1 MQNGKSRIKRVASAI
16 IAGVMALQTVAPV
29 ISYADDTASSVA
41 TTDDSDAIANV
52 DPGTPVQVD
61 ATASEE
67 PSEAPSSGTSQA
79 DENSEETE
87 TNSDITDEVS
97 NEHTDADTADE
108 TQTVEEDAP
117 KQDESTSETTDT
129 APSRTVTVTLNKNGG
144 EFEPEWLETANEDP
158 IAAYLGT
165 ETNDIV
171 VEDTG
176 DTIVATVTDRDSIDI
191 PVALSSDESLY
202 FTGWDVSSGSYDADS
217 ETLTF
222 EDGVD
227 AYVLSAVY
235 SSVVDD
241 DQTLVE
247 NRTEFDEQTKRQ
259 AIQERLKS
267 SGISTYVLRPSDS
280 YNQLD
285 LVVEGLAFTS
295 DDGLTQTFTAPYDGD
310 YIITAYGAN
319 GGTGKGKYQGYR
331 TPGRGGKAEGTVHLN
346 AGQTIHIYLGEAGG
360 YWSTNRTFGGGGGQI
375 DWDRAWF
382 PDEDNGQTD
391 RYHVFGRGGGAT
403 YVTVDAW
410 TMDQAGEAAH
420 DYTDAEK
427 AQNNAAA
434 EVAKKHVILLA
445 GGGGGM
451 GESGGSAGGGGLEG
465 QGPVANRYYAG
476 GFPPYSNAFSYDATV
491 GGTTPTNGRTLTYE
505 ERVDAKV
512 YPATQTRAGFGYHYT
527 VLGELYDANPAHR
540 DPVDFLFDDG
550 QARNYGSFFYGANG
564 ITCSGAGGGGWFGG
578 GTDYAFSGGGG
589 SSFVNT
595 SVTIDGEQVE
605 VKDAD
610 YEVGGNM
617 KYDSTE
623 TAPYLVNGRVIIKMV
638 GETPKLKSVM
648 MPAQSEDISAGN
660 IDEKDGFGQKAIL
673 SPGQGSANK
682 TLAYTAITY
691 YNLGDVMTVTP
702 KWEYNTLL
710 NVTYK
715 PWDDSVAKNINNQM
729 SVSITNTE
737 LGIPAEGDKYY
748 NDAYPGWYAVKSVMT
763 ITNAPLSM
771 YDTATVTKYFFRCH
785 PTATVSMY
793 NGIRTMDD
801 ESESGGLVLDYSI
814 AMEHQGA
821 HVYQNRN
828 TINDMNAETV
838 SDTVTATQNHSSSQW
853 KYPELV
859 VKTPKTIQTFNVLF
873 TSPSRN
879 AQDAILYNTDLANQL
894 GIVVTGTNQNYIF
907 TKSGGL
913 TQDEWNNFL
922 RQVSFVTYDRAVF
935 TADGVQSGV
944 EVAWYGFEKAIFGS
958 NQATR
963 HVPTLSD
970 YPGAATHN
978 IASGSLNITS
988 SGSVYRIVGSTT
1000 GDNRIYVSPGVSA
1013 TVILD
1018 NVTMNYTAAGAGWG
1032 NDTSRAGDGAISCS
1046 HANLTII
1053 LVGTSRITAYGSYSN
1068 AIAKN
1073 GTDGSLMIDGA
1084 GTLYAVGASG
1094 DHCGAIGANV
1104 NCSFWNFTVQGGTI
1118 YANAGEHC
1126 PGIGSGCLNQPG
1138 EGNGGDG
1145 AGCGNLNFTG
1155 GTVVARGNT
1164 ACSGIGSGWGGPVN
1178 GINIS
1183 NGAKVT
1189 AYGGSYSPGIGSGGR
1204 TDNVQGGNIGSYH
1217 YHVRNIVITGG
1228 DTVVTAFGDKS
1239 TNMPGIGC
1247 GKDPVGTVRG
1257 TLSNVV
1263 ATTLDGFQGYVRYGS
1278 SEESAAY
1285 STEQPRTPFT
1295 GTGNIG
1301 SYLASQVNRGTPV
1314 YYTQVFF
1321 SIDTSNKHVDDADV
1335 IGTQVSSTGT
1345 IKPEQFASVSG
1356 TVWAENDRDGVY
1368 QVGDEAVVEGVAV
1381 TLYNADG
1388 SVCKTTTTNK
1398 YGAYSFDGIPEKK
1411 NYTVGFSNGSSNI
1424 QSYSP
1429 TAKIAAGENNNHVN
1443 NDWKSDVFTAIYQKN
1458 TSQTINCGVYV
1469 PSTVSGFAWDDVNQN
1484 GICDN
1489 SESKIANVTITLTDA
1504 DGNSLTDVYGNP
1516 ITAVLTDADGNY
1528 SFTNVRPRK
1537 EMKLTLT
1544 SSDTVDISNAR
1555 VSPIPTSG
1563 DEKRT
1568 NKAERSIDVLEFNG
1582 APTSATTEKSGS
1594 MLNAA
1599 TIGEVY
1605 INSMTGTGITPVNAE
1620 YKNFA
1625 LSANNS
1631 IRGYVWVE
1639 SDYNGIL
1646 DGWHETQADINIE
1659 EPVLNGVKVT
1669 LKNAAGA
1676 TVATTYTDFA
1686 GYYEFL
1692 ALKPGTYKVEYEETD
1707 KTAADKKVLPEEYDY
1722 FGFLVSPTA
1731 TTDKKTQMGND
1742 ATAVM
1747 QNNKVAKAVSKTYQI
1762 PDTRVV
1768 SLSNEKDF
1776 YVSTANCAM
1785 YIPSKVYGYIW
1796 QDDNY
1801 NGIRETNETENVKTH
1816 IYLRRTTKSQF
1827 ADADE
1832 QGTNISGHL
1841 LYKSYNVFGELV
1853 GNGDL
1858 NTAADGYYEYDYLEP
1873 GIYYVVFDNTYDY
1886 YGQTLINQG
1895 NDDTLDS
1902 ETQPNISL
1910 DRSHMY
1916 CAWIGDIELPVNTKT
1931 EYNVLSKHNDAG
1943 FIRLL
1948 TSFDLKKVE
1957 DLSGIPFENVKFD
1970 YEIYEKADDS
1980 GKSVFPNGPYTTV
1993 PVKPGDTSIKTEHL
2007 TTDKNGLISFT
2018 NQDIATYH
2026 LTETETLPGYVRDT
2040 KTHVVKV
2047 MPETAV
2053 ENNNLIWKTY
2063 ISVDGVRQTNNL
2075 YTLKNTSETTNLTVT
2090 KKWDDANDQD
2100 GIRKNAVITLKGTVT
2115 LPDGKTEAVPLQKA
2129 YTALFKA
2136 TDTYLTYTFRSI
2148 PAYYKGQTIQ
2158 YTVVENPMDGYTAIV
2173 SNTTGSVDNGYAIT
2187 VTNKHVPQFD
2197 DFTVVKVWDDGN
2209 NVDGIRPDSVTIHMN
2224 GSDGSSTEA
2233 TLSNTKDWKYTF
2245 KHIPLFDANGNE
2257 ITYTITEDAVAG
2269 YTYTVTNEGR
2279 SFTITNSHVQETLSI
2294 PVTKTWEDNGNQ
2306 DGVRPSAIHVILMG
2320 SDGNVYEANLTAAGK
2335 WKYEFKDL
2343 PRYWMEGVAI
2353 DYTLSE
2359 ETVDSYTYKIEG
2371 DADTGFTVTN
2381 EHIPAVTNVVINKY
2395 WEDAANQDGVR
2406 PDSVS
2411 VTLSGSDGKTYKAT
2425 LTKDGGFSETFE
2437 NLPVFF
2443 NNGTK
2448 IAYTVTEDAVAGY
2461 IGKTATDDTGYVLSI
2476 TNTHTPE
2483 TISKTITK
2491 TWDDNDNQDGIRP
2504 TNVKVELYGTDGTLR
2519 TQYLTKDN
2527 NWSYSFENLPKYQN
2541 EGTIILYTAKEEA
2554 VEGYTQKSVT
2564 TATGFN
2570 FTNTHEPQTVTY
2582 GATKVWLD
2590 DDNRDGVRPNSITLV
2605 LNGSDGSKYTK
2616 QMTAA
2621 SNWSDVTFE
2630 RIPMFNNGKYITY
2643 TLSENDV
2650 PSYVNSVA
2658 VSEDGKFFTV
2668 TNTHTPDHA
2677 IIKITEVWHDEN
2689 DQDGIRPKK
2698 VTTIIVGSNGNRHE
2712 VPLHSSGD
2720 WHYTCDDLVKY
2731 WKNGQLVDYTVEAVT
2746 IDGYTS
2752 EVKSL
2757 GNNVFEVHNTHI
2769 PETISKT
2776 VTKTWKDN
2784 ENQDG
2789 IRPASVT
2796 VTLTGSNAVSKTAT
2810 LNEENGWTATFENL
2824 PKRDH
2829 GNIVTY
2835 NVKESDVEGYEAS
2848 IVKTED
2854 GFQLINEHDSETTLR
2869 TATLVWRDENNQ
2881 DGIRPDTV
2889 TYTLHGSDGSEV
2901 EKTVSKDDS
2910 WADVMF
2916 EDLPVYQNGQKVTYT
2931 LTESTV
2937 DGYTTDIRDNGHTFT
2952 VTNTHIP
2959 AVVNVDVTKVWTDG
2973 ENQDG
2978 NRPNSIS
2985 VILTGNDGNRYTAT
2999 ITAAN
3004 NWKYTFSKLPKF
3016 FNEGTQIEYT
3026 LAEDAASGYS
3036 NVIEKKDNYTFVLT
3050 NKYSPATVDIPVVK
3064 KWNDDND
3071 RDGARPESFNIV
3083 LNGSDGKLYTGTL
3096 SAENGYTY
3104 VFQSVPKFHNSGTLI
3119 SYTVAEEKV
3128 TGYTTEVAKDSSG
3141 YKFTLTNTKSIET
3154 VTKTVSKVWEDS
3166 NNQDGLRPSAIT
3178 VILTGDDGSRY
3189 LKSVSAAENWTTTFE
3204 NLPKNQNHGQSIQ
3217 YTVSEAF
3224 VSGYTDEVTQNGNNY
3239 TITNTHMPAT
3249 TELFVT
3255 KTWKD
3260 NGNNDGMRPD
3270 EITVTAHGSDG
3281 RSYAK
3286 KLNADNQWS
3295 VMFSNLPKYANGK
3308 TIDYTLTEEAVPGY
3322 TSSITRNGK
3331 SFTLINTHVDETKN
3345 ITITKAWND
3354 ENNQDGLRPKSITAV
3369 VNGSDGSARFV
3380 QLFESQNWTT
3390 SLNNLPKYKNSTEV
3404 QYTVKENAISGYE
3417 TEIKQTGD
3425 SYTITNTHAPA
3436 VVTVSVVK
3444 IWDDENNQDG
3454 IRPSLIQVTL
3464 TGSDGSTH
3472 NAAITKNDGWTYQFK
3487 DLPQYKNGVKIDYTL
3502 QEADSNPYTYEIV
3515 KGSDGYSFTIT
3526 NNYVP
3531 AAVNVPVT
3539 TIWNDDNNRDGIRAK
3554 ETVITLQGSNGKV
3567 YQHIVTD
3574 KDSFATVFE
3583 DVPKFFDEGKEVVY
3597 TVTQNEVD
3605 GYTTDVTNTD
3615 KYTFQ
3620 ITNTHEPEKL
3630 AKTVTKVWDDNNN
3643 QDGLRPNTLRIAL
3656 TGTDG
3661 TYIEK
3666 NLSAAN
3672 NWTETFEGL
3681 YKYFKEGTPIQYTI
3695 DEEAVGGYEK
3705 EISEKDN
3712 LITITNTHAPEK
3724 LDLIVNVVWNDANN
3738 QDGYRPDTT
3747 TIHMSGTDGTQD
3759 TKDFTK
3765 DSSWSSIVFKDLDRF
3780 KDGTKIKYT
3789 VTEDEIPQYTTS
3801 IVANGNVVTVTNTH
3815 IPEITLR
3822 NISVIWEDNDD
3833 QDGIRPDAVNIK
3845 LKGNDKL
3852 VDSSEL
3858 NEDVKWK
3865 HSFTKL
3871 PVRENGNEI
3880 SYTAEEN
3887 EIPGYTTTIEK
3898 TDTGY
3903 VFTNTHIPET
3913 VTVTVDKVWDDSEN
3927 QDGLRPDTIHIKLV
3941 SNGIAKDAYLDADSN
3956 WHLEFEGLPKYRD
3969 HGILNE
3975 YSVQEVDVD
3984 GYTSTVTT
3992 EDGYAFT
3999 IKNDHVPAVIDIPI
4013 TEEWIDDNNRDGLRP
4028 SSHTV
4033 ILTDGINTIEEIVLD
4048 KDNGYGTVLKDMP
4061 KYKNGV
4067 EIDYQ
4072 IKDFKVDGYTTNII
4086 KGDSVKDFKVTNT
4099 HVPEMVTVTVTE
4111 GWHDQSDYDKI
4122 RPEEIA
4128 LTLTGSDGNVYEKTV
4143 NKETWTAVF
4152 SDLPKNSKGEQIIYT
4167 LTQEGIKGYSTTIT
4181 NNQTDTITVI
4191 NKHEPVKTI
4200 TVTVTWNDENNKDSI
4215 RPDKVTVKLTDGTTV
4230 VSTKEVKN
4238 DSWKHIFE
4246 DIPVFNGSDKV
4257 SYTITQ
4263 DAVNGYTTE
4272 IKASDDGNT
4281 IEIINT
4287 HISVVPPKEE
4297 PKKKEP
4303 ATPAPVVEVKV
4314 EQPAPTVTLIQTTN
4328 KPTGISFFESLFAK

>member
-1 MQNGKSRIKRVASAI
+1 MQNGKSRIKRVASAV

-61 ATASEE
+61 AAASEE
-67 PSEAPSSGTSQA
+67 PSEAPSSGPSQA
-79 DENSEETE
+79 DENSEET
-87 TNSDITDEVS
+87 NSDITDEVA

-108 TQTVEEDAP
+108 TQTVEKDAP
-117 KQDESTSETTDT
+117 QQDESTSEATDA

-158 IAAYLGT
+158 VAAYLGT
-165 ETNDIV
+165 ETNDIAI
-171 VEDTG
+171 EDTG
-176 DTIVATVTDRDSIDI
+176 DTIVATVTDRDSISI

-202 FTGWDVSSGSYDADS
+202 FTGWDVSSGSYDADN

-222 EDGVD
+222 DDGVD
-227 AYVLSAVY
+227 AYVLTAVY
-235 SSVVDD
+235 NSVADE
-241 DQTLVE
+241 DQQLIE
-247 NRTEFDEQTKRQ
+247 NKEIFDEQAEKNVLQ
-259 AIQERLKS
+259 QKLSA
-267 SGISTYVLRPSDS
+267 SGISLYEMRPSDS

-285 LVVEGLAFTS
+285 LIIDGLAFTS
-295 DDGLTQTFTAPYDGD
+295 DDGLVQTFTAPYDGD
-310 YIITAYGAN
+310 YTITAYGAN

-331 TPGRGGKAEGTVHLN
+331 TPGRGGKAEGTIHLS

-427 AQNNAAA
+427 AQNDAAA
-434 EVAKKHVILLA
+434 EVAKNHVILLA

-451 GESGGSAGGGGLEG
+451 GESGGTAGGGGLEG

-491 GGTTPTNGRTLTYE
+491 GGTTPTNGRVLTYD

-527 VLGELYDANPAHR
+527 ILGELYDANPANR
-540 DPVDFLFDDG
+540 DPVSLLFDDG

-595 SVTIDGEQVE
+595 SVTIDGKQVE

-617 KYDSTE
+617 KYDSTNS
-623 TAPYLVNGRVIIKMV
+623 APYLINGRVLIHMV
-638 GETPKLKSVM
+638 GTTPKMKTIM
-648 MPAQSEDISAGN
+648 MEAQNEDISSSHVDDAD
-660 IDEKDGFGQKAIL
+660 IYGQKAYL
-673 SPGQGSANK
+673 NKGQDIAS
-682 TLAYTAITY
+682 TTIAYTAITY
-691 YNLGDVMTVTP
+691 YNMGDLMTVNP
-702 KWEYNTLL
+702 VWEYSTMLSPTDRDWN
-710 NVTYK
+710 
-715 PWDDSVAKNINNQM
+715 DSVAKSIDSRL
-729 SVSITNTE
+729 SVSVANTN
-737 LGIPAEGDKYY
+737 LGVPNPGDKYY
-748 NDAYPGWYAVKSVMT
+748 NADYPGWYAVKSVMT
-763 ITNAPLSM
+763 ITNPVNTMYSTERLTKYYFRCKGIASYTLSSGTKTMYDKGERGELAIDYNIYINHEGVHVYSDRNIINGTPTSTVDDTIAATAGRSASMWQYPHMALTDVNNINTILIQFSSHGFNTSDSISYDASYADSLGITGSGNQYSYIFKAKSKNSVSTANWEKFLQSITYTTYDAATFTSTGVSGGVTIFWYADENLWENNMFYDSSSGHFYACINTGNSITWGEARNRALSM
-771 YDTATVTKYFFRCH
+771 YNSALDCYGYLAHITSQSEQDYLYTLMDKSTQGWLGATRKVSGNEWDWYWRDGPANETSEPFFRQN
-785 PTATVSMY
+785 AG
-793 NGIRTMDD
+793 GIYGSLLWGYENWDSKT
-801 ESESGGLVLDYSI
+801 EPNNSGGVEWCMHYYGSNRGVWNDYIDSNGAVTSFIVEWSKDGLV
-814 AMEHQGA
+814 G
-821 HVYQNRN
+821 
-828 TINDMNAETV
+828 NDHSV
-838 SDTVTATQNHSSSQW
+838 SDT
-853 KYPELV
+853 
-859 VKTPKTIQTFNVLF
+859 
-873 TSPSRN
+873 
-879 AQDAILYNTDLANQL
+879 
-894 GIVVTGTNQNYIF
+894 
-907 TKSGGL
+907 
-913 TQDEWNNFL
+913 
-922 RQVSFVTYDRAVF
+922 
-935 TADGVQSGV
+935 
-944 EVAWYGFEKAIFGS
+944 
-958 NQATR
+958 
-963 HVPTLSD
+963 
-970 YPGAATHN
+970 
-978 IASGSLNITS
+978 
-988 SGSVYRIVGSTT
+988 
-1000 GDNRIYVSPGVSA
+1000 
-1013 TVILD
+1013 
-1018 NVTMNYTAAGAGWG
+1018 
-1032 NDTSRAGDGAISCS
+1032 
-1046 HANLTII
+1046 
-1053 LVGTSRITAYGSYSN
+1053 
-1068 AIAKN
+1068 
-1073 GTDGSLMIDGA
+1073 
-1084 GTLYAVGASG
+1084 
-1094 DHCGAIGANV
+1094 
-1104 NCSFWNFTVQGGTI
+1104 
-1118 YANAGEHC
+1118 
-1126 PGIGSGCLNQPG
+1126 
-1138 EGNGGDG
+1138 
-1145 AGCGNLNFTG
+1145 
-1155 GTVVARGNT
+1155 
-1164 ACSGIGSGWGGPVN
+1164 
-1178 GINIS
+1178 
-1183 NGAKVT
+1183 
-1189 AYGGSYSPGIGSGGR
+1189 
-1204 TDNVQGGNIGSYH
+1204 
-1217 YHVRNIVITGG
+1217 
-1228 DTVVTAFGDKS
+1228 
-1239 TNMPGIGC
+1239 
-1247 GKDPVGTVRG
+1247 
-1257 TLSNVV
+1257 
-1263 ATTLDGFQGYVRYGS
+1263 
-1278 SEESAAY
+1278 
-1285 STEQPRTPFT
+1285 
-1295 GTGNIG
+1295 
-1301 SYLASQVNRGTPV
+1301 
-1314 YYTQVFF
+1314 
-1321 SIDTSNKHVDDADV
+1321 DV
-1335 IGTQVSSTGT
+1335 IGTQIVA
-1345 IKPEQFASVSG
+1345 EQEQKVNNGEVSG
-1356 TVWAENDRDGVY
+1356 TVWAENDYNGLFAT
-1368 QVGDEAVVEGVAV
+1368 DEAKLQDITVQLISDNGTVVATAQTNKLGQYDFTGLAPGNYYVKFTSQSFV
-1381 TLYNADG
+1381 GYNAVPDG
-1388 SVCKTTTTNK
+1388 GNSIVQQASKGINDSYAQTPVFALTYNDVLEK
-1398 YGAYSFDGIPEKK
+1398 SF
-1411 NYTVGFSNGSSNI
+1411 
-1424 QSYSP
+1424 
-1429 TAKIAAGENNNHVN
+1429 
-1443 NDWKSDVFTAIYQKN
+1443 
-1458 TSQTINCGVYV
+1458 GVYV

-1484 GICDN
+1484 GIYDN
-1489 SESKIANVTITLTDA
+1489 REAKIANVTITLTDA

-1516 ITAVLTDADGNY
+1516 IAAVLTDANGNY

-1563 DEKRT
+1563 DVKLT
-1568 NKAERSIDVLEFNG
+1568 NKAEKSIGMLEFNG

-1594 MLNAA
+1594 MLTSA
-1599 TIGEVY
+1599 TIGEIY
-1605 INSMTGTGITPVNAE
+1605 INSMSGTGITPVNAE

-1731 TTDKKTQMGND
+1731 ATDKKTQMGND
-1742 ATAVM
+1742 STAVM

-1768 SLSNEKDF
+1768 NLSNEKDF

-1902 ETQPNISL
+1902 EAQPNISL

-1948 TSFDLKKVE
+1948 TDFDLKKIE
-1957 DLSGIPFENVKFD
+1957 DLSGIPFKDVKFD

-2007 TTDKNGLISFT
+2007 TTDKNGLIHFT

-2047 MPETAV
+2047 MPETTV
-2053 ENNNLIWKTY
+2053 ENNNLVWKTY
-2063 ISVDGVRQTNNL
+2063 VSVDGVRLTDNL

-2100 GIRKNAVITLKGTVT
+2100 GIRQNAVITLKGTVT

-2197 DFTVVKVWDDGN
+2197 DFTVVKVWNDSN

-2269 YTYTVTNEGR
+2269 YTYTVTNDGR
-2279 SFTITNSHVQETLSI
+2279 SSTITNSHVQETLSI

-2359 ETVDSYTYKIEG
+2359 EAVNGYTYKIEG
-2371 DADTGFTVTN
+2371 DANTGFTVTN
-2381 EHIPAVTNVVINKY
+2381 EHISAVTNVVVNKY

-2406 PDSVS
+2406 PDSVA

-2425 LTKDGGFSETFE
+2425 LTKDTGFSKTFE
-2437 NLPVFF
+2437 DLPVFF

-2448 IAYTVTEDAVAGY
+2448 ITYTVTEDAVNGY
-2461 IGKTATDDTGYVLSI
+2461 TGKITIDDTGYILSI
-2476 TNTHTPE
+2476 TNTHAPE
-2483 TISKTITK
+2483 TIRKTVTK
-2491 TWDDNDNQDGIRP
+2491 AWDDGNDRDGIRP
-2504 TNVKVELYGTDGTLR
+2504 ANVKIELYGTDGTRR
-2519 TQYLTKDN
+2519 TQYLTQDN
-2527 NWSYSFENLPKYQN
+2527 HWCYSFENLPKYQN
-2541 EGTIILYTAKEEA
+2541 EGTIILYTIKEEA

-2564 TATGFN
+2564 TTTGFDL
-2570 FTNTHEPQTVTY
+2570 TNTHEIQTADYEVK
-2582 GATKVWLD
+2582 KVWV
-2590 DDNRDGVRPNSITLV
+2590 DDNDRDGARPTSITLT
-2605 LNGSDGSKYTK
+2605 LAGSDGSKYTK

-2621 SNWSDVTFE
+2621 DNWNAATFE
-2630 RIPMFNNGKYITY
+2630 RVPMFNGGKYITY
-2643 TLSENDV
+2643 ILTENEV
-2650 PSYVNSVA
+2650 PSYINSIE
-2658 VSEDGKFFTV
+2658 VSEDGKHFTV
-2668 TNTHTPDHA
+2668 TNTHAPDHT
-2677 IIKITEVWHDEN
+2677 IINITEVWHDEN

-2978 NRPNSIS
+2978 NRPDSIS

-3071 RDGARPESFNIV
+3071 RDGARPESVNIV

-3119 SYTVAEEKV
+3119 SYTIAEEKV

-3204 NLPKNQNHGQSIQ
+3204 NLPKNQNHGQNIQ

-3322 TSSITRNGK
+3322 TSSITHNGK

-3472 NAAITKNDGWTYQFK
+3472 NAAITKSEGWTYQFK

-3597 TVTQNEVD
+3597 AVTQNEVD
-3605 GYTTDVTNTD
+3605 GYTTNVANTD

-3630 AKTVTKVWDDNNN
+3630 AKTVTKVWDDSNN

-3724 LDLIVNVVWNDANN
+3724 LDLVVNVVWNDANN

-3789 VTEDEIPQYTTS
+3789 VTEDEISQYTTS

-3941 SNGIAKDAYLDADSN
+3941 SNGIVKDAYLDADSN

-4033 ILTDGINTIEEIVLD
+4033 ILTDGTNTIEGIVLD

-4167 LTQEGIKGYSTTIT
+4167 LTQEGIKGYKTTIT
-4181 NNQTDTITVI
+4181 DNETGTIAVI
-4191 NKHEPVKTI
+4191 NEHEPVKTI
-4200 TVTVTWNDENNKDSI
+4200 TVTVTWNDENNKDNI

-4230 VSTKEVKN
+4230 VSAKEVKN

-4287 HISVVPPKEE
+4287 HIPVVPPKEE
-4297 PKKKEP
+4297 PKKEEP

>member
-427 AQNNAAA
+427 AQNDAAA
-434 EVAKKHVILLA
+434 EVAKNHVILLA

-451 GESGGSAGGGGLEG
+451 GESGGTAGGGGLEG

-491 GGTTPTNGRTLTYE
+491 GGTTPTNGRVLTYD

-527 VLGELYDANPAHR
+527 ILGELYDANPANR
-540 DPVDFLFDDG
+540 DPVSLLFDDG

-595 SVTIDGEQVE
+595 SVTIDGKQVE

-617 KYDSTE
+617 KYDSTNS
-623 TAPYLVNGRVIIKMV
+623 APYLINGRVLIHMV
-638 GETPKLKSVM
+638 GTTPKMKTIM
-648 MPAQSEDISAGN
+648 MEAQNEDISSSHVDDA
-660 IDEKDGFGQKAIL
+660 DVYGQKAYL
-673 SPGQGSANK
+673 NKGQDVAS
-682 TLAYTAITY
+682 TTIAYTAITY
-691 YNLGDVMTVTP
+691 YNMGDLMTVNP
-702 KWEYNTLL
+702 VWEYSTMLSPTDRDWN
-710 NVTYK
+710 
-715 PWDDSVAKNINNQM
+715 DSVAKSIDSRL
-729 SVSITNTE
+729 SVSVANTN
-737 LGIPAEGDKYY
+737 LGVPNPGDKYY
-748 NDAYPGWYAVKSVMT
+748 NADYPGWYAVKSVMT
-763 ITNAPLSM
+763 ITNPVNTMYSTERLTKYYFRCKGIASYTLSSGTKTMYDKGERGELAIDYNIYINHEGVHVYSDRNIINGTPTSTVDDTIAATAGRSASTWQYPHMALTDVNNINTILIQFSSHGFNTSDSISYDASYADSLGITGSGNQYSYIFKAKSKNSVSTANWEKFLQSITYTTYDAATFTSTGVSGGVTIFWYADENLWENNMFYDSSSGHFYACINTGNSITWGEARNRALSM
-771 YDTATVTKYFFRCH
+771 YNSALDCYGYLAHITSQSEQDYLYTLMDKSTQGWLGATRKVSGNEWDWYWRDGPANETSEPFFRQNADGTYGTLLWGYENWDSKTE
-785 PTATVSMY
+785 P
-793 NGIRTMDD
+793 NN
-801 ESESGGLVLDYSI
+801 SGGVEWCMHYYGSNRGVWNDYIDSNGAVTSFIVEWSKDGLV
-814 AMEHQGA
+814 G
-821 HVYQNRN
+821 
-828 TINDMNAETV
+828 NDHSV
-838 SDTVTATQNHSSSQW
+838 SDT
-853 KYPELV
+853 
-859 VKTPKTIQTFNVLF
+859 
-873 TSPSRN
+873 
-879 AQDAILYNTDLANQL
+879 
-894 GIVVTGTNQNYIF
+894 
-907 TKSGGL
+907 
-913 TQDEWNNFL
+913 
-922 RQVSFVTYDRAVF
+922 
-935 TADGVQSGV
+935 
-944 EVAWYGFEKAIFGS
+944 
-958 NQATR
+958 
-963 HVPTLSD
+963 
-970 YPGAATHN
+970 
-978 IASGSLNITS
+978 
-988 SGSVYRIVGSTT
+988 
-1000 GDNRIYVSPGVSA
+1000 
-1013 TVILD
+1013 
-1018 NVTMNYTAAGAGWG
+1018 
-1032 NDTSRAGDGAISCS
+1032 
-1046 HANLTII
+1046 
-1053 LVGTSRITAYGSYSN
+1053 
-1068 AIAKN
+1068 
-1073 GTDGSLMIDGA
+1073 
-1084 GTLYAVGASG
+1084 
-1094 DHCGAIGANV
+1094 
-1104 NCSFWNFTVQGGTI
+1104 
-1118 YANAGEHC
+1118 
-1126 PGIGSGCLNQPG
+1126 
-1138 EGNGGDG
+1138 
-1145 AGCGNLNFTG
+1145 
-1155 GTVVARGNT
+1155 
-1164 ACSGIGSGWGGPVN
+1164 
-1178 GINIS
+1178 
-1183 NGAKVT
+1183 
-1189 AYGGSYSPGIGSGGR
+1189 
-1204 TDNVQGGNIGSYH
+1204 
-1217 YHVRNIVITGG
+1217 
-1228 DTVVTAFGDKS
+1228 
-1239 TNMPGIGC
+1239 
-1247 GKDPVGTVRG
+1247 
-1257 TLSNVV
+1257 
-1263 ATTLDGFQGYVRYGS
+1263 
-1278 SEESAAY
+1278 
-1285 STEQPRTPFT
+1285 
-1295 GTGNIG
+1295 
-1301 SYLASQVNRGTPV
+1301 
-1314 YYTQVFF
+1314 
-1321 SIDTSNKHVDDADV
+1321 DV
-1335 IGTQVSSTGT
+1335 IGTQIVA
-1345 IKPEQFASVSG
+1345 EQEQKVNNGEVSG
-1356 TVWAENDRDGVY
+1356 TVWAENDYNGLFAT
-1368 QVGDEAVVEGVAV
+1368 DEAKLQDITVQLISDNGTIVATAQTNKLGQYDFTGLAPGNYYV
-1381 TLYNADG
+1381 KFTSQSFVGYNAVPDG
-1388 SVCKTTTTNK
+1388 GNSIVQQASKGINDSYAQTPVFALTYNDVLEK
-1398 YGAYSFDGIPEKK
+1398 SF
-1411 NYTVGFSNGSSNI
+1411 
-1424 QSYSP
+1424 
-1429 TAKIAAGENNNHVN
+1429 
-1443 NDWKSDVFTAIYQKN
+1443 
-1458 TSQTINCGVYV
+1458 GVYV
-1469 PSTVSGFAWDDVNQN
+1469 PSTVSGFAWDDANQN
-1484 GICDN
+1484 GIYDN
-1489 SESKIANVTITLTDA
+1489 REAKIANVTITLTDA

-1516 ITAVLTDADGNY
+1516 IAAVLTDANGNY

-1544 SSDTVDISNAR
+1544 SSNTVDISNAR
-1555 VSPIPTSG
+1555 VSPIPASG
-1563 DEKRT
+1563 DVKLT
-1568 NKAERSIDVLEFNG
+1568 NKAEKSIGMLEFNG

-1594 MLNAA
+1594 MLTSA
-1599 TIGEVY
+1599 TIGEIY
-1605 INSMTGTGITPVNAE
+1605 INSMSGTGITPVNAE

-1646 DGWHETQADINIE
+1646 DGWHETQADIDIE

-1707 KTAADKKVLPEEYDY
+1707 RTAADKKVLPEEYDY
-1722 FGFLVSPTA
+1722 FGFTVSPTA

-1742 ATAVM
+1742 STAVM

-1768 SLSNEKDF
+1768 NLSNEKDF
-1776 YVSTANCAM
+1776 YVSTANCAL

-1801 NGIRETNETENVKTH
+1801 NGIREANETQNVETH
-1816 IYLRRTTKSQF
+1816 IYLRRTTKSKF

-1841 LYKSYNVFGELV
+1841 LYKSYNVFGELI

-1858 NTAADGYYEYDYLEP
+1858 NTATDGYYEYNCLEP
-1873 GIYYVVFDNTYDY
+1873 GIYYVVFDNTYDC

-1902 ETQPNISL
+1902 EAQPNISL

-1970 YEIYEKADDS
+1970 YEIYSKAENFGKSVFPDDRHQGAPQIYEGAEDS
-1980 GKSVFPNGPYTTV
+1980 GKSVFSDDSNELYTTA
-1993 PVKPGDTSIKTEHL
+1993 SIETFAQAEHL
-2007 TTDKNGLISFT
+2007 ITDKDGLIHFT

-2026 LTETETLPGYVRDT
+2026 LTETKTLPGYVRDT
-2040 KTHVVKV
+2040 KIHVIKV
-2047 MPETAV
+2047 MPETTV
-2053 ENNNLIWKTY
+2053 ENNNLVWKTY
-2063 ISVDGVRQTNNL
+2063 ISVDGVRQADNL

-2100 GIRKNAVITLKGTVT
+2100 GIRQNAVITLKGTVT

-2136 TDTYLTYTFRSI
+2136 TDTYLSYTFRSI

-2158 YTVVENPMDGYTAIV
+2158 YTVIENPMDGYTATV
-2173 SNTTGSVDNGYAIT
+2173 GATTGSADKGYAIT

-2197 DFTVVKVWDDGN
+2197 DFTVTKVWDDSN
-2209 NVDGIRPDSVTIHMN
+2209 NIDGMRPDSVTIHLN

-2233 TLSNTKDWKYTF
+2233 TLSNAKDWKYTF
-2245 KHIPLFDANGNE
+2245 KHMPLFDANGNK

-2279 SFTITNSHVQETLSI
+2279 SFTITNSHVQETFSI

-2306 DGVRPSAIHVILMG
+2306 DGIRPSAIHVTLMG
-2320 SDGNVYEANLTAAGK
+2320 SDGNVYEANLTAAGE

-2353 DYTLSE
+2353 DYTLNE
-2359 ETVDSYTYKIEG
+2359 EAVNGYTYKIEG
-2371 DADTGFTVTN
+2371 NADTGFTVTN
-2381 EHIPAVTNVVINKY
+2381 EHIFAVTNVVVNKY

-2406 PDSVS
+2406 PDSVA

-2425 LTKDGGFSETFE
+2425 LTKDTGFSKTFE

-2448 IAYTVTEDAVAGY
+2448 ITYTVTEDAVNGY
-2461 IGKTATDDTGYVLSI
+2461 TGKITTDDTGYILSI
-2476 TNTHTPE
+2476 TNTHAPE
-2483 TISKTITK
+2483 TIRKTVTK
-2491 TWDDNDNQDGIRP
+2491 TWDDGNDRDGIRP
-2504 TNVKVELYGTDGTLR
+2504 TNVKIELYGTDGTRR

-2527 NWSYSFENLPKYQN
+2527 HWSYSFENLPKYQN
-2541 EGTIILYTAKEEA
+2541 EGTIILYTIKEEA
-2554 VEGYTQKSVT
+2554 VDGYTQKSVT
-2564 TATGFN
+2564 TTAGFDL
-2570 FTNTHEPQTVTY
+2570 TNTHEIQTADYEVK
-2582 GATKVWLD
+2582 KVWI
-2590 DDNRDGVRPNSITLV
+2590 DDNDRDGARPTSITLT
-2605 LNGSDGSKYTK
+2605 LTGSDGSKYTK
-2616 QMTAA
+2616 LMTAA
-2621 SNWSDVTFE
+2621 DNWNAVTFE
-2630 RIPMFNNGKYITY
+2630 RVPMFNGGKYITY
-2643 TLSENDV
+2643 TLTENEV
-2650 PSYVNSVA
+2650 PSYINSIE
-2658 VSEDGKFFTV
+2658 VSEDGKHFTV
-2668 TNTHTPDHA
+2668 TNTHAPDHTV
-2677 IIKITEVWHDEN
+2677 INITEVWHDKN
-2689 DQDGIRPKK
+2689 DQDGIRPRKMIA
-2698 VTTIIVGSNGNRHE
+2698 VVVGSNGNRHE

-2810 LNEENGWTATFENL
+2810 LNEDNGWTATFENL

-2829 GNIVTY
+2829 GNIVAY
-2835 NVKESDVEGYEAS
+2835 NVKESDTAGYEAS
-2848 IVKTED
+2848 VVKTED
-2854 GFQLINEHDSETTLR
+2854 GFQLINEHDSETTMR
-2869 TATLVWRDENNQ
+2869 TVTLVWRDEDNR
-2881 DGIRPDTV
+2881 DGVRPDAV
-2889 TYTLHGSDGSEV
+2889 TYTLHGSDGSEQ
-2901 EKTVSKDDS
+2901 EKTVNKDDA
-2910 WADVMF
+2910 WNDVVF
-2916 EDLPVYQNGQKVTYT
+2916 EDLPVYQNGQRISYT
-2931 LTESTV
+2931 LTESAI
-2937 DGYTTDIRDNGHTFT
+2937 DDYTNDIRSSGNTFT

-2959 AVVNVDVTKVWTDG
+2959 ETVNVDVTKIWTDG

-2978 NRPNSIS
+2978 NRPDSIS
-2985 VILTGNDGNRYTAT
+2985 VILTGSDGKRYTTT

-3004 NWKYTFSKLPKF
+3004 NWKHTFLKLPKF

-3026 LAEDAASGYS
+3026 LTEDTMSGYS
-3036 NVIEKKDNYTFVLT
+3036 DVVEKRSDYVFVLT
-3050 NKYSPATVDIPVVK
+3050 NKYSPATVDVTIVK
-3064 KWNDDND
+3064 KWDDDND
-3071 RDGARPESFNIV
+3071 RDGMRPESVDIV

-3096 SAENGYTY
+3096 STENGYTC

-3119 SYTVAEEKV
+3119 SYTIAEEKV

-3286 KLNADNQWS
+3286 KLNTDNQWS
-3295 VMFSNLPKYANGK
+3295 VM
-3308 TIDYTLTEEAVPGY
+3308 
-3322 TSSITRNGK
+3322 
-3331 SFTLINTHVDETKN
+3331 
-3345 ITITKAWND
+3345 
-3354 ENNQDGLRPKSITAV
+3354 
-3369 VNGSDGSARFV
+3369 
-3380 QLFESQNWTT
+3380 
-3390 SLNNLPKYKNSTEV
+3390 
-3404 QYTVKENAISGYE
+3404 
-3417 TEIKQTGD
+3417 
-3425 SYTITNTHAPA
+3425 
-3436 VVTVSVVK
+3436 
-3444 IWDDENNQDG
+3444 
-3454 IRPSLIQVTL
+3454 
-3464 TGSDGSTH
+3464 
-3472 NAAITKNDGWTYQFK
+3472 
-3487 DLPQYKNGVKIDYTL
+3487 
-3502 QEADSNPYTYEIV
+3502 
-3515 KGSDGYSFTIT
+3515 
-3526 NNYVP
+3526 
-3531 AAVNVPVT
+3531 
-3539 TIWNDDNNRDGIRAK
+3539 
-3554 ETVITLQGSNGKV
+3554 
-3567 YQHIVTD
+3567 
-3574 KDSFATVFE
+3574 
-3583 DVPKFFDEGKEVVY
+3583 
-3597 TVTQNEVD
+3597 
-3605 GYTTDVTNTD
+3605 
-3615 KYTFQ
+3615 
-3620 ITNTHEPEKL
+3620 
-3630 AKTVTKVWDDNNN
+3630 
-3643 QDGLRPNTLRIAL
+3643 
-3656 TGTDG
+3656 
-3661 TYIEK
+3661 
-3666 NLSAAN
+3666 
-3672 NWTETFEGL
+3672 
-3681 YKYFKEGTPIQYTI
+3681 
-3695 DEEAVGGYEK
+3695 
-3705 EISEKDN
+3705 
-3712 LITITNTHAPEK
+3712 
-3724 LDLIVNVVWNDANN
+3724 
-3738 QDGYRPDTT
+3738 
-3747 TIHMSGTDGTQD
+3747 
-3759 TKDFTK
+3759 
-3765 DSSWSSIVFKDLDRF
+3765 
-3780 KDGTKIKYT
+3780 
-3789 VTEDEIPQYTTS
+3789 
-3801 IVANGNVVTVTNTH
+3801 
-3815 IPEITLR
+3815 
-3822 NISVIWEDNDD
+3822 
-3833 QDGIRPDAVNIK
+3833 
-3845 LKGNDKL
+3845 
-3852 VDSSEL
+3852 
-3858 NEDVKWK
+3858 
-3865 HSFTKL
+3865 
-3871 PVRENGNEI
+3871 
-3880 SYTAEEN
+3880 
-3887 EIPGYTTTIEK
+3887 
-3898 TDTGY
+3898 
-3903 VFTNTHIPET
+3903 
-3913 VTVTVDKVWDDSEN
+3913 
-3927 QDGLRPDTIHIKLV
+3927 
-3941 SNGIAKDAYLDADSN
+3941 
-3956 WHLEFEGLPKYRD
+3956 
-3969 HGILNE
+3969 
-3975 YSVQEVDVD
+3975 
-3984 GYTSTVTT
+3984 
-3992 EDGYAFT
+3992 
-3999 IKNDHVPAVIDIPI
+3999 
-4013 TEEWIDDNNRDGLRP
+4013 
-4028 SSHTV
+4028 
-4033 ILTDGINTIEEIVLD
+4033 
-4048 KDNGYGTVLKDMP
+4048 
-4061 KYKNGV
+4061 
-4067 EIDYQ
+4067 
-4072 IKDFKVDGYTTNII
+4072 
-4086 KGDSVKDFKVTNT
+4086 
-4099 HVPEMVTVTVTE
+4099 
-4111 GWHDQSDYDKI
+4111 
-4122 RPEEIA
+4122 
-4128 LTLTGSDGNVYEKTV
+4128 
-4143 NKETWTAVF
+4143 
-4152 SDLPKNSKGEQIIYT
+4152 
-4167 LTQEGIKGYSTTIT
+4167 
-4181 NNQTDTITVI
+4181 
-4191 NKHEPVKTI
+4191 
-4200 TVTVTWNDENNKDSI
+4200 
-4215 RPDKVTVKLTDGTTV
+4215 
-4230 VSTKEVKN
+4230 
-4238 DSWKHIFE
+4238 
-4246 DIPVFNGSDKV
+4246 
-4257 SYTITQ
+4257 
-4263 DAVNGYTTE
+4263 
-4272 IKASDDGNT
+4272 
-4281 IEIINT
+4281 
-4287 HISVVPPKEE
+4287 
-4297 PKKKEP
+4297 
-4303 ATPAPVVEVKV
+4303 
-4314 EQPAPTVTLIQTTN
+4314 
-4328 KPTGISFFESLFAK
+4328 

>member
-1 MQNGKSRIKRVASAI
+1 MQKCESRTKRVMSAI
-16 IAGVMALQTVAPV
+16 IAGMMALQVVAPT
-29 ISYADDTASSVA
+29 ISYADDTVASTASSE
-41 TTDDSDAIANV
+41 DNSDTKI
-52 DPGTPVQVD
+52 DPGVPVQTD
-61 ATASEE
+61 TASSNTVTE
-67 PSEAPSSGTSQA
+67 PDSSESL
-79 DENSEETE
+79 EETADSEQTGKIQDDTVSDSQGNE
-87 TNSDITDEVS
+87 TNTQE
-97 NEHTDADTADE
+97 ETAQDTVQQND
-108 TQTVEEDAP
+108 
-117 KQDESTSETTDT
+117 SGSETTE
-129 APSRTVTVTLNKNGG
+129 SESVRTVTVTLNKNGG
-144 EFEPEWLETANEDP
+144 IFEPEWLETANEDP
-158 IAAYLGT
+158 IATYLGT
-165 ETNDIV
+165 ETNDIAI
-171 VEDTG
+171 EDTG
-176 DTIVATVTDRDSIDI
+176 DTIVATVTDRNSISI
-191 PVALSSDESLY
+191 PVALSGDDSLY
-202 FTGWDVSSGSYDADS
+202 FTGWDVSSGSYDADN

-222 EDGVD
+222 DDGVD
-227 AYVLSAVY
+227 AYVLTAVY
-235 SSVVDD
+235 DSVADE
-241 DQTLVE
+241 DQQLIE
-247 NRTEFDEQTKRQ
+247 NKEIFDEQAEKNVLQ
-259 AIQERLKS
+259 QKLSA
-267 SGISTYVLRPSDS
+267 SGISLYEMRPTDS

-285 LVVEGLAFTS
+285 LVVEGIAFTS

-331 TPGRGGKAEGTVHLN
+331 TPGRGGKAEGTIHLS

-427 AQNNAAA
+427 AQNDAAA
-434 EVAKKHVILLA
+434 EVAKNHVILLA

-491 GGTTPTNGRTLTYE
+491 GGTTPTNGRVLTYD

-527 VLGELYDANPAHR
+527 ILGELYDANPANR
-540 DPVDFLFDDG
+540 DPVSLLFDDG

-595 SVTIDGEQVE
+595 SVTIDGKQVE

-617 KYDSTE
+617 KYDSTNS
-623 TAPYLVNGRVIIKMV
+623 APYLINGRVLIHMV
-638 GETPKLKSVM
+638 GTTPKMKTIM
-648 MPAQSEDISAGN
+648 MEAQNEDISSSHVDDA
-660 IDEKDGFGQKAIL
+660 DVYGQKAYL
-673 SPGQGSANK
+673 NKGQDVAS
-682 TLAYTAITY
+682 TTIAYTAITY
-691 YNLGDVMTVTP
+691 YNMGDLMTVNP
-702 KWEYNTLL
+702 VWEYSTMLSPTDRDWN
-710 NVTYK
+710 
-715 PWDDSVAKNINNQM
+715 DSVAKSIDSRL
-729 SVSITNTE
+729 SVSVANTN
-737 LGIPAEGDKYY
+737 LGVPNPGDKYY
-748 NDAYPGWYAVKSVMT
+748 NADYPGWYAVKSVMT
-763 ITNAPLSM
+763 ITNPVNTMYSTERLTKYYFRCKGIASYTLSSGTKTMYDKGERGELAIDYNIYINHEGVHVYSDRNIINGTPTSTVDDTIAATAGRSASTWQYPHMALTDVNNINTILVQFSSHGFNTNDSISYDASYADSLGITGGGNQYSYIFKAKSKNSVSTANWEKFLQSITYTTYDAATFTSTGVSGGVTIFWYADENLWENNMFYDSSSSHFYACINTGSSITWGEARNRALSM
-771 YDTATVTKYFFRCH
+771 YNSALDCYGYLAHITSQSEQNYLYTLMDKSTQGWLGATRKVSGNEWDWYWRDGPANETSEPFFRQNADGTYGTLLWGYENWDNKTEPNNVGDEWCMH
-785 PTATVSMY
+785 Y
-793 NGIRTMDD
+793 YGNKNGVWNDYSDTNGAVTSFIVEWSKD
-801 ESESGGLVLDYSI
+801 GLV
-814 AMEHQGA
+814 G
-821 HVYQNRN
+821 
-828 TINDMNAETV
+828 NDHSV
-838 SDTVTATQNHSSSQW
+838 SDT
-853 KYPELV
+853 
-859 VKTPKTIQTFNVLF
+859 
-873 TSPSRN
+873 
-879 AQDAILYNTDLANQL
+879 
-894 GIVVTGTNQNYIF
+894 
-907 TKSGGL
+907 
-913 TQDEWNNFL
+913 
-922 RQVSFVTYDRAVF
+922 
-935 TADGVQSGV
+935 
-944 EVAWYGFEKAIFGS
+944 
-958 NQATR
+958 
-963 HVPTLSD
+963 
-970 YPGAATHN
+970 
-978 IASGSLNITS
+978 
-988 SGSVYRIVGSTT
+988 
-1000 GDNRIYVSPGVSA
+1000 
-1013 TVILD
+1013 
-1018 NVTMNYTAAGAGWG
+1018 
-1032 NDTSRAGDGAISCS
+1032 
-1046 HANLTII
+1046 
-1053 LVGTSRITAYGSYSN
+1053 
-1068 AIAKN
+1068 
-1073 GTDGSLMIDGA
+1073 
-1084 GTLYAVGASG
+1084 
-1094 DHCGAIGANV
+1094 
-1104 NCSFWNFTVQGGTI
+1104 
-1118 YANAGEHC
+1118 
-1126 PGIGSGCLNQPG
+1126 
-1138 EGNGGDG
+1138 
-1145 AGCGNLNFTG
+1145 
-1155 GTVVARGNT
+1155 
-1164 ACSGIGSGWGGPVN
+1164 
-1178 GINIS
+1178 
-1183 NGAKVT
+1183 
-1189 AYGGSYSPGIGSGGR
+1189 
-1204 TDNVQGGNIGSYH
+1204 
-1217 YHVRNIVITGG
+1217 
-1228 DTVVTAFGDKS
+1228 
-1239 TNMPGIGC
+1239 
-1247 GKDPVGTVRG
+1247 
-1257 TLSNVV
+1257 
-1263 ATTLDGFQGYVRYGS
+1263 
-1278 SEESAAY
+1278 
-1285 STEQPRTPFT
+1285 
-1295 GTGNIG
+1295 
-1301 SYLASQVNRGTPV
+1301 
-1314 YYTQVFF
+1314 
-1321 SIDTSNKHVDDADV
+1321 DV
-1335 IGTQVSSTGT
+1335 IGTQIVA
-1345 IKPEQFASVSG
+1345 EQEQKVNNGEVSG
-1356 TVWAENDRDGVY
+1356 TVWAENDYNGLFAT
-1368 QVGDEAVVEGVAV
+1368 DEAKLQDITVQLISDDGTVVATAQTNKLGQYDFTGLAPGNYYVKFTSQSFV
-1381 TLYNADG
+1381 GYNAVPDG
-1388 SVCKTTTTNK
+1388 GNSIVQQASKGINDSYAQTPVFALTYNDVLEK
-1398 YGAYSFDGIPEKK
+1398 SF
-1411 NYTVGFSNGSSNI
+1411 
-1424 QSYSP
+1424 
-1429 TAKIAAGENNNHVN
+1429 
-1443 NDWKSDVFTAIYQKN
+1443 
-1458 TSQTINCGVYV
+1458 GVYV
-1469 PSTVSGFAWDDVNQN
+1469 PSTVSGFAWDDANQN
-1484 GICDN
+1484 GIYDN
-1489 SESKIANVTITLTDA
+1489 REAKIANVTITLTDA

-1516 ITAVLTDADGNY
+1516 IAAVLTDANGNY

-1544 SSDTVDISNAR
+1544 SSNTVDISNAR
-1555 VSPIPTSG
+1555 VSPIPASG
-1563 DEKRT
+1563 DVKLT
-1568 NKAERSIDVLEFNG
+1568 NKAEKSIGMLEFNG

-1594 MLNAA
+1594 MLTSA
-1599 TIGEVY
+1599 TIGEIY
-1605 INSMTGTGITPVNAE
+1605 INSMSGTGITPVNAE

-1646 DGWHETQADINIE
+1646 DGWHETQADIDIE

-1707 KTAADKKVLPEEYDY
+1707 RTAADKKVLPEEYDY
-1722 FGFLVSPTA
+1722 FGFTVSPTA

-1742 ATAVM
+1742 STAVM
-1747 QNNKVAKAVSKTYQI
+1747 QNNKIAKAVSKTYQI

-1768 SLSNEKDF
+1768 NLSNEKDF
-1776 YVSTANCAM
+1776 YVSTANCAL

-1801 NGIRETNETENVKTH
+1801 NGIREANETQNVETH
-1816 IYLRRTTKSQF
+1816 IYLRRTTKSKF

-1841 LYKSYNVFGELV
+1841 LYKSYNVFGELI

-1858 NTAADGYYEYDYLEP
+1858 NTATDGYYEYNCLEP
-1873 GIYYVVFDNTYDY
+1873 GIYYVVFDNTYDC

-1902 ETQPNISL
+1902 EAQPNISL

-1970 YEIYEKADDS
+1970 YEIYSKAENFGKSVFPDDRHQGAPQIYEGAEDS
-1980 GKSVFPNGPYTTV
+1980 GKSVFSDDSNELYTTA
-1993 PVKPGDTSIKTEHL
+1993 SIETFAQAEHL
-2007 TTDKNGLISFT
+2007 ITDKDGLIHFT

-2026 LTETETLPGYVRDT
+2026 LTETKTLPGYVRDT
-2040 KTHVVKV
+2040 KTHVIKV
-2047 MPETAV
+2047 MPETTV
-2053 ENNNLIWKTY
+2053 ENNNLVWKTY
-2063 ISVDGVRQTNNL
+2063 ISVDGVRQTDNL

-2100 GIRKNAVITLKGTVT
+2100 GIRQNAVITLKGTVT

-2158 YTVVENPMDGYTAIV
+2158 YTVIENPMDGYTATV
-2173 SNTTGSVDNGYAIT
+2173 GATTGSADKGYAIT

-2197 DFTVVKVWDDGN
+2197 DFTVTKVWDDSN
-2209 NVDGIRPDSVTIHMN
+2209 NTDGMRPDSVTIHLN

-2233 TLSNTKDWKYTF
+2233 TLSNAKDWKYTF
-2245 KHIPLFDANGNE
+2245 KHMPLFDANGNK

-2279 SFTITNSHVQETLSI
+2279 SFTITNSHVQETFSI

-2306 DGVRPSAIHVILMG
+2306 DGVRPSAIHVTLMG

-2359 ETVDSYTYKIEG
+2359 EAVNGYTYKIEG
-2371 DADTGFTVTN
+2371 DANTGFTVTN
-2381 EHIPAVTNVVINKY
+2381 EHISAVTNVVVNKY

-2406 PDSVS
+2406 PDSVA

-2425 LTKDGGFSETFE
+2425 LTKDTGFSKTFE

-2448 IAYTVTEDAVAGY
+2448 ITYTVTEDAVNGY
-2461 IGKTATDDTGYVLSI
+2461 TGKITTDDTGYILSI
-2476 TNTHTPE
+2476 TNTHAPE
-2483 TISKTITK
+2483 TIRKTVTK
-2491 TWDDNDNQDGIRP
+2491 TWDDGNDRDGIRP
-2504 TNVKVELYGTDGTLR
+2504 TNVKIELYGTDGTRR

-2527 NWSYSFENLPKYQN
+2527 HWSYSFENLPKYQN
-2541 EGTIILYTAKEEA
+2541 KGTIILYTIKEEA
-2554 VEGYTQKSVT
+2554 VDGYTQKSVT
-2564 TATGFN
+2564 TTAGFDL
-2570 FTNTHEPQTVTY
+2570 TNTHEIQTADYEVK
-2582 GATKVWLD
+2582 KVWI
-2590 DDNRDGVRPNSITLV
+2590 DDNDRDGARPTSITLT
-2605 LNGSDGSKYTK
+2605 LTGSDGSKYTK
-2616 QMTAA
+2616 LMTAA
-2621 SNWSDVTFE
+2621 DNWNAVTFE
-2630 RIPMFNNGKYITY
+2630 RVPMFNGGKYITY
-2643 TLSENDV
+2643 TLTENEV
-2650 PSYVNSVA
+2650 PSYINSIE
-2658 VSEDGKFFTV
+2658 VSDDGKHFTV
-2668 TNTHTPDHA
+2668 TNTHAPDHTV
-2677 IIKITEVWHDEN
+2677 INITEVWHDEN
-2689 DQDGIRPKK
+2689 DQDGIRPRKMIA
-2698 VTTIIVGSNGNRHE
+2698 VVVGSNGNRHE

-2752 EVKSL
+2752 EVKNL

-2810 LNEENGWTATFENL
+2810 LNEDNGWTATFDNL

-2829 GNIVTY
+2829 GNIVAY
-2835 NVKESDVEGYEAS
+2835 NVKESDTAGYEAS
-2848 IVKTED
+2848 VVKTED
-2854 GFQLINEHDSETTLR
+2854 GFQLINEHDSETTMR
-2869 TATLVWRDENNQ
+2869 TVTLVWRDEDNR
-2881 DGIRPDTV
+2881 DGVRPDTV
-2889 TYTLHGSDGSEV
+2889 TYTLHGSDGSEQ
-2901 EKTVSKDDS
+2901 EKTVNKDDA
-2910 WADVMF
+2910 WADVVF
-2916 EDLPVYQNGQKVTYT
+2916 EGLPVYQNGQRISYT
-2931 LTESTV
+2931 LTESAI
-2937 DGYTTDIRDNGHTFT
+2937 DGYTNDIRNSGNTFT
-2952 VTNTHIP
+2952 ITNTHIP
-2959 AVVNVDVTKVWTDG
+2959 ETVNVDVTKIWTDG

-2978 NRPNSIS
+2978 NRPDSIS
-2985 VILTGNDGNRYTAT
+2985 VILTGSDGKRYTTT

-3004 NWKYTFSKLPKF
+3004 NWKHTFLKLPKF

-3026 LAEDAASGYS
+3026 LTEDAASGYS

-3071 RDGARPESFNIV
+3071 RDGARPESVNIV

-3119 SYTVAEEKV
+3119 SYTIAEEKV

-3224 VSGYTDEVTQNGNNY
+3224 VSGYTDRVAQNGDNY
-3239 TITNTHMPAT
+3239 TITNTHTPAA

-3281 RSYAK
+3281 RSYTE

-3295 VMFSNLPKYANGK
+3295 VMFSNLPKYADGK
-3308 TIDYTLTEEAVPGY
+3308 VIEYSLTEESVPGY

-3331 SFTLINTHVDETKN
+3331 SFVLINTHVDETKN

-3354 ENNQDGLRPKSITAV
+3354 GNNQDGLRPKTITAV

-3380 QLFESQNWTT
+3380 QLFEGQNWATN
-3390 SLNNLPKYKNSTEV
+3390 LNNLPKYKNGTEI
-3404 QYTVKENAISGYE
+3404 QYTVKENAIPGYE

-3425 SYTITNTHAPA
+3425 SYAIMNSHTPA
-3436 VVTVSVVK
+3436 VVTVSAVK
-3444 IWDDENNQDG
+3444 VWDDANNQDG

-3464 TGSDGSTH
+3464 TGSDGSVR

-3502 QEADSNPYTYEIV
+3502 QEANSNPYTYEIV

-3539 TIWNDDNNRDGIRAK
+3539 TVWDDDDNRDGIRAK
-3554 ETVITLQGSNGKV
+3554 ETAITLQGSNGKT
-3567 YQHIVTD
+3567 YQRIVTG

-3583 DVPKFFDEGKEVVY
+3583 NMPKFFDEGKEVVY
-3597 TVTQNEVD
+3597 TVTQNEMN
-3605 GYTTDVTNTD
+3605 GYTANIANTD

-3620 ITNTHEPEKL
+3620 ITNTHEPERL

-3666 NLSAAN
+3666 SLSTAN
-3672 NWTETFEGL
+3672 NWTETFDGL

-3705 EISEKDN
+3705 GISEKDN

-3738 QDGYRPDTT
+3738 QDGYRPDAA

-3759 TKDFTK
+3759 AKDFTK
-3765 DSSWSSIVFKDLDRF
+3765 DSSWSSIVFKDLDHY
-3780 KDGTKIKYT
+3780 KDGNEIKYT
-3789 VTEDEIPQYTTS
+3789 VAEDEIPQYTTS
-3801 IVANGNVVTVTNTH
+3801 IAVNGNVVTVTNTH

-3822 NISVIWEDNDD
+3822 NISVIWDDNND

-3927 QDGLRPDTIHIKLV
+3927 QDGLRPDSIDVILTGSDGNTYNATISEKDNWTHIFA
-3941 SNGIAKDAYLDADSN
+3941 N
-3956 WHLEFEGLPKYRD
+3956 LPKYFND
-3969 HGILNE
+3969 GTLVE
-3975 YSVQEVDVD
+3975 YSLQEVETDGYAGTVTKGTD
-3984 GYTSTVTT
+3984 GYT
-3992 EDGYAFT
+3992 FT
-3999 IKNDHVPAVIDIPI
+3999 IKNDHTPAVVDIPV
-4013 TEEWIDDNNRDGLRP
+4013 TKVWNDDEDRDGLRP
-4028 SSHTV
+4028 NS
-4033 ILTDGINTIEEIVLD
+4033 I
-4048 KDNGYGTVLKDMP
+4048 
-4061 KYKNGV
+4061 
-4067 EIDYQ
+4067 
-4072 IKDFKVDGYTTNII
+4072 
-4086 KGDSVKDFKVTNT
+4086 
-4099 HVPEMVTVTVTE
+4099 HV
-4111 GWHDQSDYDKI
+4111 
-4122 RPEEIA
+4122 
-4128 LTLTGSDGNVYEKTV
+4128 TLTGSDGSTYKKDLEKD
-4143 NKETWTAVF
+4143 
-4152 SDLPKNSKGEQIIYT
+4152 S
-4167 LTQEGIKGYSTTIT
+4167 GYSTIFTSLPKYHNGELISYSLAETPVEGYETDIQAAESGYGFTIT
-4181 NNQTDTITVI
+4181 NT
-4191 NKHEPVKTI
+4191 HEVSKKTI
-4200 TVTVTWNDENNKDSI
+4200 KVSKVWDDAENQDGIRPDSVTVTLTGSNNSKYTAKLNKENNWTYTFEGLFCKADGATIKYEVSEKDVAGYTPSIKETEGGFIITNAHKPETVTINIVKNWNDSQNADNI
-4215 RPDKVTVKLTDGTTV
+4215 RPDAISITLT
-4230 VSTKEVKN
+4230 
-4238 DSWKHIFE
+4238 
-4246 DIPVFNGSDKV
+4246 GSDNSSRSITLNKAGDYKTAV
-4257 SYTITQ
+4257 DSLPKFHEGKQITYTVTETPV
-4263 DAVNGYTTE
+4263 DGYTSSVQASADGYSFVVINTHTPEVHQEKKETPTTPKFE
-4272 IKASDDGNT
+4272 IKAEPSTT
-4281 IEIINT
+4281 I
-4287 HISVVPPKEE
+4287 
-4297 PKKKEP
+4297 
-4303 ATPAPVVEVKV
+4303 
-4314 EQPAPTVTLIQTTN
+4314 IQTTN
-4328 KPTGISFFESLFAK
+4328 KPTGVSFFDSLLG

>member
-1 MQNGKSRIKRVASAI
+1 MQKCESRTKRVMSAI
-16 IAGVMALQTVAPV
+16 IAGMMALQVVAPT
-29 ISYADDTASSVA
+29 ISYADDTVASTASSEDNSN
-41 TTDDSDAIANV
+41 TQI
-52 DPGTPVQVD
+52 DPGVPVQ
-61 ATASEE
+61 
-67 PSEAPSSGTSQA
+67 
-79 DENSEETE
+79 
-87 TNSDITDEVS
+87 
-97 NEHTDADTADE
+97 
-108 TQTVEEDAP
+108 
-117 KQDESTSETTDT
+117 TDT
-129 APSRTVTVTLNKNGG
+129 ASSNTVTEPDSSESLEETADSEQTGEIQDDTVSDSQGNETNTQEETVQDTVQQNDTGSETMESKSVRTVTVTLNKNGG
-144 EFEPEWLETANEDP
+144 IFEPEWLETANEDP

-165 ETNDIV
+165 ETNDIAI
-171 VEDTG
+171 EDTG
-176 DTIVATVTDRDSIDI
+176 DTIVATVTDRDSISI
-191 PVALSSDESLY
+191 PVALSGDDSLY
-202 FTGWDVSSGSYDADS
+202 FTGWDVSSGSYDADN

-222 EDGVD
+222 DDGVD
-227 AYVLSAVY
+227 AYVLTAVY
-235 SSVVDD
+235 DSVADE
-241 DQTLVE
+241 DQQLIE
-247 NRTEFDEQTKRQ
+247 NKEIFDEQAEKNVLQ
-259 AIQERLKS
+259 QKLSA
-267 SGISTYVLRPSDS
+267 SGISLYEMRPSDS

-285 LVVEGLAFTS
+285 LIIDGLAFTS
-295 DDGLTQTFTAPYDGD
+295 DDGLVQTFTAPYDGD
-310 YIITAYGAN
+310 YTITAYGAN

-331 TPGRGGKAEGTVHLN
+331 TPGRGGKAEGTIHLN
-346 AGQTIHIYLGEAGG
+346 TGQTIHIYLGEAGG

-427 AQNNAAA
+427 AQNDAAA
-434 EVAKKHVILLA
+434 EVAKNHVILLA

-451 GESGGSAGGGGLEG
+451 GESGGTAGGGGLEG
-465 QGPVANRYYAG
+465 QGPIANRYYAG

-491 GGTTPTNGRTLTYE
+491 GGTTPTNGRVLTYD

-527 VLGELYDANPAHR
+527 ILGELYDANPANR
-540 DPVDFLFDDG
+540 DPVSLLFDDG

-595 SVTIDGEQVE
+595 SVTIDGKQVE

-617 KYDSTE
+617 KYDSTNS
-623 TAPYLVNGRVIIKMV
+623 APYLINGRVLIHMV
-638 GETPKLKSVM
+638 GTTPKMKTIM
-648 MPAQSEDISAGN
+648 MEAQNEDISSSHVDDA
-660 IDEKDGFGQKAIL
+660 DVYGQKAYL
-673 SPGQGSANK
+673 NKGQDVAS
-682 TLAYTAITY
+682 TTIAYTAITY
-691 YNLGDVMTVTP
+691 YNMGDLMTVNP
-702 KWEYNTLL
+702 VWEYSTMLSPTDRDWN
-710 NVTYK
+710 
-715 PWDDSVAKNINNQM
+715 DSVAKSIDSRL
-729 SVSITNTE
+729 SVSVANTN
-737 LGIPAEGDKYY
+737 LGVPNPGDKYY
-748 NDAYPGWYAVKSVMT
+748 NADYPGWYAVKSVMT
-763 ITNAPLSM
+763 ITNPVNTMYSTERLTKYYFRCKGIASYTLSSGTKTMYDKGERGELAIDYNIYINHEGVHVYSDRNIINGTPTSTVDDTIAATAGRSASTWQYPHMALTDVNNINTILVQFSSHGFNTSDSISYDASYADSLGITGSGNQYSYIFKAKSKNSVSTANWEKFLQSITYTTYDAATFTSTGVSGGVTIFWYADENLWENNMFYDSSSSHFYACINTGSSITWGEARNRALSM
-771 YDTATVTKYFFRCH
+771 YNSALDCYGYLAHITSQSEQDYLYTLMDKSTQGWLGATRKVSGNEWDWYWRDGPANETNEPFFRQN
-785 PTATVSMY
+785 AD
-793 NGIRTMDD
+793 GIYGSLLWGYENWDSKTEPNNVGNEWCMHYYGNK
-801 ESESGGLVLDYSI
+801 SGVWNDYSDTN
-814 AMEHQGA
+814 GA
-821 HVYQNRN
+821 VTSFIVEWSKDGLAN
-828 TINDMNAETV
+828 NDHSV
-838 SDTVTATQNHSSSQW
+838 SDT
-853 KYPELV
+853 
-859 VKTPKTIQTFNVLF
+859 
-873 TSPSRN
+873 
-879 AQDAILYNTDLANQL
+879 
-894 GIVVTGTNQNYIF
+894 
-907 TKSGGL
+907 
-913 TQDEWNNFL
+913 
-922 RQVSFVTYDRAVF
+922 
-935 TADGVQSGV
+935 
-944 EVAWYGFEKAIFGS
+944 
-958 NQATR
+958 
-963 HVPTLSD
+963 
-970 YPGAATHN
+970 
-978 IASGSLNITS
+978 
-988 SGSVYRIVGSTT
+988 
-1000 GDNRIYVSPGVSA
+1000 
-1013 TVILD
+1013 
-1018 NVTMNYTAAGAGWG
+1018 
-1032 NDTSRAGDGAISCS
+1032 
-1046 HANLTII
+1046 
-1053 LVGTSRITAYGSYSN
+1053 
-1068 AIAKN
+1068 
-1073 GTDGSLMIDGA
+1073 
-1084 GTLYAVGASG
+1084 
-1094 DHCGAIGANV
+1094 
-1104 NCSFWNFTVQGGTI
+1104 
-1118 YANAGEHC
+1118 
-1126 PGIGSGCLNQPG
+1126 
-1138 EGNGGDG
+1138 
-1145 AGCGNLNFTG
+1145 
-1155 GTVVARGNT
+1155 
-1164 ACSGIGSGWGGPVN
+1164 
-1178 GINIS
+1178 
-1183 NGAKVT
+1183 
-1189 AYGGSYSPGIGSGGR
+1189 
-1204 TDNVQGGNIGSYH
+1204 
-1217 YHVRNIVITGG
+1217 
-1228 DTVVTAFGDKS
+1228 
-1239 TNMPGIGC
+1239 
-1247 GKDPVGTVRG
+1247 
-1257 TLSNVV
+1257 
-1263 ATTLDGFQGYVRYGS
+1263 
-1278 SEESAAY
+1278 
-1285 STEQPRTPFT
+1285 
-1295 GTGNIG
+1295 
-1301 SYLASQVNRGTPV
+1301 
-1314 YYTQVFF
+1314 
-1321 SIDTSNKHVDDADV
+1321 DV
-1335 IGTQVSSTGT
+1335 IGTQIVA
-1345 IKPEQFASVSG
+1345 EQEQKVNNGEVSG
-1356 TVWAENDRDGVY
+1356 TVWAENDYNGLFAT
-1368 QVGDEAVVEGVAV
+1368 DEAKLQDITVQLISDNGTVVATAQTNKLGQYDFTGLAPGNYYVKFTSQSFV
-1381 TLYNADG
+1381 GYNAVPDG
-1388 SVCKTTTTNK
+1388 GNSIVQQASKGINDSYAQTPVFALTYNDVLEK
-1398 YGAYSFDGIPEKK
+1398 SF
-1411 NYTVGFSNGSSNI
+1411 
-1424 QSYSP
+1424 
-1429 TAKIAAGENNNHVN
+1429 
-1443 NDWKSDVFTAIYQKN
+1443 
-1458 TSQTINCGVYV
+1458 GVYV
-1469 PSTVSGFAWDDVNQN
+1469 PSTVSGFAWDDANQN
-1484 GICDN
+1484 GIYDN
-1489 SESKIANVTITLTDA
+1489 REAKIANVTITLTDA

-1516 ITAVLTDADGNY
+1516 IAAVLTDANGNY

-1544 SSDTVDISNAR
+1544 SSNTVDISNAR
-1555 VSPIPTSG
+1555 VSPIPASG
-1563 DEKRT
+1563 DVKLT
-1568 NKAERSIDVLEFNG
+1568 NKAEKSIGMLEFNG

-1594 MLNAA
+1594 MLTSA

-1731 TTDKKTQMGND
+1731 ATDKKTQMGND
-1742 ATAVM
+1742 STAVM

-1768 SLSNEKDF
+1768 ALNNEKDF

-1902 ETQPNISL
+1902 EAQPNISL

-1948 TSFDLKKVE
+1948 TDFDLKKIE
-1957 DLSGIPFENVKFD
+1957 DLSGIPFKDVKFD

-2007 TTDKNGLISFT
+2007 TTDKNGLIHFT

-2026 LTETETLPGYVRDT
+2026 LIETETLPGYVKDT

-2047 MPETAV
+2047 MPEAAV
-2053 ENNNLIWKTY
+2053 ENNNLVWKTY
-2063 ISVDGVRQTNNL
+2063 ISVDGVRLTDNL

-2100 GIRKNAVITLKGTVT
+2100 GIRQNAVITLKGTVT

-2148 PAYYKGQTIQ
+2148 PTYYKGQTIQ
-2158 YTVVENPMDGYTAIV
+2158 YTVIENPMDGYIATV
-2173 SNTTGSVDNGYAIT
+2173 SATTGSTDKGYAIT

-2197 DFTVVKVWDDGN
+2197 DFTVVKAWDDSN
-2209 NVDGIRPDSVTIHMN
+2209 NIDGMRPDSVTIHLN

-2233 TLSNTKDWKYTF
+2233 TLSNAKDWKYTF
-2245 KHIPLFDANGNE
+2245 KHMPLFDANGNE
-2257 ITYTITEDAVAG
+2257 ITYTITEDAVTG
-2269 YTYTVTNEGR
+2269 YTYTVTNKDR
-2279 SFTITNSHVQETLSI
+2279 AFTITNKHTQETFSI

-2306 DGVRPSAIHVILMG
+2306 DGVRPSAIHVTLMG

-2353 DYTLSE
+2353 DYTLNE
-2359 ETVDSYTYKIEG
+2359 EAVNGYTYKIEG

-2381 EHIPAVTNVVINKY
+2381 EHISAVTNVVVNKY
-2395 WEDAANQDGVR
+2395 WEDAENQDGVR
-2406 PDSVS
+2406 PDSVA

-2425 LTKDGGFSETFE
+2425 LTKDTGFSKTFE

-2448 IAYTVTEDAVAGY
+2448 ITYTVTEDAVNGY
-2461 IGKTATDDTGYVLSI
+2461 TGKITTDDTGYILSI
-2476 TNTHTPE
+2476 TNTHAPE
-2483 TISKTITK
+2483 TIRKTVTK
-2491 TWDDNDNQDGIRP
+2491 TWDDGNDRDGIRP
-2504 TNVKVELYGTDGTLR
+2504 TNVKIELYGTDGTRR

-2527 NWSYSFENLPKYQN
+2527 HWSYSFENLPKYQN
-2541 EGTIILYTAKEEA
+2541 EGTIILYTIKEEA
-2554 VEGYTQKSVT
+2554 VDGYTQKSVT
-2564 TATGFN
+2564 TTAGFDL
-2570 FTNTHEPQTVTY
+2570 TNTHEIQTADYEVK
-2582 GATKVWLD
+2582 KVWI
-2590 DDNRDGVRPNSITLV
+2590 DDNDRDGARPTSITLT
-2605 LNGSDGSKYTK
+2605 LTGSDGSKYTK

-2621 SNWSDVTFE
+2621 DNWNAVTFE
-2630 RIPMFNNGKYITY
+2630 RVPMFNGGKYITY
-2643 TLSENDV
+2643 TLTENEV
-2650 PSYVNSVA
+2650 PSYVNSIE
-2658 VSEDGKFFTV
+2658 VSEDGKHFTV
-2668 TNTHTPDHA
+2668 TNTHAPDHTV
-2677 IIKITEVWHDEN
+2677 INITEVWHDEN
-2689 DQDGIRPKK
+2689 DQDGIRPRKMTAI
-2698 VTTIIVGSNGNRHE
+2698 VVGSNGNRHE

-2769 PETISKT
+2769 PEMISKT

-2810 LNEENGWTATFENL
+2810 LNEDNGWTATFENL
-2824 PKRDH
+2824 PKRDN
-2829 GNIVTY
+2829 GNIVAY
-2835 NVKESDVEGYEAS
+2835 NVKESDTAGYEAS
-2848 IVKTED
+2848 VVKTEN
-2854 GFQLINEHDSETTLR
+2854 GFQLINEHDSETTMR
-2869 TATLVWRDENNQ
+2869 TVTLVWRDEDNR
-2881 DGIRPDTV
+2881 DGVRPDTV
-2889 TYTLHGSDGSEV
+2889 TYTLHGSDGSEQ
-2901 EKTVSKDDS
+2901 EKTVNKDDA
-2910 WADVMF
+2910 WADVVF
-2916 EDLPVYQNGQKVTYT
+2916 EGLPVYQNGQRISYI
-2931 LTESTV
+2931 LTESAI
-2937 DGYTTDIRDNGHTFT
+2937 DGYANDIRSSGNTFT

-2959 AVVNVDVTKVWTDG
+2959 ETVNVDVTKIWTDG

-2978 NRPNSIS
+2978 NRPDSIS
-2985 VILTGNDGNRYTAT
+2985 VILTGSDGKRYTTT

-3004 NWKYTFSKLPKF
+3004 NWKHTFMKLPKF

-3026 LAEDAASGYS
+3026 LTEDTMSGYS
-3036 NVIEKKDNYTFVLT
+3036 DVVEKRSDYVFVLT
-3050 NKYSPATVDIPVVK
+3050 NKYSPATVDVTIVK
-3064 KWNDDND
+3064 KWDDDND
-3071 RDGARPESFNIV
+3071 RDGMRPESVDIV

-3096 SAENGYTY
+3096 STENGYTC
-3104 VFQSVPKFHNSGTLI
+3104 VFQSVPKYHDGGTLI
-3119 SYTVAEEKV
+3119 NYTIAEEKIP
-3128 TGYTTEVAKDSSG
+3128 GYTTTIAKDASG
-3141 YKFTLTNTKSIET
+3141 YKFTLTNAKTIDT
-3154 VTKTVSKVWEDS
+3154 VTKTVSKVWDDN
-3166 NNQDGLRPSAIT
+3166 NNQDGLRPTAIT
-3178 VILTGDDGSRY
+3178 VILTGDDGSRRV
-3189 LKSVSAAENWTTTFE
+3189 KSVTAAENWMVTFE
-3204 NLPKNQNHGQSIQ
+3204 NLPKNQNHGQNIQ

-3224 VSGYTDEVTQNGNNY
+3224 VSGYTETITQNGDNY
-3239 TITNTHMPAT
+3239 TITNTHTPASS
-3249 TELFVT
+3249 EFFVT
-3255 KTWKD
+3255 KIWKD

-3270 EITVTAHGSDG
+3270 GITVTAHGSDG
-3281 RSYAK
+3281 RSYTE

-3308 TIDYTLTEEAVPGY
+3308 VIEYSLTEESVPGY

-3331 SFTLINTHVDETKN
+3331 SFVLINTHVDETKN

-3354 ENNQDGLRPKSITAV
+3354 GNNQDGLRPKTITAV

-3380 QLFESQNWTT
+3380 QLFEGQNWATN
-3390 SLNNLPKYKNSTEV
+3390 LNNLPKYKNGTEI
-3404 QYTVKENAISGYE
+3404 QYTVKENAIPDYE

-3425 SYTITNTHAPA
+3425 SYAITNSHTPA
-3436 VVTVSVVK
+3436 VVTVSAVK
-3444 IWDDENNQDG
+3444 VWDDANNQDG

-3464 TGSDGSTH
+3464 TGSDGSVR

-3487 DLPQYKNGVKIDYTL
+3487 NLPKYKNGVKIDYTL
-3502 QEADSNPYTYEIV
+3502 QEANSNPYTYEIV
-3515 KGSDGYSFTIT
+3515 KGSDEYSFTIT

-3531 AAVNVPVT
+3531 AVVNVPVT
-3539 TIWNDDNNRDGIRAK
+3539 TVWDDDDNRDGIRAK
-3554 ETVITLQGSNGKV
+3554 ETAITLHGSNGKV
-3567 YQHIVTD
+3567 YQRIVTG

-3583 DVPKFFDEGKEVVY
+3583 NMPKFFDEGKEVVY
-3597 TVTQNEVD
+3597 TVTQNEMN
-3605 GYTTDVTNTD
+3605 GYTANIASTD

-3620 ITNTHEPEKL
+3620 ITNTHEPERL

-3666 NLSAAN
+3666 SLSTAN
-3672 NWTETFEGL
+3672 NWTETFDGL

-3705 EISEKDN
+3705 GISEKDN
-3712 LITITNTHAPEK
+3712 LITITNTHTPEK

-3738 QDGYRPDTT
+3738 QDGYRPDAA

-3759 TKDFTK
+3759 AKDFTK
-3765 DSSWSSIVFKDLDRF
+3765 DSSWSSIVFKDLDHY
-3780 KDGTKIKYT
+3780 KNGTEIKYT

-3801 IVANGNVVTVTNTH
+3801 IAVNGNVVTVTNTH

-3822 NISVIWEDNDD
+3822 NISVVWEDNND
-3833 QDGIRPDAVNIK
+3833 QDGLRPDTVSIK
-3845 LKGNDKL
+3845 LKGNDKFI
-3852 VDSSEL
+3852 DSSEL

-3865 HSFTKL
+3865 HSFMKL
-3871 PVRENGNEI
+3871 SVRENGNEI
-3880 SYTAEEN
+3880 TYTAEEN
-3887 EIPGYTTTIEK
+3887 EIPGYTTSIEK

-3913 VTVTVDKVWDDSEN
+3913 VTVTVDKVWKDAEN
-3927 QDGLRPDTIHIKLV
+3927 QDGLRPDAIHIRLI
-3941 SNGIAKDAYLDADSN
+3941 SNDIEKDAYLDAESD
-3956 WHLEFEGLPKYRD
+3956 WHLDFEGLPKYRD

-4013 TEEWIDDNNRDGLRP
+4013 TEEWIDDNDRDGLRP
-4028 SSHTV
+4028 DSHTV
-4033 ILTDGINTIEEIVLD
+4033 ILVDGTNAIEEVVLD
-4048 KDNGYGTVLKDMP
+4048 RDNGYGVVLKNMP

-4067 EIDYQ
+4067 EINYQ

-4086 KGDSVKDFKVTNT
+4086 KSDSVKDFNITNT

-4122 RPEEIA
+4122 RPEKVT

-4143 NKETWTAVF
+4143 TKDTWTTAF

-4167 LTQEGIKGYSTTIT
+4167 LTQEGIKGYKTTIT
-4181 NNQTDTITVI
+4181 DNETGTIAVI
-4191 NKHEPVKTI
+4191 NTHEPVKDI
-4200 TVTVTWNDENNKDSI
+4200 TVTIVWKDENNKDNI
-4215 RPDKVTVKLTDGTTV
+4215 RPDKVTVKLANGTTA
-4230 VSTKEVKN
+4230 VSTKEINN
-4238 DSWKHIFE
+4238 DSWKHVFE
-4246 DIPVFNGSDKV
+4246 NIIVFNGDGKA
-4257 SYTITQ
+4257 SYTVTQ

-4287 HISVVPPKEE
+4287 HVPVAPPKEE
-4297 PKKKEP
+4297 PKQEETATP
-4303 ATPAPVVEVKV
+4303 AAPAPVVEIKT
-4314 EQPAPTVTLIQTTN
+4314 EPTTTVIETPN
-4328 KPTGISFFESLFAK
+4328 KQTGISFMDGLFG

>member
-1 MQNGKSRIKRVASAI
+1 MQKCESRTKRVMSAI
-16 IAGVMALQTVAPV
+16 IAGMMALQMVAPT
-29 ISYADDTASSVA
+29 ISYADDTVASTASSE
-41 TTDDSDAIANV
+41 DNSDTQI
-52 DPGTPVQVD
+52 DPGVPVQTD
-61 ATASEE
+61 TASSNTVTE
-67 PSEAPSSGTSQA
+67 PDSSESL
-79 DENSEETE
+79 EETADSEQTGEIQDDTVSDSQGNE
-87 TNSDITDEVS
+87 TNTQEETVQ
-97 NEHTDADTADE
+97 DTV
-108 TQTVEEDAP
+108 Q
-117 KQDESTSETTDT
+117 QNNSGSETTE
-129 APSRTVTVTLNKNGG
+129 SESVRTVTVTLNKNGG
-144 EFEPEWLETANEDP
+144 IFEPEWLETANEDP

-165 ETNDIV
+165 ETNDIAI
-171 VEDTG
+171 EDTG
-176 DTIVATVTDRDSIDI
+176 DTIVATVTDRDSISI
-191 PVALSSDESLY
+191 PVALSGDDSLY
-202 FTGWDVSSGSYDADS
+202 FTGWDVSSGSYDADN

-222 EDGVD
+222 DDGVD
-227 AYVLSAVY
+227 AYVLTAVY
-235 SSVVDD
+235 NSVADE
-241 DQTLVE
+241 DQQLIE
-247 NRTEFDEQTKRQ
+247 NKEIFDEQAEKNVLQ
-259 AIQERLKS
+259 QKLSA
-267 SGISTYVLRPSDS
+267 SGISLYEMRPSDS

-285 LVVEGLAFTS
+285 LIIDGLAFTS
-295 DDGLTQTFTAPYDGD
+295 DDGLVQTFTAPYDGD
-310 YIITAYGAN
+310 YTITAYGAN

-331 TPGRGGKAEGTVHLN
+331 TPGRGGKAEGTIHLN

-427 AQNNAAA
+427 AQNDAAA
-434 EVAKKHVILLA
+434 EVAKNHVILLA

-491 GGTTPTNGRTLTYE
+491 GGTTPTNGRVLTYD

-527 VLGELYDANPAHR
+527 ILGELYDANPANR
-540 DPVDFLFDDG
+540 DPVSLLFDDG

-595 SVTIDGEQVE
+595 SVTIDGKQVE

-617 KYDSTE
+617 KYDSTNS
-623 TAPYLVNGRVIIKMV
+623 APYLINGRVLIHMV
-638 GETPKLKSVM
+638 GTTPKMKTIM
-648 MPAQSEDISAGN
+648 MEAQNEDISSSHVDDA
-660 IDEKDGFGQKAIL
+660 DVYGQKAYL
-673 SPGQGSANK
+673 NKGQDVAS
-682 TLAYTAITY
+682 TTIAYTAITY
-691 YNLGDVMTVTP
+691 YNMGDLMTVNP
-702 KWEYNTLL
+702 VWEYSTMLSPTDRDWN
-710 NVTYK
+710 
-715 PWDDSVAKNINNQM
+715 DSVAKSIDSRL
-729 SVSITNTE
+729 SVSVANTN
-737 LGIPAEGDKYY
+737 LGVPNPGDKYY
-748 NDAYPGWYAVKSVMT
+748 NADYPGWYAVKSVMT
-763 ITNAPLSM
+763 ITNPVNTMYSTERLTKYYFRCKGIASYTLSSGTKTMYDKGERGELAIDYNIYINHEGVHVYSDRNIINGTPTSTVDDTIAATAGRSASTWQYPHMALTDVNNINTILIQFSSHGFNTSDSISYDASYADSLGITGSGNQYSYIFKAKSKNSVSTANWEKFLQSITYTTYDAATFTSTGVSGGVTIFWYADENLWENNMFYDSSSGHFYACINTGNSITWGEARNRALSM
-771 YDTATVTKYFFRCH
+771 YNSALDCYGYLAHITSQSEQDYLYTLMDKSTQGWLGATRKVSGNEWDWYWRDGPANETSEPFFRQN
-785 PTATVSMY
+785 AG
-793 NGIRTMDD
+793 GIYGSLLWGYENWDSKT
-801 ESESGGLVLDYSI
+801 EPNNSGGVEWCMHYYGSNRGVWNDYIDSNGAVTSFIVEWSKDGLV
-814 AMEHQGA
+814 G
-821 HVYQNRN
+821 
-828 TINDMNAETV
+828 NDHSV
-838 SDTVTATQNHSSSQW
+838 SDT
-853 KYPELV
+853 
-859 VKTPKTIQTFNVLF
+859 
-873 TSPSRN
+873 
-879 AQDAILYNTDLANQL
+879 
-894 GIVVTGTNQNYIF
+894 
-907 TKSGGL
+907 
-913 TQDEWNNFL
+913 
-922 RQVSFVTYDRAVF
+922 
-935 TADGVQSGV
+935 
-944 EVAWYGFEKAIFGS
+944 
-958 NQATR
+958 
-963 HVPTLSD
+963 
-970 YPGAATHN
+970 
-978 IASGSLNITS
+978 
-988 SGSVYRIVGSTT
+988 
-1000 GDNRIYVSPGVSA
+1000 
-1013 TVILD
+1013 
-1018 NVTMNYTAAGAGWG
+1018 
-1032 NDTSRAGDGAISCS
+1032 
-1046 HANLTII
+1046 
-1053 LVGTSRITAYGSYSN
+1053 
-1068 AIAKN
+1068 
-1073 GTDGSLMIDGA
+1073 
-1084 GTLYAVGASG
+1084 
-1094 DHCGAIGANV
+1094 
-1104 NCSFWNFTVQGGTI
+1104 
-1118 YANAGEHC
+1118 
-1126 PGIGSGCLNQPG
+1126 
-1138 EGNGGDG
+1138 
-1145 AGCGNLNFTG
+1145 
-1155 GTVVARGNT
+1155 
-1164 ACSGIGSGWGGPVN
+1164 
-1178 GINIS
+1178 
-1183 NGAKVT
+1183 
-1189 AYGGSYSPGIGSGGR
+1189 
-1204 TDNVQGGNIGSYH
+1204 
-1217 YHVRNIVITGG
+1217 
-1228 DTVVTAFGDKS
+1228 
-1239 TNMPGIGC
+1239 
-1247 GKDPVGTVRG
+1247 
-1257 TLSNVV
+1257 
-1263 ATTLDGFQGYVRYGS
+1263 
-1278 SEESAAY
+1278 
-1285 STEQPRTPFT
+1285 
-1295 GTGNIG
+1295 
-1301 SYLASQVNRGTPV
+1301 
-1314 YYTQVFF
+1314 
-1321 SIDTSNKHVDDADV
+1321 DV
-1335 IGTQVSSTGT
+1335 IGTQIVA
-1345 IKPEQFASVSG
+1345 EQEQKVNNGEVSG
-1356 TVWAENDRDGVY
+1356 TVWAENDYNGLFAT
-1368 QVGDEAVVEGVAV
+1368 DEAKLQDITVQLISDNGTVVATAQTNKLGQYDFTGLAPGNYYVKFTSQSFV
-1381 TLYNADG
+1381 GYNAVPDG
-1388 SVCKTTTTNK
+1388 GNSIVQQASKGINDSYAQTPVFALTYNDVLEK
-1398 YGAYSFDGIPEKK
+1398 SF
-1411 NYTVGFSNGSSNI
+1411 
-1424 QSYSP
+1424 
-1429 TAKIAAGENNNHVN
+1429 
-1443 NDWKSDVFTAIYQKN
+1443 
-1458 TSQTINCGVYV
+1458 GVYV
-1469 PSTVSGFAWDDVNQN
+1469 PSTVSGFAWDDANQN
-1484 GICDN
+1484 GIYDN
-1489 SESKIANVTITLTDA
+1489 REAKIANVTITLTDA

-1516 ITAVLTDADGNY
+1516 IAAVLTDANGNY

-1544 SSDTVDISNAR
+1544 SSNTVDISNAR
-1555 VSPIPTSG
+1555 VSPIPASG
-1563 DEKRT
+1563 DVKLT
-1568 NKAERSIDVLEFNG
+1568 NKAEKSIGMLEFNG

-1594 MLNAA
+1594 MLTSA
-1599 TIGEVY
+1599 TIGEIY
-1605 INSMTGTGITPVNAE
+1605 INSMSGTGITPVNAE

-1646 DGWHETQADINIE
+1646 DGWHETQADIDIE

-1707 KTAADKKVLPEEYDY
+1707 RTAADKKVLPEEYDY
-1722 FGFLVSPTA
+1722 FGFTVSPTA

-1742 ATAVM
+1742 STAVM

-1768 SLSNEKDF
+1768 NLSNEKNF
-1776 YVSTANCAM
+1776 YVSTANCAL

-1902 ETQPNISL
+1902 EAQPNISL

-1916 CAWIGDIELPVNTKT
+1916 CAWIGNIELPVNTKT

-1948 TSFDLKKVE
+1948 TDFDLKKIE
-1957 DLSGIPFENVKFD
+1957 DLSGIPFKNVKFD
-1970 YEIYEKADDS
+1970 YEIYEKAADS
-1980 GKSVFPNGPYTTV
+1980 GKSVFQNGPYTTV
-1993 PVKPGDTSIKTEHL
+1993 PVKPGDASIQTEHL
-2007 TTDKNGLISFT
+2007 TTDKNGLIHFT

-2026 LTETETLPGYVRDT
+2026 LIEAETLPGYVKDT

-2053 ENNNLIWKTY
+2053 ENNNLVWKTY
-2063 ISVDGVRQTNNL
+2063 ISVDGVRLTDNL

-2100 GIRKNAVITLKGTVT
+2100 GIRQNAVITLKGTVT

-2136 TDTYLTYTFRSI
+2136 TDTYLSYTFRSI

-2158 YTVVENPMDGYTAIV
+2158 YTVIENPMDGYTATV
-2173 SNTTGSVDNGYAIT
+2173 GATTGSADKGYAIT

-2197 DFTVVKVWDDGN
+2197 DFTVTKVWDDSN
-2209 NVDGIRPDSVTIHMN
+2209 NIDGMRPDSVTVHLN

-2233 TLSNTKDWKYTF
+2233 TLSNAKDWKYIF
-2245 KHIPLFDANGNE
+2245 KHMPLFDANGNK

-2279 SFTITNSHVQETLSI
+2279 SFTITNSHVQETFSI

-2306 DGVRPSAIHVILMG
+2306 DGVRPSAIHVTLMG

-2353 DYTLSE
+2353 DYTLNE
-2359 ETVDSYTYKIEG
+2359 EAINGYTYKIEG

-2381 EHIPAVTNVVINKY
+2381 EHISAVTNVVVNKY

-2406 PDSVS
+2406 PDSVA

-2425 LTKDGGFSETFE
+2425 LTKDTGFSKTFE

-2448 IAYTVTEDAVAGY
+2448 ITYTVTEDAVNGY
-2461 IGKTATDDTGYVLSI
+2461 TGKITTDDTGYILSI
-2476 TNTHTPE
+2476 TNTHAPE
-2483 TISKTITK
+2483 TIRKTVTK
-2491 TWDDNDNQDGIRP
+2491 TWDDGNDRDGIRP
-2504 TNVKVELYGTDGTLR
+2504 TNVKIELYGTDGTRR

-2527 NWSYSFENLPKYQN
+2527 HWSYSFENLPKYQN
-2541 EGTIILYTAKEEA
+2541 KGTIILYTIKEEA
-2554 VEGYTQKSVT
+2554 VDGYTQKSVT
-2564 TATGFN
+2564 TTAGFDL
-2570 FTNTHEPQTVTY
+2570 TNTHEIQTADYEVK
-2582 GATKVWLD
+2582 KVWI
-2590 DDNRDGVRPNSITLV
+2590 DDNDRDGARPTSITLT
-2605 LNGSDGSKYTK
+2605 LTGSDGSKYTK
-2616 QMTAA
+2616 LMTAA
-2621 SNWSDVTFE
+2621 DNWNAVTFE
-2630 RIPMFNNGKYITY
+2630 RVPMFNGGKYITY
-2643 TLSENDV
+2643 TLTENEV
-2650 PSYVNSVA
+2650 PSYINSIE
-2658 VSEDGKFFTV
+2658 VSEDGKHFTV
-2668 TNTHTPDHA
+2668 TNTHAPDHTV
-2677 IIKITEVWHDEN
+2677 INITEVWHDEN
-2689 DQDGIRPKK
+2689 DQDGIRPRKMIAI
-2698 VTTIIVGSNGNRHE
+2698 VVGSNGNRHE

-2776 VTKTWKDN
+2776 VTKIWKDN

-2810 LNEENGWTATFENL
+2810 LNEDNGWTATFENL

-2829 GNIVTY
+2829 GNIVAY
-2835 NVKESDVEGYEAS
+2835 NVKESDTAGYEAS
-2848 IVKTED
+2848 VVKTED
-2854 GFQLINEHDSETTLR
+2854 GFQLINEHDSETTMR
-2869 TATLVWRDENNQ
+2869 TVTLVWRDEDNR
-2881 DGIRPDTV
+2881 DGVRPDTV
-2889 TYTLHGSDGSEV
+2889 TYTLHGSDGSEQ
-2901 EKTVSKDDS
+2901 EKTVNKDDA
-2910 WADVMF
+2910 WNDVVF
-2916 EDLPVYQNGQKVTYT
+2916 EDLPVYQNGQRISYT
-2931 LTESTV
+2931 LTESAI
-2937 DGYTTDIRDNGHTFT
+2937 DGYANDIRSSGNTFT

-2959 AVVNVDVTKVWTDG
+2959 ETVNVDVTKIWTDG

-2978 NRPNSIS
+2978 NRPDSIS
-2985 VILTGNDGNRYTAT
+2985 VILTGSDGKRYTTT

-3004 NWKYTFSKLPKF
+3004 NWKHTFLKLPKF

-3026 LAEDAASGYS
+3026 LTEDTMSGYS
-3036 NVIEKKDNYTFVLT
+3036 DVVEKRSDYVFVLT
-3050 NKYSPATVDIPVVK
+3050 NKYSPATVDVTIVK
-3064 KWNDDND
+3064 KWDDDND
-3071 RDGARPESFNIV
+3071 RDGMRPESVDIV

-3096 SAENGYTY
+3096 STENGYTC
-3104 VFQSVPKFHNSGTLI
+3104 VFQSVPKYHDGGTLI
-3119 SYTVAEEKV
+3119 NYTIAEEKIP
-3128 TGYTTEVAKDSSG
+3128 GYTTTIAKDASG
-3141 YKFTLTNTKSIET
+3141 YKFTLTNAKTIDT
-3154 VTKTVSKVWEDS
+3154 VTKTVSKVWDDN
-3166 NNQDGLRPSAIT
+3166 NNQDGLRPTAIT
-3178 VILTGDDGSRY
+3178 VILTGDDGSRRV
-3189 LKSVSAAENWTTTFE
+3189 KSVTAAENWTVTFE
-3204 NLPKNQNHGQSIQ
+3204 NLPKNQNHGQNIQ

-3224 VSGYTDEVTQNGNNY
+3224 VSGYTEAITQNGDNY
-3239 TITNTHMPAT
+3239 TITNTHTPASS
-3249 TELFVT
+3249 EFFVT
-3255 KTWKD
+3255 KIWKD

-3270 EITVTAHGSDG
+3270 EITITAHGSDG
-3281 RSYAK
+3281 RSYTE

-3295 VMFSNLPKYANGK
+3295 VMFSNLPKYADGK
-3308 TIDYTLTEEAVPGY
+3308 VIEYSLTEESVPGY

-3331 SFTLINTHVDETKN
+3331 SFVLINTHVDETKN

-3354 ENNQDGLRPKSITAV
+3354 GNNQDGLRPKTITAV

-3380 QLFESQNWTT
+3380 QLFEGQNWATN
-3390 SLNNLPKYKNSTEV
+3390 LNNLPKYKNGTEI
-3404 QYTVKENAISGYE
+3404 QYTVKENAIPGYE

-3425 SYTITNTHAPA
+3425 SYAITNSHTPA
-3436 VVTVSVVK
+3436 VVTVSAVK
-3444 IWDDENNQDG
+3444 VWDDANNQDG

-3464 TGSDGSTH
+3464 TGSDGSVR

-3487 DLPQYKNGVKIDYTL
+3487 NLPKYKNGMKIDYTL
-3502 QEADSNPYTYEIV
+3502 QEANSNPYTYEIV
-3515 KGSDGYSFTIT
+3515 KGSDEYSFTIT

-3531 AAVNVPVT
+3531 AVVNVPIT
-3539 TIWNDDNNRDGIRAK
+3539 TVWDDDDNRDGIRAK
-3554 ETVITLQGSNGKV
+3554 ETAITLHGSNGKV
-3567 YQHIVTD
+3567 YQRIVTG
-3574 KDSFATVFE
+3574 KDDFATVFE
-3583 DVPKFFDEGKEVVY
+3583 DVPKFFDEGREVVY
-3597 TVTQNEVD
+3597 TVTQNEMN
-3605 GYTTDVTNTD
+3605 GYTANIANTD

-3620 ITNTHEPEKL
+3620 ITNTHEPERL

-3666 NLSAAN
+3666 SLSTAN
-3672 NWTETFEGL
+3672 NWTETFDGL

-3705 EISEKDN
+3705 GISEKDN

-3738 QDGYRPDTT
+3738 QDGYRPDAA

-3759 TKDFTK
+3759 AKDFTK
-3765 DSSWSSIVFKDLDRF
+3765 DSSWSSIVFKDLDHY
-3780 KDGTKIKYT
+3780 KDGNEIKYT
-3789 VTEDEIPQYTTS
+3789 VAEDEIPQYTTS
-3801 IVANGNVVTVTNTH
+3801 IAVNGNVVTVTNTH

-3822 NISVIWEDNDD
+3822 NISVVWEDNND
-3833 QDGIRPDAVNIK
+3833 QDGLRPDTVSVK
-3845 LKGNDKL
+3845 LKGNDKFI
-3852 VDSSEL
+3852 DSSEL

-3880 SYTAEEN
+3880 TYTAEEN
-3887 EIPGYTTTIEK
+3887 EIPGYTTSIEK

-3913 VTVTVDKVWDDSEN
+3913 VTVTVDKVWKDAEN
-3927 QDGLRPDTIHIKLV
+3927 QDGLRPDAIHIRLI
-3941 SNGIAKDAYLDADSN
+3941 SNDIEKDAYLDAESD
-3956 WHLEFEGLPKYRD
+3956 WHLDFEGLPKYRD

-3992 EDGYAFT
+3992 EDGYTFT
-3999 IKNDHVPAVIDIPI
+3999 IENDHVPAVIDIPI
-4013 TEEWIDDNNRDGLRP
+4013 TEEWIDDNDRDGLRP
-4028 SSHTV
+4028 DSHTV
-4033 ILTDGINTIEEIVLD
+4033 VLVDGTNAIEEVVLD
-4048 KDNGYGTVLKDMP
+4048 KNNGYGVVLKNMP
-4061 KYKNGV
+4061 KYKNGG
-4067 EIDYQ
+4067 EINYQ

-4086 KGDSVKDFKVTNT
+4086 KSDSVKDFNITNT

-4122 RPEEIA
+4122 RPEKVT

-4143 NKETWTAVF
+4143 TKDTWTTAF

-4167 LTQEGIKGYSTTIT
+4167 LTQEGIKGYKTTIT
-4181 NNQTDTITVI
+4181 DNETGTIAVI
-4191 NKHEPVKTI
+4191 NTHEPVKTI
-4200 TVTVTWNDENNKDSI
+4200 TVKVTWNDENNKDNI
-4215 RPDKVTVKLTDGTTV
+4215 RPDKVTVKLANGTTA
-4230 VSTKEVKN
+4230 VSTKEIKN

-4246 DIPVFNGSDKV
+4246 DISVFNGSDKV
-4257 SYTITQ
+4257 SYTVTQ

-4272 IKASDDGNT
+4272 VKVSDDGNT
-4281 IEIINT
+4281 VKIINT
-4287 HISVVPPKEE
+4287 HVPVAPPKEE
-4297 PKKKEP
+4297 PKQEETATP
-4303 ATPAPVVEVKV
+4303 AAPAPVVEIKT
-4314 EQPAPTVTLIQTTN
+4314 EPTTTVIETPN
-4328 KPTGISFFESLFAK
+4328 KQTGISFMDGLFG

>member
-1 MQNGKSRIKRVASAI
+1 MQKCESRTKRVMSAI
-16 IAGVMALQTVAPV
+16 IAGMMALQVVAPT
-29 ISYADDTASSVA
+29 ISYADDTVASTASSE
-41 TTDDSDAIANV
+41 DNSDTQI
-52 DPGTPVQVD
+52 DPGVPVQTD
-61 ATASEE
+61 TASSNTVTE
-67 PSEAPSSGTSQA
+67 PDSSESL
-79 DENSEETE
+79 EETADSEQTGEIQDDTVSDSQGNE
-87 TNSDITDEVS
+87 TNTQEETVQ
-97 NEHTDADTADE
+97 DTV
-108 TQTVEEDAP
+108 Q
-117 KQDESTSETTDT
+117 QNNSGSETTE
-129 APSRTVTVTLNKNGG
+129 SESVRTVTVTLNKNGG
-144 EFEPEWLETANEDP
+144 IFEPEWLETANEDP

-165 ETNDIV
+165 ETNDIAI
-171 VEDTG
+171 EDTG
-176 DTIVATVTDRDSIDI
+176 DTIVATVTDRDSISI
-191 PVALSSDESLY
+191 PVALSGDDSLY
-202 FTGWDVSSGSYDADS
+202 FTGWDVSSGSYDADN

-222 EDGVD
+222 DDGVD
-227 AYVLSAVY
+227 AYVLTAVY
-235 SSVVDD
+235 DSVADE
-241 DQTLVE
+241 DQQLIE
-247 NRTEFDEQTKRQ
+247 NKEIFDEQAEKNVLQ
-259 AIQERLKS
+259 QKLSA
-267 SGISTYVLRPSDS
+267 SGISLYEMRPSDS

-285 LVVEGLAFTS
+285 LIIDGLAFTS
-295 DDGLTQTFTAPYDGD
+295 DDGLVQTFTAPYDGD
-310 YIITAYGAN
+310 YTITAYGAN

-331 TPGRGGKAEGTVHLN
+331 TPGRGGKAEGTIHLN

-427 AQNNAAA
+427 AQNDAAA
-434 EVAKKHVILLA
+434 EVAKNHVILLA

-451 GESGGSAGGGGLEG
+451 GESGGTAGGGGLEG

-491 GGTTPTNGRTLTYE
+491 GGTTPTNGRVLTYD

-527 VLGELYDANPAHR
+527 ILGELYDANPANR
-540 DPVDFLFDDG
+540 DPVSLLFDDG

-595 SVTIDGEQVE
+595 SVTIDGKQVE

-617 KYDSTE
+617 KYDSTNS
-623 TAPYLVNGRVIIKMV
+623 APYLINGRVLIHMV
-638 GETPKLKSVM
+638 GTTPKMKTIM
-648 MPAQSEDISAGN
+648 MEAQNEDISSSHVDDA
-660 IDEKDGFGQKAIL
+660 DVYGQKAYL
-673 SPGQGSANK
+673 NKGQDVAS
-682 TLAYTAITY
+682 TTIAYTAITY
-691 YNLGDVMTVTP
+691 YNMGDLMTVNP
-702 KWEYNTLL
+702 VWEYSTMLSPTDRDWN
-710 NVTYK
+710 
-715 PWDDSVAKNINNQM
+715 DSVAKSIDSRL
-729 SVSITNTE
+729 SVSVANTN
-737 LGIPAEGDKYY
+737 LGVPNPGDKYY
-748 NDAYPGWYAVKSVMT
+748 NADYPGWYAVKSVMT
-763 ITNAPLSM
+763 ITNPVNTMYSTERLTKYYFRCKGIASYTLSSGTKTMYDKGERGELAIDYNIYINHEGVHVYSDRNIINGTPTSTVDDTIAATAGRSASTWQYPHMALTDVNNINTILVQFSSHGFNTSDSISYDASYADSLGITGSGNQYSYIFKAKSKNSVSTANWEKFLQSITYTTYDAATFTSTGVSGGVTIFWYADENLWENNMFYDSSSSHFYACINTGSSITWGEARNRALSM
-771 YDTATVTKYFFRCH
+771 YNSALDCYGYLAHITSQSEQDYLYTLMDKSTQGWLGATRKVSGNEWDWYWRDGPANETNEPFFRQN
-785 PTATVSMY
+785 AD
-793 NGIRTMDD
+793 GIYGSLLWGYENWDSKTEPNNVGNEWCMHYYGNK
-801 ESESGGLVLDYSI
+801 SGVWNDYSDTN
-814 AMEHQGA
+814 GA
-821 HVYQNRN
+821 VTSFIVEWSKDGLAN
-828 TINDMNAETV
+828 NDHSV
-838 SDTVTATQNHSSSQW
+838 SDT
-853 KYPELV
+853 
-859 VKTPKTIQTFNVLF
+859 
-873 TSPSRN
+873 
-879 AQDAILYNTDLANQL
+879 
-894 GIVVTGTNQNYIF
+894 
-907 TKSGGL
+907 
-913 TQDEWNNFL
+913 
-922 RQVSFVTYDRAVF
+922 
-935 TADGVQSGV
+935 
-944 EVAWYGFEKAIFGS
+944 
-958 NQATR
+958 
-963 HVPTLSD
+963 
-970 YPGAATHN
+970 
-978 IASGSLNITS
+978 
-988 SGSVYRIVGSTT
+988 
-1000 GDNRIYVSPGVSA
+1000 
-1013 TVILD
+1013 
-1018 NVTMNYTAAGAGWG
+1018 
-1032 NDTSRAGDGAISCS
+1032 
-1046 HANLTII
+1046 
-1053 LVGTSRITAYGSYSN
+1053 
-1068 AIAKN
+1068 
-1073 GTDGSLMIDGA
+1073 
-1084 GTLYAVGASG
+1084 
-1094 DHCGAIGANV
+1094 
-1104 NCSFWNFTVQGGTI
+1104 
-1118 YANAGEHC
+1118 
-1126 PGIGSGCLNQPG
+1126 
-1138 EGNGGDG
+1138 
-1145 AGCGNLNFTG
+1145 
-1155 GTVVARGNT
+1155 
-1164 ACSGIGSGWGGPVN
+1164 
-1178 GINIS
+1178 
-1183 NGAKVT
+1183 
-1189 AYGGSYSPGIGSGGR
+1189 
-1204 TDNVQGGNIGSYH
+1204 
-1217 YHVRNIVITGG
+1217 
-1228 DTVVTAFGDKS
+1228 
-1239 TNMPGIGC
+1239 
-1247 GKDPVGTVRG
+1247 
-1257 TLSNVV
+1257 
-1263 ATTLDGFQGYVRYGS
+1263 
-1278 SEESAAY
+1278 
-1285 STEQPRTPFT
+1285 
-1295 GTGNIG
+1295 
-1301 SYLASQVNRGTPV
+1301 
-1314 YYTQVFF
+1314 
-1321 SIDTSNKHVDDADV
+1321 DV
-1335 IGTQVSSTGT
+1335 IGTQIVA
-1345 IKPEQFASVSG
+1345 EQEQKVNNGEVSG
-1356 TVWAENDRDGVY
+1356 TVWAENDYNGLFAT
-1368 QVGDEAVVEGVAV
+1368 DEAKLQDITVQLISDNGTVVATAQTNKLGQYDFTGLAPGNYYVKFTSQSFV
-1381 TLYNADG
+1381 GYNAVPDG
-1388 SVCKTTTTNK
+1388 GNSIVQQASKGINDSYAQTPVFALTYNDVLEK
-1398 YGAYSFDGIPEKK
+1398 SF
-1411 NYTVGFSNGSSNI
+1411 
-1424 QSYSP
+1424 
-1429 TAKIAAGENNNHVN
+1429 
-1443 NDWKSDVFTAIYQKN
+1443 
-1458 TSQTINCGVYV
+1458 GVYV
-1469 PSTVSGFAWDDVNQN
+1469 PSTVSGFAWDDANQN
-1484 GICDN
+1484 GIYDN
-1489 SESKIANVTITLTDA
+1489 REAKIANVTITLTDA

-1516 ITAVLTDADGNY
+1516 IAAVLTDANGNY

-1563 DEKRT
+1563 DVKLT
-1568 NKAERSIDVLEFNG
+1568 NKAEKSIGMLEFNG

-1594 MLNAA
+1594 MLTSA

-1731 TTDKKTQMGND
+1731 ATDKKTQMGND
-1742 ATAVM
+1742 STAVM

-1768 SLSNEKDF
+1768 NLSNEKDF
-1776 YVSTANCAM
+1776 YVSTANCAL

-1796 QDDNY
+1796 QDNNY

-1902 ETQPNISL
+1902 EAQPNISL

-1948 TSFDLKKVE
+1948 TDFDLKKIE
-1957 DLSGIPFENVKFD
+1957 DLSGIPFKDVKFD

-2007 TTDKNGLISFT
+2007 TTDKNGLIHFT

-2026 LTETETLPGYVRDT
+2026 LIETETLPGYVKDT

-2047 MPETAV
+2047 MPEAAV
-2053 ENNNLIWKTY
+2053 ENNNLVWKTY
-2063 ISVDGVRQTNNL
+2063 ISVDGVRLTDNL

-2100 GIRKNAVITLKGTVT
+2100 GIRQNAVITLKGTVT

-2158 YTVVENPMDGYTAIV
+2158 YTVIENPMDGYTATV
-2173 SNTTGSVDNGYAIT
+2173 SATTGSTDKGYAIT

-2197 DFTVVKVWDDGN
+2197 DFTVTKVWDDSN
-2209 NVDGIRPDSVTIHMN
+2209 NIDGMRPDSVTIYLN

-2233 TLSNTKDWKYTF
+2233 TLSNAKDWKYTF
-2245 KHIPLFDANGNE
+2245 KHMPLFDANGNE
-2257 ITYTITEDAVAG
+2257 ITYTITEDAVTG
-2269 YTYTVTNEGR
+2269 YTYTVTNKDR
-2279 SFTITNSHVQETLSI
+2279 AFTITNKHTQETFSI

-2306 DGVRPSAIHVILMG
+2306 DGVRPSAIHVTLMG

-2353 DYTLSE
+2353 DYTLNE
-2359 ETVDSYTYKIEG
+2359 EAVNGYTYKIEG

-2381 EHIPAVTNVVINKY
+2381 EHISAVTNVVVNKY
-2395 WEDAANQDGVR
+2395 WEDAENQDGVR
-2406 PDSVS
+2406 PDSVA

-2425 LTKDGGFSETFE
+2425 LAKDTGFSKTFE

-2448 IAYTVTEDAVAGY
+2448 ITYTVTEDAVDGY
-2461 IGKTATDDTGYVLSI
+2461 TGKITTDDTGYILSI
-2476 TNTHTPE
+2476 TNTHAPE
-2483 TISKTITK
+2483 TIRKTVTK
-2491 TWDDNDNQDGIRP
+2491 TWDDGNDRDGIRP
-2504 TNVKVELYGTDGTLR
+2504 TNVKIELYGTDGTRR

-2527 NWSYSFENLPKYQN
+2527 HWSYSFENLPKYQN
-2541 EGTIILYTAKEEA
+2541 EGTIILYIIKEEA
-2554 VEGYTQKSVT
+2554 VDGYTQKSVT
-2564 TATGFN
+2564 TTAGFDL
-2570 FTNTHEPQTVTY
+2570 TNTHEIQTADYEVK
-2582 GATKVWLD
+2582 KVWI
-2590 DDNRDGVRPNSITLV
+2590 DDNDRDGTRPTSITLT
-2605 LNGSDGSKYTK
+2605 LTGSDGSKYTK

-2621 SNWSDVTFE
+2621 DNWNAVTFE
-2630 RIPMFNNGKYITY
+2630 RVPMFNGGKYITY
-2643 TLSENDV
+2643 TLTENEV
-2650 PSYVNSVA
+2650 PSYINSIE
-2658 VSEDGKFFTV
+2658 VSEDGKHFTV
-2668 TNTHTPDHA
+2668 TNTHAPDHTV
-2677 IIKITEVWHDEN
+2677 INITEVWHDEN
-2689 DQDGIRPKK
+2689 DQDGIRPRKMTAI
-2698 VTTIIVGSNGNRHE
+2698 VVGSNGNRHE

-2796 VTLTGSNAVSKTAT
+2796 VTLTGSNAISKTAT
-2810 LNEENGWTATFENL
+2810 LNEDNGWTATFENL

-2829 GNIVTY
+2829 GNIVAY
-2835 NVKESDVEGYEAS
+2835 NVKESNTAGYEAS
-2848 IVKTED
+2848 VVKTEN
-2854 GFQLINEHDSETTLR
+2854 GFQLINEHDSETTMR
-2869 TATLVWRDENNQ
+2869 TVTLVWRDEDNR
-2881 DGIRPDTV
+2881 DGVRPDAV
-2889 TYTLHGSDGSEV
+2889 TYTLHGSDGSEQ
-2901 EKTVSKDDS
+2901 EKTVNKDDA
-2910 WADVMF
+2910 WNDVVF
-2916 EDLPVYQNGQKVTYT
+2916 EDLPVYQNGQRISYT
-2931 LTESTV
+2931 LTESAI
-2937 DGYTTDIRDNGHTFT
+2937 DGYANDIRSSGNTFT

-2959 AVVNVDVTKVWTDG
+2959 ETVNVDVTKIWTDG

-2978 NRPNSIS
+2978 NRPDSIS
-2985 VILTGNDGNRYTAT
+2985 VILTGSDGKRYTTT

-3004 NWKYTFSKLPKF
+3004 NWKHTFLKLPKF

-3026 LAEDAASGYS
+3026 LTEDTMSGYS
-3036 NVIEKKDNYTFVLT
+3036 DVVEKRSDYVFVLM
-3050 NKYSPATVDIPVVK
+3050 NKYSPATVDVTIVK
-3064 KWNDDND
+3064 KWDDDND
-3071 RDGARPESFNIV
+3071 RDGMRPESVDIV

-3096 SAENGYTY
+3096 STENGYTC
-3104 VFQSVPKFHNSGTLI
+3104 VFQSVPKYHDGGTLI
-3119 SYTVAEEKV
+3119 NYTIAEEKIP
-3128 TGYTTEVAKDSSG
+3128 GYTTTIAKDASG
-3141 YKFTLTNTKSIET
+3141 YKFTLTNAKTIDT
-3154 VTKTVSKVWEDS
+3154 VTKTVSKVWDDN
-3166 NNQDGLRPSAIT
+3166 NNQDGLRPTAIT
-3178 VILTGDDGSRY
+3178 VILTGDDGSRRV
-3189 LKSVSAAENWTTTFE
+3189 KSVTAAENWTVTFE
-3204 NLPKNQNHGQSIQ
+3204 NLPKNKNHGQNIQ
-3217 YTVSEAF
+3217 YTVSETF
-3224 VSGYTDEVTQNGNNY
+3224 VSGYTEAITQNGDNY
-3239 TITNTHMPAT
+3239 TITNTHTPASS
-3249 TELFVT
+3249 EFFVT
-3255 KTWKD
+3255 KIWKD

-3281 RSYAK
+3281 RSYTE

-3295 VMFSNLPKYANGK
+3295 IMFSNLPKYADGK
-3308 TIDYTLTEEAVPGY
+3308 TIDYTLTEEVVPGY
-3322 TSSITRNGK
+3322 ASSITRNGK

-3354 ENNQDGLRPKSITAV
+3354 GNNQDGLRPKTITAV

-3380 QLFESQNWTT
+3380 QLFEGQNWATN
-3390 SLNNLPKYKNSTEV
+3390 LNNLPKYKNGTEI
-3404 QYTVKENAISGYE
+3404 QYTVKENAIPGYE

-3425 SYTITNTHAPA
+3425 SYAITNSHTPA
-3436 VVTVSVVK
+3436 VVTVSAVK
-3444 IWDDENNQDG
+3444 VWDDANNQDG

-3464 TGSDGSTH
+3464 TGSDGSVR

-3487 DLPQYKNGVKIDYTL
+3487 NLPKYKNGVKIDYTL
-3502 QEADSNPYTYEIV
+3502 QEANSNPYTYEIV
-3515 KGSDGYSFTIT
+3515 KGSDEYSFTIT

-3531 AAVNVPVT
+3531 AVVNVPIT
-3539 TIWNDDNNRDGIRAK
+3539 TVWDDDNNRDGIRAK
-3554 ETVITLQGSNGKV
+3554 ETAITLHGSNGKV
-3567 YQHIVTD
+3567 YQRIVTG
-3574 KDSFATVFE
+3574 KDDFATVFE
-3583 DVPKFFDEGKEVVY
+3583 DVPKFFDEGREVVY
-3597 TVTQNEVD
+3597 TVTQNEMN
-3605 GYTTDVTNTD
+3605 GYTANIANTD

-3620 ITNTHEPEKL
+3620 ITNTHEPERL

-3666 NLSAAN
+3666 SLSTAN
-3672 NWTETFEGL
+3672 NWTEAFDGL

-3695 DEEAVGGYEK
+3695 DEEMVGGYEK

-3712 LITITNTHAPEK
+3712 LITITNTHAPKK

-3738 QDGYRPDTT
+3738 QDGYRPDAA

-3759 TKDFTK
+3759 AKDFTK
-3765 DSSWSSIVFKDLDRF
+3765 DSSWSSIVFKSLDHY
-3780 KDGTKIKYT
+3780 KDGNEIKYT
-3789 VTEDEIPQYTTS
+3789 VAEDEIPQYTTS
-3801 IVANGNVVTVTNTH
+3801 IAVNGNVVTVTNTH

-3822 NISVIWEDNDD
+3822 NISVVWEDNND
-3833 QDGIRPDAVNIK
+3833 QDGLRPDTVSVK
-3845 LKGNDKL
+3845 LKGNDKFI
-3852 VDSSEL
+3852 DSSEL

-3880 SYTAEEN
+3880 TYTAEEN
-3887 EIPGYTTTIEK
+3887 EIPGYTTSIEK

-3913 VTVTVDKVWDDSEN
+3913 VTVTVDKVWKDAEN
-3927 QDGLRPDTIHIKLV
+3927 QDGLRPDAIQIRLI
-3941 SNGIAKDAYLDADSN
+3941 SNDIEKDAYLDAESD
-3956 WHLEFEGLPKYRD
+3956 WHLDFEGLPKYRD

-3992 EDGYAFT
+3992 EDGYTFT
-3999 IKNDHVPAVIDIPI
+3999 IENDHVPTVIDIPI
-4013 TEEWIDDNNRDGLRP
+4013 TEEWIDDNDRDGLRP
-4028 SSHTV
+4028 DSHTV
-4033 ILTDGINTIEEIVLD
+4033 VLVDGTNAIEEVVLD
-4048 KDNGYGTVLKDMP
+4048 RDNGYGVVLKNMP

-4067 EIDYQ
+4067 EINYQ

-4086 KGDSVKDFKVTNT
+4086 KSDSVKDFNITNT

-4122 RPEEIA
+4122 RPEKVT

-4143 NKETWTAVF
+4143 TKDTWTTAF

-4167 LTQEGIKGYSTTIT
+4167 LTQEGIKGYKTTIT
-4181 NNQTDTITVI
+4181 DNETGTIAVI
-4191 NKHEPVKTI
+4191 NTHEPVKTI
-4200 TVTVTWNDENNKDSI
+4200 TVTVTWNDENNKDNI
-4215 RPDKVTVKLTDGTTV
+4215 RPDKVTVKLANGTTA
-4230 VSTKEVKN
+4230 VSTKEINN

-4246 DIPVFNGSDKV
+4246 DISVFNGSDKV
-4257 SYTITQ
+4257 SYTVTQ

-4272 IKASDDGNT
+4272 VKVSDDGNT
-4281 IEIINT
+4281 VKIINT
-4287 HISVVPPKEE
+4287 HVPVAPPKEE
-4297 PKKKEP
+4297 PKQEETVTP
-4303 ATPAPVVEVKV
+4303 AAPAPVVEIKT
-4314 EQPAPTVTLIQTTN
+4314 EPTTTVIETPN
-4328 KPTGISFFESLFAK
+4328 KQTGISFMDGLFG

>member
-1 MQNGKSRIKRVASAI
+1 MQKCESRTKRVMSAI
-16 IAGVMALQTVAPV
+16 IAGMMALQVVAPT
-29 ISYADDTASSVA
+29 ISYADDTVTSTVSSEDNSDTQIDPGVPVQTDTASSNTV
-41 TTDDSDAIANV
+41 TEPDS
-52 DPGTPVQVD
+52 
-61 ATASEE
+61 SE
-67 PSEAPSSGTSQA
+67 SL
-79 DENSEETE
+79 EETADSEQTGEIQDDTVSDSQGNE
-87 TNSDITDEVS
+87 TNTQEKTVQ
-97 NEHTDADTADE
+97 DTV
-108 TQTVEEDAP
+108 Q
-117 KQDESTSETTDT
+117 QNNSGSETTE
-129 APSRTVTVTLNKNGG
+129 SESIRTVTVTLNKNGG
-144 EFEPEWLETANEDP
+144 IFEPEWLETANEDP

-165 ETNDIV
+165 ETNDIAI
-171 VEDTG
+171 EDTG
-176 DTIVATVTDRDSIDI
+176 DTIVATVTDRDSISI
-191 PVALSSDESLY
+191 PVALSGDDSLY
-202 FTGWDVSSGSYDADS
+202 FTGWDVSSGSYDADN

-222 EDGVD
+222 DDGVD
-227 AYVLSAVY
+227 AYVLTAVY
-235 SSVVDD
+235 NSVADE
-241 DQTLVE
+241 DQQLIE
-247 NRTEFDEQTKRQ
+247 NKEIFDEQAEKNVLQ
-259 AIQERLKS
+259 QKLSA
-267 SGISTYVLRPSDS
+267 SGISLYEMRPSDS

-285 LVVEGLAFTS
+285 LIIDGLAFTS
-295 DDGLTQTFTAPYDGD
+295 DDGLVQTFTAPYDGD
-310 YIITAYGAN
+310 YTITAYGAN

-331 TPGRGGKAEGTVHLN
+331 TPGRGGKAEGTIHLN

-427 AQNNAAA
+427 AQNDAAA
-434 EVAKKHVILLA
+434 EVAKNHVILLA

-491 GGTTPTNGRTLTYE
+491 GGTTPTNGRVLTYD

-527 VLGELYDANPAHR
+527 ILGELYDANPANR
-540 DPVDFLFDDG
+540 DPVSLLFDDG

-595 SVTIDGEQVE
+595 SVTIDGKQVE

-617 KYDSTE
+617 KYDSTNS
-623 TAPYLVNGRVIIKMV
+623 APYLINGRVLIHMV
-638 GETPKLKSVM
+638 GTTPKMKTIM
-648 MPAQSEDISAGN
+648 MEAQNEDISSSHVDDA
-660 IDEKDGFGQKAIL
+660 DVYGQKAYL
-673 SPGQGSANK
+673 NKGQDVAS
-682 TLAYTAITY
+682 TTIAYTAITY
-691 YNLGDVMTVTP
+691 YNMGDLMTVNP
-702 KWEYNTLL
+702 VWEYSTMLSPTDRDWN
-710 NVTYK
+710 
-715 PWDDSVAKNINNQM
+715 DSVAKSIDSRL
-729 SVSITNTE
+729 SVSVVNTN
-737 LGIPAEGDKYY
+737 LGVPNPGDKYY
-748 NDAYPGWYAVKSVMT
+748 NADYPGWYAVKSVMT
-763 ITNAPLSM
+763 ITNPVNAMYSTEKLTKYYFRCKGIASYTLSSGTKTMYDKGERGELAIDYNIYINHEGVHVYSDRNIINGTPTSTVDDTIAATAGRSASTWQYPHMALTDVNNINTILIQFSSHGFNTSDSISYDASYADSLGITGSGNQYSYIFKAKSKNSVSTANWEKFLQSITYTTYDAATFTSTGVSGGVTIFWYADENLWENNMFYDSSSGHFYACINTGNSITWGEARNRALSM
-771 YDTATVTKYFFRCH
+771 YNSALDCYGYLAHITSQSEQDYLYTLMDKSTQGWLGATRKVSGNEWDWYWRDGPANETSEPFFRQNADGTYGTLLWGYENWDSKTE
-785 PTATVSMY
+785 P
-793 NGIRTMDD
+793 NN
-801 ESESGGLVLDYSI
+801 SGGVEWCMHYYGSNRGVWNDYIDSNGAVTSFIVEWSKDGLV
-814 AMEHQGA
+814 G
-821 HVYQNRN
+821 
-828 TINDMNAETV
+828 NDHSV
-838 SDTVTATQNHSSSQW
+838 SDT
-853 KYPELV
+853 
-859 VKTPKTIQTFNVLF
+859 
-873 TSPSRN
+873 
-879 AQDAILYNTDLANQL
+879 
-894 GIVVTGTNQNYIF
+894 
-907 TKSGGL
+907 
-913 TQDEWNNFL
+913 
-922 RQVSFVTYDRAVF
+922 
-935 TADGVQSGV
+935 
-944 EVAWYGFEKAIFGS
+944 
-958 NQATR
+958 
-963 HVPTLSD
+963 
-970 YPGAATHN
+970 
-978 IASGSLNITS
+978 
-988 SGSVYRIVGSTT
+988 
-1000 GDNRIYVSPGVSA
+1000 
-1013 TVILD
+1013 
-1018 NVTMNYTAAGAGWG
+1018 
-1032 NDTSRAGDGAISCS
+1032 
-1046 HANLTII
+1046 
-1053 LVGTSRITAYGSYSN
+1053 
-1068 AIAKN
+1068 
-1073 GTDGSLMIDGA
+1073 
-1084 GTLYAVGASG
+1084 
-1094 DHCGAIGANV
+1094 
-1104 NCSFWNFTVQGGTI
+1104 
-1118 YANAGEHC
+1118 
-1126 PGIGSGCLNQPG
+1126 
-1138 EGNGGDG
+1138 
-1145 AGCGNLNFTG
+1145 
-1155 GTVVARGNT
+1155 
-1164 ACSGIGSGWGGPVN
+1164 
-1178 GINIS
+1178 
-1183 NGAKVT
+1183 
-1189 AYGGSYSPGIGSGGR
+1189 
-1204 TDNVQGGNIGSYH
+1204 
-1217 YHVRNIVITGG
+1217 
-1228 DTVVTAFGDKS
+1228 
-1239 TNMPGIGC
+1239 
-1247 GKDPVGTVRG
+1247 
-1257 TLSNVV
+1257 
-1263 ATTLDGFQGYVRYGS
+1263 
-1278 SEESAAY
+1278 
-1285 STEQPRTPFT
+1285 
-1295 GTGNIG
+1295 
-1301 SYLASQVNRGTPV
+1301 
-1314 YYTQVFF
+1314 
-1321 SIDTSNKHVDDADV
+1321 DV
-1335 IGTQVSSTGT
+1335 IGTQIVA
-1345 IKPEQFASVSG
+1345 EQEQKVNNGEVSG
-1356 TVWAENDRDGVY
+1356 TVWAENDYNGLFAT
-1368 QVGDEAVVEGVAV
+1368 DEAKLQDITVQLISDDGTVVATAQTNKLGQYDFTGLAPGNYYVKFTSQSFV
-1381 TLYNADG
+1381 GYNAVPDG
-1388 SVCKTTTTNK
+1388 GNSIVQQASKGINDSYAQTPVFALTYNDVLEK
-1398 YGAYSFDGIPEKK
+1398 SF
-1411 NYTVGFSNGSSNI
+1411 
-1424 QSYSP
+1424 
-1429 TAKIAAGENNNHVN
+1429 
-1443 NDWKSDVFTAIYQKN
+1443 
-1458 TSQTINCGVYV
+1458 GVYV
-1469 PSTVSGFAWDDVNQN
+1469 PSTVSGFAWDDANQN
-1484 GICDN
+1484 GIYDN
-1489 SESKIANVTITLTDA
+1489 REAKIANVTITLTDA

-1516 ITAVLTDADGNY
+1516 IAAVLTDANGNY

-1544 SSDTVDISNAR
+1544 SSNTVDISNAR
-1555 VSPIPTSG
+1555 VSPIPASG
-1563 DEKRT
+1563 DVKLT
-1568 NKAERSIDVLEFNG
+1568 NKAEKSIGMLEFNG

-1594 MLNAA
+1594 MLTSA
-1599 TIGEVY
+1599 TIGEIY
-1605 INSMTGTGITPVNAE
+1605 INSMSGTGITPVNAE

-1646 DGWHETQADINIE
+1646 DGWHETQADIDIE

-1707 KTAADKKVLPEEYDY
+1707 RTAADKKVLPEEYDY
-1722 FGFLVSPTA
+1722 FGFTVSPTA

-1742 ATAVM
+1742 STAVM

-1768 SLSNEKDF
+1768 NLSNEKDF
-1776 YVSTANCAM
+1776 YVSTANCAL

-1801 NGIRETNETENVKTH
+1801 NGIREANETQNVETH
-1816 IYLRRTTKSQF
+1816 IYLRRTTKSKF

-1841 LYKSYNVFGELV
+1841 LYKSYNVFGELI

-1858 NTAADGYYEYDYLEP
+1858 NTATDGYYEYNCLEP
-1873 GIYYVVFDNTYDY
+1873 GIYYVVFDNTYDC

-1902 ETQPNISL
+1902 EVQPNISL

-1970 YEIYEKADDS
+1970 YEIYSKAENFGKSVFPDDRHQGAPQIYEGAEDS
-1980 GKSVFPNGPYTTV
+1980 GKSVFSDDSNELYTAA
-1993 PVKPGDTSIKTEHL
+1993 SIETFAQAEHL
-2007 TTDKNGLISFT
+2007 ITDKDGLIHFT

-2026 LTETETLPGYVRDT
+2026 LTETKTLPGYVRDT
-2040 KTHVVKV
+2040 KTHVIKV
-2047 MPETAV
+2047 MPETTV
-2053 ENNNLIWKTY
+2053 KNNNLVWKTY
-2063 ISVDGVRQTNNL
+2063 ISVDGVRQTDNL

-2100 GIRKNAVITLKGTVT
+2100 GIRQNAVITLKGTVT

-2158 YTVVENPMDGYTAIV
+2158 YTVIENPMDGYTATV
-2173 SNTTGSVDNGYAIT
+2173 GATTGSADKGYAIT

-2197 DFTVVKVWDDGN
+2197 DFTVTKVWDDSN
-2209 NVDGIRPDSVTIHMN
+2209 NIDGMRPDSVTIHLN

-2233 TLSNTKDWKYTF
+2233 TLSNAKDWKYTF
-2245 KHIPLFDANGNE
+2245 KHMPLFDANGNK

-2279 SFTITNSHVQETLSI
+2279 SFTITNSHVQETFSI

-2306 DGVRPSAIHVILMG
+2306 DGVRPSAIHVTLMG
-2320 SDGNVYEANLTAAGK
+2320 SDGNVYEANLTATGK

-2353 DYTLSE
+2353 DYTLNE
-2359 ETVDSYTYKIEG
+2359 EAVNGYTYKIEG

-2381 EHIPAVTNVVINKY
+2381 EHISAVTNVVVNKY

-2406 PDSVS
+2406 PDSVA

-2425 LTKDGGFSETFE
+2425 LTKDTGFSKTFE

-2448 IAYTVTEDAVAGY
+2448 ITYTVTEDAVNGY
-2461 IGKTATDDTGYVLSI
+2461 TGKITTDDTGYILSI
-2476 TNTHTPE
+2476 TNTHAPE
-2483 TISKTITK
+2483 TIRKTVTK
-2491 TWDDNDNQDGIRP
+2491 TWDDGNDRDGIRP
-2504 TNVKVELYGTDGTLR
+2504 TNVKIELYGTDGTRR

-2527 NWSYSFENLPKYQN
+2527 HWSYSFENLPKYQN
-2541 EGTIILYTAKEEA
+2541 EGTIILYTIKEEA

-2564 TATGFN
+2564 TTAGFDL
-2570 FTNTHEPQTVTY
+2570 TNTHEIQTADYEVK
-2582 GATKVWLD
+2582 KVWV
-2590 DDNRDGVRPNSITLV
+2590 DDNDRDGVRPTSITLT
-2605 LNGSDGSKYTK
+2605 LTGSDGSKYTK

-2621 SNWSDVTFE
+2621 DNWNAATFE
-2630 RIPMFNNGKYITY
+2630 RVPMFNGGKYITY
-2643 TLSENDV
+2643 TLTENEV
-2650 PSYVNSVA
+2650 PSYINSIE
-2658 VSEDGKFFTV
+2658 VSEDGKHFTV
-2668 TNTHTPDHA
+2668 TNTHAPDHA
-2677 IIKITEVWHDEN
+2677 IINITEVWHDEN
-2689 DQDGIRPKK
+2689 DQDGIRPRKMTA
-2698 VTTIIVGSNGNRHE
+2698 VVVGSNGNRHE

-2731 WKNGQLVDYTVEAVT
+2731 WKNGQLVDYTVEAIT

-2752 EVKSL
+2752 EVKNL

-2776 VTKTWKDN
+2776 VTKIWKDN

-2810 LNEENGWTATFENL
+2810 LNEDNGWTATFENL

-2829 GNIVTY
+2829 GNIVAY
-2835 NVKESDVEGYEAS
+2835 NVKESDTAGYEAS
-2848 IVKTED
+2848 VVKTED
-2854 GFQLINEHDSETTLR
+2854 GFQLINEHDSETTMR
-2869 TATLVWRDENNQ
+2869 TVTLVWRDEDNR
-2881 DGIRPDTV
+2881 DGVRPDTV
-2889 TYTLHGSDGSEV
+2889 TYTLHGSDGSEQ
-2901 EKTVSKDDS
+2901 EKTVNKDDS

-2937 DGYTTDIRDNGHTFT
+2937 DGYTTDVRDNGHTFT

-2978 NRPNSIS
+2978 NRPDSIS

-3071 RDGARPESFNIV
+3071 RDGARPESVNIV

-3119 SYTVAEEKV
+3119 SYTIAEEKV

-3286 KLNADNQWS
+3286 KLNTDNQWS

-3605 GYTTDVTNTD
+3605 GYSTDVTNTD

-3681 YKYFKEGTPIQYTI
+3681 YKYFKEGTPIQYII

-3738 QDGYRPDTT
+3738 QDGYRPDTA

-3789 VTEDEIPQYTTS
+3789 VTEDEISQYTTS

-3815 IPEITLR
+3815 IPEITLC

-3913 VTVTVDKVWDDSEN
+3913 VTVTVDKVWEDGEN
-3927 QDGLRPDTIHIKLV
+3927 QDGLRPDSIDVILTGSDGNTYNATI
-3941 SNGIAKDAYLDADSN
+3941 SEKDN
-3956 WHLEFEGLPKYRD
+3956 WTYIFANLPKYFND
-3969 HGILNE
+3969 GTLVE
-3975 YSVQEVDVD
+3975 YSLQEVETDGYAGTVTKGTD
-3984 GYTSTVTT
+3984 GYT
-3992 EDGYAFT
+3992 FT
-3999 IKNDHVPAVIDIPI
+3999 IKNDHTPAVVDIPV
-4013 TEEWIDDNNRDGLRP
+4013 TKVWNDDEDRDGLRP
-4028 SSHTV
+4028 NS
-4033 ILTDGINTIEEIVLD
+4033 I
-4048 KDNGYGTVLKDMP
+4048 
-4061 KYKNGV
+4061 
-4067 EIDYQ
+4067 
-4072 IKDFKVDGYTTNII
+4072 
-4086 KGDSVKDFKVTNT
+4086 
-4099 HVPEMVTVTVTE
+4099 HV
-4111 GWHDQSDYDKI
+4111 
-4122 RPEEIA
+4122 
-4128 LTLTGSDGNVYEKTV
+4128 TLTGSDGSTYKKDLEKD
-4143 NKETWTAVF
+4143 
-4152 SDLPKNSKGEQIIYT
+4152 S
-4167 LTQEGIKGYSTTIT
+4167 GYSTIFTSLPKYHNGELISYSLAETPVEGYETDIQAAESGYGFTIT
-4181 NNQTDTITVI
+4181 NT
-4191 NKHEPVKTI
+4191 HEVSKKTI
-4200 TVTVTWNDENNKDSI
+4200 KVSKVWDDAENQDGIRPDSVTVTLTGSNNSKYTAKLNKENNWTYTFEGLFCKADGATIKYEVSEKDVAGYTPSIKETEGGFIITNAHKPETVTINIVKNWNDSQNADNI
-4215 RPDKVTVKLTDGTTV
+4215 RPDAISITLT
-4230 VSTKEVKN
+4230 
-4238 DSWKHIFE
+4238 
-4246 DIPVFNGSDKV
+4246 GSDNSSRSITLNKAGDYKTAV
-4257 SYTITQ
+4257 DSLPKFHEGKQITYTVTETPV
-4263 DAVNGYTTE
+4263 DGYTSSVQASADGYSFVVINTHTPEVHQEKKETPTTPKFE
-4272 IKASDDGNT
+4272 IKAEPSTT
-4281 IEIINT
+4281 I
-4287 HISVVPPKEE
+4287 
-4297 PKKKEP
+4297 
-4303 ATPAPVVEVKV
+4303 
-4314 EQPAPTVTLIQTTN
+4314 IQTTN
-4328 KPTGISFFESLFAK
+4328 KPTGVSFFDSLLG

>member
-1 MQNGKSRIKRVASAI
+1 M
-16 IAGVMALQTVAPV
+16 
-29 ISYADDTASSVA
+29 TAVYNSVA
-41 TTDDSDAIANV
+41 
-52 DPGTPVQVD
+52 
-61 ATASEE
+61 
-67 PSEAPSSGTSQA
+67 
-79 DENSEETE
+79 DEDQQLIE
-87 TNSDITDEVS
+87 
-97 NEHTDADTADE
+97 
-108 TQTVEEDAP
+108 
-117 KQDESTSETTDT
+117 
-129 APSRTVTVTLNKNGG
+129 NK
-144 EFEPEWLETANEDP
+144 E
-158 IAAYLGT
+158 I
-165 ETNDIV
+165 
-171 VEDTG
+171 
-176 DTIVATVTDRDSIDI
+176 
-191 PVALSSDESLY
+191 
-202 FTGWDVSSGSYDADS
+202 
-217 ETLTF
+217 
-222 EDGVD
+222 
-227 AYVLSAVY
+227 
-235 SSVVDD
+235 
-241 DQTLVE
+241 
-247 NRTEFDEQTKRQ
+247 FDEQAEKNVLQ
-259 AIQERLKS
+259 QKLSA
-267 SGISTYVLRPSDS
+267 SGISLYEMRPSDS

-285 LVVEGLAFTS
+285 LIIDGLAFTS
-295 DDGLTQTFTAPYDGD
+295 DDGLVQTFTAPYDGD
-310 YIITAYGAN
+310 YTITAYGAN

-331 TPGRGGKAEGTVHLN
+331 TPGRGGKAEGTIHLS

-427 AQNNAAA
+427 AQNDAAA
-434 EVAKKHVILLA
+434 EVAKNHVILLA

-451 GESGGSAGGGGLEG
+451 GESGGTAGGGGLEG

-491 GGTTPTNGRTLTYE
+491 GGTTPTNGRVLTYD

-527 VLGELYDANPAHR
+527 ILGELYDANPANR
-540 DPVDFLFDDG
+540 DPVSLLFDDG

-595 SVTIDGEQVE
+595 SVTIDGKQVE

-617 KYDSTE
+617 KYDSTNS
-623 TAPYLVNGRVIIKMV
+623 APYLINGRVLIHMV
-638 GETPKLKSVM
+638 GTTPKMKTIM
-648 MPAQSEDISAGN
+648 MEAQNEDISSSHVDDA
-660 IDEKDGFGQKAIL
+660 DVYGQKAYL
-673 SPGQGSANK
+673 NKGQDVAS
-682 TLAYTAITY
+682 TTIAYTAITY
-691 YNLGDVMTVTP
+691 YNMGDLMTVNP
-702 KWEYNTLL
+702 VWEYSTMLSPTDRDWN
-710 NVTYK
+710 
-715 PWDDSVAKNINNQM
+715 DSVAKSIDSRL
-729 SVSITNTE
+729 SVSVANTN
-737 LGIPAEGDKYY
+737 LGVPNPGDKYY
-748 NDAYPGWYAVKSVMT
+748 NADYPGWYAVKSVMT
-763 ITNAPLSM
+763 ITNPVNTMYSTERLTKYYFRCKGIASYTLSSGTKTMYDKGERGELAIDYNIYINHEGVHVYSDRNIINGTPTSTVDDTIAATAGRSASTWQYPHMALTDVNNINTILVQFSSHGFNTSDSISYDASYADSLGITGSGNQYSYIFKAKSKNSVSTANWEKFLQSITYTTYDAATFTSTGVSGGVTIFWYADENLWENNMFYDSSSSHFYACINTGSSITWGEARNRALSM
-771 YDTATVTKYFFRCH
+771 YNSALDCYGYLAHITSQSEQDYLYTLMDKNTQGWLGATRKVSGNEWDWYWRDGPANETSEPFFRQN
-785 PTATVSMY
+785 AD
-793 NGIRTMDD
+793 GIYGSLLWGYENWDSKTEPNNVGNEWCMHYYGNK
-801 ESESGGLVLDYSI
+801 SGVWNDYSDTN
-814 AMEHQGA
+814 GA
-821 HVYQNRN
+821 VTSFIVEWSKDGLAN
-828 TINDMNAETV
+828 NDHSV
-838 SDTVTATQNHSSSQW
+838 SDT
-853 KYPELV
+853 
-859 VKTPKTIQTFNVLF
+859 
-873 TSPSRN
+873 
-879 AQDAILYNTDLANQL
+879 
-894 GIVVTGTNQNYIF
+894 
-907 TKSGGL
+907 
-913 TQDEWNNFL
+913 
-922 RQVSFVTYDRAVF
+922 
-935 TADGVQSGV
+935 
-944 EVAWYGFEKAIFGS
+944 
-958 NQATR
+958 
-963 HVPTLSD
+963 
-970 YPGAATHN
+970 
-978 IASGSLNITS
+978 
-988 SGSVYRIVGSTT
+988 
-1000 GDNRIYVSPGVSA
+1000 
-1013 TVILD
+1013 
-1018 NVTMNYTAAGAGWG
+1018 
-1032 NDTSRAGDGAISCS
+1032 
-1046 HANLTII
+1046 
-1053 LVGTSRITAYGSYSN
+1053 
-1068 AIAKN
+1068 
-1073 GTDGSLMIDGA
+1073 
-1084 GTLYAVGASG
+1084 
-1094 DHCGAIGANV
+1094 
-1104 NCSFWNFTVQGGTI
+1104 
-1118 YANAGEHC
+1118 
-1126 PGIGSGCLNQPG
+1126 
-1138 EGNGGDG
+1138 
-1145 AGCGNLNFTG
+1145 
-1155 GTVVARGNT
+1155 
-1164 ACSGIGSGWGGPVN
+1164 
-1178 GINIS
+1178 
-1183 NGAKVT
+1183 
-1189 AYGGSYSPGIGSGGR
+1189 
-1204 TDNVQGGNIGSYH
+1204 
-1217 YHVRNIVITGG
+1217 
-1228 DTVVTAFGDKS
+1228 
-1239 TNMPGIGC
+1239 
-1247 GKDPVGTVRG
+1247 
-1257 TLSNVV
+1257 
-1263 ATTLDGFQGYVRYGS
+1263 
-1278 SEESAAY
+1278 
-1285 STEQPRTPFT
+1285 
-1295 GTGNIG
+1295 
-1301 SYLASQVNRGTPV
+1301 
-1314 YYTQVFF
+1314 
-1321 SIDTSNKHVDDADV
+1321 DV
-1335 IGTQVSSTGT
+1335 IGTQIVA
-1345 IKPEQFASVSG
+1345 EQEQKVNNGEVSG
-1356 TVWAENDRDGVY
+1356 TVWAENDYNGLFST
-1368 QVGDEAVVEGVAV
+1368 DEAKLQDITVQLISDNGTVVATAQTNKLGQYDFTGLAPGNYYVKFTSQSFV
-1381 TLYNADG
+1381 GYNAVPDG
-1388 SVCKTTTTNK
+1388 GNSIVQQASKGINDSYAQTPVFALTYNDVLEK
-1398 YGAYSFDGIPEKK
+1398 SF
-1411 NYTVGFSNGSSNI
+1411 
-1424 QSYSP
+1424 
-1429 TAKIAAGENNNHVN
+1429 
-1443 NDWKSDVFTAIYQKN
+1443 
-1458 TSQTINCGVYV
+1458 GVYV
-1469 PSTVSGFAWDDVNQN
+1469 PSTVGGFAWDDANQN
-1484 GICDN
+1484 GIYDN
-1489 SESKIANVTITLTDA
+1489 REAKIANVTITLTDA

-1516 ITAVLTDADGNY
+1516 IAAVLTDANGNY

-1563 DEKRT
+1563 DVKLT
-1568 NKAERSIDVLEFNG
+1568 NKAEKSIGMLEFNG

-1594 MLNAA
+1594 MLTSA

-1731 TTDKKTQMGND
+1731 ATDKKTQMGND
-1742 ATAVM
+1742 STAVM
-1747 QNNKVAKAVSKTYQI
+1747 QNNKVAKTVSKTYQI

-1768 SLSNEKDF
+1768 NLSNEKDF
-1776 YVSTANCAM
+1776 YVSTANCAL

-1796 QDDNY
+1796 QDNNY

-1902 ETQPNISL
+1902 EAQPNISL

-1948 TSFDLKKVE
+1948 TDFDLKKIE
-1957 DLSGIPFENVKFD
+1957 DLSGIPFKDVKFD

-2007 TTDKNGLISFT
+2007 TTDKNGLIHFT

-2026 LTETETLPGYVRDT
+2026 LIETETLPGYVKDT

-2047 MPETAV
+2047 MPEAAV
-2053 ENNNLIWKTY
+2053 ENNNLVWKTY
-2063 ISVDGVRQTNNL
+2063 ISVDGVRLADNL

-2100 GIRKNAVITLKGTVT
+2100 GIRQNAVITLKGTVT

-2158 YTVVENPMDGYTAIV
+2158 YTVIENPMDGYTATV
-2173 SNTTGSVDNGYAIT
+2173 SATTGSTDKGYAIT

-2197 DFTVVKVWDDGN
+2197 DFTVTKVWDDSN
-2209 NVDGIRPDSVTIHMN
+2209 NIDGMRPDSVTIHLN

-2233 TLSNTKDWKYTF
+2233 TLSNAKDWKYTF
-2245 KHIPLFDANGNE
+2245 KHMPLFDANGNE
-2257 ITYTITEDAVAG
+2257 ITYTITEDAVTG
-2269 YTYTVTNEGR
+2269 YTYTVTNKDR
-2279 SFTITNSHVQETLSI
+2279 AFTITNKHTQETFSI

-2306 DGVRPSAIHVILMG
+2306 DGVRPSAIHVTLMG

-2353 DYTLSE
+2353 DYTLNE
-2359 ETVDSYTYKIEG
+2359 EAVNGYTYKIEG

-2381 EHIPAVTNVVINKY
+2381 EHISAVTNVVVNKY
-2395 WEDAANQDGVR
+2395 WEDAENQDGVR
-2406 PDSVS
+2406 PDSVA

-2425 LTKDGGFSETFE
+2425 LTKDTGFSKTFE

-2448 IAYTVTEDAVAGY
+2448 ITYTVTEDAVNGY
-2461 IGKTATDDTGYVLSI
+2461 TGKITTDDTGYILSI
-2476 TNTHTPE
+2476 TNTHAPE
-2483 TISKTITK
+2483 TIRKTVTK
-2491 TWDDNDNQDGIRP
+2491 TWDDGNDRDGIRP
-2504 TNVKVELYGTDGTLR
+2504 TNVKIELYGTDGTRR

-2527 NWSYSFENLPKYQN
+2527 HWSYSFENLPKYQN
-2541 EGTIILYTAKEEA
+2541 EGTIILYTIKEEA
-2554 VEGYTQKSVT
+2554 VDGYTQKSVT
-2564 TATGFN
+2564 TTAGFDL
-2570 FTNTHEPQTVTY
+2570 TNTHEIQTADYEVK
-2582 GATKVWLD
+2582 KVWI
-2590 DDNRDGVRPNSITLV
+2590 DDNDRDGARPTSITLT
-2605 LNGSDGSKYTK
+2605 LTGSDGSKYTK

-2621 SNWSDVTFE
+2621 DNWNAVTFE
-2630 RIPMFNNGKYITY
+2630 RVPMFNGGKYITY
-2643 TLSENDV
+2643 TLTENEV
-2650 PSYVNSVA
+2650 PSYINLIE
-2658 VSEDGKFFTV
+2658 VSEDGKHFTV
-2668 TNTHTPDHA
+2668 TNTHAPDHTV
-2677 IIKITEVWHDEN
+2677 INITEVWHDEN
-2689 DQDGIRPKK
+2689 DQDGIRPRKMTAI
-2698 VTTIIVGSNGNRHE
+2698 VVGSNGNRHE

-2810 LNEENGWTATFENL
+2810 LNEDNGWTATFENL

-2829 GNIVTY
+2829 GNIVAY
-2835 NVKESDVEGYEAS
+2835 NVKESDTEGYEAS
-2848 IVKTED
+2848 VVKTED
-2854 GFQLINEHDSETTLR
+2854 GFQLINEHDSETTMR
-2869 TATLVWRDENNQ
+2869 TVTLVWRDEDNR
-2881 DGIRPDTV
+2881 DGVRPDAV
-2889 TYTLHGSDGSEV
+2889 TYTLHGSDGSEQ
-2901 EKTVSKDDS
+2901 EKTVNKDDA
-2910 WADVMF
+2910 WNDVVF
-2916 EDLPVYQNGQKVTYT
+2916 EDLPVYQNGQKISYT
-2931 LTESTV
+2931 LTESAI
-2937 DGYTTDIRDNGHTFT
+2937 DGYANDIRSSGNTFT

-2959 AVVNVDVTKVWTDG
+2959 ETVNVDVTKIWTDG

-2978 NRPNSIS
+2978 NRPDSIS
-2985 VILTGNDGNRYTAT
+2985 VILTGSDGKRYTTT

-3004 NWKYTFSKLPKF
+3004 NWKHTFLKLPKF

-3026 LAEDAASGYS
+3026 LTEDTMSGYS
-3036 NVIEKKDNYTFVLT
+3036 DVVEKRSDYVFVLT
-3050 NKYSPATVDIPVVK
+3050 NKYSPATVDVTIVK
-3064 KWNDDND
+3064 KWDDDND
-3071 RDGARPESFNIV
+3071 RDGMRPESVDIV

-3096 SAENGYTY
+3096 STENGYTC
-3104 VFQSVPKFHNSGTLI
+3104 VFQSVPKYHDGGTLI
-3119 SYTVAEEKV
+3119 NYTIAEEKIP
-3128 TGYTTEVAKDSSG
+3128 GYTTTIAKDASG
-3141 YKFTLTNTKSIET
+3141 YKFTLTNAKAIDT
-3154 VTKTVSKVWEDS
+3154 VTKTVSKVWDDN
-3166 NNQDGLRPSAIT
+3166 NNQDGLRPTAIT
-3178 VILTGDDGSRY
+3178 VILTGDDGSRRV
-3189 LKSVSAAENWTTTFE
+3189 KSVTAAENWTVTFE
-3204 NLPKNQNHGQSIQ
+3204 NLPKNKNHGQNIQ

-3224 VSGYTDEVTQNGNNY
+3224 VSGYTEAITQNGDNY
-3239 TITNTHMPAT
+3239 TITNTHTPASS
-3249 TELFVT
+3249 EFFVT
-3255 KTWKD
+3255 KIWKD

-3281 RSYAK
+3281 RSYTE

-3295 VMFSNLPKYANGK
+3295 VMFSNLPKYADGK
-3308 TIDYTLTEEAVPGY
+3308 VIEYSLTEESVPGY

-3331 SFTLINTHVDETKN
+3331 SFVLINTHVDETKN

-3354 ENNQDGLRPKSITAV
+3354 ENNQDGLRPKTITAV

-3380 QLFESQNWTT
+3380 QLFEGQNWATN
-3390 SLNNLPKYKNSTEV
+3390 LNNLPKYKNGTEI
-3404 QYTVKENAISGYE
+3404 QYTVKENAIPGYE

-3425 SYTITNTHAPA
+3425 SYAITNSHTPA
-3436 VVTVSVVK
+3436 VVTVSAVK
-3444 IWDDENNQDG
+3444 VWDDANNQDG

-3464 TGSDGSTH
+3464 TGSDGSVR

-3487 DLPQYKNGVKIDYTL
+3487 NLPKYNNGTKIDYTL
-3502 QEADSNPYTYEIV
+3502 QEANSNPYTYEIV
-3515 KGSDGYSFTIT
+3515 KGSDEYSFTIT

-3531 AAVNVPVT
+3531 AVVNVPIT
-3539 TIWNDDNNRDGIRAK
+3539 TVWDDDDNRDGIRAK
-3554 ETVITLQGSNGKV
+3554 ETAITLHGSNGKV
-3567 YQHIVTD
+3567 YQRIVTG
-3574 KDSFATVFE
+3574 KDDFATVFE
-3583 DVPKFFDEGKEVVY
+3583 DVPKFFDEGREVVY
-3597 TVTQNEVD
+3597 TVTQNEMN
-3605 GYTTDVTNTD
+3605 GYTANIANTD

-3620 ITNTHEPEKL
+3620 ITNAHEPERL

-3666 NLSAAN
+3666 SLSTAN
-3672 NWTETFEGL
+3672 NWTEAFDGL

-3695 DEEAVGGYEK
+3695 DEEMVGGYEK
-3705 EISEKDN
+3705 GISEKDN

-3738 QDGYRPDTT
+3738 QDGYRPDAA

-3759 TKDFTK
+3759 TRDFTK
-3765 DSSWSSIVFKDLDRF
+3765 NSSWTAIVFKDLDHY
-3780 KDGTKIKYT
+3780 KDGNEIKYT
-3789 VTEDEIPQYTTS
+3789 VAEDEIPQYTTS
-3801 IVANGNVVTVTNTH
+3801 IAVNGNVVTVTNTH
-3815 IPEITLR
+3815 IPETTLR
-3822 NISVIWEDNDD
+3822 NISVIWDDNND
-3833 QDGIRPDAVNIK
+3833 QDGLRPDAVSIK
-3845 LKGNDKL
+3845 LKGNDKFI
-3852 VDSSEL
+3852 DSSEL

-3871 PVRENGNEI
+3871 PARENGNKI
-3880 SYTAEEN
+3880 TYTAEEN
-3887 EIPGYTTTIEK
+3887 EIPGYTTSIEK

-3913 VTVTVDKVWDDSEN
+3913 VTVTVDKVWKDAEN
-3927 QDGLRPDTIHIKLV
+3927 QDGLRPDAIHIRLI
-3941 SNGIAKDAYLDADSN
+3941 SNDIEKDAYLDAESD
-3956 WHLEFEGLPKYRD
+3956 WHLDFEGLPKYRD

-3992 EDGYAFT
+3992 KDGYAFT
-3999 IKNDHVPAVIDIPI
+3999 IENDHVPAVIDIPI
-4013 TEEWIDDNNRDGLRP
+4013 TEEWIDDNDRDGLRP
-4028 SSHTV
+4028 DSHTV
-4033 ILTDGINTIEEIVLD
+4033 ILVDGTNTIEEVVLD
-4048 KDNGYGTVLKDMP
+4048 KNNGYGVVLKNMP

-4067 EIDYQ
+4067 EINYQ

-4086 KGDSVKDFKVTNT
+4086 KSDSVKDFNITNT

-4122 RPEEIA
+4122 RPEKVT

-4143 NKETWTAVF
+4143 TKDTWTTAF

-4167 LTQEGIKGYSTTIT
+4167 LTQEGIKGYKTTIT
-4181 NNQTDTITVI
+4181 DNETGTIAVI
-4191 NKHEPVKTI
+4191 NTHEPVKTI
-4200 TVTVTWNDENNKDSI
+4200 TVTVTWNDENNKDNI
-4215 RPDKVTVKLTDGTTV
+4215 RPDKVTVKLANGTTA
-4230 VSTKEVKN
+4230 VSTKEINN
-4238 DSWKHIFE
+4238 DSWKHVFE
-4246 DIPVFNGSDKV
+4246 NIIVFNGDDKA
-4257 SYTITQ
+4257 SYTVTQ
-4263 DAVNGYTTE
+4263 DAVSEYTTE

-4287 HISVVPPKEE
+4287 HVPVAPPKEE
-4297 PKKKEP
+4297 PKQEETVTP
-4303 ATPAPVVEVKV
+4303 AAPAPVVEIKT
-4314 EQPAPTVTLIQTTN
+4314 EPTTTVIETPN
-4328 KPTGISFFESLFAK
+4328 KQTGISFMDGLFG

>member
-1 MQNGKSRIKRVASAI
+1 MQKCESRTKRVMSAI
-16 IAGVMALQTVAPV
+16 IAGMMALQVVAPT
-29 ISYADDTASSVA
+29 ISYADDTVASTASSE
-41 TTDDSDAIANV
+41 DNSDTQI
-52 DPGTPVQVD
+52 DPGVPVQTD
-61 ATASEE
+61 TASSNTVTE
-67 PSEAPSSGTSQA
+67 PDSSESL
-79 DENSEETE
+79 EETADSEQTGEIQDDTVSDSQGNE
-87 TNSDITDEVS
+87 TNTQEETVQ
-97 NEHTDADTADE
+97 DTV
-108 TQTVEEDAP
+108 Q
-117 KQDESTSETTDT
+117 QNNSGSETTE
-129 APSRTVTVTLNKNGG
+129 SESVRTVTVTLNKNGG
-144 EFEPEWLETANEDP
+144 IFEPEWLETANEDP

-165 ETNDIV
+165 ETNDIAI
-171 VEDTG
+171 EDTG
-176 DTIVATVTDRDSIDI
+176 DTIVATVTDRDSISI
-191 PVALSSDESLY
+191 PVALSGDDSLY
-202 FTGWDVSSGSYDADS
+202 FTGWDVSSGSYDADN

-222 EDGVD
+222 DDDVD
-227 AYVLSAVY
+227 AYVLTAVY
-235 SSVVDD
+235 NSVADE
-241 DQTLVE
+241 DQQLIE
-247 NRTEFDEQTKRQ
+247 NKEIFDEQAEKNVLQ
-259 AIQERLKS
+259 QKLSA
-267 SGISTYVLRPSDS
+267 SGISLYEMRPSDS

-285 LVVEGLAFTS
+285 LIIDGLAFTS
-295 DDGLTQTFTAPYDGD
+295 DDGLIQTFTAPYDGD
-310 YIITAYGAN
+310 YTITAYGAN

-331 TPGRGGKAEGTVHLN
+331 TPGRGGKAEGTIHLS

-427 AQNNAAA
+427 AQNDAAA

-451 GESGGSAGGGGLEG
+451 GESGGTAGGGGLEG

-491 GGTTPTNGRTLTYE
+491 GGTTPTNGRVLTYD

-527 VLGELYDANPAHR
+527 ILGELYDANPANR
-540 DPVDFLFDDG
+540 DPVSLLFDDG

-595 SVTIDGEQVE
+595 SVTIDGKQVE

-617 KYDSTE
+617 KYDSTNS
-623 TAPYLVNGRVIIKMV
+623 APYLINGRVLIHMV
-638 GETPKLKSVM
+638 GTTPKMKTIM
-648 MPAQSEDISAGN
+648 MEAQNEDISSSHVDDA
-660 IDEKDGFGQKAIL
+660 DVYGQKAYL
-673 SPGQGSANK
+673 NKGQDVAS
-682 TLAYTAITY
+682 TTIAYTAITY
-691 YNLGDVMTVTP
+691 YNMGDLMTVNP
-702 KWEYNTLL
+702 VWEYSTMLSPTDRDWN
-710 NVTYK
+710 
-715 PWDDSVAKNINNQM
+715 DSVAKSIDSRL
-729 SVSITNTE
+729 SVSVANTN
-737 LGIPAEGDKYY
+737 LGVPNPGDKYY
-748 NDAYPGWYAVKSVMT
+748 NADYPGWYAVKSVMT
-763 ITNAPLSM
+763 ITNPVNTMYSTERLTKYYFRCKGIASYTLSSGTKTMYDKGERGELAIDYNIYINHEGVHVYSDRNIINGTPTSTVDDTIAATAGRSASTWQYPHMALTDVNNINTILVQFSSHGFNTSDSISYDASYADSLGITGSGNQYSYIFKAKSKNSVSTANWEKFLQSITYTTYDAATFTSTGVSGGVTIFWYADENLWENNMFYDSSSSHFYACINTGSSITWGEARNRALSM
-771 YDTATVTKYFFRCH
+771 YNSALDCYGYLAHITSQSEQDYLYTLMDKSTQGWLGATRKVSGNEWDWYWRDGPANETNEPFFRQN
-785 PTATVSMY
+785 AD
-793 NGIRTMDD
+793 GIYGSLLWGYENWDSKTEPNNVGNEWCMHYYGNK
-801 ESESGGLVLDYSI
+801 SGVWNDYSDTN
-814 AMEHQGA
+814 GA
-821 HVYQNRN
+821 VTSFIVEWSKDGLAN
-828 TINDMNAETV
+828 NDHSV
-838 SDTVTATQNHSSSQW
+838 SDT
-853 KYPELV
+853 
-859 VKTPKTIQTFNVLF
+859 
-873 TSPSRN
+873 
-879 AQDAILYNTDLANQL
+879 
-894 GIVVTGTNQNYIF
+894 
-907 TKSGGL
+907 
-913 TQDEWNNFL
+913 
-922 RQVSFVTYDRAVF
+922 
-935 TADGVQSGV
+935 
-944 EVAWYGFEKAIFGS
+944 
-958 NQATR
+958 
-963 HVPTLSD
+963 
-970 YPGAATHN
+970 
-978 IASGSLNITS
+978 
-988 SGSVYRIVGSTT
+988 
-1000 GDNRIYVSPGVSA
+1000 
-1013 TVILD
+1013 
-1018 NVTMNYTAAGAGWG
+1018 
-1032 NDTSRAGDGAISCS
+1032 
-1046 HANLTII
+1046 
-1053 LVGTSRITAYGSYSN
+1053 
-1068 AIAKN
+1068 
-1073 GTDGSLMIDGA
+1073 
-1084 GTLYAVGASG
+1084 
-1094 DHCGAIGANV
+1094 
-1104 NCSFWNFTVQGGTI
+1104 
-1118 YANAGEHC
+1118 
-1126 PGIGSGCLNQPG
+1126 
-1138 EGNGGDG
+1138 
-1145 AGCGNLNFTG
+1145 
-1155 GTVVARGNT
+1155 
-1164 ACSGIGSGWGGPVN
+1164 
-1178 GINIS
+1178 
-1183 NGAKVT
+1183 
-1189 AYGGSYSPGIGSGGR
+1189 
-1204 TDNVQGGNIGSYH
+1204 
-1217 YHVRNIVITGG
+1217 
-1228 DTVVTAFGDKS
+1228 
-1239 TNMPGIGC
+1239 
-1247 GKDPVGTVRG
+1247 
-1257 TLSNVV
+1257 
-1263 ATTLDGFQGYVRYGS
+1263 
-1278 SEESAAY
+1278 
-1285 STEQPRTPFT
+1285 
-1295 GTGNIG
+1295 
-1301 SYLASQVNRGTPV
+1301 
-1314 YYTQVFF
+1314 
-1321 SIDTSNKHVDDADV
+1321 DV
-1335 IGTQVSSTGT
+1335 IGTQIVA
-1345 IKPEQFASVSG
+1345 EQEQKVNNGEVSG
-1356 TVWAENDRDGVY
+1356 TVWAENDYNGLFAT
-1368 QVGDEAVVEGVAV
+1368 DEAKLQDITVQLISDNGTVVATAQTNKLGQYDFTGLAPGNYYVKFTSQSFV
-1381 TLYNADG
+1381 GYNAVPDG
-1388 SVCKTTTTNK
+1388 GNSIVQQASKGINDSYAQTPVFALTYNDVLEK
-1398 YGAYSFDGIPEKK
+1398 SF
-1411 NYTVGFSNGSSNI
+1411 
-1424 QSYSP
+1424 
-1429 TAKIAAGENNNHVN
+1429 
-1443 NDWKSDVFTAIYQKN
+1443 
-1458 TSQTINCGVYV
+1458 GVYV
-1469 PSTVSGFAWDDVNQN
+1469 PSTVSGFAWDDANQN
-1484 GICDN
+1484 GIYDN
-1489 SESKIANVTITLTDA
+1489 REAKIANVTITLTDA

-1516 ITAVLTDADGNY
+1516 IAAVLTDANGNY

-1563 DEKRT
+1563 DVKLT
-1568 NKAERSIDVLEFNG
+1568 NKAEKSIGMLEFNG

-1594 MLNAA
+1594 MLTSA
-1599 TIGEVY
+1599 TIGEIY
-1605 INSMTGTGITPVNAE
+1605 INSMSGTGITPVNAE

-1731 TTDKKTQMGND
+1731 ATDKKTQMGND
-1742 ATAVM
+1742 STAVM

-1768 SLSNEKDF
+1768 NLSNEKDF
-1776 YVSTANCAM
+1776 YVSTANCAL

-1796 QDDNY
+1796 QDNNY

-1902 ETQPNISL
+1902 EAQPNISL

-1948 TSFDLKKVE
+1948 TDFDLKKIE
-1957 DLSGIPFENVKFD
+1957 DLSGIPFKDVKFD

-2007 TTDKNGLISFT
+2007 TTDKNGLIHFT

-2026 LTETETLPGYVRDT
+2026 LIETETLPGYVKDT

-2047 MPETAV
+2047 MPEAAV
-2053 ENNNLIWKTY
+2053 ENNNLVWKTY
-2063 ISVDGVRQTNNL
+2063 ISVDGVRLTDNL

-2100 GIRKNAVITLKGTVT
+2100 GIRQNAVITLKGTVT

-2158 YTVVENPMDGYTAIV
+2158 YTVIENPMDGYTATV
-2173 SNTTGSVDNGYAIT
+2173 SATTGSTDKGYAIT

-2197 DFTVVKVWDDGN
+2197 DFTVTKVWDDSN
-2209 NVDGIRPDSVTIHMN
+2209 NIDGMRPDSVTIYLN

-2233 TLSNTKDWKYTF
+2233 TLSNAKDWKYTF
-2245 KHIPLFDANGNE
+2245 KHMPLFDANGNE
-2257 ITYTITEDAVAG
+2257 ITYTITEDAVTG
-2269 YTYTVTNEGR
+2269 YTYTVTNKDR
-2279 SFTITNSHVQETLSI
+2279 AFTITNKHTQETFSI

-2306 DGVRPSAIHVILMG
+2306 DGVRPSAIHVTLMG

-2353 DYTLSE
+2353 DYTLNE
-2359 ETVDSYTYKIEG
+2359 EAVNGYTYKIEG

-2381 EHIPAVTNVVINKY
+2381 EHISAVTNVVVNKY
-2395 WEDAANQDGVR
+2395 WEDAENQDGVR
-2406 PDSVS
+2406 PDSVA

-2425 LTKDGGFSETFE
+2425 LAKDTGFSKTFE

-2448 IAYTVTEDAVAGY
+2448 ITYTVTEDAVDGY
-2461 IGKTATDDTGYVLSI
+2461 TGKITTDDTGYILSI
-2476 TNTHTPE
+2476 TNTHAPE
-2483 TISKTITK
+2483 TIRKTVTK
-2491 TWDDNDNQDGIRP
+2491 TWDDGNDRDGIRP
-2504 TNVKVELYGTDGTLR
+2504 TNVKIELYGTDGTRR

-2527 NWSYSFENLPKYQN
+2527 HWSYSFENLPKYQN
-2541 EGTIILYTAKEEA
+2541 EGTIILYIIKEEA
-2554 VEGYTQKSVT
+2554 VDGYTQKSVT
-2564 TATGFN
+2564 TTAGFDL
-2570 FTNTHEPQTVTY
+2570 TNTHEIQTADYEVK
-2582 GATKVWLD
+2582 KVWI
-2590 DDNRDGVRPNSITLV
+2590 DDNDRDGTRPTSITLT
-2605 LNGSDGSKYTK
+2605 LTGSDGSKYTK

-2621 SNWSDVTFE
+2621 DNWNAVTFE
-2630 RIPMFNNGKYITY
+2630 RVPMFNGGKYITY
-2643 TLSENDV
+2643 TLTENEV
-2650 PSYVNSVA
+2650 PSYINLIE
-2658 VSEDGKFFTV
+2658 VSEDGKHFTV
-2668 TNTHTPDHA
+2668 TNTHAPDHTV
-2677 IIKITEVWHDEN
+2677 INITEVWHDEN
-2689 DQDGIRPKK
+2689 DQDGIRPRKMTAI
-2698 VTTIIVGSNGNRHE
+2698 VVGSNGNRHE

-2810 LNEENGWTATFENL
+2810 LNEDNGWTATFENL

-2829 GNIVTY
+2829 GNIVAY
-2835 NVKESDVEGYEAS
+2835 NVKESDTAGYEAS
-2848 IVKTED
+2848 VVKTED
-2854 GFQLINEHDSETTLR
+2854 GFQLINEHDSETTMR
-2869 TATLVWRDENNQ
+2869 TVTLVWRDEDNR
-2881 DGIRPDTV
+2881 DGVRPDAV
-2889 TYTLHGSDGSEV
+2889 TYTLHGSDGSEQ
-2901 EKTVSKDDS
+2901 EKTVNKDDA
-2910 WADVMF
+2910 WNDVVF
-2916 EDLPVYQNGQKVTYT
+2916 EDLPVYQSGQRISYT
-2931 LTESTV
+2931 LTESAI
-2937 DGYTTDIRDNGHTFT
+2937 DGYANDIRSSGNTFT

-2959 AVVNVDVTKVWTDG
+2959 ETVNVDVTKIWTDG

-2978 NRPNSIS
+2978 NRPDSIS
-2985 VILTGNDGNRYTAT
+2985 VILTGSDGKRYTTT

-3004 NWKYTFSKLPKF
+3004 NWKHTFLKLPKF

-3026 LAEDAASGYS
+3026 LTEDTMSGYS
-3036 NVIEKKDNYTFVLT
+3036 DVVEKRSDYVFVLT
-3050 NKYSPATVDIPVVK
+3050 NKYSPATVDVTIVK
-3064 KWNDDND
+3064 KWDDDND
-3071 RDGARPESFNIV
+3071 RDGMRPESVDIV

-3096 SAENGYTY
+3096 STENGYTC
-3104 VFQSVPKFHNSGTLI
+3104 VFQSVPKYHDGGTLI
-3119 SYTVAEEKV
+3119 NYTIAEEKIP
-3128 TGYTTEVAKDSSG
+3128 GYTTTIAKDASG
-3141 YKFTLTNTKSIET
+3141 YKFTLTNAKTIDT
-3154 VTKTVSKVWEDS
+3154 VTKTVSKVWDDN
-3166 NNQDGLRPSAIT
+3166 NNQDGLRPTAIT
-3178 VILTGDDGSRY
+3178 VILTGDDGSRRV
-3189 LKSVSAAENWTTTFE
+3189 KSVTATENWTVTFE
-3204 NLPKNQNHGQSIQ
+3204 NLPKNQNHGQNIQ

-3224 VSGYTDEVTQNGNNY
+3224 VSGYTEAITQNGDNY
-3239 TITNTHMPAT
+3239 IITNTHTPASS
-3249 TELFVT
+3249 EFFVT
-3255 KTWKD
+3255 KIWKD
-3260 NGNNDGMRPD
+3260 NENNDGMRPD

-3281 RSYAK
+3281 CSYTE

-3295 VMFSNLPKYANGK
+3295 VMFSNLPKYADGK
-3308 TIDYTLTEEAVPGY
+3308 VIEYSLTEESVPGY

-3331 SFTLINTHVDETKN
+3331 SFVFINTHVDETKN

-3354 ENNQDGLRPKSITAV
+3354 GNNQDGLRPKTITAV

-3380 QLFESQNWTT
+3380 QLFEGQNWAT
-3390 SLNNLPKYKNSTEV
+3390 SLNNLPKYKNGTEI
-3404 QYTVKENAISGYE
+3404 QYTVKENAIPGYE

-3425 SYTITNTHAPA
+3425 SYAIMNSHTPA
-3436 VVTVSVVK
+3436 VVTVSAVK
-3444 IWDDENNQDG
+3444 VWDDANNQDG

-3464 TGSDGSTH
+3464 TGSDGSVR

-3487 DLPQYKNGVKIDYTL
+3487 NLPKYKNGMKIDYTL
-3502 QEADSNPYTYEIV
+3502 QEANSNPYTYEIV
-3515 KGSDGYSFTIT
+3515 KGSDEYSFTIT

-3531 AAVNVPVT
+3531 AVVNVPIT
-3539 TIWNDDNNRDGIRAK
+3539 TVWDDDDNRDGIRAK
-3554 ETVITLQGSNGKV
+3554 ETAITLHGSNGKV
-3567 YQHIVTD
+3567 YQRIVTG
-3574 KDSFATVFE
+3574 KDDFATVFE
-3583 DVPKFFDEGKEVVY
+3583 DVPKFFDEGREVVY
-3597 TVTQNEVD
+3597 TVTQNEMN
-3605 GYTTDVTNTD
+3605 GYTANIASTD

-3620 ITNTHEPEKL
+3620 ITNTHEPERL

-3666 NLSAAN
+3666 SLSTAN
-3672 NWTETFEGL
+3672 NWTETFDGL

-3695 DEEAVGGYEK
+3695 DEEMVGGYEK

-3738 QDGYRPDTT
+3738 QDGYRPDAA

-3759 TKDFTK
+3759 AKDFTK
-3765 DSSWSSIVFKDLDRF
+3765 DSSWSSIVFKDLDHY
-3780 KDGTKIKYT
+3780 KDGNEIKYT

-3801 IVANGNVVTVTNTH
+3801 IAVNGNVVTVTNTH

-3822 NISVIWEDNDD
+3822 NISVVWEDNND
-3833 QDGIRPDAVNIK
+3833 QDGLRPDTVSVK
-3845 LKGNDKL
+3845 LKGNDKFI
-3852 VDSSEL
+3852 DSSEL
-3858 NEDVKWK
+3858 NEDVEWK

-3887 EIPGYTTTIEK
+3887 EIPGYTTSIEK

-3913 VTVTVDKVWDDSEN
+3913 VTVTVDKVWKDAEN
-3927 QDGLRPDTIHIKLV
+3927 QDGLRPDAIHIRLI
-3941 SNGIAKDAYLDADSN
+3941 SNDIEKDAYLDAESD
-3956 WHLEFEGLPKYRD
+3956 WHLDFEGLPKYRD

-3992 EDGYAFT
+3992 KDGYAFT
-3999 IKNDHVPAVIDIPI
+3999 IENDHVPAVIDIPI
-4013 TEEWIDDNNRDGLRP
+4013 TEEWIDDNDRDGLRP
-4028 SSHTV
+4028 GSHTV
-4033 ILTDGINTIEEIVLD
+4033 VLVDGTNAIEEVVLD
-4048 KDNGYGTVLKDMP
+4048 RNNGYGVVLKNMP

-4067 EIDYQ
+4067 EINYQ

-4086 KGDSVKDFKVTNT
+4086 KSDSVKDFNITNT
-4099 HVPEMVTVTVTE
+4099 HVPEMVTITVTE

-4122 RPEEIA
+4122 RPEKVT

-4143 NKETWTAVF
+4143 TKDTWTTVF

-4167 LTQEGIKGYSTTIT
+4167 LTQEGIKGYKTTIT
-4181 NNQTDTITVI
+4181 DNETGTIAVI
-4191 NKHEPVKTI
+4191 NTHEPVKTI
-4200 TVTVTWNDENNKDSI
+4200 TVTVTWNDENNKDNI
-4215 RPDKVTVKLTDGTTV
+4215 RPDKVTVKLANGTTA
-4230 VSTKEVKN
+4230 VSTKEINN
-4238 DSWKHIFE
+4238 DSWKHVFE
-4246 DIPVFNGSDKV
+4246 NIIVFNGDDKA
-4257 SYTITQ
+4257 SYTVTQ
-4263 DAVNGYTTE
+4263 DAVSEYTTE

-4287 HISVVPPKEE
+4287 HVPVAPPKEE
-4297 PKKKEP
+4297 PKQEETATP
-4303 ATPAPVVEVKV
+4303 AAPAPVVEIKT
-4314 EQPAPTVTLIQTTN
+4314 EPTTTVIETPN
-4328 KPTGISFFESLFAK
+4328 KQTGISFMDGLFG

>member
-1 MQNGKSRIKRVASAI
+1 MQKCESRTKRVMSAI
-16 IAGVMALQTVAPV
+16 IAGMMALQMVAPT
-29 ISYADDTASSVA
+29 ISYADDTVASTASSE
-41 TTDDSDAIANV
+41 DNSDTQI
-52 DPGTPVQVD
+52 DPGVPVQTD
-61 ATASEE
+61 TASSNTVTE
-67 PSEAPSSGTSQA
+67 PDSSESL
-79 DENSEETE
+79 EETADSEQTGEIQDDTVSDSQGNE
-87 TNSDITDEVS
+87 TNTQEETVQ
-97 NEHTDADTADE
+97 DTV
-108 TQTVEEDAP
+108 Q
-117 KQDESTSETTDT
+117 QNNSGSETTE
-129 APSRTVTVTLNKNGG
+129 SESVRTVTVTLNKNGG
-144 EFEPEWLETANEDP
+144 IFEPEWLETANEDP

-165 ETNDIV
+165 ETNDIAI
-171 VEDTG
+171 EDTG
-176 DTIVATVTDRDSIDI
+176 DTIVATVTDRDSISI
-191 PVALSSDESLY
+191 PVALSGDDSLY
-202 FTGWDVSSGSYDADS
+202 FTGWDVSSGSYDADN

-222 EDGVD
+222 DDGVD
-227 AYVLSAVY
+227 AYVLTAVY
-235 SSVVDD
+235 NSVADE
-241 DQTLVE
+241 DQQLIE
-247 NRTEFDEQTKRQ
+247 NKEIFDEQAEKNVLQ
-259 AIQERLKS
+259 QKLSA
-267 SGISTYVLRPSDS
+267 SGISLYEMRPSDS

-285 LVVEGLAFTS
+285 LIIDGLAFTS
-295 DDGLTQTFTAPYDGD
+295 DDGLVQTFTAPYDGD
-310 YIITAYGAN
+310 YTITAYGAN

-331 TPGRGGKAEGTVHLN
+331 TPGRGGKAEGTIHLN

-427 AQNNAAA
+427 AQNDAAA
-434 EVAKKHVILLA
+434 EVAKNHVILLA

-491 GGTTPTNGRTLTYE
+491 GGTTPTNGRVLTYD

-527 VLGELYDANPAHR
+527 ILGELYDANPANR
-540 DPVDFLFDDG
+540 DPVSLLFDDG

-595 SVTIDGEQVE
+595 SVTIDGKQVE

-617 KYDSTE
+617 KYDSTNS
-623 TAPYLVNGRVIIKMV
+623 APYLINGRVLIHMV
-638 GETPKLKSVM
+638 GTTPKMKTIM
-648 MPAQSEDISAGN
+648 MEAQNEDISSSHVDDA
-660 IDEKDGFGQKAIL
+660 DVYGQKAYL
-673 SPGQGSANK
+673 NKGQDVAS
-682 TLAYTAITY
+682 TTIAYTAITY
-691 YNLGDVMTVTP
+691 YNMGDLMTVNP
-702 KWEYNTLL
+702 VWEYSTMLSPTDRDWN
-710 NVTYK
+710 
-715 PWDDSVAKNINNQM
+715 DSVAKSIDSRL
-729 SVSITNTE
+729 SVSVANTN
-737 LGIPAEGDKYY
+737 LGVPNPGDKYY
-748 NDAYPGWYAVKSVMT
+748 NADYPGWYAVKSVMT
-763 ITNAPLSM
+763 ITNPVNTMYSTERLTKYYFRCKGIASYTLSSGTKTMYDKGERGELAIDYNIYINHEGVHVYSDRNIINGTPTSTVDDTIAATAGRSASTWQYPHMALTDVNNINTILIQFSSHGFNTSDSISYDASYADSLGITGSGNQYSYIFKAKSKNSVSTANWEKFLQSITYTTYDAATFTSTGVSGGVTIFWYADENLWENNMFYDSSSGHFYACINTGNSITWGEARNRALSM
-771 YDTATVTKYFFRCH
+771 YNSALDCYGYLAHITSQSEQDYLYTLMDKSTQGWLGATRKVSGNEWDWYWRDGPANETSEPFFRQN
-785 PTATVSMY
+785 AG
-793 NGIRTMDD
+793 GIYGSLLWGYENWDSKT
-801 ESESGGLVLDYSI
+801 EPNNSGGVEWCMHYYGSNRGVWNDYIDSNGAVTSFIVEWSKDGLV
-814 AMEHQGA
+814 G
-821 HVYQNRN
+821 
-828 TINDMNAETV
+828 NDHSV
-838 SDTVTATQNHSSSQW
+838 SDT
-853 KYPELV
+853 
-859 VKTPKTIQTFNVLF
+859 
-873 TSPSRN
+873 
-879 AQDAILYNTDLANQL
+879 
-894 GIVVTGTNQNYIF
+894 
-907 TKSGGL
+907 
-913 TQDEWNNFL
+913 
-922 RQVSFVTYDRAVF
+922 
-935 TADGVQSGV
+935 
-944 EVAWYGFEKAIFGS
+944 
-958 NQATR
+958 
-963 HVPTLSD
+963 
-970 YPGAATHN
+970 
-978 IASGSLNITS
+978 
-988 SGSVYRIVGSTT
+988 
-1000 GDNRIYVSPGVSA
+1000 
-1013 TVILD
+1013 
-1018 NVTMNYTAAGAGWG
+1018 
-1032 NDTSRAGDGAISCS
+1032 
-1046 HANLTII
+1046 
-1053 LVGTSRITAYGSYSN
+1053 
-1068 AIAKN
+1068 
-1073 GTDGSLMIDGA
+1073 
-1084 GTLYAVGASG
+1084 
-1094 DHCGAIGANV
+1094 
-1104 NCSFWNFTVQGGTI
+1104 
-1118 YANAGEHC
+1118 
-1126 PGIGSGCLNQPG
+1126 
-1138 EGNGGDG
+1138 
-1145 AGCGNLNFTG
+1145 
-1155 GTVVARGNT
+1155 
-1164 ACSGIGSGWGGPVN
+1164 
-1178 GINIS
+1178 
-1183 NGAKVT
+1183 
-1189 AYGGSYSPGIGSGGR
+1189 
-1204 TDNVQGGNIGSYH
+1204 
-1217 YHVRNIVITGG
+1217 
-1228 DTVVTAFGDKS
+1228 
-1239 TNMPGIGC
+1239 
-1247 GKDPVGTVRG
+1247 
-1257 TLSNVV
+1257 
-1263 ATTLDGFQGYVRYGS
+1263 
-1278 SEESAAY
+1278 
-1285 STEQPRTPFT
+1285 
-1295 GTGNIG
+1295 
-1301 SYLASQVNRGTPV
+1301 
-1314 YYTQVFF
+1314 
-1321 SIDTSNKHVDDADV
+1321 DV
-1335 IGTQVSSTGT
+1335 IGTQIVA
-1345 IKPEQFASVSG
+1345 EQEQKVNNGEVSG
-1356 TVWAENDRDGVY
+1356 TVWAENDYNGLFAT
-1368 QVGDEAVVEGVAV
+1368 DEAKLQDITVQLISDNGTVVATAQTNKLGQYDFTGLAPGNYYVKFTSQSFV
-1381 TLYNADG
+1381 GYNAVPDG
-1388 SVCKTTTTNK
+1388 GNSIVQQASKGINDSYAQTPVFALTYNDVLEK
-1398 YGAYSFDGIPEKK
+1398 SF
-1411 NYTVGFSNGSSNI
+1411 
-1424 QSYSP
+1424 
-1429 TAKIAAGENNNHVN
+1429 
-1443 NDWKSDVFTAIYQKN
+1443 
-1458 TSQTINCGVYV
+1458 GVYV
-1469 PSTVSGFAWDDVNQN
+1469 PSTVSGFAWDDANQN
-1484 GICDN
+1484 GIYDN
-1489 SESKIANVTITLTDA
+1489 REAKIANVTITLTDA

-1516 ITAVLTDADGNY
+1516 IAAVLTDANGNY

-1544 SSDTVDISNAR
+1544 SSNTVDISNAR
-1555 VSPIPTSG
+1555 VSPIPASG
-1563 DEKRT
+1563 DVKLT
-1568 NKAERSIDVLEFNG
+1568 NKAEKSIGMLEFNG

-1594 MLNAA
+1594 MLTSA
-1599 TIGEVY
+1599 TIGEIY
-1605 INSMTGTGITPVNAE
+1605 INSMSGTGITPVNAE

-1646 DGWHETQADINIE
+1646 DGWHETQADIDIE

-1707 KTAADKKVLPEEYDY
+1707 RTAADKKVLPEEYDY
-1722 FGFLVSPTA
+1722 FGFTVSPTA

-1742 ATAVM
+1742 STAVM

-1768 SLSNEKDF
+1768 NLSNEKNF
-1776 YVSTANCAM
+1776 YVSTANCAL

-1902 ETQPNISL
+1902 EAQPNISL

-1916 CAWIGDIELPVNTKT
+1916 CAWIGNIELPVNTKT

-1948 TSFDLKKVE
+1948 TDFDLKKIE
-1957 DLSGIPFENVKFD
+1957 DLSGIPFKNVKFD
-1970 YEIYEKADDS
+1970 YEIYEKAADS
-1980 GKSVFPNGPYTTV
+1980 GKSVFQNGPYTTV
-1993 PVKPGDTSIKTEHL
+1993 PVKPGDASIQTEHL
-2007 TTDKNGLISFT
+2007 TTDKNGLIHFT

-2026 LTETETLPGYVRDT
+2026 LIEAETLPGYVKDT

-2053 ENNNLIWKTY
+2053 ENNNLVWKTY
-2063 ISVDGVRQTNNL
+2063 ISVDGIRLTDNL

-2100 GIRKNAVITLKGTVT
+2100 GIRQNAVITLKGTVT

-2136 TDTYLTYTFRSI
+2136 TDTYLSYTFRSI

-2158 YTVVENPMDGYTAIV
+2158 YTVIENPMDGYTATV
-2173 SNTTGSVDNGYAIT
+2173 GATTGSADKGYAIT

-2197 DFTVVKVWDDGN
+2197 DFTVTKVWDDSN
-2209 NVDGIRPDSVTIHMN
+2209 NIDGMRPDSVTVHLN

-2233 TLSNTKDWKYTF
+2233 TLSNAKDWKYIF
-2245 KHIPLFDANGNE
+2245 KHMPLFDANGNK

-2279 SFTITNSHVQETLSI
+2279 SFTITNSHVQETFSI

-2306 DGVRPSAIHVILMG
+2306 DGVRPSAIHVTLMG

-2353 DYTLSE
+2353 DYTLNE
-2359 ETVDSYTYKIEG
+2359 EAINGYTYKIEG

-2381 EHIPAVTNVVINKY
+2381 EHISAVTNVVVNKY

-2406 PDSVS
+2406 PDSVA

-2425 LTKDGGFSETFE
+2425 LTKDTGFSKTFE

-2448 IAYTVTEDAVAGY
+2448 ITYTVTEDAVNGY
-2461 IGKTATDDTGYVLSI
+2461 TGKITTDDTGYILSI
-2476 TNTHTPE
+2476 TNTHAPE
-2483 TISKTITK
+2483 TIRKTVTK
-2491 TWDDNDNQDGIRP
+2491 TWDDGNDRDGIRP
-2504 TNVKVELYGTDGTLR
+2504 TNVKIELYGTDGTRR

-2527 NWSYSFENLPKYQN
+2527 HWSYSFENLPKYQN
-2541 EGTIILYTAKEEA
+2541 KGTIILYTIKEEA
-2554 VEGYTQKSVT
+2554 VDGYTQKSVT
-2564 TATGFN
+2564 TTAGFDL
-2570 FTNTHEPQTVTY
+2570 TNTHEIQTADYEVK
-2582 GATKVWLD
+2582 KVWI
-2590 DDNRDGVRPNSITLV
+2590 DDNDRDGARPTSITLT
-2605 LNGSDGSKYTK
+2605 LTGSDGSKYTK
-2616 QMTAA
+2616 LMTAA
-2621 SNWSDVTFE
+2621 DNWNAVTFE
-2630 RIPMFNNGKYITY
+2630 RVPMFNGGKYITY
-2643 TLSENDV
+2643 TLTENEV
-2650 PSYVNSVA
+2650 PSYINSIE
-2658 VSEDGKFFTV
+2658 VSEDGKHFTV
-2668 TNTHTPDHA
+2668 TNTHAPDHTV
-2677 IIKITEVWHDEN
+2677 INITEVWHDEN
-2689 DQDGIRPKK
+2689 DQDGIRPRKMIAI
-2698 VTTIIVGSNGNRHE
+2698 VVGSNGNRHE

-2776 VTKTWKDN
+2776 VTKIWKDN

-2810 LNEENGWTATFENL
+2810 LNEDNGWTATFENL

-2829 GNIVTY
+2829 GNIVAY
-2835 NVKESDVEGYEAS
+2835 NVKESDTAGYEAS
-2848 IVKTED
+2848 VVKTED
-2854 GFQLINEHDSETTLR
+2854 GFQLINEHDSETTMR
-2869 TATLVWRDENNQ
+2869 TVTLVWRDEDNR
-2881 DGIRPDTV
+2881 DGVRPDTV
-2889 TYTLHGSDGSEV
+2889 TYTLHGSDGSEQ
-2901 EKTVSKDDS
+2901 EKTVNKDDA
-2910 WADVMF
+2910 WNDVVF
-2916 EDLPVYQNGQKVTYT
+2916 EDLPVYQNGQRISYT
-2931 LTESTV
+2931 LTESAI
-2937 DGYTTDIRDNGHTFT
+2937 DGYANDIRSSGNTFT

-2959 AVVNVDVTKVWTDG
+2959 ETVNVDVTKIWTNG

-2978 NRPNSIS
+2978 NRPDSIS
-2985 VILTGNDGNRYTAT
+2985 VILTGSDGKRYTTT

-3004 NWKYTFSKLPKF
+3004 NWKHTFLKLPKF

-3026 LAEDAASGYS
+3026 LTEDTMSGYS
-3036 NVIEKKDNYTFVLT
+3036 DVVEKRSDYVFVLT
-3050 NKYSPATVDIPVVK
+3050 NKYSPATVDVTIVK
-3064 KWNDDND
+3064 KWDDDND
-3071 RDGARPESFNIV
+3071 RDGMRPESVDIV

-3096 SAENGYTY
+3096 STENGYTC
-3104 VFQSVPKFHNSGTLI
+3104 VFQSVPKYHDGGTLI
-3119 SYTVAEEKV
+3119 NYTIAEEKIP
-3128 TGYTTEVAKDSSG
+3128 GYTTTIAKDASG
-3141 YKFTLTNTKSIET
+3141 YKFTLTNAKTIDT
-3154 VTKTVSKVWEDS
+3154 VTKTVSKVWDDN
-3166 NNQDGLRPSAIT
+3166 NNQDGLRPTAIT
-3178 VILTGDDGSRY
+3178 VILTGDDGSRRV
-3189 LKSVSAAENWTTTFE
+3189 KSVTAAENWTVTFE
-3204 NLPKNQNHGQSIQ
+3204 NLPKNQNHGQNIQ

-3224 VSGYTDEVTQNGNNY
+3224 VSGYTEAITQNGDNY
-3239 TITNTHMPAT
+3239 TITNTHTPASS
-3249 TELFVT
+3249 EFFVT
-3255 KTWKD
+3255 KIWKD

-3270 EITVTAHGSDG
+3270 EITITAHGSDG
-3281 RSYAK
+3281 RSYTE

-3295 VMFSNLPKYANGK
+3295 VMFSNLPKYADGK
-3308 TIDYTLTEEAVPGY
+3308 VIEYSLTEESVPGY

-3331 SFTLINTHVDETKN
+3331 SFVLINTHVDETKN

-3354 ENNQDGLRPKSITAV
+3354 GNNQDGLRPKTITAV

-3380 QLFESQNWTT
+3380 QLFEGQNWATN
-3390 SLNNLPKYKNSTEV
+3390 LNNLPKYKNGTEI
-3404 QYTVKENAISGYE
+3404 QYTVKENAIPGYE

-3425 SYTITNTHAPA
+3425 SYAITNSHTPA
-3436 VVTVSVVK
+3436 VVTVSAVK
-3444 IWDDENNQDG
+3444 VWDDANNQDG

-3464 TGSDGSTH
+3464 TGSDGSVR

-3487 DLPQYKNGVKIDYTL
+3487 NLPKYKNGMKIDYTL
-3502 QEADSNPYTYEIV
+3502 QEANSNPYTYEIV
-3515 KGSDGYSFTIT
+3515 KGSDEYSFTIT

-3531 AAVNVPVT
+3531 AVVNVPIT
-3539 TIWNDDNNRDGIRAK
+3539 TVWDDDDNRDGIRAK
-3554 ETVITLQGSNGKV
+3554 ETAITLHGSNGKV
-3567 YQHIVTD
+3567 YQRIVTG
-3574 KDSFATVFE
+3574 KDDFATVFE
-3583 DVPKFFDEGKEVVY
+3583 DVPKFFDEGREVVY
-3597 TVTQNEVD
+3597 TVTQNEMN
-3605 GYTTDVTNTD
+3605 GYTANIANTD

-3620 ITNTHEPEKL
+3620 ITNTHEPERL

-3666 NLSAAN
+3666 SLSTAN
-3672 NWTETFEGL
+3672 NWTETFDGL

-3705 EISEKDN
+3705 GISEKDN

-3738 QDGYRPDTT
+3738 QDGYRPDAA

-3759 TKDFTK
+3759 AKDFTK
-3765 DSSWSSIVFKDLDRF
+3765 DSSWSSIVFKDLDHY
-3780 KDGTKIKYT
+3780 KDGNEIKYT
-3789 VTEDEIPQYTTS
+3789 VAEDEIPQYTTS
-3801 IVANGNVVTVTNTH
+3801 IAVNGNVVTVTNTH

-3822 NISVIWEDNDD
+3822 NISVVWEDNND
-3833 QDGIRPDAVNIK
+3833 QDGLRPDTVSVK
-3845 LKGNDKL
+3845 LKGNDKFI
-3852 VDSSEL
+3852 DSSEL

-3880 SYTAEEN
+3880 TYTAEEN
-3887 EIPGYTTTIEK
+3887 EIPGYTTSIEK

-3913 VTVTVDKVWDDSEN
+3913 VTVTVDKVWKDAEN
-3927 QDGLRPDTIHIKLV
+3927 QDGLRPDAIHIRLI
-3941 SNGIAKDAYLDADSN
+3941 SNDIEKDAYLDAESD
-3956 WHLEFEGLPKYRD
+3956 WHLDFEGLPKYRD

-3992 EDGYAFT
+3992 EDGYTFT
-3999 IKNDHVPAVIDIPI
+3999 IENDHVPAVIDIPI
-4013 TEEWIDDNNRDGLRP
+4013 TEEWIDDNDRDGLRP
-4028 SSHTV
+4028 DSHTV
-4033 ILTDGINTIEEIVLD
+4033 VLVDGTNAIEEVVLD
-4048 KDNGYGTVLKDMP
+4048 KNNGYGVVLKNMP
-4061 KYKNGV
+4061 KYKNGG
-4067 EIDYQ
+4067 EINYQ

-4086 KGDSVKDFKVTNT
+4086 KSDSVKDFNITNT

-4122 RPEEIA
+4122 RPEKVT

-4143 NKETWTAVF
+4143 TKDTWTTAF

-4167 LTQEGIKGYSTTIT
+4167 LTQEGIKGYKTTIT
-4181 NNQTDTITVI
+4181 DNETGTIAVI
-4191 NKHEPVKTI
+4191 NTHEPVKTI
-4200 TVTVTWNDENNKDSI
+4200 TVKVTWNDENNKDNI
-4215 RPDKVTVKLTDGTTV
+4215 RPDKVTVKLANGTTA
-4230 VSTKEVKN
+4230 VSTKEIKN

-4246 DIPVFNGSDKV
+4246 DISVFNGSDKV
-4257 SYTITQ
+4257 SYTVTQ

-4272 IKASDDGNT
+4272 VKVSDDGNT
-4281 IEIINT
+4281 VKIINT
-4287 HISVVPPKEE
+4287 HVPVAPPKEE
-4297 PKKKEP
+4297 PKQEETATP
-4303 ATPAPVVEVKV
+4303 AAPAPVVEIKT
-4314 EQPAPTVTLIQTTN
+4314 EPTTTVIETPN
-4328 KPTGISFFESLFAK
+4328 KQTGISFMDGLFG

>member
-1 MQNGKSRIKRVASAI
+1 MQNGKSRIKRVASAV

-67 PSEAPSSGTSQA
+67 PSEAPSSGASQA
-79 DENSEETE
+79 NENSEETE
-87 TNSDITDEVS
+87 TNSDITDEVA

-144 EFEPEWLETANEDP
+144 EFESEWLETANEDP

-176 DTIVATVTDRDSIDI
+176 DTIVATVTDRDSISI
-191 PVALSSDESLY
+191 PVALSGDDSLY
-202 FTGWDVSSGSYDADS
+202 FTGWDVSSGSYDADN

-222 EDGVD
+222 DDGVD
-227 AYVLSAVY
+227 AYVLTAVY
-235 SSVVDD
+235 DSVADE
-241 DQTLVE
+241 DQQLIE
-247 NRTEFDEQTKRQ
+247 NKEIFDEQAEKNVLQ
-259 AIQERLKS
+259 QKLSA
-267 SGISTYVLRPSDS
+267 SGISLYEMRPSDS

-285 LVVEGLAFTS
+285 LIIDGLAFTS
-295 DDGLTQTFTAPYDGD
+295 DDGLVQTFTAPYDGD
-310 YIITAYGAN
+310 YTITAYGAN

-331 TPGRGGKAEGTVHLN
+331 TPGRGGKAEGTIHLS

-382 PDEDNGQTD
+382 PDEDKGQTD

-427 AQNNAAA
+427 AQNDAAA
-434 EVAKKHVILLA
+434 EVAKNHVILLA

-451 GESGGSAGGGGLEG
+451 GESGGTAGGGGLEG

-491 GGTTPTNGRTLTYE
+491 GGTTPTNGRVLTYD

-527 VLGELYDANPAHR
+527 ILGELYDANPANR
-540 DPVDFLFDDG
+540 DPVSLLFDDG

-595 SVTIDGEQVE
+595 SVTIDGKQVE

-617 KYDSTE
+617 KYDSTNS
-623 TAPYLVNGRVIIKMV
+623 APYLINGRVLIHMV
-638 GETPKLKSVM
+638 GTTPKMKTIM
-648 MPAQSEDISAGN
+648 MEAQNEDISSSHVDDA
-660 IDEKDGFGQKAIL
+660 DVYGQKAYL
-673 SPGQGSANK
+673 NKGQDVAS
-682 TLAYTAITY
+682 TTIAYTAITY
-691 YNLGDVMTVTP
+691 YNMGDLMTVNP
-702 KWEYNTLL
+702 VWEYSTMLSPTDRDWN
-710 NVTYK
+710 
-715 PWDDSVAKNINNQM
+715 DSVAKSIDSRL
-729 SVSITNTE
+729 SVSVANTN
-737 LGIPAEGDKYY
+737 LGVPNPGDKYY
-748 NDAYPGWYAVKSVMT
+748 NADYPGWYAVKSVMT
-763 ITNAPLSM
+763 ITNPVNTMYSTERLTKYYFRCKGIASYTLSSGTKTMYDKGERGELAIDYNIYINHEGVHVYSDRNIINGTPTSTVDDTIAATAGRSASTWQYPHMALTDVNNINTILIQFSSHGFNTSDSISYDASYADSLGITGSGNQYSYIFKAKSKNSVSTANWEKFLQSITYTTYDAATFTSTGVSGGVTIFWYADENLWENNMFYDSSSGHFYACINTGNSITWGEARNRALSM
-771 YDTATVTKYFFRCH
+771 YNSALDCYGYLAHITSQSEQDYLYTLMDKSTQGWLGATRKVSGNEWDWYWRDGPANETSEPFFRQN
-785 PTATVSMY
+785 AG
-793 NGIRTMDD
+793 GIYGSLLWGYENWDSKT
-801 ESESGGLVLDYSI
+801 EPNNSGGVEWCMHYYGSNRGVWNDYIDSNGAVTSFIVEWSKDGLV
-814 AMEHQGA
+814 G
-821 HVYQNRN
+821 
-828 TINDMNAETV
+828 NDHSV
-838 SDTVTATQNHSSSQW
+838 SDT
-853 KYPELV
+853 
-859 VKTPKTIQTFNVLF
+859 
-873 TSPSRN
+873 
-879 AQDAILYNTDLANQL
+879 
-894 GIVVTGTNQNYIF
+894 
-907 TKSGGL
+907 
-913 TQDEWNNFL
+913 
-922 RQVSFVTYDRAVF
+922 
-935 TADGVQSGV
+935 
-944 EVAWYGFEKAIFGS
+944 
-958 NQATR
+958 
-963 HVPTLSD
+963 
-970 YPGAATHN
+970 
-978 IASGSLNITS
+978 
-988 SGSVYRIVGSTT
+988 
-1000 GDNRIYVSPGVSA
+1000 
-1013 TVILD
+1013 
-1018 NVTMNYTAAGAGWG
+1018 
-1032 NDTSRAGDGAISCS
+1032 
-1046 HANLTII
+1046 
-1053 LVGTSRITAYGSYSN
+1053 
-1068 AIAKN
+1068 
-1073 GTDGSLMIDGA
+1073 
-1084 GTLYAVGASG
+1084 
-1094 DHCGAIGANV
+1094 
-1104 NCSFWNFTVQGGTI
+1104 
-1118 YANAGEHC
+1118 
-1126 PGIGSGCLNQPG
+1126 
-1138 EGNGGDG
+1138 
-1145 AGCGNLNFTG
+1145 
-1155 GTVVARGNT
+1155 
-1164 ACSGIGSGWGGPVN
+1164 
-1178 GINIS
+1178 
-1183 NGAKVT
+1183 
-1189 AYGGSYSPGIGSGGR
+1189 
-1204 TDNVQGGNIGSYH
+1204 
-1217 YHVRNIVITGG
+1217 
-1228 DTVVTAFGDKS
+1228 
-1239 TNMPGIGC
+1239 
-1247 GKDPVGTVRG
+1247 
-1257 TLSNVV
+1257 
-1263 ATTLDGFQGYVRYGS
+1263 
-1278 SEESAAY
+1278 
-1285 STEQPRTPFT
+1285 
-1295 GTGNIG
+1295 
-1301 SYLASQVNRGTPV
+1301 
-1314 YYTQVFF
+1314 
-1321 SIDTSNKHVDDADV
+1321 DV
-1335 IGTQVSSTGT
+1335 IGTQIVA
-1345 IKPEQFASVSG
+1345 EQEQKVNNGEVSG
-1356 TVWAENDRDGVY
+1356 TVWAENDYNGLFAT
-1368 QVGDEAVVEGVAV
+1368 DEAKLQDITVQLISDNGTVVATAQTNKLGQYDFTGLAPGNYYVKFTSQSFV
-1381 TLYNADG
+1381 GYNAVPDG
-1388 SVCKTTTTNK
+1388 GNSIVQQASKGINDSYAQTPVFALTYNDVLEK
-1398 YGAYSFDGIPEKK
+1398 SF
-1411 NYTVGFSNGSSNI
+1411 
-1424 QSYSP
+1424 
-1429 TAKIAAGENNNHVN
+1429 
-1443 NDWKSDVFTAIYQKN
+1443 
-1458 TSQTINCGVYV
+1458 GVYV
-1469 PSTVSGFAWDDVNQN
+1469 PSTVSGFAWDDANQN
-1484 GICDN
+1484 GIYDN
-1489 SESKIANVTITLTDA
+1489 REAKIANVTITLTDA

-1516 ITAVLTDADGNY
+1516 IAAVLTDANGNY

-1544 SSDTVDISNAR
+1544 SSNTVDISNAR
-1555 VSPIPTSG
+1555 VSPIPASG
-1563 DEKRT
+1563 DVKLT
-1568 NKAERSIDVLEFNG
+1568 NKAEKSIGMLEFNG

-1594 MLNAA
+1594 MLTSA
-1599 TIGEVY
+1599 TIGEIY
-1605 INSMTGTGITPVNAE
+1605 INSMSGTGITPVNAE

-1948 TSFDLKKVE
+1948 TDFDLKKIE

-2007 TTDKNGLISFT
+2007 TTDKNGLIYFT

-2053 ENNNLIWKTY
+2053 ENNNLVWKTY
-2063 ISVDGVRQTNNL
+2063 ISVDGVRQVNNL

-2090 KKWDDANDQD
+2090 KKWDDVNDQD

-2136 TDTYLTYTFRSI
+2136 TDAYLTYTFRSI

-2197 DFTVVKVWDDGN
+2197 DFTVVKVWDDSN

-2269 YTYTVTNEGR
+2269 YTYTVTNDGR

-2359 ETVDSYTYKIEG
+2359 ETVDNYTYKIEG

-2395 WEDAANQDGVR
+2395 WEDVANQDGVR

-2590 DDNRDGVRPNSITLV
+2590 DDNRDGVRPNSITLT
-2605 LNGSDGSKYTK
+2605 LTGSDGSKYTK

-2630 RIPMFNNGKYITY
+2630 RVPMFNNGKYITY

-2848 IVKTED
+2848 IVKTDD

-2889 TYTLHGSDGSEV
+2889 TYTLHGSDGSEI

-2978 NRPNSIS
+2978 NRPDSIS

-3071 RDGARPESFNIV
+3071 RDGARPESVNIV

-3119 SYTVAEEKV
+3119 SYTVAEEQV

-3178 VILTGDDGSRY
+3178 VILTGDDGNRY

-3472 NAAITKNDGWTYQFK
+3472 NAAITKNEGWTYQFK

-3605 GYTTDVTNTD
+3605 GYTTNVANTD

-3630 AKTVTKVWDDNNN
+3630 AKTVTKVWDDSNN

-3666 NLSAAN
+3666 SLSAAN

-3681 YKYFKEGTPIQYTI
+3681 YKYFKEGTLIQYTI

-3724 LDLIVNVVWNDANN
+3724 LDLVVNVVWNDANN

-3765 DSSWSSIVFKDLDRF
+3765 DSSWSSIVFKGLDRF

-3789 VTEDEIPQYTTS
+3789 VTEDEISQYTTS

-3845 LKGNDKL
+3845 FKGNDKL

-3941 SNGIAKDAYLDADSN
+3941 SNGIVKDAYLDADSN
-3956 WHLEFEGLPKYRD
+3956 WHLEFEGLPKYRN

-4297 PKKKEP
+4297 PKKEEP

>member
-1 MQNGKSRIKRVASAI
+1 MQKCESRTKRVMSAI
-16 IAGVMALQTVAPV
+16 IAGMMALQVVAPT
-29 ISYADDTASSVA
+29 ISYADDTVASTASSEDNSN
-41 TTDDSDAIANV
+41 TQI
-52 DPGTPVQVD
+52 DPGVPVQTD
-61 ATASEE
+61 TASSNTVTE
-67 PSEAPSSGTSQA
+67 PDSSESL
-79 DENSEETE
+79 EETADSEQTGEIQDDTVSDSQGNE
-87 TNSDITDEVS
+87 TNTQEETVQ
-97 NEHTDADTADE
+97 DTV
-108 TQTVEEDAP
+108 Q
-117 KQDESTSETTDT
+117 QNNSGSETTE
-129 APSRTVTVTLNKNGG
+129 SESVRTVTVTLNKNGG
-144 EFEPEWLETANEDP
+144 IFEPEWLETANEDP

-165 ETNDIV
+165 ETNDIAI
-171 VEDTG
+171 EDTG
-176 DTIVATVTDRDSIDI
+176 DTIVATVTDRDSISI
-191 PVALSSDESLY
+191 PVALSGNDSLY
-202 FTGWDVSSGSYDADS
+202 FTGWDVSSGSYDADN

-222 EDGVD
+222 DDGVD
-227 AYVLSAVY
+227 AYVLTAVY
-235 SSVVDD
+235 NSVADE
-241 DQTLVE
+241 DQQLIE
-247 NRTEFDEQTKRQ
+247 NKEIFDEQAEKNALQ
-259 AIQERLKS
+259 QRLS
-267 SGISTYVLRPSDS
+267 ASGISLYEMRPSDS

-285 LVVEGLAFTS
+285 LIIDGLAFTS
-295 DDGLTQTFTAPYDGD
+295 DDGLVQTFTAPYDGD
-310 YIITAYGAN
+310 YTITAYGAN

-331 TPGRGGKAEGTVHLN
+331 TPGRGGKAEGTIHLS

-427 AQNNAAA
+427 AQNDAAV

-451 GESGGSAGGGGLEG
+451 GESGGTAGGGGLEG

-491 GGTTPTNGRTLTYE
+491 GGTTPTNGRVLTYD

-527 VLGELYDANPAHR
+527 ILGELYDANPANR
-540 DPVDFLFDDG
+540 DPVSLLFDDG

-595 SVTIDGEQVE
+595 SVTIDGKQVE

-617 KYDSTE
+617 KYDSTNS
-623 TAPYLVNGRVIIKMV
+623 APYLINGRVLIHMV
-638 GETPKLKSVM
+638 GTTPKMKTIM
-648 MPAQSEDISAGN
+648 MEAQNEDISSSHVDDA
-660 IDEKDGFGQKAIL
+660 DVYGQKAYL
-673 SPGQGSANK
+673 NKGQDVAS
-682 TLAYTAITY
+682 TTIAYTAITY
-691 YNLGDVMTVTP
+691 YNMGDLMTVNP
-702 KWEYNTLL
+702 VWEYSTMLSPTDRDWN
-710 NVTYK
+710 
-715 PWDDSVAKNINNQM
+715 DSVAKSIDSRL
-729 SVSITNTE
+729 SVSVVNTN
-737 LGIPAEGDKYY
+737 LGVPNPGDKYY
-748 NDAYPGWYAVKSVMT
+748 NADYPGWYAVKSVMT
-763 ITNAPLSM
+763 ITNPVNAMYSTEKLTKYYFRCKGIASYTLSSGTKTMYDKGERGELAIDYNIYINHEGVHVYSDRNIINGTPTSTVDDTIAATAGRSASTWQYPHMALTDVNNINTILIQFSSHGFNTSDSISYDASYADSLGITGSGNQYSYIFKAKSKNSVSTANWEKFLQSITYTTYDAATFTSTGVSGGVTIFWYADENLWENNMFYDSSSGHFYACINTGSSITWGEARNRALSM
-771 YDTATVTKYFFRCH
+771 YNSALDCYGYLAHITSQSEQDYLYTLMDKSTQGWLGATRKVSGNEWDWYWRDGPANETSEPFFRQN
-785 PTATVSMY
+785 AG
-793 NGIRTMDD
+793 GIYGSLLWGYENWDSKT
-801 ESESGGLVLDYSI
+801 EPNNSGGVEWCMHYYGSNRGVWNDYIDSNGAVTSFIVEWSKDGLV
-814 AMEHQGA
+814 G
-821 HVYQNRN
+821 
-828 TINDMNAETV
+828 NDHSV
-838 SDTVTATQNHSSSQW
+838 SDT
-853 KYPELV
+853 
-859 VKTPKTIQTFNVLF
+859 
-873 TSPSRN
+873 
-879 AQDAILYNTDLANQL
+879 
-894 GIVVTGTNQNYIF
+894 
-907 TKSGGL
+907 
-913 TQDEWNNFL
+913 
-922 RQVSFVTYDRAVF
+922 
-935 TADGVQSGV
+935 
-944 EVAWYGFEKAIFGS
+944 
-958 NQATR
+958 
-963 HVPTLSD
+963 
-970 YPGAATHN
+970 
-978 IASGSLNITS
+978 
-988 SGSVYRIVGSTT
+988 
-1000 GDNRIYVSPGVSA
+1000 
-1013 TVILD
+1013 
-1018 NVTMNYTAAGAGWG
+1018 
-1032 NDTSRAGDGAISCS
+1032 
-1046 HANLTII
+1046 
-1053 LVGTSRITAYGSYSN
+1053 
-1068 AIAKN
+1068 
-1073 GTDGSLMIDGA
+1073 
-1084 GTLYAVGASG
+1084 
-1094 DHCGAIGANV
+1094 
-1104 NCSFWNFTVQGGTI
+1104 
-1118 YANAGEHC
+1118 
-1126 PGIGSGCLNQPG
+1126 
-1138 EGNGGDG
+1138 
-1145 AGCGNLNFTG
+1145 
-1155 GTVVARGNT
+1155 
-1164 ACSGIGSGWGGPVN
+1164 
-1178 GINIS
+1178 
-1183 NGAKVT
+1183 
-1189 AYGGSYSPGIGSGGR
+1189 
-1204 TDNVQGGNIGSYH
+1204 
-1217 YHVRNIVITGG
+1217 
-1228 DTVVTAFGDKS
+1228 
-1239 TNMPGIGC
+1239 
-1247 GKDPVGTVRG
+1247 
-1257 TLSNVV
+1257 
-1263 ATTLDGFQGYVRYGS
+1263 
-1278 SEESAAY
+1278 
-1285 STEQPRTPFT
+1285 
-1295 GTGNIG
+1295 
-1301 SYLASQVNRGTPV
+1301 
-1314 YYTQVFF
+1314 
-1321 SIDTSNKHVDDADV
+1321 DV
-1335 IGTQVSSTGT
+1335 IGTQIVA
-1345 IKPEQFASVSG
+1345 EQEQKVNNGEVSG
-1356 TVWAENDRDGVY
+1356 TVWAENDYNGLFAT
-1368 QVGDEAVVEGVAV
+1368 DEAKLQDITVQLISDNGTVVATAQTNKLGQYDFTGLAPGNYYVKFTSQSFV
-1381 TLYNADG
+1381 GYNAVPDG
-1388 SVCKTTTTNK
+1388 GNSIVQQASKGINDSYAQTPVFALTYNDVLEK
-1398 YGAYSFDGIPEKK
+1398 SF
-1411 NYTVGFSNGSSNI
+1411 
-1424 QSYSP
+1424 
-1429 TAKIAAGENNNHVN
+1429 
-1443 NDWKSDVFTAIYQKN
+1443 
-1458 TSQTINCGVYV
+1458 GVYV
-1469 PSTVSGFAWDDVNQN
+1469 PSTVSGFAWDDANQN
-1484 GICDN
+1484 GIYDN
-1489 SESKIANVTITLTDA
+1489 REAKIANVTITLTDA

-1516 ITAVLTDADGNY
+1516 IAAVLTDANGNY

-1563 DEKRT
+1563 DVKLT
-1568 NKAERSIDVLEFNG
+1568 NKAEKSIGMLEFNG

-1594 MLNAA
+1594 MLTSA

-1646 DGWHETQADINIE
+1646 DGWHETQADIDIE

-1686 GYYEFL
+1686 GYYEFR

-1731 TTDKKTQMGND
+1731 ATDKKTQMGND
-1742 ATAVM
+1742 STAVM

-1768 SLSNEKDF
+1768 ALNNEKDF

-1948 TSFDLKKVE
+1948 TDFDLKKIE

-1970 YEIYEKADDS
+1970 YEIYEKAADS

-1993 PVKPGDTSIKTEHL
+1993 PVKPGDTSIKTKHL
-2007 TTDKNGLISFT
+2007 TTDKNGLIHFT

-2026 LTETETLPGYVRDT
+2026 LIETETLPGYVKDT

-2047 MPETAV
+2047 MPEAAV
-2053 ENNNLIWKTY
+2053 ENNNLVWKTY
-2063 ISVDGVRQTNNL
+2063 ISVDGVRLTDNL

-2100 GIRKNAVITLKGTVT
+2100 GIRQNAVITLKGTVT

-2158 YTVVENPMDGYTAIV
+2158 YTVIENPMDGYIATV
-2173 SNTTGSVDNGYAIT
+2173 SATTGSADKGYAIT

-2197 DFTVVKVWDDGN
+2197 DFTVVKVWDDSN
-2209 NVDGIRPDSVTIHMN
+2209 NIDGMRPDSVTIHMN

-2233 TLSNTKDWKYTF
+2233 TLSNVKDWKYTF
-2245 KHIPLFDANGNE
+2245 KHMPLFDANGNE
-2257 ITYTITEDAVAG
+2257 ITYTITEDAVTG
-2269 YTYTVTNEGR
+2269 YTYTVTNKDR
-2279 SFTITNSHVQETLSI
+2279 AFTITNRHTQETFSI

-2306 DGVRPSAIHVILMG
+2306 DGVRPSAIHVTLMG

-2359 ETVDSYTYKIEG
+2359 EAVNGYTYKIEG
-2371 DADTGFTVTN
+2371 DANTGFTVTN
-2381 EHIPAVTNVVINKY
+2381 EHISAVTNVVVNKY
-2395 WEDAANQDGVR
+2395 WEDTANQDGVR
-2406 PDSVS
+2406 PDSVA

-2425 LTKDGGFSETFE
+2425 LTKDTGFSKTFE
-2437 NLPVFF
+2437 DLPVFF

-2448 IAYTVTEDAVAGY
+2448 ITYTVTEDAVNGY
-2461 IGKTATDDTGYVLSI
+2461 TGKITTDDTGYILSI
-2476 TNTHTPE
+2476 TNTHAPE
-2483 TISKTITK
+2483 TIRKTVTK
-2491 TWDDNDNQDGIRP
+2491 TWDDGNDRDGIRP
-2504 TNVKVELYGTDGTLR
+2504 ANIKIELYGTDGTRR

-2527 NWSYSFENLPKYQN
+2527 HWSYSFENLPKYQN
-2541 EGTIILYTAKEEA
+2541 EGTIILYTIKEEA

-2564 TATGFN
+2564 TTAGFDL
-2570 FTNTHEPQTVTY
+2570 TNTHEIQTADYEVK
-2582 GATKVWLD
+2582 KVWA
-2590 DDNRDGVRPNSITLV
+2590 DDNDRDGARPTSITLT
-2605 LNGSDGSKYTK
+2605 LTGSDGSKYTK

-2621 SNWSDVTFE
+2621 DNWNAVTFE
-2630 RIPMFNNGKYITY
+2630 RVPMFNGGKYITY
-2643 TLSENDV
+2643 TLTENEV
-2650 PSYVNSVA
+2650 PSYINSIE
-2658 VSEDGKFFTV
+2658 VSEDGKHFTV
-2668 TNTHTPDHA
+2668 TNTHAPDHTV
-2677 IIKITEVWHDEN
+2677 INITEVWHDEN
-2689 DQDGIRPKK
+2689 DQDGIRPRKMTAI
-2698 VTTIIVGSNGNRHE
+2698 VVGSNGNRHE

-2769 PETISKT
+2769 PEMISKT

-2810 LNEENGWTATFENL
+2810 LNEDNGWTATFENL

-2829 GNIVTY
+2829 GNIVAY
-2835 NVKESDVEGYEAS
+2835 NVKESDTAGYEAS
-2848 IVKTED
+2848 VVKTED
-2854 GFQLINEHDSETTLR
+2854 GFQLINEHDSETTMR
-2869 TATLVWRDENNQ
+2869 TVTLVWRDEDNR
-2881 DGIRPDTV
+2881 DGVRPDAV
-2889 TYTLHGSDGSEV
+2889 TYTLHGSDGSEH
-2901 EKTVSKDDS
+2901 EKTANKDDA
-2910 WADVMF
+2910 WNDVVF
-2916 EDLPVYQNGQKVTYT
+2916 EDLPVYQNGQRISYT
-2931 LTESTV
+2931 LTESAI
-2937 DGYTTDIRDNGHTFT
+2937 DSYANDIRSSGNTFT

-2959 AVVNVDVTKVWTDG
+2959 ETVNVDVTKIWTDG

-2978 NRPNSIS
+2978 NRPDSIS
-2985 VILTGNDGNRYTAT
+2985 VILTGSDGKRYTTT

-3004 NWKYTFSKLPKF
+3004 NWKHTFLKLPKF

-3026 LAEDAASGYS
+3026 LTEDTMSGYS
-3036 NVIEKKDNYTFVLT
+3036 DVVEKRSDYVFVLT
-3050 NKYSPATVDIPVVK
+3050 NKYSPATVDVTIVK
-3064 KWNDDND
+3064 KWDDGND
-3071 RDGARPESFNIV
+3071 RDGMRPESVDIV

-3096 SAENGYTY
+3096 STENGYTC
-3104 VFQSVPKFHNSGTLI
+3104 VFQSVPKYHDGGTLI
-3119 SYTVAEEKV
+3119 NYTIAEEKIP
-3128 TGYTTEVAKDSSG
+3128 GYTTTIAKDASG
-3141 YKFTLTNTKSIET
+3141 YKFTLTNAKTIDT
-3154 VTKTVSKVWEDS
+3154 VTKTVSKVWDDN
-3166 NNQDGLRPSAIT
+3166 NNQDGLRPTAIT
-3178 VILTGDDGSRY
+3178 VILTGDDGSRRV
-3189 LKSVSAAENWTTTFE
+3189 KSVTAAENWMVTFE
-3204 NLPKNQNHGQSIQ
+3204 NLPKNQNHGQNIQ

-3224 VSGYTDEVTQNGNNY
+3224 VSGYTETITQNGDNY
-3239 TITNTHMPAT
+3239 TITNTHTPASS
-3249 TELFVT
+3249 EFFVT
-3255 KTWKD
+3255 KIWKD

-3270 EITVTAHGSDG
+3270 GITVTAHGSDG
-3281 RSYAK
+3281 RSYTE

-3308 TIDYTLTEEAVPGY
+3308 VIEYSLTEESVPGY

-3331 SFTLINTHVDETKN
+3331 SFVLINTHVDETKN
-3345 ITITKAWND
+3345 ITITKTWND
-3354 ENNQDGLRPKSITAV
+3354 GNNQDGLRPKTITAV

-3380 QLFESQNWTT
+3380 QLFEGQNWAT
-3390 SLNNLPKYKNSTEV
+3390 SLNNLPKYKNGTEI
-3404 QYTVKENAISGYE
+3404 QYTVKENAIPGYE

-3425 SYTITNTHAPA
+3425 SYAIMNSHTPA
-3436 VVTVSVVK
+3436 IVTVSAVK
-3444 IWDDENNQDG
+3444 VWDDANNQDG

-3464 TGSDGSTH
+3464 TGSDGSVR

-3487 DLPQYKNGVKIDYTL
+3487 NLPKYKNGVKIDYTL
-3502 QEADSNPYTYEIV
+3502 QEANSNPYTYEIV

-3539 TIWNDDNNRDGIRAK
+3539 TVWDDDDNRDGIRAK
-3554 ETVITLQGSNGKV
+3554 EIAITLQGSNGKV
-3567 YQHIVTD
+3567 YQRIVTG
-3574 KDSFATVFE
+3574 KDDFATVFE
-3583 DVPKFFDEGKEVVY
+3583 DVPKFFDEGREVVY
-3597 TVTQNEVD
+3597 TVTQNEMN
-3605 GYTTDVTNTD
+3605 GYTANIASTD

-3620 ITNTHEPEKL
+3620 ITNTHEPERL

-3666 NLSAAN
+3666 SLSTAN
-3672 NWTETFEGL
+3672 NWTETFDGL

-3705 EISEKDN
+3705 GISEKDN
-3712 LITITNTHAPEK
+3712 LITITNTHTPEK

-3738 QDGYRPDTT
+3738 QDGYRPDAA

-3759 TKDFTK
+3759 TRDFTK
-3765 DSSWSSIVFKDLDRF
+3765 SSSWTAIVFKDLDHY
-3780 KDGTKIKYT
+3780 KDGNEIKYT
-3789 VTEDEIPQYTTS
+3789 VAEDEIPQYTTS
-3801 IVANGNVVTVTNTH
+3801 IAVNGNVVTVTNTH

-3822 NISVIWEDNDD
+3822 NISVVWEDNND
-3833 QDGIRPDAVNIK
+3833 QDGLRPDTVSVK
-3845 LKGNDKL
+3845 LKGNDKFI
-3852 VDSSEL
+3852 DSSEL
-3858 NEDVKWK
+3858 NEDVEWK

-3880 SYTAEEN
+3880 TYTAEEN
-3887 EIPGYTTTIEK
+3887 EIPGYTTSIEK

-3913 VTVTVDKVWDDSEN
+3913 VTVTVDKAWKDAEN
-3927 QDGLRPDTIHIKLV
+3927 QDGLRPDAIHIRLI
-3941 SNGIAKDAYLDADSN
+3941 SNDIEKDAYLDAESD
-3956 WHLEFEGLPKYRD
+3956 WHLDFEGLPKYRD

-3992 EDGYAFT
+3992 KDGYAFT
-3999 IKNDHVPAVIDIPI
+3999 IENDHVPAVIDIPI
-4013 TEEWIDDNNRDGLRP
+4013 TEEWIDDNDRDGLRP
-4028 SSHTV
+4028 DSHTV
-4033 ILTDGINTIEEIVLD
+4033 ILVDGTNAIEEVVLD
-4048 KDNGYGTVLKDMP
+4048 RDNGYGVVLKNMP

-4067 EIDYQ
+4067 EINYQ
-4072 IKDFKVDGYTTNII
+4072 IKDFNVDGYTTNII
-4086 KGDSVKDFKVTNT
+4086 KSDSVKDFNITNT

-4122 RPEEIA
+4122 RPEKVT

-4143 NKETWTAVF
+4143 TKDTWTTAF

-4167 LTQEGIKGYSTTIT
+4167 LTQEGIKGYKTTIT
-4181 NNQTDTITVI
+4181 DNEIGTIAVI
-4191 NKHEPVKTI
+4191 NTHEPVKDI
-4200 TVTVTWNDENNKDSI
+4200 TVTIVWKDENNKDNI
-4215 RPDKVTVKLTDGTTV
+4215 RPDKVTVKLADGTTV
-4230 VSTKEVKN
+4230 VSAKEVKN

-4246 DIPVFNGSDKV
+4246 DISVFNGSDKV
-4257 SYTITQ
+4257 SYTVTQ

-4272 IKASDDGNT
+4272 VKVSDDGNT
-4281 IEIINT
+4281 VKIINT
-4287 HISVVPPKEE
+4287 HVPVAPPKEE
-4297 PKKKEP
+4297 PKQEET
-4303 ATPAPVVEVKV
+4303 ATSTAPAPVVEIKT
-4314 EQPAPTVTLIQTTN
+4314 EPTTTVIETPN
-4328 KPTGISFFESLFAK
+4328 KQTGISFMDGLFG

>member
-1 MQNGKSRIKRVASAI
+1 MQKCESRTKRVMSAI
-16 IAGVMALQTVAPV
+16 IAGMMALQVVAPT
-29 ISYADDTASSVA
+29 ISYADDTVASTASSE
-41 TTDDSDAIANV
+41 DNSDTQI
-52 DPGTPVQVD
+52 DPGVPVQTD
-61 ATASEE
+61 TASSNTVTE
-67 PSEAPSSGTSQA
+67 PDSSESL
-79 DENSEETE
+79 EETADSEQTGEIQDDTVSDSQGSE
-87 TNSDITDEVS
+87 TNTQEETVQ
-97 NEHTDADTADE
+97 DTV
-108 TQTVEEDAP
+108 Q
-117 KQDESTSETTDT
+117 QNNSGSETTE
-129 APSRTVTVTLNKNGG
+129 SESVRTVTVTLNKNGG
-144 EFEPEWLETANEDP
+144 IFEPEWLETANEDP

-165 ETNDIV
+165 ETNDIAI
-171 VEDTG
+171 EDTG
-176 DTIVATVTDRDSIDI
+176 DTIVATVTDRDSISI
-191 PVALSSDESLY
+191 PVALSGDDSLY
-202 FTGWDVSSGSYDADS
+202 FTGWDVSSGSYDADN

-222 EDGVD
+222 DDGVD
-227 AYVLSAVY
+227 AYVLTAVY
-235 SSVVDD
+235 NSVADE
-241 DQTLVE
+241 DQQLIE
-247 NRTEFDEQTKRQ
+247 NKEIFDEQAEKNVLQ
-259 AIQERLKS
+259 QKLSA
-267 SGISTYVLRPSDS
+267 SGISLYEMRPSDS

-285 LVVEGLAFTS
+285 LIIDGLAFTS
-295 DDGLTQTFTAPYDGD
+295 DDGLIQTFTAPYDGD
-310 YIITAYGAN
+310 YTITAYGAN

-331 TPGRGGKAEGTVHLN
+331 TPGRGGKAEGTIHLS

-427 AQNNAAA
+427 AQNDAAA
-434 EVAKKHVILLA
+434 EVAKNHVILLA

-451 GESGGSAGGGGLEG
+451 GESGGTAGGGGLEG

-491 GGTTPTNGRTLTYE
+491 GGTTPTNGRVLTYD

-527 VLGELYDANPAHR
+527 ILGELYDANPANR
-540 DPVDFLFDDG
+540 DPVSLLFDDG

-595 SVTIDGEQVE
+595 SVTIDGKQVE

-617 KYDSTE
+617 KYDSTNS
-623 TAPYLVNGRVIIKMV
+623 APYLINGRVLIHMV
-638 GETPKLKSVM
+638 GTTPKMKTIM
-648 MPAQSEDISAGN
+648 MEAQNEDISSSHVDDA
-660 IDEKDGFGQKAIL
+660 DVYGQKAYL
-673 SPGQGSANK
+673 NKGQDVAS
-682 TLAYTAITY
+682 TTIAYTAITY
-691 YNLGDVMTVTP
+691 YNMGDLMTVNP
-702 KWEYNTLL
+702 VWEYSTMLSPTDRDWN
-710 NVTYK
+710 
-715 PWDDSVAKNINNQM
+715 DSVAKSIDSRL
-729 SVSITNTE
+729 SVSVANTN
-737 LGIPAEGDKYY
+737 LGVPNPGDKYY
-748 NDAYPGWYAVKSVMT
+748 NADYPGWYAVKSVMT
-763 ITNAPLSM
+763 ITNPVNIMYSTERLTKYYFRCKGIASYTLSSGTKTMYDKGERGELAIDYNIYINHEGVHVYSDRNIINGTPTSTVDDTIAATAGRSASTWQYPHMALTDVNNINTILVQFSSHGFNTSDSISYDASYADSLGITGSGNQYSYIFKAKSKNSVSTANWEKFLQSITYTTYDAATFTSTGVSGGVTIFWYADENLWENNMFYDSSSSHFYACINTGSSITWGEARNRALSM
-771 YDTATVTKYFFRCH
+771 YNSALDCYGYLAHITSQSEQDYLYTLMDKNTQGWLGATRKVSGNEWDWYWRDGPANETSEPFFRQN
-785 PTATVSMY
+785 AD
-793 NGIRTMDD
+793 GIYGSLLWGYENWDSKTEPNNVGNEWCMHYYGNK
-801 ESESGGLVLDYSI
+801 SGVWNDYSDTN
-814 AMEHQGA
+814 GA
-821 HVYQNRN
+821 VTSFIVEWSKDGLAN
-828 TINDMNAETV
+828 NDHSV
-838 SDTVTATQNHSSSQW
+838 SDT
-853 KYPELV
+853 
-859 VKTPKTIQTFNVLF
+859 
-873 TSPSRN
+873 
-879 AQDAILYNTDLANQL
+879 
-894 GIVVTGTNQNYIF
+894 
-907 TKSGGL
+907 
-913 TQDEWNNFL
+913 
-922 RQVSFVTYDRAVF
+922 
-935 TADGVQSGV
+935 
-944 EVAWYGFEKAIFGS
+944 
-958 NQATR
+958 
-963 HVPTLSD
+963 
-970 YPGAATHN
+970 
-978 IASGSLNITS
+978 
-988 SGSVYRIVGSTT
+988 
-1000 GDNRIYVSPGVSA
+1000 
-1013 TVILD
+1013 
-1018 NVTMNYTAAGAGWG
+1018 
-1032 NDTSRAGDGAISCS
+1032 
-1046 HANLTII
+1046 
-1053 LVGTSRITAYGSYSN
+1053 
-1068 AIAKN
+1068 
-1073 GTDGSLMIDGA
+1073 
-1084 GTLYAVGASG
+1084 
-1094 DHCGAIGANV
+1094 
-1104 NCSFWNFTVQGGTI
+1104 
-1118 YANAGEHC
+1118 
-1126 PGIGSGCLNQPG
+1126 
-1138 EGNGGDG
+1138 
-1145 AGCGNLNFTG
+1145 
-1155 GTVVARGNT
+1155 
-1164 ACSGIGSGWGGPVN
+1164 
-1178 GINIS
+1178 
-1183 NGAKVT
+1183 
-1189 AYGGSYSPGIGSGGR
+1189 
-1204 TDNVQGGNIGSYH
+1204 
-1217 YHVRNIVITGG
+1217 
-1228 DTVVTAFGDKS
+1228 
-1239 TNMPGIGC
+1239 
-1247 GKDPVGTVRG
+1247 
-1257 TLSNVV
+1257 
-1263 ATTLDGFQGYVRYGS
+1263 
-1278 SEESAAY
+1278 
-1285 STEQPRTPFT
+1285 
-1295 GTGNIG
+1295 
-1301 SYLASQVNRGTPV
+1301 
-1314 YYTQVFF
+1314 
-1321 SIDTSNKHVDDADV
+1321 DV
-1335 IGTQVSSTGT
+1335 IGTQIVA
-1345 IKPEQFASVSG
+1345 EQEQKVNNGEVSG
-1356 TVWAENDRDGVY
+1356 TVWAENDYNGLFST
-1368 QVGDEAVVEGVAV
+1368 DEAKLQDITVQLISDNGTVVATAQTNKLGQYDFTGLAPGNYYVKFTSQSFV
-1381 TLYNADG
+1381 GYNAVPDG
-1388 SVCKTTTTNK
+1388 GNSIVQQASKGINDSYAQTPVFALTYNDVLEK
-1398 YGAYSFDGIPEKK
+1398 SF
-1411 NYTVGFSNGSSNI
+1411 
-1424 QSYSP
+1424 
-1429 TAKIAAGENNNHVN
+1429 
-1443 NDWKSDVFTAIYQKN
+1443 
-1458 TSQTINCGVYV
+1458 GVYV
-1469 PSTVSGFAWDDVNQN
+1469 PSTVGGFAWDDANQN
-1484 GICDN
+1484 GIYDN
-1489 SESKIANVTITLTDA
+1489 REAKIANVTITLTDA

-1516 ITAVLTDADGNY
+1516 IAAVLTDANGNY

-1563 DEKRT
+1563 DVKLT
-1568 NKAERSIDVLEFNG
+1568 NKAEKSIGMLEFNG

-1594 MLNAA
+1594 MLTSA

-1731 TTDKKTQMGND
+1731 ATDKKTQMGND
-1742 ATAVM
+1742 STAVM
-1747 QNNKVAKAVSKTYQI
+1747 QNNKVAKTVSKTYQI

-1768 SLSNEKDF
+1768 NLSNEKDF
-1776 YVSTANCAM
+1776 YVSTANCAL

-1796 QDDNY
+1796 QDNNY

-1902 ETQPNISL
+1902 EAQPNISL

-1948 TSFDLKKVE
+1948 TDFDLKKIE
-1957 DLSGIPFENVKFD
+1957 DLSGIPFKDVKFD

-2007 TTDKNGLISFT
+2007 TTDKNGLIHFT

-2026 LTETETLPGYVRDT
+2026 LIETETLPGYVKDT

-2047 MPETAV
+2047 MPEAAV
-2053 ENNNLIWKTY
+2053 ENNNLVWKTY
-2063 ISVDGVRQTNNL
+2063 ISVDGVRLTDNL

-2100 GIRKNAVITLKGTVT
+2100 GIRQNAVITLKGTVT

-2158 YTVVENPMDGYTAIV
+2158 YTVIENPMDGYTATV
-2173 SNTTGSVDNGYAIT
+2173 SATTGSTDKGYAIT

-2197 DFTVVKVWDDGN
+2197 DFTVTKVWDDSN
-2209 NVDGIRPDSVTIHMN
+2209 NIDGMRPDSVTIHLN

-2233 TLSNTKDWKYTF
+2233 TLSNAKDWKYTF
-2245 KHIPLFDANGNE
+2245 KHMPLFDANGNE
-2257 ITYTITEDAVAG
+2257 ITYTITEDAVTG
-2269 YTYTVTNEGR
+2269 YTYTVTNKDR
-2279 SFTITNSHVQETLSI
+2279 AFTITNKHTQETFSI

-2306 DGVRPSAIHVILMG
+2306 DGVRPSAIHVTLMG

-2353 DYTLSE
+2353 DYTLNE
-2359 ETVDSYTYKIEG
+2359 EAVNGYTYKIEG

-2381 EHIPAVTNVVINKY
+2381 EHISAVTNVVVNKY
-2395 WEDAANQDGVR
+2395 WEDAENQDGVR
-2406 PDSVS
+2406 PDSVA

-2425 LTKDGGFSETFE
+2425 LTKDTGFSKTFE

-2448 IAYTVTEDAVAGY
+2448 ITYTVTEDAVNGY
-2461 IGKTATDDTGYVLSI
+2461 TGKITTDDTGYILSI
-2476 TNTHTPE
+2476 TNTHAPE
-2483 TISKTITK
+2483 TIRKTVTK
-2491 TWDDNDNQDGIRP
+2491 TWDDGNDRDGIRP
-2504 TNVKVELYGTDGTLR
+2504 TNVKIELYGTDGTRR

-2527 NWSYSFENLPKYQN
+2527 HWSYSFENLPKYQN
-2541 EGTIILYTAKEEA
+2541 EGTIILYTIKEEA
-2554 VEGYTQKSVT
+2554 VDGYTQKSVT
-2564 TATGFN
+2564 TTAGFDL
-2570 FTNTHEPQTVTY
+2570 TNTHEIQTADYEVK
-2582 GATKVWLD
+2582 KVWI
-2590 DDNRDGVRPNSITLV
+2590 DDNDRDGARPTSITLT
-2605 LNGSDGSKYTK
+2605 LTGSDGSKYTK

-2621 SNWSDVTFE
+2621 DNWNAVTFE
-2630 RIPMFNNGKYITY
+2630 RVPMFNGGKYITY
-2643 TLSENDV
+2643 TLTENEV
-2650 PSYVNSVA
+2650 PSYINLIE
-2658 VSEDGKFFTV
+2658 VSEDGKHFTV
-2668 TNTHTPDHA
+2668 TNTHAPDHTV
-2677 IIKITEVWHDEN
+2677 INITEVWHDEN
-2689 DQDGIRPKK
+2689 DQDGIRPRKMTAI
-2698 VTTIIVGSNGNRHE
+2698 VVGSNGNRHE

-2810 LNEENGWTATFENL
+2810 LNEDNGWTATFENL

-2829 GNIVTY
+2829 GNIVAY
-2835 NVKESDVEGYEAS
+2835 NVKESDTEGYEAS
-2848 IVKTED
+2848 VVKTED
-2854 GFQLINEHDSETTLR
+2854 GFQLINEHDSETTMR
-2869 TATLVWRDENNQ
+2869 TVTLVWRDEDNR
-2881 DGIRPDTV
+2881 DGVRPDAV
-2889 TYTLHGSDGSEV
+2889 TYTLHGSDGSEQ
-2901 EKTVSKDDS
+2901 EKTVNKDDA
-2910 WADVMF
+2910 WNDVVF
-2916 EDLPVYQNGQKVTYT
+2916 EDLPVYQNGQKISYT
-2931 LTESTV
+2931 LTESAI
-2937 DGYTTDIRDNGHTFT
+2937 DGYANDIRSSGNTFT

-2959 AVVNVDVTKVWTDG
+2959 ETVNVDVTKIWTDG

-2978 NRPNSIS
+2978 NRPDSIS
-2985 VILTGNDGNRYTAT
+2985 VILTGSDGKRYTTT

-3004 NWKYTFSKLPKF
+3004 NWKHTFLKLPKF

-3026 LAEDAASGYS
+3026 LTEDTMSGYS
-3036 NVIEKKDNYTFVLT
+3036 DVVEKRSDYVFVLT
-3050 NKYSPATVDIPVVK
+3050 NKYSPATVDVTIVK
-3064 KWNDDND
+3064 KWDDDND
-3071 RDGARPESFNIV
+3071 RDGMRPESVDIV

-3096 SAENGYTY
+3096 STENGYTC
-3104 VFQSVPKFHNSGTLI
+3104 VFQSVPKYHDGGTLI
-3119 SYTVAEEKV
+3119 NYTIAEEKIP
-3128 TGYTTEVAKDSSG
+3128 GYTTTIAKDASG
-3141 YKFTLTNTKSIET
+3141 YKFTLTNAKAIDT
-3154 VTKTVSKVWEDS
+3154 VTKTVSKVWDDN
-3166 NNQDGLRPSAIT
+3166 NNQDGLRPTAIT
-3178 VILTGDDGSRY
+3178 VILTGDDGSRRV
-3189 LKSVSAAENWTTTFE
+3189 KSVTAAENWTVTFE
-3204 NLPKNQNHGQSIQ
+3204 NLPKNKNHGQNIQ

-3224 VSGYTDEVTQNGNNY
+3224 VSGYTEAITQNGDNY
-3239 TITNTHMPAT
+3239 TITNTHTPASS
-3249 TELFVT
+3249 EFFVT
-3255 KTWKD
+3255 KIWKD

-3281 RSYAK
+3281 RSYTE

-3295 VMFSNLPKYANGK
+3295 VMFSNLPKYADGK
-3308 TIDYTLTEEAVPGY
+3308 VIEYSLTEESVPGY

-3331 SFTLINTHVDETKN
+3331 SFVLINTHVDETKN

-3354 ENNQDGLRPKSITAV
+3354 ENNQDGLRPKTITAV

-3380 QLFESQNWTT
+3380 QLFEGQNWATN
-3390 SLNNLPKYKNSTEV
+3390 LNNLPKYKNGTEI
-3404 QYTVKENAISGYE
+3404 QYTVKENAIPGYE

-3425 SYTITNTHAPA
+3425 SYAITNSHTPA
-3436 VVTVSVVK
+3436 VVTVSAVK
-3444 IWDDENNQDG
+3444 VWDDANNQDG

-3464 TGSDGSTH
+3464 TGSDGSVR

-3487 DLPQYKNGVKIDYTL
+3487 NLPKYNNGTKIDYTL
-3502 QEADSNPYTYEIV
+3502 QEANSNPYTYEIV
-3515 KGSDGYSFTIT
+3515 KGSDEYSFTIT

-3531 AAVNVPVT
+3531 AVVNVPIT
-3539 TIWNDDNNRDGIRAK
+3539 TVWDDDDNRDGIRAK
-3554 ETVITLQGSNGKV
+3554 ETAITLHGSNGKV
-3567 YQHIVTD
+3567 YQRIVTG
-3574 KDSFATVFE
+3574 KDDFATVFE
-3583 DVPKFFDEGKEVVY
+3583 DVPKFFDEGREVVY
-3597 TVTQNEVD
+3597 TVTQNEMN
-3605 GYTTDVTNTD
+3605 GYTANIANTD

-3620 ITNTHEPEKL
+3620 ITNTHEPERL

-3666 NLSAAN
+3666 SLSTAN
-3672 NWTETFEGL
+3672 NWTEAFDGL

-3695 DEEAVGGYEK
+3695 DEEMVGGYEK
-3705 EISEKDN
+3705 GISEKDN

-3738 QDGYRPDTT
+3738 QDGYRPDAA

-3759 TKDFTK
+3759 TRDFTK
-3765 DSSWSSIVFKDLDRF
+3765 NSSWTAIVFKDLDHY
-3780 KDGTKIKYT
+3780 KDGNEIKYT
-3789 VTEDEIPQYTTS
+3789 VAEDEIPQYTTS
-3801 IVANGNVVTVTNTH
+3801 IAVNGNVVTVTNTH
-3815 IPEITLR
+3815 IPETTLR
-3822 NISVIWEDNDD
+3822 NISVIWDDNND
-3833 QDGIRPDAVNIK
+3833 QDGLRPDAVSIK
-3845 LKGNDKL
+3845 LKGNDKFI
-3852 VDSSEL
+3852 DSSEL

-3871 PVRENGNEI
+3871 PVRENGNKI
-3880 SYTAEEN
+3880 TYTAEEN
-3887 EIPGYTTTIEK
+3887 EIPGYTTSIEK

-3913 VTVTVDKVWDDSEN
+3913 VTVTVDKVWKDAEN
-3927 QDGLRPDTIHIKLV
+3927 QDGLRPDAIHIRLI
-3941 SNGIAKDAYLDADSN
+3941 SNDIEKDAYLDAESD
-3956 WHLEFEGLPKYRD
+3956 WHLDFEGLPKYRD

-3992 EDGYAFT
+3992 KDGYAFT
-3999 IKNDHVPAVIDIPI
+3999 IENDHVPAVIDIPI
-4013 TEEWIDDNNRDGLRP
+4013 TEEWIDDNDRDGLRP
-4028 SSHTV
+4028 DSHTV
-4033 ILTDGINTIEEIVLD
+4033 ILVDGTSTIEEVVLD
-4048 KDNGYGTVLKDMP
+4048 KNNGYGVVLKNMP

-4067 EIDYQ
+4067 EINYQ

-4086 KGDSVKDFKVTNT
+4086 KSDSVKDFNITNT

-4122 RPEEIA
+4122 RPEKVT

-4143 NKETWTAVF
+4143 TKDTWTTAF

-4167 LTQEGIKGYSTTIT
+4167 LTQEGIKGYKTTIT
-4181 NNQTDTITVI
+4181 DNETGTIAVI
-4191 NKHEPVKTI
+4191 NTHEPVKTI
-4200 TVTVTWNDENNKDSI
+4200 TVTVTWNDENNKDNI
-4215 RPDKVTVKLTDGTTV
+4215 RPDKVTVKLANGTTA
-4230 VSTKEVKN
+4230 VSTKEINN
-4238 DSWKHIFE
+4238 DSWKHVFE
-4246 DIPVFNGSDKV
+4246 NIIVFNGDDKA
-4257 SYTITQ
+4257 SYTVTQ
-4263 DAVNGYTTE
+4263 DAVSEYTTE

-4287 HISVVPPKEE
+4287 HVPVAPPKEE
-4297 PKKKEP
+4297 PKQEETVTP
-4303 ATPAPVVEVKV
+4303 AAPAPVVEIKT
-4314 EQPAPTVTLIQTTN
+4314 EPTTTVIETPN
-4328 KPTGISFFESLFAK
+4328 KQTGISFMDGLFG

>member
-1 MQNGKSRIKRVASAI
+1 MQKCESRTKRVMSAI
-16 IAGVMALQTVAPV
+16 IAGMMALQVVAPT
-29 ISYADDTASSVA
+29 ISYADDTVASTASSEDNSN
-41 TTDDSDAIANV
+41 TQI
-52 DPGTPVQVD
+52 DPGVPVQ
-61 ATASEE
+61 
-67 PSEAPSSGTSQA
+67 
-79 DENSEETE
+79 
-87 TNSDITDEVS
+87 
-97 NEHTDADTADE
+97 
-108 TQTVEEDAP
+108 
-117 KQDESTSETTDT
+117 TDT
-129 APSRTVTVTLNKNGG
+129 ASSNTVTEPDSSESLEETADSEQTGEIQDDTVSDSQGNETNTQEETVQDTVQQNDTGSETMESKSVRTVTVTLNKNGG
-144 EFEPEWLETANEDP
+144 VFEPEWLETANEDP

-165 ETNDIV
+165 ETNDIAI
-171 VEDTG
+171 EDTG
-176 DTIVATVTDRDSIDI
+176 DTIVATVTDRDSISI
-191 PVALSSDESLY
+191 PVALSGDDSLY
-202 FTGWDVSSGSYDADS
+202 FTGWDVSSGSYDADN

-222 EDGVD
+222 DDDVD
-227 AYVLSAVY
+227 AYVLTAVY
-235 SSVVDD
+235 NSVADE
-241 DQTLVE
+241 DQQLIE
-247 NRTEFDEQTKRQ
+247 NKEIFDEQAEKNVLQ
-259 AIQERLKS
+259 QKLSA
-267 SGISTYVLRPSDS
+267 SGISLYEMRPSDS

-285 LVVEGLAFTS
+285 LIIDGLAFTS
-295 DDGLTQTFTAPYDGD
+295 DDGLIQTFTAPYDGD
-310 YIITAYGAN
+310 YTITAYGAN

-331 TPGRGGKAEGTVHLN
+331 TPGRGGKAEGTIHLS

-427 AQNNAAA
+427 AQNDAAA

-451 GESGGSAGGGGLEG
+451 GESGGTAGGGGLEG

-491 GGTTPTNGRTLTYE
+491 GGTTPTNGRVLTYD

-527 VLGELYDANPAHR
+527 ILGELYDANPANR
-540 DPVDFLFDDG
+540 DPVSLLFDDG

-595 SVTIDGEQVE
+595 SVTIDGKQVE

-617 KYDSTE
+617 KYDSTNS
-623 TAPYLVNGRVIIKMV
+623 APYLINGRVLIHMV
-638 GETPKLKSVM
+638 GTTPKMKTIM
-648 MPAQSEDISAGN
+648 MEAQNEDISSSHVDDA
-660 IDEKDGFGQKAIL
+660 DVYGQKAYL
-673 SPGQGSANK
+673 NKGQDVAS
-682 TLAYTAITY
+682 TTIAYTAITY
-691 YNLGDVMTVTP
+691 YNMGDLMTVNP
-702 KWEYNTLL
+702 VWEYSTMLSPTDRDWN
-710 NVTYK
+710 
-715 PWDDSVAKNINNQM
+715 DSVAKSIDSRL
-729 SVSITNTE
+729 SVSVANTN
-737 LGIPAEGDKYY
+737 LGVPNPGDKYY
-748 NDAYPGWYAVKSVMT
+748 NADYPGWYAVKSVMT
-763 ITNAPLSM
+763 ITNPVNTMYSTERLTKYYFRCKGIASYTLSSGTKTMYDKGERGELAIDYNIYINHEGVHVYSDRNIINGTPTSTVDDTIAATAGRSASTWQYPHMALTDVNNINTILVQFSSHGFNTSDSISYDASYADSLGITGSGNQYSYIFKAKSKNSVSTANWEKFLQSITYTTYDAATFTSTGVSGGVTIFWYADENLWENNMFYDSSSSHFYACINTGSSITWGEARNRALSM
-771 YDTATVTKYFFRCH
+771 YNSALDCYGYLAHITSQSEQDYLYTLMDKSTQGWLGATRKVSGNEWDWYWRDGPANETNEPFFRQN
-785 PTATVSMY
+785 AD
-793 NGIRTMDD
+793 GIYGSLLWGYENWDSKTEPNNVGNEWCMHYYGNK
-801 ESESGGLVLDYSI
+801 SGVWNDYSDTN
-814 AMEHQGA
+814 GA
-821 HVYQNRN
+821 VTSFIVEWSKDGLAN
-828 TINDMNAETV
+828 NDHSV
-838 SDTVTATQNHSSSQW
+838 SDT
-853 KYPELV
+853 
-859 VKTPKTIQTFNVLF
+859 
-873 TSPSRN
+873 
-879 AQDAILYNTDLANQL
+879 
-894 GIVVTGTNQNYIF
+894 
-907 TKSGGL
+907 
-913 TQDEWNNFL
+913 
-922 RQVSFVTYDRAVF
+922 
-935 TADGVQSGV
+935 
-944 EVAWYGFEKAIFGS
+944 
-958 NQATR
+958 
-963 HVPTLSD
+963 
-970 YPGAATHN
+970 
-978 IASGSLNITS
+978 
-988 SGSVYRIVGSTT
+988 
-1000 GDNRIYVSPGVSA
+1000 
-1013 TVILD
+1013 
-1018 NVTMNYTAAGAGWG
+1018 
-1032 NDTSRAGDGAISCS
+1032 
-1046 HANLTII
+1046 
-1053 LVGTSRITAYGSYSN
+1053 
-1068 AIAKN
+1068 
-1073 GTDGSLMIDGA
+1073 
-1084 GTLYAVGASG
+1084 
-1094 DHCGAIGANV
+1094 
-1104 NCSFWNFTVQGGTI
+1104 
-1118 YANAGEHC
+1118 
-1126 PGIGSGCLNQPG
+1126 
-1138 EGNGGDG
+1138 
-1145 AGCGNLNFTG
+1145 
-1155 GTVVARGNT
+1155 
-1164 ACSGIGSGWGGPVN
+1164 
-1178 GINIS
+1178 
-1183 NGAKVT
+1183 
-1189 AYGGSYSPGIGSGGR
+1189 
-1204 TDNVQGGNIGSYH
+1204 
-1217 YHVRNIVITGG
+1217 
-1228 DTVVTAFGDKS
+1228 
-1239 TNMPGIGC
+1239 
-1247 GKDPVGTVRG
+1247 
-1257 TLSNVV
+1257 
-1263 ATTLDGFQGYVRYGS
+1263 
-1278 SEESAAY
+1278 
-1285 STEQPRTPFT
+1285 
-1295 GTGNIG
+1295 
-1301 SYLASQVNRGTPV
+1301 
-1314 YYTQVFF
+1314 
-1321 SIDTSNKHVDDADV
+1321 DV
-1335 IGTQVSSTGT
+1335 IGTQIVA
-1345 IKPEQFASVSG
+1345 EQEQKVNNGEVSG
-1356 TVWAENDRDGVY
+1356 TVWAENDYNGLFAT
-1368 QVGDEAVVEGVAV
+1368 DEAKLQDITVQLISDNGTVVATAQTNKLGQYDFTGLAPGNYYVKFTSQSFV
-1381 TLYNADG
+1381 GYNAVPDG
-1388 SVCKTTTTNK
+1388 GNSIVQQASKGINDSYAQTPVFALTYNDVLEK
-1398 YGAYSFDGIPEKK
+1398 SF
-1411 NYTVGFSNGSSNI
+1411 
-1424 QSYSP
+1424 
-1429 TAKIAAGENNNHVN
+1429 
-1443 NDWKSDVFTAIYQKN
+1443 
-1458 TSQTINCGVYV
+1458 GVYV
-1469 PSTVSGFAWDDVNQN
+1469 PSTVSGFAWDDANQN
-1484 GICDN
+1484 GIYDN
-1489 SESKIANVTITLTDA
+1489 REAKIANVTITLTDA

-1516 ITAVLTDADGNY
+1516 IAAVLTDANGNY

-1563 DEKRT
+1563 DVKLT
-1568 NKAERSIDVLEFNG
+1568 NKAEKSIGMLEFNG

-1594 MLNAA
+1594 MLTSA
-1599 TIGEVY
+1599 TIGEIY
-1605 INSMTGTGITPVNAE
+1605 INSMSGTGITPVNAE

-1731 TTDKKTQMGND
+1731 ATDKKTQMGND
-1742 ATAVM
+1742 STAVM

-1768 SLSNEKDF
+1768 NLSNEKDF
-1776 YVSTANCAM
+1776 YVSTANCAL

-1796 QDDNY
+1796 QDNNY

-1902 ETQPNISL
+1902 EAQPNISL

-1948 TSFDLKKVE
+1948 TDFDLKKIE
-1957 DLSGIPFENVKFD
+1957 DLSGIPFKDVKFD

-2007 TTDKNGLISFT
+2007 TTDKNGLIHFT

-2026 LTETETLPGYVRDT
+2026 LIETETLPGYVKDT

-2047 MPETAV
+2047 MPEAAV
-2053 ENNNLIWKTY
+2053 ENNNLVWKTY
-2063 ISVDGVRQTNNL
+2063 ISVDGVRLTDNL

-2100 GIRKNAVITLKGTVT
+2100 GIRQNAVITLKGTVT

-2158 YTVVENPMDGYTAIV
+2158 YTVIENPMDGYIATV
-2173 SNTTGSVDNGYAIT
+2173 SATTGSTDKGYAIT

-2197 DFTVVKVWDDGN
+2197 DFTVVKAWDDSN
-2209 NVDGIRPDSVTIHMN
+2209 NIDGMRPDSVTIHLN

-2233 TLSNTKDWKYTF
+2233 TLSNAKDWKYTF
-2245 KHIPLFDANGNE
+2245 KHMPLFDANGNE
-2257 ITYTITEDAVAG
+2257 ITYTITEDAVTG
-2269 YTYTVTNEGR
+2269 YTYTVTNKDR
-2279 SFTITNSHVQETLSI
+2279 AFTITNKHTQETFSI

-2306 DGVRPSAIHVILMG
+2306 DGVRPSAIHVTLMG

-2353 DYTLSE
+2353 DYTLNE
-2359 ETVDSYTYKIEG
+2359 EAVNGYTYKIEG

-2381 EHIPAVTNVVINKY
+2381 EHISAVTNVVVNKY
-2395 WEDAANQDGVR
+2395 WEDAENQDGVR
-2406 PDSVS
+2406 PDSVA

-2425 LTKDGGFSETFE
+2425 LAKDTGFSKTFE

-2448 IAYTVTEDAVAGY
+2448 ITYTVTEDAVDGY
-2461 IGKTATDDTGYVLSI
+2461 TGKITTDDTGYILSI
-2476 TNTHTPE
+2476 TNTHAPE
-2483 TISKTITK
+2483 TIRKTVTK
-2491 TWDDNDNQDGIRP
+2491 TWDDGNDRDGIRP
-2504 TNVKVELYGTDGTLR
+2504 TNVKIELYGTDGTRR

-2527 NWSYSFENLPKYQN
+2527 HWSYSFENLPKYQN
-2541 EGTIILYTAKEEA
+2541 EGTIILYIIKEEA
-2554 VEGYTQKSVT
+2554 VDGYTQKSVT
-2564 TATGFN
+2564 TTAGFDL
-2570 FTNTHEPQTVTY
+2570 TNTHEIQTADYEVK
-2582 GATKVWLD
+2582 KVWI
-2590 DDNRDGVRPNSITLV
+2590 DDNDRDGTRPTSITLT
-2605 LNGSDGSKYTK
+2605 LTGSDGSKYTK

-2621 SNWSDVTFE
+2621 DNWNAVTFE
-2630 RIPMFNNGKYITY
+2630 RVPMFNGGKYITY
-2643 TLSENDV
+2643 TLTENEV
-2650 PSYVNSVA
+2650 PSYINLIE
-2658 VSEDGKFFTV
+2658 VSEDGKHFTV
-2668 TNTHTPDHA
+2668 TNTHAPDHTV
-2677 IIKITEVWHDEN
+2677 INITEVWHDEN
-2689 DQDGIRPKK
+2689 DQDGIRPRKMTAI
-2698 VTTIIVGSNGNRHE
+2698 VVGSNGNRHE

-2810 LNEENGWTATFENL
+2810 LNEDNGWTATFENL

-2829 GNIVTY
+2829 GNIVAY
-2835 NVKESDVEGYEAS
+2835 NVKESDTAGYEAS
-2848 IVKTED
+2848 VVKTED
-2854 GFQLINEHDSETTLR
+2854 GFQLINEHDSETTMR
-2869 TATLVWRDENNQ
+2869 TVTLVWRDEDNR
-2881 DGIRPDTV
+2881 DGVRPDAV
-2889 TYTLHGSDGSEV
+2889 TYTLHGSDGSEQ
-2901 EKTVSKDDS
+2901 EKTVNKDDA
-2910 WADVMF
+2910 WNDVVF
-2916 EDLPVYQNGQKVTYT
+2916 EDLPVYQNGQRISYT
-2931 LTESTV
+2931 LTESAI
-2937 DGYTTDIRDNGHTFT
+2937 DGYANDIRSSGNTFT

-2959 AVVNVDVTKVWTDG
+2959 ETVNVDVTKIWTDG

-2978 NRPNSIS
+2978 NRPDSIS
-2985 VILTGNDGNRYTAT
+2985 VILTGSDGKRYTTT

-3004 NWKYTFSKLPKF
+3004 NWKHTFLKLPKF

-3026 LAEDAASGYS
+3026 LTEDTMSGYS
-3036 NVIEKKDNYTFVLT
+3036 DVVEKRSDYVFVLT
-3050 NKYSPATVDIPVVK
+3050 NKYSPATVDVTIVK
-3064 KWNDDND
+3064 KWDDDND
-3071 RDGARPESFNIV
+3071 RDGMRPESVDIV

-3096 SAENGYTY
+3096 STENGYTC
-3104 VFQSVPKFHNSGTLI
+3104 VFQSVPKYHDGGTLI
-3119 SYTVAEEKV
+3119 NYTIAEEKIP
-3128 TGYTTEVAKDSSG
+3128 GYTTTIAKDASG
-3141 YKFTLTNTKSIET
+3141 YKFTLTNAKTIDT
-3154 VTKTVSKVWEDS
+3154 VTKTVSKVWDDN
-3166 NNQDGLRPSAIT
+3166 NNQDGLRPTAIT
-3178 VILTGDDGSRY
+3178 VILTGDDGSRRV
-3189 LKSVSAAENWTTTFE
+3189 KSVTATENWTVTFE
-3204 NLPKNQNHGQSIQ
+3204 NLPKNQNHGQNIQ

-3224 VSGYTDEVTQNGNNY
+3224 VSGYTEAITQNGDNY
-3239 TITNTHMPAT
+3239 IITNTHTPASS
-3249 TELFVT
+3249 EFFVT
-3255 KTWKD
+3255 KIWKD
-3260 NGNNDGMRPD
+3260 NENNDGMRPD

-3281 RSYAK
+3281 CSYTE

-3295 VMFSNLPKYANGK
+3295 VMFSNLPKYADGK
-3308 TIDYTLTEEAVPGY
+3308 VIEYSLTEESVPGY

-3331 SFTLINTHVDETKN
+3331 SFVFINTHVDETKN

-3354 ENNQDGLRPKSITAV
+3354 GNNQDGLRPKTITAV

-3380 QLFESQNWTT
+3380 QLFEGQNWAT
-3390 SLNNLPKYKNSTEV
+3390 SLNNLPKYKNGTEI
-3404 QYTVKENAISGYE
+3404 QYTVKENAIPGYE

-3425 SYTITNTHAPA
+3425 SYAIMNSHTPA
-3436 VVTVSVVK
+3436 VVTVSAVK
-3444 IWDDENNQDG
+3444 VWDDANNQDG

-3464 TGSDGSTH
+3464 TGSDGSVR

-3487 DLPQYKNGVKIDYTL
+3487 NLPKYKNGMKIDYTL
-3502 QEADSNPYTYEIV
+3502 QEANSNPYTYEIV
-3515 KGSDGYSFTIT
+3515 KGSDEYSFTIT

-3531 AAVNVPVT
+3531 AVVNVPIT
-3539 TIWNDDNNRDGIRAK
+3539 TVWDDDDNRDGIRAK
-3554 ETVITLQGSNGKV
+3554 ETAITLHGSNGKV
-3567 YQHIVTD
+3567 YQRIVTG
-3574 KDSFATVFE
+3574 KDDFATVFE
-3583 DVPKFFDEGKEVVY
+3583 DVPKFFDEGREVVY
-3597 TVTQNEVD
+3597 TVTQNEMN
-3605 GYTTDVTNTD
+3605 GYTANIASTD

-3620 ITNTHEPEKL
+3620 ITNTHEPERL

-3666 NLSAAN
+3666 SLSTAN
-3672 NWTETFEGL
+3672 NWTETFDGL

-3695 DEEAVGGYEK
+3695 DEEMVGGYEK

-3738 QDGYRPDTT
+3738 QDGYRPDAA

-3759 TKDFTK
+3759 AKDFTK
-3765 DSSWSSIVFKDLDRF
+3765 DSSWSSIVFKDLDHY
-3780 KDGTKIKYT
+3780 KDGNEIKYT

-3801 IVANGNVVTVTNTH
+3801 IAVNGNVVTVTNTH

-3822 NISVIWEDNDD
+3822 NISVVWEDNND
-3833 QDGIRPDAVNIK
+3833 QDGLRPDTVSVK
-3845 LKGNDKL
+3845 LKGNDKFI
-3852 VDSSEL
+3852 DSSEL
-3858 NEDVKWK
+3858 NEDVEWK

-3887 EIPGYTTTIEK
+3887 EIPGYTTSIEK

-3913 VTVTVDKVWDDSEN
+3913 VTVTVDKVWKDAEN
-3927 QDGLRPDTIHIKLV
+3927 QDGLRPDAIHIRLI
-3941 SNGIAKDAYLDADSN
+3941 SNDIEKDAYLDAESD
-3956 WHLEFEGLPKYRD
+3956 WHLDFEGLPKYRD

-3992 EDGYAFT
+3992 KDGYAFT
-3999 IKNDHVPAVIDIPI
+3999 IENDHVPAVIDIPI
-4013 TEEWIDDNNRDGLRP
+4013 TEEWIDDNDRDGLRP
-4028 SSHTV
+4028 GSHTV
-4033 ILTDGINTIEEIVLD
+4033 VLVDGTNAIEEVVLD
-4048 KDNGYGTVLKDMP
+4048 RNNGYGVVLKNMP

-4067 EIDYQ
+4067 EINYQ

-4086 KGDSVKDFKVTNT
+4086 KSDSVKDFNITNT
-4099 HVPEMVTVTVTE
+4099 HVPEMVTITVTE

-4122 RPEEIA
+4122 RPEKVT

-4143 NKETWTAVF
+4143 TKDTWTTVF

-4167 LTQEGIKGYSTTIT
+4167 LTQEGIKGYKTTIT
-4181 NNQTDTITVI
+4181 DNETGTIAVI
-4191 NKHEPVKTI
+4191 NTHEPVKTI
-4200 TVTVTWNDENNKDSI
+4200 TVTVTWNDENNKDNI
-4215 RPDKVTVKLTDGTTV
+4215 RPDKVTVKLANGTTA
-4230 VSTKEVKN
+4230 VSTKEINN
-4238 DSWKHIFE
+4238 DSWKHVFE
-4246 DIPVFNGSDKV
+4246 NIIVFNGDDKA
-4257 SYTITQ
+4257 SYTVTQ
-4263 DAVNGYTTE
+4263 DAVSEYTTE

-4287 HISVVPPKEE
+4287 HVPVAPPKEE
-4297 PKKKEP
+4297 PKQEETATP
-4303 ATPAPVVEVKV
+4303 AAPAPVVEIKT
-4314 EQPAPTVTLIQTTN
+4314 EPTTTVIETPN
-4328 KPTGISFFESLFAK
+4328 KQTGISFMDGLFG

>member
-1 MQNGKSRIKRVASAI
+1 MQKCESRTKRVMSAI
-16 IAGVMALQTVAPV
+16 IAGMMALQVVAPT
-29 ISYADDTASSVA
+29 ISYADDTVASTASSE
-41 TTDDSDAIANV
+41 DNSDTQI
-52 DPGTPVQVD
+52 DPGVPVQTD
-61 ATASEE
+61 TASSNTVTE
-67 PSEAPSSGTSQA
+67 PDSSESL
-79 DENSEETE
+79 EETADSEQTGEIQDDTVSDSQGNE
-87 TNSDITDEVS
+87 TNTQEETVQ
-97 NEHTDADTADE
+97 DTV
-108 TQTVEEDAP
+108 Q
-117 KQDESTSETTDT
+117 QNNSGSETTE
-129 APSRTVTVTLNKNGG
+129 SESVRTVTVTLNKNGG
-144 EFEPEWLETANEDP
+144 IFEPEWLETANEDP

-165 ETNDIV
+165 ETNDIAI
-171 VEDTG
+171 EDTG
-176 DTIVATVTDRDSIDI
+176 DTIVATVTDRDSISI
-191 PVALSSDESLY
+191 PVALSGDDSLY
-202 FTGWDVSSGSYDADS
+202 FTGWDVSSGSYDADN

-222 EDGVD
+222 DDGVD
-227 AYVLSAVY
+227 AYVLTAVY
-235 SSVVDD
+235 DSVADE
-241 DQTLVE
+241 DQQLIE
-247 NRTEFDEQTKRQ
+247 NKEIFDEQAEKNVLQ
-259 AIQERLKS
+259 QKLSA
-267 SGISTYVLRPSDS
+267 SGISLYEMRPSDS

-285 LVVEGLAFTS
+285 LIIDGLAFTS
-295 DDGLTQTFTAPYDGD
+295 DDGLVQTFTAPYDGD
-310 YIITAYGAN
+310 YTITAYGAN

-331 TPGRGGKAEGTVHLN
+331 TPGRGGKAEGTIHLN

-427 AQNNAAA
+427 AQNDAAA
-434 EVAKKHVILLA
+434 EVAKNHVILLA

-451 GESGGSAGGGGLEG
+451 GESGGTAGGGGLEG

-491 GGTTPTNGRTLTYE
+491 GGTTPTNGRVLTYD

-527 VLGELYDANPAHR
+527 ILGELYDANPANR
-540 DPVDFLFDDG
+540 DPVSLLFDDG

-595 SVTIDGEQVE
+595 SVTIDGKQVE

-617 KYDSTE
+617 KYDSTNS
-623 TAPYLVNGRVIIKMV
+623 APYLINGRVLIHMV
-638 GETPKLKSVM
+638 GTTPKMKTIM
-648 MPAQSEDISAGN
+648 MEAQNEDISSSHVDDA
-660 IDEKDGFGQKAIL
+660 DVYGQKAYL
-673 SPGQGSANK
+673 NKGQDVAS
-682 TLAYTAITY
+682 TTIAYTAITY
-691 YNLGDVMTVTP
+691 YNMGDLMTVNP
-702 KWEYNTLL
+702 VWEYSTMLSPTDRDWN
-710 NVTYK
+710 
-715 PWDDSVAKNINNQM
+715 DSVAKSIDSRL
-729 SVSITNTE
+729 SVSVANTN
-737 LGIPAEGDKYY
+737 LGVPNPGDKYY
-748 NDAYPGWYAVKSVMT
+748 NADYPGWYAVKSVMT
-763 ITNAPLSM
+763 ITNPVNTMYSTERLTKYYFRCKGIASYTLSSGTKTMYDKGERGELAIDYNIYINHEGVHVYSDRNIINGTPTSTVDDTIAATAGRSASTWQYPHMALTDVNNINTILIQFSSHGFNTSDSISYDASYADSLGITGSGNQYSYIFKAKSKNSVSTANWEKFLQSITYTTYDAATFTSTGVSGGVTIFWYADENLWENNMFYDSSSGHFYACINTGSSITWGEARNRALSM
-771 YDTATVTKYFFRCH
+771 YNSALDCYGYLAHITSQSEQDYLYTLMDKSTQGWLGATRKVSGNEWDWYWRDGPANETSEPFFRQN
-785 PTATVSMY
+785 AG
-793 NGIRTMDD
+793 GIYGSLLWGYENWDSKT
-801 ESESGGLVLDYSI
+801 EPNNSGGVEWCMHYYGSNRGVWNDYIDSNGAVTSFIVEWSKDGLV
-814 AMEHQGA
+814 G
-821 HVYQNRN
+821 
-828 TINDMNAETV
+828 NDHSV
-838 SDTVTATQNHSSSQW
+838 SDT
-853 KYPELV
+853 
-859 VKTPKTIQTFNVLF
+859 
-873 TSPSRN
+873 
-879 AQDAILYNTDLANQL
+879 
-894 GIVVTGTNQNYIF
+894 
-907 TKSGGL
+907 
-913 TQDEWNNFL
+913 
-922 RQVSFVTYDRAVF
+922 
-935 TADGVQSGV
+935 
-944 EVAWYGFEKAIFGS
+944 
-958 NQATR
+958 
-963 HVPTLSD
+963 
-970 YPGAATHN
+970 
-978 IASGSLNITS
+978 
-988 SGSVYRIVGSTT
+988 
-1000 GDNRIYVSPGVSA
+1000 
-1013 TVILD
+1013 
-1018 NVTMNYTAAGAGWG
+1018 
-1032 NDTSRAGDGAISCS
+1032 
-1046 HANLTII
+1046 
-1053 LVGTSRITAYGSYSN
+1053 
-1068 AIAKN
+1068 
-1073 GTDGSLMIDGA
+1073 
-1084 GTLYAVGASG
+1084 
-1094 DHCGAIGANV
+1094 
-1104 NCSFWNFTVQGGTI
+1104 
-1118 YANAGEHC
+1118 
-1126 PGIGSGCLNQPG
+1126 
-1138 EGNGGDG
+1138 
-1145 AGCGNLNFTG
+1145 
-1155 GTVVARGNT
+1155 
-1164 ACSGIGSGWGGPVN
+1164 
-1178 GINIS
+1178 
-1183 NGAKVT
+1183 
-1189 AYGGSYSPGIGSGGR
+1189 
-1204 TDNVQGGNIGSYH
+1204 
-1217 YHVRNIVITGG
+1217 
-1228 DTVVTAFGDKS
+1228 
-1239 TNMPGIGC
+1239 
-1247 GKDPVGTVRG
+1247 
-1257 TLSNVV
+1257 
-1263 ATTLDGFQGYVRYGS
+1263 
-1278 SEESAAY
+1278 
-1285 STEQPRTPFT
+1285 
-1295 GTGNIG
+1295 
-1301 SYLASQVNRGTPV
+1301 
-1314 YYTQVFF
+1314 
-1321 SIDTSNKHVDDADV
+1321 DV
-1335 IGTQVSSTGT
+1335 IGTQIVA
-1345 IKPEQFASVSG
+1345 EQEQKVNNGEVSG
-1356 TVWAENDRDGVY
+1356 TVWAENDYNGLFAT
-1368 QVGDEAVVEGVAV
+1368 DEAKLQDITVQLISDNGTVVATAQTNKLGQYDFTGLAPGNYYVKFTSQSFV
-1381 TLYNADG
+1381 GYNAVPDG
-1388 SVCKTTTTNK
+1388 GNSIVQQASKGINDSYAQTPVFALTYNDVLEK
-1398 YGAYSFDGIPEKK
+1398 SF
-1411 NYTVGFSNGSSNI
+1411 
-1424 QSYSP
+1424 
-1429 TAKIAAGENNNHVN
+1429 
-1443 NDWKSDVFTAIYQKN
+1443 
-1458 TSQTINCGVYV
+1458 GVYV
-1469 PSTVSGFAWDDVNQN
+1469 PSTVGGFAWDDANQN
-1484 GICDN
+1484 GIYDN
-1489 SESKIANVTITLTDA
+1489 REAKIANVTITLTDA

-1516 ITAVLTDADGNY
+1516 IAEVLTDANGNY

-1563 DEKRT
+1563 DVKLT
-1568 NKAERSIDVLEFNG
+1568 NKAEKSIGMLEFNG

-1594 MLNAA
+1594 MLTSA
-1599 TIGEVY
+1599 TIGEIY
-1605 INSMTGTGITPVNAE
+1605 INSMSGTGITPVNAE

-1646 DGWHETQADINIE
+1646 DGWHETQADIDIE

-1707 KTAADKKVLPEEYDY
+1707 RTAADKKVLPEEYDY
-1722 FGFLVSPTA
+1722 FGFTVSPTA
-1731 TTDKKTQMGND
+1731 ATDKKTQMGND
-1742 ATAVM
+1742 STAVM

-1768 SLSNEKDF
+1768 ALNNEKDF

-1916 CAWIGDIELPVNTKT
+1916 CAWIGNIELPVNTKT

-1948 TSFDLKKVE
+1948 TDFDLKKIE
-1957 DLSGIPFENVKFD
+1957 DLSGIPFKNVKFD
-1970 YEIYEKADDS
+1970 YEIYEKAADS

-2007 TTDKNGLISFT
+2007 TTDKNGLIHFT

-2026 LTETETLPGYVRDT
+2026 LIETETLPGYVKDT

-2047 MPETAV
+2047 MPEAAV
-2053 ENNNLIWKTY
+2053 ENNNLVWKTY
-2063 ISVDGVRQTNNL
+2063 ISVDGVRLTDNL

-2100 GIRKNAVITLKGTVT
+2100 GIRQNAVITLKGTVT

-2158 YTVVENPMDGYTAIV
+2158 YTVIENPMDGYTATV
-2173 SNTTGSVDNGYAIT
+2173 SATTGSTDKGYAIT

-2197 DFTVVKVWDDGN
+2197 DFTVTKVWDDSN
-2209 NVDGIRPDSVTIHMN
+2209 NIDGMRPDSVTIHLN

-2233 TLSNTKDWKYTF
+2233 TLSNAKDWKYIF
-2245 KHIPLFDANGNE
+2245 KHMPLFDANGNK

-2279 SFTITNSHVQETLSI
+2279 SFTITNSHVQETFSI

-2306 DGVRPSAIHVILMG
+2306 DGVRPSAIHVTLMG

-2353 DYTLSE
+2353 DYTLNE
-2359 ETVDSYTYKIEG
+2359 EAVNGYTYKIEG
-2371 DADTGFTVTN
+2371 DANTGFTVTN
-2381 EHIPAVTNVVINKY
+2381 EHISAVTNVVVNKY
-2395 WEDAANQDGVR
+2395 WEDTANQDGVR
-2406 PDSVS
+2406 PDSVA

-2425 LTKDGGFSETFE
+2425 LTKDTGFSKTFE

-2448 IAYTVTEDAVAGY
+2448 ITYTVTEDAVNGY
-2461 IGKTATDDTGYVLSI
+2461 TGKITTDDTGYILSI
-2476 TNTHTPE
+2476 TNTHAPE
-2483 TISKTITK
+2483 TIRKTVTK
-2491 TWDDNDNQDGIRP
+2491 TWDDGNDRDGIRP
-2504 TNVKVELYGTDGTLR
+2504 TNVKIELYGTDGTRR

-2527 NWSYSFENLPKYQN
+2527 HWSYSFENLPKYQN
-2541 EGTIILYTAKEEA
+2541 EGTIILYTIKEEA
-2554 VEGYTQKSVT
+2554 VDGYTQKSVT
-2564 TATGFN
+2564 TTAGFDL
-2570 FTNTHEPQTVTY
+2570 TNTHEIQTADYEVK
-2582 GATKVWLD
+2582 KVWI
-2590 DDNRDGVRPNSITLV
+2590 DDNDRDGARPTSITLT
-2605 LNGSDGSKYTK
+2605 LTGSDGSKYTK
-2616 QMTAA
+2616 LMTAA
-2621 SNWSDVTFE
+2621 DNWNAVTFE
-2630 RIPMFNNGKYITY
+2630 RVPMFNGGKYITY
-2643 TLSENDV
+2643 TLTENEV
-2650 PSYVNSVA
+2650 PSYINSIE
-2658 VSEDGKFFTV
+2658 VSEDGKHFTV
-2668 TNTHTPDHA
+2668 TNTHAPDHTV
-2677 IIKITEVWHDEN
+2677 INITEVWHDEN
-2689 DQDGIRPKK
+2689 DQDGIRPRKMTAI
-2698 VTTIIVGSNGNRHE
+2698 VVGSNGNRHE

-2796 VTLTGSNAVSKTAT
+2796 VTLTGSNAISKTAT
-2810 LNEENGWTATFENL
+2810 LNEDNGWTATFENL

-2829 GNIVTY
+2829 GNIVAY
-2835 NVKESDVEGYEAS
+2835 NVKESNTAGYEAS
-2848 IVKTED
+2848 VVKTEN
-2854 GFQLINEHDSETTLR
+2854 GFQLINEHDSETTMR
-2869 TATLVWRDENNQ
+2869 TVTLVWRDEDNR
-2881 DGIRPDTV
+2881 DGVRPDAV
-2889 TYTLHGSDGSEV
+2889 TYTLHGSDGSEQ
-2901 EKTVSKDDS
+2901 EKTVNKDDA
-2910 WADVMF
+2910 WNDVVF
-2916 EDLPVYQNGQKVTYT
+2916 EDLPVYQNGQRISYT
-2931 LTESTV
+2931 LTESAI
-2937 DGYTTDIRDNGHTFT
+2937 DGYANDIRSSGNTFT

-2959 AVVNVDVTKVWTDG
+2959 ETVNVDVTKIWTDG

-2978 NRPNSIS
+2978 NRPDSIS
-2985 VILTGNDGNRYTAT
+2985 VILTGSDGKRYTTT

-3004 NWKYTFSKLPKF
+3004 NWKHTFLKLPKF

-3026 LAEDAASGYS
+3026 LTEDTMSGYS
-3036 NVIEKKDNYTFVLT
+3036 DVVEKRSDYVFVLT
-3050 NKYSPATVDIPVVK
+3050 NKYSPATVDVTIVK

-3071 RDGARPESFNIV
+3071 RDGMRPESVDIV

-3096 SAENGYTY
+3096 STENGYTC
-3104 VFQSVPKFHNSGTLI
+3104 VFQSVPKYHDGGTLI
-3119 SYTVAEEKV
+3119 NYTIAEEKIP
-3128 TGYTTEVAKDSSG
+3128 GYTTTIAKDASG
-3141 YKFTLTNTKSIET
+3141 YKFTLTNAKAIDT
-3154 VTKTVSKVWEDS
+3154 VTKTVSKVWDDN
-3166 NNQDGLRPSAIT
+3166 NNQDGLRPTAIT
-3178 VILTGDDGSRY
+3178 VILTGDDGSRRV
-3189 LKSVSAAENWTTTFE
+3189 KSVTAAENWTVTFE
-3204 NLPKNQNHGQSIQ
+3204 NLPKNKNHGQNIQ

-3224 VSGYTDEVTQNGNNY
+3224 VSGYTEAITQNGDNY
-3239 TITNTHMPAT
+3239 TITNTHTPASS
-3249 TELFVT
+3249 EFFVT
-3255 KTWKD
+3255 KIWKD

-3281 RSYAK
+3281 RSYTK

-3295 VMFSNLPKYANGK
+3295 VMFSNLPKYADGK
-3308 TIDYTLTEEAVPGY
+3308 VIEYSLTEESVPGY

-3331 SFTLINTHVDETKN
+3331 SFVLINTHVDETKN

-3354 ENNQDGLRPKSITAV
+3354 GNNQDGLRPKTITAV

-3380 QLFESQNWTT
+3380 QLFEGQNWATN
-3390 SLNNLPKYKNSTEV
+3390 LNNLPKYKNGTEI
-3404 QYTVKENAISGYE
+3404 QYTVKENAIPGYE

-3425 SYTITNTHAPA
+3425 SYAITNSHTPA
-3436 VVTVSVVK
+3436 VVTVSAVK
-3444 IWDDENNQDG
+3444 VWDDANNQDG

-3464 TGSDGSTH
+3464 TGSDGSVR

-3487 DLPQYKNGVKIDYTL
+3487 NLPKYKNGVKIDYTL
-3502 QEADSNPYTYEIV
+3502 QEANSNPYTYEIV
-3515 KGSDGYSFTIT
+3515 KGSDEYSFTIT

-3531 AAVNVPVT
+3531 AVVNVPVT
-3539 TIWNDDNNRDGIRAK
+3539 TVWDDDDNRDGIRAK
-3554 ETVITLQGSNGKV
+3554 ETAITLHGSNGKV
-3567 YQHIVTD
+3567 YQRIVTG
-3574 KDSFATVFE
+3574 KDDFATVFE
-3583 DVPKFFDEGKEVVY
+3583 DVPKFFDEGREVVY
-3597 TVTQNEVD
+3597 TVTQNEMN
-3605 GYTTDVTNTD
+3605 GYTANIASTD

-3620 ITNTHEPEKL
+3620 ITNTHEPERL

-3666 NLSAAN
+3666 SLSTAN
-3672 NWTETFEGL
+3672 NWTETFDGL

-3695 DEEAVGGYEK
+3695 DEEMVGGYEK

-3738 QDGYRPDTT
+3738 QDGYRPDAA

-3759 TKDFTK
+3759 AKDFTK
-3765 DSSWSSIVFKDLDRF
+3765 DSSWSSIVFKDLDHY
-3780 KDGTKIKYT
+3780 KDGNEIKYT

-3801 IVANGNVVTVTNTH
+3801 IAVNGNVVTVTNTH

-3822 NISVIWEDNDD
+3822 NISVVWEDNND
-3833 QDGIRPDAVNIK
+3833 QDGLRPDTVSVK
-3845 LKGNDKL
+3845 LKGNDKFI
-3852 VDSSEL
+3852 DSSEL
-3858 NEDVKWK
+3858 NEDVEWK

-3887 EIPGYTTTIEK
+3887 EIPGYTTSIEK

-3913 VTVTVDKVWDDSEN
+3913 VTVTVDKVWKDAEN
-3927 QDGLRPDTIHIKLV
+3927 QDGLRPDAIHIRLI
-3941 SNGIAKDAYLDADSN
+3941 SNDIEKDAYLDAESD
-3956 WHLEFEGLPKYRD
+3956 WHLDFEGLPKYRD

-3992 EDGYAFT
+3992 KDGYAFT
-3999 IKNDHVPAVIDIPI
+3999 IENDHVPAVIDIPI
-4013 TEEWIDDNNRDGLRP
+4013 TEEWIDDNDRDGLRP
-4028 SSHTV
+4028 DSHTV
-4033 ILTDGINTIEEIVLD
+4033 ILVDGTNAIEEVVLD
-4048 KDNGYGTVLKDMP
+4048 RDNGYGVVLKNMP

-4067 EIDYQ
+4067 EINYQ

-4086 KGDSVKDFKVTNT
+4086 KSDSVKDFNITNT

-4122 RPEEIA
+4122 RPEKVT

-4143 NKETWTAVF
+4143 TKDTWTTAF

-4167 LTQEGIKGYSTTIT
+4167 LTQEGIKGYKTTIT
-4181 NNQTDTITVI
+4181 DNETGTIAVI
-4191 NKHEPVKTI
+4191 NTHEPVKDI
-4200 TVTVTWNDENNKDSI
+4200 TVTIVWKDENNKDNI
-4215 RPDKVTVKLTDGTTV
+4215 RPDKVTVKLADGTTV
-4230 VSTKEVKN
+4230 VSAKEVKN

-4246 DIPVFNGSDKV
+4246 DISVFNGSDKV
-4257 SYTITQ
+4257 SYTVTQ

-4272 IKASDDGNT
+4272 VKVSDDGNT
-4281 IEIINT
+4281 VKIINT
-4287 HISVVPPKEE
+4287 HVPVVPPKEE
-4297 PKKKEP
+4297 PKQEET
-4303 ATPAPVVEVKV
+4303 ATSTAPAPVVEIKT
-4314 EQPAPTVTLIQTTN
+4314 EPTTTVIETPN
-4328 KPTGISFFESLFAK
+4328 KQTGISFMDGLFG

>member
-1 MQNGKSRIKRVASAI
+1 MQKCESRTKRVMSAI
-16 IAGVMALQTVAPV
+16 IAGMMALQVVAPT
-29 ISYADDTASSVA
+29 ISYADDTVASTASSE
-41 TTDDSDAIANV
+41 DNSDTQI
-52 DPGTPVQVD
+52 DPGVPVQTD
-61 ATASEE
+61 TASSNTVTE
-67 PSEAPSSGTSQA
+67 PDSSESL
-79 DENSEETE
+79 EETADSEQTGEIQDDTVSDSQGNE
-87 TNSDITDEVS
+87 TNTQEKTVQ
-97 NEHTDADTADE
+97 DTV
-108 TQTVEEDAP
+108 Q
-117 KQDESTSETTDT
+117 QNNSGSETTE
-129 APSRTVTVTLNKNGG
+129 SESVRTVTVTLNKNGG
-144 EFEPEWLETANEDP
+144 VFEPEWLETANEDP
-158 IAAYLGT
+158 VAAYLGT
-165 ETNDIV
+165 ETNDIAI
-171 VEDTG
+171 EDTG
-176 DTIVATVTDRDSIDI
+176 DTIVATVTDRDSISI

-202 FTGWDVSSGSYDADS
+202 FTGWDVSSDSYDADN

-222 EDGVD
+222 DDGVD
-227 AYVLSAVY
+227 AYVLTAVY
-235 SSVVDD
+235 DSVADE
-241 DQTLVE
+241 DQQLIE
-247 NRTEFDEQTKRQ
+247 NKEIFDEQAEKNVLQ
-259 AIQERLKS
+259 QKLSA
-267 SGISTYVLRPSDS
+267 SGISLYEMRPSDS

-285 LVVEGLAFTS
+285 LIIDGLAFTS
-295 DDGLTQTFTAPYDGD
+295 DDGLVQTFTAPYDGD
-310 YIITAYGAN
+310 YTITAYGAN

-331 TPGRGGKAEGTVHLN
+331 TPGRGGKAEGTIHLS

-427 AQNNAAA
+427 AQNDAAA
-434 EVAKKHVILLA
+434 EVAKNHVILLA

-491 GGTTPTNGRTLTYE
+491 GGTTPTNGRVLTYD

-527 VLGELYDANPAHR
+527 ILGELYDANPANR
-540 DPVDFLFDDG
+540 DPVSLLFDDG

-595 SVTIDGEQVE
+595 SVTIDGKQVE

-617 KYDSTE
+617 KYDSTNS
-623 TAPYLVNGRVIIKMV
+623 APYLINGRVLIHMV
-638 GETPKLKSVM
+638 GTTPKMKTIM
-648 MPAQSEDISAGN
+648 MEAQNEDISSSHVDDA
-660 IDEKDGFGQKAIL
+660 DVYGQKAYL
-673 SPGQGSANK
+673 NKGQDVAS
-682 TLAYTAITY
+682 TTIAYTAITY
-691 YNLGDVMTVTP
+691 YNMGDLMTVNP
-702 KWEYNTLL
+702 VWEYSTMLSPTDRDWN
-710 NVTYK
+710 
-715 PWDDSVAKNINNQM
+715 DSVAKSIDSRL
-729 SVSITNTE
+729 SVSVANTN
-737 LGIPAEGDKYY
+737 LGVPNPGDKYY
-748 NDAYPGWYAVKSVMT
+748 NADYPGWYAVKSVMT
-763 ITNAPLSM
+763 ITNPVNTMYSTERLTKYYFRCKGIASYTLSSGTKTMYDKGERGELAIDYNIYINHEGVHVYSDRNIINGTPTSTVDDTIAATAGRNASTWQYPHMALTDVNNINTILVQFSSHGFNTSDSISYDASYADSLGITGSGNQYSYIFKAKSKNSVSTANWEKFLQSITYTTYDAATFTSTGVSGGVTIFWYADENLWENNMFYDSSSSHFYACINTGSSITWGEARNRALSM
-771 YDTATVTKYFFRCH
+771 YNSALDCYGYLAHITSQSEQDYLYTLMDKSTQGWLGATRKVSGNEWDWYWRDGPANETNEPFFRQNADGTYGTLLWGYENWDNKTEPNNVGDEWCMH
-785 PTATVSMY
+785 YYGNKSGVWNDYSDT
-793 NGIRTMDD
+793 NGAVTSFIVEWSKD
-801 ESESGGLVLDYSI
+801 GLV
-814 AMEHQGA
+814 G
-821 HVYQNRN
+821 
-828 TINDMNAETV
+828 NDHSV
-838 SDTVTATQNHSSSQW
+838 SDT
-853 KYPELV
+853 
-859 VKTPKTIQTFNVLF
+859 
-873 TSPSRN
+873 
-879 AQDAILYNTDLANQL
+879 
-894 GIVVTGTNQNYIF
+894 
-907 TKSGGL
+907 
-913 TQDEWNNFL
+913 
-922 RQVSFVTYDRAVF
+922 
-935 TADGVQSGV
+935 
-944 EVAWYGFEKAIFGS
+944 
-958 NQATR
+958 
-963 HVPTLSD
+963 
-970 YPGAATHN
+970 
-978 IASGSLNITS
+978 
-988 SGSVYRIVGSTT
+988 
-1000 GDNRIYVSPGVSA
+1000 
-1013 TVILD
+1013 
-1018 NVTMNYTAAGAGWG
+1018 
-1032 NDTSRAGDGAISCS
+1032 
-1046 HANLTII
+1046 
-1053 LVGTSRITAYGSYSN
+1053 
-1068 AIAKN
+1068 
-1073 GTDGSLMIDGA
+1073 
-1084 GTLYAVGASG
+1084 
-1094 DHCGAIGANV
+1094 
-1104 NCSFWNFTVQGGTI
+1104 
-1118 YANAGEHC
+1118 
-1126 PGIGSGCLNQPG
+1126 
-1138 EGNGGDG
+1138 
-1145 AGCGNLNFTG
+1145 
-1155 GTVVARGNT
+1155 
-1164 ACSGIGSGWGGPVN
+1164 
-1178 GINIS
+1178 
-1183 NGAKVT
+1183 
-1189 AYGGSYSPGIGSGGR
+1189 
-1204 TDNVQGGNIGSYH
+1204 
-1217 YHVRNIVITGG
+1217 
-1228 DTVVTAFGDKS
+1228 
-1239 TNMPGIGC
+1239 
-1247 GKDPVGTVRG
+1247 
-1257 TLSNVV
+1257 
-1263 ATTLDGFQGYVRYGS
+1263 
-1278 SEESAAY
+1278 
-1285 STEQPRTPFT
+1285 
-1295 GTGNIG
+1295 
-1301 SYLASQVNRGTPV
+1301 
-1314 YYTQVFF
+1314 
-1321 SIDTSNKHVDDADV
+1321 DV
-1335 IGTQVSSTGT
+1335 IGTQIVA
-1345 IKPEQFASVSG
+1345 EQEQKVNNGEVSG
-1356 TVWAENDRDGVY
+1356 TVWAENDYNGLFAT
-1368 QVGDEAVVEGVAV
+1368 DEAKLQDITVQLISDNGTVVATAQTNKLGQYDFTGLAPGNYYVKFTSQSFV
-1381 TLYNADG
+1381 GYNAVPDG
-1388 SVCKTTTTNK
+1388 GNSIVQQASKGINDSYAQTPVFALTYNDVLEK
-1398 YGAYSFDGIPEKK
+1398 SF
-1411 NYTVGFSNGSSNI
+1411 
-1424 QSYSP
+1424 
-1429 TAKIAAGENNNHVN
+1429 
-1443 NDWKSDVFTAIYQKN
+1443 
-1458 TSQTINCGVYV
+1458 GVYV
-1469 PSTVSGFAWDDVNQN
+1469 PSTVGGFAWDDANQN
-1484 GICDN
+1484 GIYDN
-1489 SESKIANVTITLTDA
+1489 REAKIANVTITLTDA

-1516 ITAVLTDADGNY
+1516 IAAVLTDANGNY

-1563 DEKRT
+1563 DVKLT
-1568 NKAERSIDVLEFNG
+1568 NKAEKSIGMLEFNG

-1594 MLNAA
+1594 MLTSA
-1599 TIGEVY
+1599 TIGEIY
-1605 INSMTGTGITPVNAE
+1605 INSMSGTGITPVNAE

-1646 DGWHETQADINIE
+1646 DGWHETQADIDIE

-1707 KTAADKKVLPEEYDY
+1707 RTAADKKVLPEEYDY
-1722 FGFLVSPTA
+1722 FGFTVSPTA
-1731 TTDKKTQMGND
+1731 ATDKKTQMGND
-1742 ATAVM
+1742 STAVM

-1768 SLSNEKDF
+1768 ALNNEKDF

-1948 TSFDLKKVE
+1948 TDFDLKKIE

-1970 YEIYEKADDS
+1970 YEIYEKAADS

-1993 PVKPGDTSIKTEHL
+1993 PVKPGDTSIKTKHL
-2007 TTDKNGLISFT
+2007 TTDKNGLIHFT

-2026 LTETETLPGYVRDT
+2026 LIEAETLPGYVKDT

-2047 MPETAV
+2047 MPETTV
-2053 ENNNLIWKTY
+2053 ENNNLVWKTY
-2063 ISVDGVRQTNNL
+2063 ISVDGVRLTDNL

-2100 GIRKNAVITLKGTVT
+2100 GIRQNAVITLKGTVT

-2148 PAYYKGQTIQ
+2148 PVYYKGQTIQ
-2158 YTVVENPMDGYTAIV
+2158 YTVIENPMDGYIATV
-2173 SNTTGSVDNGYAIT
+2173 SATTGSADKGYAIT

-2197 DFTVVKVWDDGN
+2197 DFTVVKVWDDSN
-2209 NVDGIRPDSVTIHMN
+2209 NIDGMRPDSVTIHMN

-2233 TLSNTKDWKYTF
+2233 TLSNVKDWKYTF
-2245 KHIPLFDANGNE
+2245 KHMPLFDANGNE
-2257 ITYTITEDAVAG
+2257 ITYTITEDAVTG
-2269 YTYTVTNEGR
+2269 YTYTVTNKDR
-2279 SFTITNSHVQETLSI
+2279 AFTITNRHTQETFSI

-2306 DGVRPSAIHVILMG
+2306 DGVRPSGIHVTLMG

-2353 DYTLSE
+2353 DYTLNE
-2359 ETVDSYTYKIEG
+2359 EAVNGYTYKIEG
-2371 DADTGFTVTN
+2371 DANTGFTVTN
-2381 EHIPAVTNVVINKY
+2381 EHIPAVTNVVVNKY
-2395 WEDAANQDGVR
+2395 WEDTANQDGVR
-2406 PDSVS
+2406 PDSVA

-2425 LTKDGGFSETFE
+2425 LTKDTGFSKTFE

-2448 IAYTVTEDAVAGY
+2448 ITYTVTEDAVNGY
-2461 IGKTATDDTGYVLSI
+2461 TGKITTDDTGYILSI
-2476 TNTHTPE
+2476 TNTHAPE
-2483 TISKTITK
+2483 TIRKTVTK
-2491 TWDDNDNQDGIRP
+2491 TWDDGNDRDCIRP
-2504 TNVKVELYGTDGTLR
+2504 TNVKIELYGTDGTRR

-2527 NWSYSFENLPKYQN
+2527 HWSYSFENLPKYQN
-2541 EGTIILYTAKEEA
+2541 EGTIILYTIKEEA
-2554 VEGYTQKSVT
+2554 VDGYTQKSVT
-2564 TATGFN
+2564 TTAGFDL
-2570 FTNTHEPQTVTY
+2570 TNTHEIQTADYEVK
-2582 GATKVWLD
+2582 KVWI
-2590 DDNRDGVRPNSITLV
+2590 DDNDRDGARPTSITLT
-2605 LNGSDGSKYTK
+2605 LTGSDGSKYTK
-2616 QMTAA
+2616 LMTAA
-2621 SNWSDVTFE
+2621 DNWNAVTFE
-2630 RIPMFNNGKYITY
+2630 RVPMFNGGKYITY
-2643 TLSENDV
+2643 TLTENEV
-2650 PSYVNSVA
+2650 PSYINSIE
-2658 VSEDGKFFTV
+2658 VSEDGKHFTV
-2668 TNTHTPDHA
+2668 TNTHAPDHTV
-2677 IIKITEVWHDEN
+2677 INITEVWHDEN
-2689 DQDGIRPKK
+2689 DQDGIRPRKMTAI
-2698 VTTIIVGSNGNRHE
+2698 VVGSNGNRHE

-2769 PETISKT
+2769 PEMISKT

-2810 LNEENGWTATFENL
+2810 LNEDNGWTATFENL

-2829 GNIVTY
+2829 GNIVAY
-2835 NVKESDVEGYEAS
+2835 NVKESNTAGYEAS
-2848 IVKTED
+2848 VVKTEN
-2854 GFQLINEHDSETTLR
+2854 GFQLINEHDSETTMR
-2869 TATLVWRDENNQ
+2869 TVTLVWRDEDNR
-2881 DGIRPDTV
+2881 DGVRPDAV
-2889 TYTLHGSDGSEV
+2889 TYTLHGSDGSEQ
-2901 EKTVSKDDS
+2901 EKTVNKDDA
-2910 WADVMF
+2910 WNDVVF
-2916 EDLPVYQNGQKVTYT
+2916 EDLPVYQNGQRISYT
-2931 LTESTV
+2931 LTESAI
-2937 DGYTTDIRDNGHTFT
+2937 DGYANDIRSSENTFT

-2959 AVVNVDVTKVWTDG
+2959 ETVNVDVTKIWTDG

-2978 NRPNSIS
+2978 NRPDSIS
-2985 VILTGNDGNRYTAT
+2985 VILTGSDGKRYTTT

-3004 NWKYTFSKLPKF
+3004 NWKHTFLKLPKF

-3026 LAEDAASGYS
+3026 LTEDTISGYS
-3036 NVIEKKDNYTFVLT
+3036 DVVEKRSDYVFVLT
-3050 NKYSPATVDIPVVK
+3050 NKYSPATVDVTIVK

-3071 RDGARPESFNIV
+3071 RDGMRPESVDIV

-3096 SAENGYTY
+3096 STENGYTC
-3104 VFQSVPKFHNSGTLI
+3104 VFQSVPKYHDGGTLI
-3119 SYTVAEEKV
+3119 NYTIAEEKIP
-3128 TGYTTEVAKDSSG
+3128 GYTTTIARDASG
-3141 YKFTLTNTKSIET
+3141 YKFILTNAKAIDT
-3154 VTKTVSKVWEDS
+3154 VTKTVSKVWDDN
-3166 NNQDGLRPSAIT
+3166 NNQDGLRPTAIT
-3178 VILTGDDGSRY
+3178 VILTGDDGSRRV
-3189 LKSVSAAENWTTTFE
+3189 KSVTAAENWTVTFE
-3204 NLPKNQNHGQSIQ
+3204 NLPKNKNHGQNIQ

-3224 VSGYTDEVTQNGNNY
+3224 VSGYTEAITQNGDNY
-3239 TITNTHMPAT
+3239 TITNTHTPASS
-3249 TELFVT
+3249 EFFVT
-3255 KTWKD
+3255 KIWKD

-3281 RSYAK
+3281 RSYTK

-3295 VMFSNLPKYANGK
+3295 VMFSNLPKYADGK
-3308 TIDYTLTEEAVPGY
+3308 VIEYSLTEESVPGY

-3331 SFTLINTHVDETKN
+3331 SFVLINTHVDETKN

-3354 ENNQDGLRPKSITAV
+3354 GNNQDGLRPKTITAV

-3380 QLFESQNWTT
+3380 QLFEGQNWATN
-3390 SLNNLPKYKNSTEV
+3390 LNNLPKYKNGTEI
-3404 QYTVKENAISGYE
+3404 QYTVKENAIPDYE

-3425 SYTITNTHAPA
+3425 SYAITNSHTPA
-3436 VVTVSVVK
+3436 VVTVSAVK
-3444 IWDDENNQDG
+3444 VWDDANNQDG

-3464 TGSDGSTH
+3464 TGSDGSVR

-3487 DLPQYKNGVKIDYTL
+3487 NLPKYKNGVKIDYTL
-3502 QEADSNPYTYEIV
+3502 QEANSNPYTYEIV
-3515 KGSDGYSFTIT
+3515 KGSDEYSFTIT

-3531 AAVNVPVT
+3531 AVVNVPVT
-3539 TIWNDDNNRDGIRAK
+3539 TVWDDDDNRDGIRAK
-3554 ETVITLQGSNGKV
+3554 ETAITLHGSNGKV
-3567 YQHIVTD
+3567 YQRIVTG

-3583 DVPKFFDEGKEVVY
+3583 NMPKFFDEGKEVVY
-3597 TVTQNEVD
+3597 TVTQNEMN
-3605 GYTTDVTNTD
+3605 GYTANIASTD

-3620 ITNTHEPEKL
+3620 ITNTHEPERL

-3666 NLSAAN
+3666 SLSTAN
-3672 NWTETFEGL
+3672 NWTETFDGL

-3705 EISEKDN
+3705 GISEKDN
-3712 LITITNTHAPEK
+3712 LITITNTHTPEK

-3738 QDGYRPDTT
+3738 QDGYRPDAA

-3759 TKDFTK
+3759 AKDFTK
-3765 DSSWSSIVFKDLDRF
+3765 DSSWSSIVFKDLDHY
-3780 KDGTKIKYT
+3780 KNGTEIKYT

-3801 IVANGNVVTVTNTH
+3801 IAVNGNVVTVTNTH

-3822 NISVIWEDNDD
+3822 NISVVWEDNND
-3833 QDGIRPDAVNIK
+3833 QDGLRPDTVSIK
-3845 LKGNDKL
+3845 LKGNDKFI
-3852 VDSSEL
+3852 DSSEL

-3871 PVRENGNEI
+3871 SVRENGNEI
-3880 SYTAEEN
+3880 TYTAEEN
-3887 EIPGYTTTIEK
+3887 EIPGYTTSIEK

-3913 VTVTVDKVWDDSEN
+3913 VTVTVDKVWKDAEN
-3927 QDGLRPDTIHIKLV
+3927 QDGLRPDAIHIRLI
-3941 SNGIAKDAYLDADSN
+3941 SNDIEKDAYLDAESD
-3956 WHLEFEGLPKYRD
+3956 WHLDFEGLPKYRD

-3992 EDGYAFT
+3992 KDGYAFT
-3999 IKNDHVPAVIDIPI
+3999 IENDHVPAVIDIPI
-4013 TEEWIDDNNRDGLRP
+4013 TEEWIDDNDRDGLRP
-4028 SSHTV
+4028 DSHTV
-4033 ILTDGINTIEEIVLD
+4033 ILVDGTNTIEEVVLD
-4048 KDNGYGTVLKDMP
+4048 KNNGYGVVLKNMP

-4067 EIDYQ
+4067 EINYQ

-4086 KGDSVKDFKVTNT
+4086 KSDSVKDFNITNT

-4122 RPEEIA
+4122 RPEKVT
-4128 LTLTGSDGNVYEKTV
+4128 LTLTGSDGNVYEKAVT
-4143 NKETWTAVF
+4143 KDTWTTAF

-4167 LTQEGIKGYSTTIT
+4167 LTQEGIKGYKTTIT
-4181 NNQTDTITVI
+4181 DNETGTIAVI
-4191 NKHEPVKTI
+4191 NTHEPVKDI
-4200 TVTVTWNDENNKDSI
+4200 TVTIVWKDENNKDNI
-4215 RPDKVTVKLTDGTTV
+4215 RPDKVTVKLADGTTV
-4230 VSTKEVKN
+4230 VSAKEVKN

-4246 DIPVFNGSDKV
+4246 DISVFNGSDKV
-4257 SYTITQ
+4257 SYTVTQ

-4272 IKASDDGNT
+4272 VKVSDDGNT
-4281 IEIINT
+4281 VKIINT
-4287 HISVVPPKEE
+4287 HVPVAPPKEE
-4297 PKKKEP
+4297 PKQEETATP
-4303 ATPAPVVEVKV
+4303 AAPAPVVEIKT
-4314 EQPAPTVTLIQTTN
+4314 EPTTTVIETPN
-4328 KPTGISFFESLFAK
+4328 KQTGISFMDGLFG

>member
-1 MQNGKSRIKRVASAI
+1 MQKCESRTKRVMSAI
-16 IAGVMALQTVAPV
+16 IAGMMALQVVAPT
-29 ISYADDTASSVA
+29 ISYADDTVASTASSE
-41 TTDDSDAIANV
+41 DNSDTQI
-52 DPGTPVQVD
+52 DPGVPVQTD
-61 ATASEE
+61 TASSNTVTE
-67 PSEAPSSGTSQA
+67 PDSSESL
-79 DENSEETE
+79 EETADSEQTGEIQDDTVSDSQGSE
-87 TNSDITDEVS
+87 TNTQEETVQ
-97 NEHTDADTADE
+97 DTV
-108 TQTVEEDAP
+108 Q
-117 KQDESTSETTDT
+117 QNNSGSETTE
-129 APSRTVTVTLNKNGG
+129 SESVRTVTVTLNKNGG
-144 EFEPEWLETANEDP
+144 IFEPEWLETANEDP

-165 ETNDIV
+165 ETNDIAI
-171 VEDTG
+171 EDTG
-176 DTIVATVTDRDSIDI
+176 DTIVATVTDRDSISI
-191 PVALSSDESLY
+191 PVALSGDDSLY
-202 FTGWDVSSGSYDADS
+202 FTGWDVSSGSYDADN

-222 EDGVD
+222 DDGVD
-227 AYVLSAVY
+227 AYVLTAVY
-235 SSVVDD
+235 NSVADE
-241 DQTLVE
+241 DQQLIE
-247 NRTEFDEQTKRQ
+247 NKEIFDEQAEKNVLQ
-259 AIQERLKS
+259 QKLSA
-267 SGISTYVLRPSDS
+267 SGISLYEMRPSDS

-285 LVVEGLAFTS
+285 LIIDGLAFTS
-295 DDGLTQTFTAPYDGD
+295 DDGLVQTFTAPYDGD
-310 YIITAYGAN
+310 YTITAYGAN

-331 TPGRGGKAEGTVHLN
+331 TPGRGGKAEGTIHLS

-427 AQNNAAA
+427 AQNDAAA
-434 EVAKKHVILLA
+434 EVAKNHVILLA

-451 GESGGSAGGGGLEG
+451 GESGGTAGGGGLEG

-491 GGTTPTNGRTLTYE
+491 GGTTPTNGRVLTYD

-527 VLGELYDANPAHR
+527 ILGELYDANPANR
-540 DPVDFLFDDG
+540 DPVSLLFDDG

-595 SVTIDGEQVE
+595 SVTIDGKQVE

-617 KYDSTE
+617 KYDSTNS
-623 TAPYLVNGRVIIKMV
+623 APYLINGRVLIHMV
-638 GETPKLKSVM
+638 GTTPKMKTIM
-648 MPAQSEDISAGN
+648 MEAQNEDISSSHVDDA
-660 IDEKDGFGQKAIL
+660 DVYGQKAYL
-673 SPGQGSANK
+673 NKGQDVAS
-682 TLAYTAITY
+682 TTIAYTAITY
-691 YNLGDVMTVTP
+691 YNMGDLMTVNP
-702 KWEYNTLL
+702 VWEYSTMLSPTDRDWN
-710 NVTYK
+710 
-715 PWDDSVAKNINNQM
+715 DSVAKSIDSRL
-729 SVSITNTE
+729 SVSVANTN
-737 LGIPAEGDKYY
+737 LGVPNPGDKYY
-748 NDAYPGWYAVKSVMT
+748 NADYPGWYAVKSVMT
-763 ITNAPLSM
+763 ITNPVNTMYSTERLTKYYFRCKGIASYTLSSGTKTMYDKGERGELAIDYNIYINHEGVHVYSDRNIINGTPTSTVDDTIAATAGRSASTWQYPHMALTDVNNINTILVQFSSHGFNTSDSISYDASYADSLGITGSGNQYSYIFKAKSKNSVSTANWEKFLQSITYTTYDAATFTSTGVSGGVTIFWYADENLWENNMFYDSSSSHFYACINTGSSITWGEARNRALSM
-771 YDTATVTKYFFRCH
+771 YNSALDCYGYLAHITSQSEQDYLYTLMDKNTQGWLGATRKVSGNEWDWYWRDGPANETSEPFFRQN
-785 PTATVSMY
+785 AD
-793 NGIRTMDD
+793 GIYGSLLWGYENWDSKTEPNNVGNEWCMHYYGNK
-801 ESESGGLVLDYSI
+801 SGVWNDYSDTN
-814 AMEHQGA
+814 GA
-821 HVYQNRN
+821 VTSFIVEWSKDGLAN
-828 TINDMNAETV
+828 NDHSV
-838 SDTVTATQNHSSSQW
+838 SDT
-853 KYPELV
+853 
-859 VKTPKTIQTFNVLF
+859 
-873 TSPSRN
+873 
-879 AQDAILYNTDLANQL
+879 
-894 GIVVTGTNQNYIF
+894 
-907 TKSGGL
+907 
-913 TQDEWNNFL
+913 
-922 RQVSFVTYDRAVF
+922 
-935 TADGVQSGV
+935 
-944 EVAWYGFEKAIFGS
+944 
-958 NQATR
+958 
-963 HVPTLSD
+963 
-970 YPGAATHN
+970 
-978 IASGSLNITS
+978 
-988 SGSVYRIVGSTT
+988 
-1000 GDNRIYVSPGVSA
+1000 
-1013 TVILD
+1013 
-1018 NVTMNYTAAGAGWG
+1018 
-1032 NDTSRAGDGAISCS
+1032 
-1046 HANLTII
+1046 
-1053 LVGTSRITAYGSYSN
+1053 
-1068 AIAKN
+1068 
-1073 GTDGSLMIDGA
+1073 
-1084 GTLYAVGASG
+1084 
-1094 DHCGAIGANV
+1094 
-1104 NCSFWNFTVQGGTI
+1104 
-1118 YANAGEHC
+1118 
-1126 PGIGSGCLNQPG
+1126 
-1138 EGNGGDG
+1138 
-1145 AGCGNLNFTG
+1145 
-1155 GTVVARGNT
+1155 
-1164 ACSGIGSGWGGPVN
+1164 
-1178 GINIS
+1178 
-1183 NGAKVT
+1183 
-1189 AYGGSYSPGIGSGGR
+1189 
-1204 TDNVQGGNIGSYH
+1204 
-1217 YHVRNIVITGG
+1217 
-1228 DTVVTAFGDKS
+1228 
-1239 TNMPGIGC
+1239 
-1247 GKDPVGTVRG
+1247 
-1257 TLSNVV
+1257 
-1263 ATTLDGFQGYVRYGS
+1263 
-1278 SEESAAY
+1278 
-1285 STEQPRTPFT
+1285 
-1295 GTGNIG
+1295 
-1301 SYLASQVNRGTPV
+1301 
-1314 YYTQVFF
+1314 
-1321 SIDTSNKHVDDADV
+1321 DV
-1335 IGTQVSSTGT
+1335 IGTQIVA
-1345 IKPEQFASVSG
+1345 EQEQKVNNGEVSG
-1356 TVWAENDRDGVY
+1356 TVWAENDYNGLFST
-1368 QVGDEAVVEGVAV
+1368 DEAKLQDITVQLISDNGTVVATAQTNKLGQYDFTGLAPGNYYVKFTSQSFV
-1381 TLYNADG
+1381 GYNAVPDG
-1388 SVCKTTTTNK
+1388 GNSIVQQASKGINDSYAQTPVFALTYNDVLEK
-1398 YGAYSFDGIPEKK
+1398 SF
-1411 NYTVGFSNGSSNI
+1411 
-1424 QSYSP
+1424 
-1429 TAKIAAGENNNHVN
+1429 
-1443 NDWKSDVFTAIYQKN
+1443 
-1458 TSQTINCGVYV
+1458 GVYV
-1469 PSTVSGFAWDDVNQN
+1469 PSTVGGFAWDDANQN
-1484 GICDN
+1484 GIYDN
-1489 SESKIANVTITLTDA
+1489 REAKIANVTITLTDA

-1516 ITAVLTDADGNY
+1516 IAAVLTDANGNY

-1563 DEKRT
+1563 DVKLT
-1568 NKAERSIDVLEFNG
+1568 NKAEKSIGMLEFNG

-1594 MLNAA
+1594 MLTSA

-1731 TTDKKTQMGND
+1731 ATDKKTQMGND
-1742 ATAVM
+1742 STAVM
-1747 QNNKVAKAVSKTYQI
+1747 QNNKVAKTVSKTYQI

-1768 SLSNEKDF
+1768 NLSNEKDF
-1776 YVSTANCAM
+1776 YVSTANCAL

-1796 QDDNY
+1796 QDNNY

-1902 ETQPNISL
+1902 EAQPNISL

-1948 TSFDLKKVE
+1948 TDFDLKKIE
-1957 DLSGIPFENVKFD
+1957 DLSGIPFKDVKFD

-2007 TTDKNGLISFT
+2007 TTDKNGLIHFT

-2026 LTETETLPGYVRDT
+2026 LIETETLPGYVKDT

-2047 MPETAV
+2047 MPEAAV
-2053 ENNNLIWKTY
+2053 ENNNLVWKTY
-2063 ISVDGVRQTNNL
+2063 ISVDGVRLTDNL

-2100 GIRKNAVITLKGTVT
+2100 GIRQNAVITLKGTVT

-2148 PAYYKGQTIQ
+2148 PAYYKGQTIK
-2158 YTVVENPMDGYTAIV
+2158 YTVIENPMDGYTATV
-2173 SNTTGSVDNGYAIT
+2173 SATTGSTDKGYAIT

-2197 DFTVVKVWDDGN
+2197 DFTVTKVWDDSN
-2209 NVDGIRPDSVTIHMN
+2209 NIDGMRPDSVTIHLN

-2233 TLSNTKDWKYTF
+2233 TLSNAKDWKYTF
-2245 KHIPLFDANGNE
+2245 KHMPLFDANGNE
-2257 ITYTITEDAVAG
+2257 ITYTITEDAVTG
-2269 YTYTVTNEGR
+2269 YTYTVTNKDR
-2279 SFTITNSHVQETLSI
+2279 AFTITNKHTQETFSI

-2306 DGVRPSAIHVILMG
+2306 DGVRPSAIHVTLMG

-2353 DYTLSE
+2353 DYTLNE
-2359 ETVDSYTYKIEG
+2359 EAVNGYTYKIEG

-2381 EHIPAVTNVVINKY
+2381 EHISAVTNVVVNKY
-2395 WEDAANQDGVR
+2395 WEDAENQDGVR
-2406 PDSVS
+2406 PDSVA

-2425 LTKDGGFSETFE
+2425 LTKDTGFSKTFE

-2448 IAYTVTEDAVAGY
+2448 ITYTVTEDAVNGY
-2461 IGKTATDDTGYVLSI
+2461 TGKITTDDTGYILSI
-2476 TNTHTPE
+2476 TNTHAPE
-2483 TISKTITK
+2483 TIRKTVTK
-2491 TWDDNDNQDGIRP
+2491 TWDDGNDRDGIRP
-2504 TNVKVELYGTDGTLR
+2504 TNVKIELYGTDGTRR

-2527 NWSYSFENLPKYQN
+2527 HWSYSFENLPKYQN
-2541 EGTIILYTAKEEA
+2541 EGTIILYTIKEEA
-2554 VEGYTQKSVT
+2554 VDGYTQKSVT
-2564 TATGFN
+2564 TTAGFDL
-2570 FTNTHEPQTVTY
+2570 TNTHEIQTADYEVK
-2582 GATKVWLD
+2582 KVWI
-2590 DDNRDGVRPNSITLV
+2590 DDNDRDGARPTSITLT
-2605 LNGSDGSKYTK
+2605 LTGSDGSKYTK

-2621 SNWSDVTFE
+2621 DNWNAVTFE
-2630 RIPMFNNGKYITY
+2630 RVPMFNGGKYITY
-2643 TLSENDV
+2643 TLTENEV
-2650 PSYVNSVA
+2650 PSYINLIE
-2658 VSEDGKFFTV
+2658 VSEDGKHFTV
-2668 TNTHTPDHA
+2668 TNTHAPDHTV
-2677 IIKITEVWHDEN
+2677 INITEVWHDEN
-2689 DQDGIRPKK
+2689 DQDGIRPRKMTAI
-2698 VTTIIVGSNGNRHE
+2698 VVGSNGNRHE

-2810 LNEENGWTATFENL
+2810 LNEDNGWTATFENL

-2829 GNIVTY
+2829 GNIVAY
-2835 NVKESDVEGYEAS
+2835 NVKESDTEGYEAS
-2848 IVKTED
+2848 VVKTED
-2854 GFQLINEHDSETTLR
+2854 GFQLINEHDSETTMR
-2869 TATLVWRDENNQ
+2869 TVTLVWRDEDNR
-2881 DGIRPDTV
+2881 DGVRPDAV
-2889 TYTLHGSDGSEV
+2889 TYTLHGSDGSEQ
-2901 EKTVSKDDS
+2901 EKTVNKDDA
-2910 WADVMF
+2910 WNDVVF
-2916 EDLPVYQNGQKVTYT
+2916 EDLPVYQNGQKISYT
-2931 LTESTV
+2931 LTESAI
-2937 DGYTTDIRDNGHTFT
+2937 DGYANDIRSSGNTFT

-2959 AVVNVDVTKVWTDG
+2959 ETVNVDVTKIWTDG

-2978 NRPNSIS
+2978 NRPDSIS
-2985 VILTGNDGNRYTAT
+2985 VILTGSDGKRYTTT

-3004 NWKYTFSKLPKF
+3004 NWKHTFLKLPKF

-3026 LAEDAASGYS
+3026 LTEDTMSGYS
-3036 NVIEKKDNYTFVLT
+3036 DVVEKRSDYVFVLT
-3050 NKYSPATVDIPVVK
+3050 NKYSPATVDVTIVK
-3064 KWNDDND
+3064 KWDDDND
-3071 RDGARPESFNIV
+3071 RDGMRPESVDIV

-3096 SAENGYTY
+3096 STENGYTC
-3104 VFQSVPKFHNSGTLI
+3104 VFQSVPKYHDGGTLI
-3119 SYTVAEEKV
+3119 NYTIAEEKIP
-3128 TGYTTEVAKDSSG
+3128 GYTTTIAKDASG
-3141 YKFTLTNTKSIET
+3141 YKFTLTNAKAIDT
-3154 VTKTVSKVWEDS
+3154 VTKTVSKVWDDN
-3166 NNQDGLRPSAIT
+3166 NNQDGLRPTAIT
-3178 VILTGDDGSRY
+3178 VILTGDDGSRRV
-3189 LKSVSAAENWTTTFE
+3189 KSVTAAENWTVTFE
-3204 NLPKNQNHGQSIQ
+3204 NLPKNKNHGQNIQ

-3224 VSGYTDEVTQNGNNY
+3224 VSGYTEAITQNGDNY
-3239 TITNTHMPAT
+3239 TITNTHTPASS
-3249 TELFVT
+3249 EFFVT
-3255 KTWKD
+3255 KIWKD

-3281 RSYAK
+3281 RSYTE

-3295 VMFSNLPKYANGK
+3295 VMFSNLPKYADGK
-3308 TIDYTLTEEAVPGY
+3308 VIEYSLTEESVPGY

-3331 SFTLINTHVDETKN
+3331 SFVLINTHVDETKN

-3354 ENNQDGLRPKSITAV
+3354 ENNQDGLRPKTITAV

-3380 QLFESQNWTT
+3380 QLFEGQNWATN
-3390 SLNNLPKYKNSTEV
+3390 LNNLPKYKNGTEI
-3404 QYTVKENAISGYE
+3404 QYTVKENAIPGYE

-3425 SYTITNTHAPA
+3425 SYAITNSHTPA
-3436 VVTVSVVK
+3436 VVTVSAVK
-3444 IWDDENNQDG
+3444 VWDDANNQDG

-3464 TGSDGSTH
+3464 TGSDGSVR

-3487 DLPQYKNGVKIDYTL
+3487 NLPKYNNGTKIDYTL
-3502 QEADSNPYTYEIV
+3502 QEANSNPYTYEIV
-3515 KGSDGYSFTIT
+3515 KGSDEYSFTIT

-3531 AAVNVPVT
+3531 AVVNVPIT
-3539 TIWNDDNNRDGIRAK
+3539 TVWDDDDNRDGIRAK
-3554 ETVITLQGSNGKV
+3554 ETAITLHGSNGKV
-3567 YQHIVTD
+3567 YQRIVTG
-3574 KDSFATVFE
+3574 KDDFATVFE
-3583 DVPKFFDEGKEVVY
+3583 DVPKFFDEGREVVY
-3597 TVTQNEVD
+3597 TVTQNEMN
-3605 GYTTDVTNTD
+3605 GYTANIANTD

-3620 ITNTHEPEKL
+3620 ITNTHEPERL

-3666 NLSAAN
+3666 SLSTAN
-3672 NWTETFEGL
+3672 NWTEAFDGL

-3695 DEEAVGGYEK
+3695 DEEMVGGYEK
-3705 EISEKDN
+3705 GISEKDN

-3738 QDGYRPDTT
+3738 QDGYRPDAA

-3759 TKDFTK
+3759 TRDFTK
-3765 DSSWSSIVFKDLDRF
+3765 NSSWTAIVFKDLDHY
-3780 KDGTKIKYT
+3780 KDGNEIKYT
-3789 VTEDEIPQYTTS
+3789 VAEDEIPQYTTS
-3801 IVANGNVVTVTNTH
+3801 IAVNGNVVTVTNTH
-3815 IPEITLR
+3815 IPETTLR
-3822 NISVIWEDNDD
+3822 NISVIWDDNND
-3833 QDGIRPDAVNIK
+3833 QDGLRPDAVSIK
-3845 LKGNDKL
+3845 LKGNDKFI
-3852 VDSSEL
+3852 DSSEL

-3871 PVRENGNEI
+3871 PVRENGNKI
-3880 SYTAEEN
+3880 TYTAEEN
-3887 EIPGYTTTIEK
+3887 EIPGYTTSIEK

-3913 VTVTVDKVWDDSEN
+3913 VTVTVDKVWKDAEN
-3927 QDGLRPDTIHIKLV
+3927 QDGLRPDAIHIRLI
-3941 SNGIAKDAYLDADSN
+3941 SNDIEKDAYLDAESD
-3956 WHLEFEGLPKYRD
+3956 WHLDFEGLPKYRD

-3992 EDGYAFT
+3992 KDGYAFT
-3999 IKNDHVPAVIDIPI
+3999 IENDHVPAVIDIPI
-4013 TEEWIDDNNRDGLRP
+4013 TEEWIDDNDRDGLRP
-4028 SSHTV
+4028 DSHTV
-4033 ILTDGINTIEEIVLD
+4033 ILVDGTNTIEEVVLD
-4048 KDNGYGTVLKDMP
+4048 KNNGYGVVLKNMP

-4067 EIDYQ
+4067 EINYQ

-4086 KGDSVKDFKVTNT
+4086 KSDSVKDFNITNT

-4122 RPEEIA
+4122 RPEKVT

-4143 NKETWTAVF
+4143 TKDTWTTAF

-4167 LTQEGIKGYSTTIT
+4167 LTQEGIKGYKTTIT
-4181 NNQTDTITVI
+4181 DNETGTIAVI
-4191 NKHEPVKTI
+4191 NTHEPVKTI
-4200 TVTVTWNDENNKDSI
+4200 TVTVTWNDENNKDNI
-4215 RPDKVTVKLTDGTTV
+4215 RPDKVTVKLANGTTA
-4230 VSTKEVKN
+4230 VSTKEINN
-4238 DSWKHIFE
+4238 DSWKHVFE
-4246 DIPVFNGSDKV
+4246 NIIVFNGDDKA
-4257 SYTITQ
+4257 SYTVTQ
-4263 DAVNGYTTE
+4263 DAVSEYTTE

-4287 HISVVPPKEE
+4287 HVPVAPPKEE
-4297 PKKKEP
+4297 PKQEETVTP
-4303 ATPAPVVEVKV
+4303 AAPAPVVEIKT
-4314 EQPAPTVTLIQTTN
+4314 EPTTTVIETPN
-4328 KPTGISFFESLFAK
+4328 KQTGISFMDGLFG

>member
-67 PSEAPSSGTSQA
+67 PSDAPSSGASQA

-87 TNSDITDEVS
+87 TNSDITDEVA

-144 EFEPEWLETANEDP
+144 EFEPEWLETANKDP

-427 AQNNAAA
+427 AQNDAAV

-451 GESGGSAGGGGLEG
+451 GESGGTAGGGGLEG

-491 GGTTPTNGRTLTYE
+491 GGTTPTNGRVLTYD

-527 VLGELYDANPAHR
+527 ILGELYDANPANR
-540 DPVDFLFDDG
+540 DPVSLLFDDG

-595 SVTIDGEQVE
+595 SVTIDGKQVE

-617 KYDSTE
+617 KYDSTNS
-623 TAPYLVNGRVIIKMV
+623 APYLINGRVLIHMV
-638 GETPKLKSVM
+638 GTTPKMKTIM
-648 MPAQSEDISAGN
+648 MEAQNEDISSSHVDDA
-660 IDEKDGFGQKAIL
+660 DVYGQKAYL
-673 SPGQGSANK
+673 NKGQDVAS
-682 TLAYTAITY
+682 TTIAYTAITY
-691 YNLGDVMTVTP
+691 YNMGDLMTVNP
-702 KWEYNTLL
+702 VWEYSTMLSPTDRDWN
-710 NVTYK
+710 
-715 PWDDSVAKNINNQM
+715 DSVAKSIDSRL
-729 SVSITNTE
+729 SVSVENTN
-737 LGIPAEGDKYY
+737 LGVPNPGDKYY
-748 NDAYPGWYAVKSVMT
+748 NADYPGWYAVKSVMT
-763 ITNAPLSM
+763 ITNPVNTMYSTERLTKYYFRCKGIASYTLSSGTKTMYDKGERGELAIDYNIYINHEGVHVYSDRNIINGTPTSTVDDTIAATAGRSASTWQYPHMALTDVNNINTILIQFSSHGFNTSDSISYDASYADSLGITGSGNQYSYIFKAKSKNSVSTANWEKFLQSITYTTYDAATFTSTGVSGGVTIFWYADENLWENNMFYDSSSGHFYACINTGNSITWGEARNRALSM
-771 YDTATVTKYFFRCH
+771 YNSALDCYGYLAHITSQSEQDYLYTLMDKSTQGWLGATRKVSGNEWDWYWRDGPANETSKPFFRQNADGTYGTLLWGYENWDSKTE
-785 PTATVSMY
+785 P
-793 NGIRTMDD
+793 NN
-801 ESESGGLVLDYSI
+801 SGGVEWCMHYYGSNRGVWNDYIDSNGAVTSFIVEWSKDGLV
-814 AMEHQGA
+814 G
-821 HVYQNRN
+821 
-828 TINDMNAETV
+828 NDHSV
-838 SDTVTATQNHSSSQW
+838 SDT
-853 KYPELV
+853 
-859 VKTPKTIQTFNVLF
+859 
-873 TSPSRN
+873 
-879 AQDAILYNTDLANQL
+879 
-894 GIVVTGTNQNYIF
+894 
-907 TKSGGL
+907 
-913 TQDEWNNFL
+913 
-922 RQVSFVTYDRAVF
+922 
-935 TADGVQSGV
+935 
-944 EVAWYGFEKAIFGS
+944 
-958 NQATR
+958 
-963 HVPTLSD
+963 
-970 YPGAATHN
+970 
-978 IASGSLNITS
+978 
-988 SGSVYRIVGSTT
+988 
-1000 GDNRIYVSPGVSA
+1000 
-1013 TVILD
+1013 
-1018 NVTMNYTAAGAGWG
+1018 
-1032 NDTSRAGDGAISCS
+1032 
-1046 HANLTII
+1046 
-1053 LVGTSRITAYGSYSN
+1053 
-1068 AIAKN
+1068 
-1073 GTDGSLMIDGA
+1073 
-1084 GTLYAVGASG
+1084 
-1094 DHCGAIGANV
+1094 
-1104 NCSFWNFTVQGGTI
+1104 
-1118 YANAGEHC
+1118 
-1126 PGIGSGCLNQPG
+1126 
-1138 EGNGGDG
+1138 
-1145 AGCGNLNFTG
+1145 
-1155 GTVVARGNT
+1155 
-1164 ACSGIGSGWGGPVN
+1164 
-1178 GINIS
+1178 
-1183 NGAKVT
+1183 
-1189 AYGGSYSPGIGSGGR
+1189 
-1204 TDNVQGGNIGSYH
+1204 
-1217 YHVRNIVITGG
+1217 
-1228 DTVVTAFGDKS
+1228 
-1239 TNMPGIGC
+1239 
-1247 GKDPVGTVRG
+1247 
-1257 TLSNVV
+1257 
-1263 ATTLDGFQGYVRYGS
+1263 
-1278 SEESAAY
+1278 
-1285 STEQPRTPFT
+1285 
-1295 GTGNIG
+1295 
-1301 SYLASQVNRGTPV
+1301 
-1314 YYTQVFF
+1314 
-1321 SIDTSNKHVDDADV
+1321 DV
-1335 IGTQVSSTGT
+1335 IGTQIVA
-1345 IKPEQFASVSG
+1345 EQEQKVNNGEVSG
-1356 TVWAENDRDGVY
+1356 TVWAENDYNGLFAT
-1368 QVGDEAVVEGVAV
+1368 DEAKLQDITVQLISDNGTVVATAQTNKLGQYDFTGLAPGNYYVKFTSQSFV
-1381 TLYNADG
+1381 GYNAVPDG
-1388 SVCKTTTTNK
+1388 GNSIVQQASKGINDSYAQTPVFALTYNDVLEK
-1398 YGAYSFDGIPEKK
+1398 SF
-1411 NYTVGFSNGSSNI
+1411 
-1424 QSYSP
+1424 
-1429 TAKIAAGENNNHVN
+1429 
-1443 NDWKSDVFTAIYQKN
+1443 
-1458 TSQTINCGVYV
+1458 GVYV
-1469 PSTVSGFAWDDVNQN
+1469 PSTVSGFAWDDANQN
-1484 GICDN
+1484 GIYDN
-1489 SESKIANVTITLTDA
+1489 REAKIANVTITLTDA

-1516 ITAVLTDADGNY
+1516 IAAVLTDANGNY

-1544 SSDTVDISNAR
+1544 SSNTVDISNAR
-1555 VSPIPTSG
+1555 VSPIPASG
-1563 DEKRT
+1563 DVKLT
-1568 NKAERSIDVLEFNG
+1568 NKAEKSIGMLEFNG

-1594 MLNAA
+1594 MLTSA
-1599 TIGEVY
+1599 TIGEIY
-1605 INSMTGTGITPVNAE
+1605 INSMSGTGITPVNAE

-1646 DGWHETQADINIE
+1646 DGWHETQADIDIE

-1707 KTAADKKVLPEEYDY
+1707 RTAADKKVLPKEYDY
-1722 FGFLVSPTA
+1722 FGFTVSPTA

-1742 ATAVM
+1742 STAVM

-1768 SLSNEKDF
+1768 NLSNEKDF
-1776 YVSTANCAM
+1776 YVSTANCAL

-1827 ADADE
+1827 ADANE

-2007 TTDKNGLISFT
+2007 TTDKNGLIYFT

-2173 SNTTGSVDNGYAIT
+2173 SNTTGSVDNGYAIA

-2197 DFTVVKVWDDGN
+2197 DFTVVKVWDDSN

-2359 ETVDSYTYKIEG
+2359 ETVDNYTYKIEG

-2395 WEDAANQDGVR
+2395 WEDAANQDGAR

-2554 VEGYTQKSVT
+2554 IEGYTQKSVT

-2590 DDNRDGVRPNSITLV
+2590 DDNRDGVRPNSITLT
-2605 LNGSDGSKYTK
+2605 LTGSDGSKYTK

-2630 RIPMFNNGKYITY
+2630 RVPMFNNGKYITY

-2978 NRPNSIS
+2978 NRPDSIS

-3071 RDGARPESFNIV
+3071 RDGARPESVNIV

-3239 TITNTHMPAT
+3239 TITNTHIPAT

-3472 NAAITKNDGWTYQFK
+3472 NAAITKNEGWTYQFK

-3865 HSFTKL
+3865 HSFTNL

-3956 WHLEFEGLPKYRD
+3956 WHLEFDGLPKYRD

-4191 NKHEPVKTI
+4191 NKHEPVKAI

-4287 HISVVPPKEE
+4287 HIPVVPPKEE
-4297 PKKKEP
+4297 PKKEEP

-4314 EQPAPTVTLIQTTN
+4314 EQPAPSVTLIQTTN

>member
-67 PSEAPSSGTSQA
+67 PSEAPSSGASQA

-87 TNSDITDEVS
+87 TNSDITDEVA

-117 KQDESTSETTDT
+117 QQDESTSEATDA
-129 APSRTVTVTLNKNGG
+129 APSRTVTVTLYKNGG

-427 AQNNAAA
+427 AQNDAAA
-434 EVAKKHVILLA
+434 EVAKNHVILLA

-491 GGTTPTNGRTLTYE
+491 GGTTPTNGRVLTYD

-527 VLGELYDANPAHR
+527 ILGELYDANPANR
-540 DPVDFLFDDG
+540 DPVSLLFDDG

-595 SVTIDGEQVE
+595 SVTIDGKQVE

-617 KYDSTE
+617 KYDSTNS
-623 TAPYLVNGRVIIKMV
+623 APYLINGRVLIHMV
-638 GETPKLKSVM
+638 GTTPKMKTIM
-648 MPAQSEDISAGN
+648 MEAQNEDISSSHVDDA
-660 IDEKDGFGQKAIL
+660 DVYGQKAYL
-673 SPGQGSANK
+673 NKGQDVAS
-682 TLAYTAITY
+682 TTIAYTAITY
-691 YNLGDVMTVTP
+691 YNMGDLMTVNP
-702 KWEYNTLL
+702 VWEYSTMLSPTDRDWN
-710 NVTYK
+710 
-715 PWDDSVAKNINNQM
+715 DSVAKSIDSRL
-729 SVSITNTE
+729 SVSVANTN
-737 LGIPAEGDKYY
+737 LGVPNPGDKYY
-748 NDAYPGWYAVKSVMT
+748 NADYPGWYAVKSVMT
-763 ITNAPLSM
+763 ITNPVNTMYSTERLTKYYFRCKGIASYTLSSGTKTMYDKGERGELAIDYNIYINHEGVHVYSDRNIINGTPTSTVDDTIAATAGRSASTWQYPHMALTDVNNINTILIQFSSHGFNTSDSISYDASYADSLGITGSGNQYSYIFKAKSKNSVSTANWEKFLQSITYTTYDAATFTSTGVSGGVTIFWYADENLWENNMFYDSSSGHFYACINTGNSITWGEARNRALSM
-771 YDTATVTKYFFRCH
+771 YNSALDCYGYLAHITSQSEQDYLYTLMDKSTQGWLGATRKVSGNEWDWYWRDGPANETSEPFFRQNAGGVYGSLLWGYENWDSKTE
-785 PTATVSMY
+785 P
-793 NGIRTMDD
+793 NN
-801 ESESGGLVLDYSI
+801 SGGVEWCMHYYGSNRGVWNDYIDSNGAVTSFIVEWSKDGLV
-814 AMEHQGA
+814 G
-821 HVYQNRN
+821 
-828 TINDMNAETV
+828 NDHSV
-838 SDTVTATQNHSSSQW
+838 SDT
-853 KYPELV
+853 
-859 VKTPKTIQTFNVLF
+859 
-873 TSPSRN
+873 
-879 AQDAILYNTDLANQL
+879 
-894 GIVVTGTNQNYIF
+894 
-907 TKSGGL
+907 
-913 TQDEWNNFL
+913 
-922 RQVSFVTYDRAVF
+922 
-935 TADGVQSGV
+935 
-944 EVAWYGFEKAIFGS
+944 
-958 NQATR
+958 
-963 HVPTLSD
+963 
-970 YPGAATHN
+970 
-978 IASGSLNITS
+978 
-988 SGSVYRIVGSTT
+988 
-1000 GDNRIYVSPGVSA
+1000 
-1013 TVILD
+1013 
-1018 NVTMNYTAAGAGWG
+1018 
-1032 NDTSRAGDGAISCS
+1032 
-1046 HANLTII
+1046 
-1053 LVGTSRITAYGSYSN
+1053 
-1068 AIAKN
+1068 
-1073 GTDGSLMIDGA
+1073 
-1084 GTLYAVGASG
+1084 
-1094 DHCGAIGANV
+1094 
-1104 NCSFWNFTVQGGTI
+1104 
-1118 YANAGEHC
+1118 
-1126 PGIGSGCLNQPG
+1126 
-1138 EGNGGDG
+1138 
-1145 AGCGNLNFTG
+1145 
-1155 GTVVARGNT
+1155 
-1164 ACSGIGSGWGGPVN
+1164 
-1178 GINIS
+1178 
-1183 NGAKVT
+1183 
-1189 AYGGSYSPGIGSGGR
+1189 
-1204 TDNVQGGNIGSYH
+1204 
-1217 YHVRNIVITGG
+1217 
-1228 DTVVTAFGDKS
+1228 
-1239 TNMPGIGC
+1239 
-1247 GKDPVGTVRG
+1247 
-1257 TLSNVV
+1257 
-1263 ATTLDGFQGYVRYGS
+1263 
-1278 SEESAAY
+1278 
-1285 STEQPRTPFT
+1285 
-1295 GTGNIG
+1295 
-1301 SYLASQVNRGTPV
+1301 
-1314 YYTQVFF
+1314 
-1321 SIDTSNKHVDDADV
+1321 DV
-1335 IGTQVSSTGT
+1335 IGTQIVA
-1345 IKPEQFASVSG
+1345 EQEQKVNNGEVSG
-1356 TVWAENDRDGVY
+1356 TVWAENDYNGLFAT
-1368 QVGDEAVVEGVAV
+1368 DEAKLQDITVQLISDNGTVVATAQTNKLGQYDFTGLAPGNYYVKFTSQSFV
-1381 TLYNADG
+1381 GYNAVPDG
-1388 SVCKTTTTNK
+1388 GNSIVQQASKGINDSYAQTPVFALTYNDVLEK
-1398 YGAYSFDGIPEKK
+1398 SF
-1411 NYTVGFSNGSSNI
+1411 
-1424 QSYSP
+1424 
-1429 TAKIAAGENNNHVN
+1429 
-1443 NDWKSDVFTAIYQKN
+1443 
-1458 TSQTINCGVYV
+1458 GVYV
-1469 PSTVSGFAWDDVNQN
+1469 PSTVSGFAWDDANQN
-1484 GICDN
+1484 GIYDN
-1489 SESKIANVTITLTDA
+1489 REAKIANVTITLTDA

-1516 ITAVLTDADGNY
+1516 IAAVLTDANGNY

-1544 SSDTVDISNAR
+1544 SSNTVDISNAR
-1555 VSPIPTSG
+1555 VSPIPSSG
-1563 DEKRT
+1563 DVKLT
-1568 NKAERSIDVLEFNG
+1568 NKAEKSIGMLEFNG

-1594 MLNAA
+1594 MLTSA
-1599 TIGEVY
+1599 TIGEIY
-1605 INSMTGTGITPVNAE
+1605 INSMSGTGITPVNAE

-1646 DGWHETQADINIE
+1646 DGWHETQADIDIE

-1707 KTAADKKVLPEEYDY
+1707 RTAADKKVLPEEYDY
-1722 FGFLVSPTA
+1722 FGFTVSPTA

-1742 ATAVM
+1742 STAVM

-1768 SLSNEKDF
+1768 NLSNEKDF
-1776 YVSTANCAM
+1776 YVSTANCAL

-1948 TSFDLKKVE
+1948 TDFDLKKIE

-1993 PVKPGDTSIKTEHL
+1993 PVKPGDTSIKTKHL
-2007 TTDKNGLISFT
+2007 TTDKNGLIYFT

-2026 LTETETLPGYVRDT
+2026 LTETETLPGYVRNT

-2053 ENNNLIWKTY
+2053 ENNNLVWKTY
-2063 ISVDGVRQTNNL
+2063 ISVDGVRQADNL

-2197 DFTVVKVWDDGN
+2197 DFMVVKVWDDGN

-2564 TATGFN
+2564 TATGFD
-2570 FTNTHEPQTVTY
+2570 FTNTHEPQTATY

-2590 DDNRDGVRPNSITLV
+2590 DDNRDGVRPNSITLT

-3071 RDGARPESFNIV
+3071 RDGARPESVNIV

-3128 TGYTTEVAKDSSG
+3128 TGYTTDVAKDSSG

-3286 KLNADNQWS
+3286 KLNTDNQWS

-3605 GYTTDVTNTD
+3605 GYTTNVANID

-3630 AKTVTKVWDDNNN
+3630 AKTVTKVWDDSNN

-4191 NKHEPVKTI
+4191 NKHEPVKAI

-4287 HISVVPPKEE
+4287 HIPVVPPKEE
-4297 PKKKEP
+4297 PKKEEP
-4303 ATPAPVVEVKV
+4303 AAPAPVVEVKV

>member
-1 MQNGKSRIKRVASAI
+1 MQNGKSRIKRVASAV

-67 PSEAPSSGTSQA
+67 PSEAPSSGASQA

-87 TNSDITDEVS
+87 TNSDITDEVA

-144 EFEPEWLETANEDP
+144 IFEPEWLETANEDP

-165 ETNDIV
+165 ETNDIAI
-171 VEDTG
+171 EDTG
-176 DTIVATVTDRDSIDI
+176 DTIVATVTDRDSISI
-191 PVALSSDESLY
+191 PVALSGDDSLY
-202 FTGWDVSSGSYDADS
+202 FTGWDVSSGSYDTNN

-222 EDGVD
+222 DDGVN
-227 AYVLSAVY
+227 AYVLTAVY
-235 SSVVDD
+235 NSVADE
-241 DQTLVE
+241 DQQLIE
-247 NRTEFDEQTKRQ
+247 NKEIFDEQAEKNVLQ
-259 AIQERLKS
+259 QKLSA
-267 SGISTYVLRPSDS
+267 SGISLYEMRPSDS

-285 LVVEGLAFTS
+285 LIIDGLAFTS

-331 TPGRGGKAEGTVHLN
+331 TPGRGGKVEGTIHLN

-427 AQNNAAA
+427 AQNDAAV

-451 GESGGSAGGGGLEG
+451 GESGGTAGGGGLEG

-491 GGTTPTNGRTLTYE
+491 GGTTPTNGRVLTYD

-527 VLGELYDANPAHR
+527 ILGELYDANPANR
-540 DPVDFLFDDG
+540 DPVSLLFDDG

-595 SVTIDGEQVE
+595 SVTIDGKQVE

-617 KYDSTE
+617 KYDSTNS
-623 TAPYLVNGRVIIKMV
+623 APYLINGRVLIHMV
-638 GETPKLKSVM
+638 GTTPKMKTIM
-648 MPAQSEDISAGN
+648 MEAQNEDISSSHVDDA
-660 IDEKDGFGQKAIL
+660 DVYGQKAYL
-673 SPGQGSANK
+673 NKGQDVAS
-682 TLAYTAITY
+682 TTIAYTAITY
-691 YNLGDVMTVTP
+691 YNMGDLMTVNP
-702 KWEYNTLL
+702 VWEYSTMLSPTDRDWN
-710 NVTYK
+710 
-715 PWDDSVAKNINNQM
+715 DSVAKSIDSRL
-729 SVSITNTE
+729 SVSVANTN
-737 LGIPAEGDKYY
+737 LGVPNPGDKYY
-748 NDAYPGWYAVKSVMT
+748 NADYPGWYAVKSVMT
-763 ITNAPLSM
+763 ITNPVNTMYSTERLTKYYFRCKGIASYTLSSGTKTMYDKGERGELAIDYNIYINHEGVHVYSDRNIINGTPTSTVDDTIAATAGRSASTWQYPHMALTDVNNINTILIQFSSHGFNTSDSISYDASYADSLGITGSGNQYSYIFKAKSKNSVSTANWEKFLQSITYTTYDAATFTSTGVSGGVTIFWYADENLWENNMFYDSSSGHFYACINTGNSITWGEARNRALSM
-771 YDTATVTKYFFRCH
+771 YNSALDCYGYLAHITSQSEQDYLYTLMDKSTQGWLGATRKVSGNEWDWYWRDGPANETSEPFFRQN
-785 PTATVSMY
+785 AG
-793 NGIRTMDD
+793 GIYGSLLWGYENWDNKT
-801 ESESGGLVLDYSI
+801 EPNNSGGVEWCMHYYGSNRGVWNDYIDSNGAVTSFIVEWSKDGLV
-814 AMEHQGA
+814 G
-821 HVYQNRN
+821 
-828 TINDMNAETV
+828 NDHSV
-838 SDTVTATQNHSSSQW
+838 SDT
-853 KYPELV
+853 
-859 VKTPKTIQTFNVLF
+859 
-873 TSPSRN
+873 
-879 AQDAILYNTDLANQL
+879 
-894 GIVVTGTNQNYIF
+894 
-907 TKSGGL
+907 
-913 TQDEWNNFL
+913 
-922 RQVSFVTYDRAVF
+922 
-935 TADGVQSGV
+935 
-944 EVAWYGFEKAIFGS
+944 
-958 NQATR
+958 
-963 HVPTLSD
+963 
-970 YPGAATHN
+970 
-978 IASGSLNITS
+978 
-988 SGSVYRIVGSTT
+988 
-1000 GDNRIYVSPGVSA
+1000 
-1013 TVILD
+1013 
-1018 NVTMNYTAAGAGWG
+1018 
-1032 NDTSRAGDGAISCS
+1032 
-1046 HANLTII
+1046 
-1053 LVGTSRITAYGSYSN
+1053 
-1068 AIAKN
+1068 
-1073 GTDGSLMIDGA
+1073 
-1084 GTLYAVGASG
+1084 
-1094 DHCGAIGANV
+1094 
-1104 NCSFWNFTVQGGTI
+1104 
-1118 YANAGEHC
+1118 
-1126 PGIGSGCLNQPG
+1126 
-1138 EGNGGDG
+1138 
-1145 AGCGNLNFTG
+1145 
-1155 GTVVARGNT
+1155 
-1164 ACSGIGSGWGGPVN
+1164 
-1178 GINIS
+1178 
-1183 NGAKVT
+1183 
-1189 AYGGSYSPGIGSGGR
+1189 
-1204 TDNVQGGNIGSYH
+1204 
-1217 YHVRNIVITGG
+1217 
-1228 DTVVTAFGDKS
+1228 
-1239 TNMPGIGC
+1239 
-1247 GKDPVGTVRG
+1247 
-1257 TLSNVV
+1257 
-1263 ATTLDGFQGYVRYGS
+1263 
-1278 SEESAAY
+1278 
-1285 STEQPRTPFT
+1285 
-1295 GTGNIG
+1295 
-1301 SYLASQVNRGTPV
+1301 
-1314 YYTQVFF
+1314 
-1321 SIDTSNKHVDDADV
+1321 DV
-1335 IGTQVSSTGT
+1335 IGTQIVA
-1345 IKPEQFASVSG
+1345 EQEQKVNNGEVSG
-1356 TVWAENDRDGVY
+1356 TVWAENDYNGLFAT
-1368 QVGDEAVVEGVAV
+1368 DEAKLQDITVQLISDNGTVVATAQTNKLGQYDFTGLAPGNYYVKFTSQSFV
-1381 TLYNADG
+1381 GYNAVPDG
-1388 SVCKTTTTNK
+1388 GNSIVQQASKGINDSYAQTPVFALTYNDVLEK
-1398 YGAYSFDGIPEKK
+1398 SF
-1411 NYTVGFSNGSSNI
+1411 
-1424 QSYSP
+1424 
-1429 TAKIAAGENNNHVN
+1429 
-1443 NDWKSDVFTAIYQKN
+1443 
-1458 TSQTINCGVYV
+1458 GVYV
-1469 PSTVSGFAWDDVNQN
+1469 PSTVSGFAWDDANQN
-1484 GICDN
+1484 GIYDN
-1489 SESKIANVTITLTDA
+1489 REAKIANVTITLTDA

-1516 ITAVLTDADGNY
+1516 IAAVLTDANGNY

-1544 SSDTVDISNAR
+1544 SSNTVDISNAR
-1555 VSPIPTSG
+1555 VSPIPASG
-1563 DEKRT
+1563 DVKLT
-1568 NKAERSIDVLEFNG
+1568 NKAEKSIGMLEFNG

-1594 MLNAA
+1594 MLTSA
-1599 TIGEVY
+1599 TIGEIY
-1605 INSMTGTGITPVNAE
+1605 INSMSGTGITPVNAE

-1646 DGWHETQADINIE
+1646 DGWHETQADIDIE

-1707 KTAADKKVLPEEYDY
+1707 RTAADKKVLPKEYDY
-1722 FGFLVSPTA
+1722 FGFTVSPTA

-1742 ATAVM
+1742 STAVM

-1768 SLSNEKDF
+1768 NLSNEKDF
-1776 YVSTANCAM
+1776 YVSTANCAL

-1801 NGIRETNETENVKTH
+1801 NGIREANETQNVETH
-1816 IYLRRTTKSQF
+1816 IYLRRTTKSKF

-1841 LYKSYNVFGELV
+1841 LYKSYNVFGELI

-1858 NTAADGYYEYDYLEP
+1858 NTATDGYYEYNCLEP
-1873 GIYYVVFDNTYDY
+1873 GIYYVVFDNTYDC

-1902 ETQPNISL
+1902 EAQPNISL

-1970 YEIYEKADDS
+1970 YEIYSKAENFGKSVFPDDRHQGAPQIYEGAEDS
-1980 GKSVFPNGPYTTV
+1980 GKSVFSDDSNELYTTA
-1993 PVKPGDTSIKTEHL
+1993 SIETFAQAEHL
-2007 TTDKNGLISFT
+2007 ITDKDGLIHFT

-2026 LTETETLPGYVRDT
+2026 LTETKTLPGYVRDT
-2040 KTHVVKV
+2040 KTHVIKV
-2047 MPETAV
+2047 MPETTV
-2053 ENNNLIWKTY
+2053 ENNNLVWKTY
-2063 ISVDGVRQTNNL
+2063 ISVDGVRQTDNL

-2100 GIRKNAVITLKGTVT
+2100 GIRQNAVITLKGTVT

-2158 YTVVENPMDGYTAIV
+2158 YTVIENPMDGYIATV
-2173 SNTTGSVDNGYAIT
+2173 SATTGSADKGYAIT

-2197 DFTVVKVWDDGN
+2197 DFTVTKVWDDSN
-2209 NVDGIRPDSVTIHMN
+2209 NIDGMRPDSVTIHLN

-2233 TLSNTKDWKYTF
+2233 TLSNAKDWKYTF
-2245 KHIPLFDANGNE
+2245 KHIPLFDANGNK

-2279 SFTITNSHVQETLSI
+2279 SFTITNSHVQETFSI

-2306 DGVRPSAIHVILMG
+2306 DGVRPSAIHVTLMG

-2353 DYTLSE
+2353 DYTLNE
-2359 ETVDSYTYKIEG
+2359 EAVNGYTYRIEG
-2371 DADTGFTVTN
+2371 DANTGFTVTN
-2381 EHIPAVTNVVINKY
+2381 EHISAVTNVVVNKY

-2406 PDSVS
+2406 PDSVA

-2425 LTKDGGFSETFE
+2425 LTKDTGFSKTFE

-2448 IAYTVTEDAVAGY
+2448 ITYTVTEDAVNGY
-2461 IGKTATDDTGYVLSI
+2461 TGKITTDDTGYILSI
-2476 TNTHTPE
+2476 TNTHAPE
-2483 TISKTITK
+2483 TIRKTVTK
-2491 TWDDNDNQDGIRP
+2491 TWDDGNDRDGIRP
-2504 TNVKVELYGTDGTLR
+2504 TNVKIELYGTDGTRR

-2527 NWSYSFENLPKYQN
+2527 HWSYSFENLPKYQN
-2541 EGTIILYTAKEEA
+2541 EGTIILYTIKEEA
-2554 VEGYTQKSVT
+2554 VDGYTQKSVT
-2564 TATGFN
+2564 TTAGFDL
-2570 FTNTHEPQTVTY
+2570 TNTHEIQTADYEVK
-2582 GATKVWLD
+2582 KVWI
-2590 DDNRDGVRPNSITLV
+2590 DDNDRDGARPTSITLT
-2605 LNGSDGSKYTK
+2605 LTGSDGSKYTK
-2616 QMTAA
+2616 LMTAA
-2621 SNWSDVTFE
+2621 DNWNAVTFE
-2630 RIPMFNNGKYITY
+2630 RVPMFNGGKYITY
-2643 TLSENDV
+2643 TLTENEV
-2650 PSYVNSVA
+2650 PSYINSIE
-2658 VSEDGKFFTV
+2658 VSEDGKHFTV
-2668 TNTHTPDHA
+2668 TNTHAPNHTV
-2677 IIKITEVWHDEN
+2677 INITEVWHDKN
-2689 DQDGIRPKK
+2689 DQDGIRPRKMIA
-2698 VTTIIVGSNGNRHE
+2698 VVVGSNGNRHE

-2810 LNEENGWTATFENL
+2810 LNEDNGWTATFENL

-2829 GNIVTY
+2829 GNIVAY
-2835 NVKESDVEGYEAS
+2835 NVKESDTAGYEAS
-2848 IVKTED
+2848 VVKTED
-2854 GFQLINEHDSETTLR
+2854 GFQLINEHDSETTMR
-2869 TATLVWRDENNQ
+2869 TVTLVWRDEDNR
-2881 DGIRPDTV
+2881 DGVRPDAV
-2889 TYTLHGSDGSEV
+2889 TYTLHGSDGSEQ
-2901 EKTVSKDDS
+2901 EKTVNKDDA
-2910 WADVMF
+2910 WNDVVF
-2916 EDLPVYQNGQKVTYT
+2916 EDLPVYQNGQRISYT
-2931 LTESTV
+2931 LTESAI
-2937 DGYTTDIRDNGHTFT
+2937 DDYTNDIRSSGNTFT

-2959 AVVNVDVTKVWTDG
+2959 ETVNVDVTKIWTDG

-2978 NRPNSIS
+2978 NRPDSIS
-2985 VILTGNDGNRYTAT
+2985 VILTGSDGKRYTTT

-3004 NWKYTFSKLPKF
+3004 NWKHTFLKLPKF

-3026 LAEDAASGYS
+3026 LTEDTMSGYS
-3036 NVIEKKDNYTFVLT
+3036 DVVEKRSDYVFVLT
-3050 NKYSPATVDIPVVK
+3050 NKYSPATVDVTIVK
-3064 KWNDDND
+3064 KWDDDND
-3071 RDGARPESFNIV
+3071 RDGMRPESVDIV

-3096 SAENGYTY
+3096 STENGYTC
-3104 VFQSVPKFHNSGTLI
+3104 VFQSVPKYHDGGTLI
-3119 SYTVAEEKV
+3119 NYTIAEEKIP
-3128 TGYTTEVAKDSSG
+3128 GYTTTIAKDASG
-3141 YKFTLTNTKSIET
+3141 YKFTLTNTKPIET

-3178 VILTGDDGSRY
+3178 IILTGDDGSRRV
-3189 LKSVSAAENWTTTFE
+3189 KSVSAAENWTTMFE

-3224 VSGYTDEVTQNGNNY
+3224 VSGYTDRVAQNGDNY
-3239 TITNTHMPAT
+3239 TITNTHTPAA

-3281 RSYAK
+3281 RSYTE

-3295 VMFSNLPKYANGK
+3295 VMFSNLPKYADGK
-3308 TIDYTLTEEAVPGY
+3308 VIEYSLTEESVPGY
-3322 TSSITRNGK
+3322 ASSITRNGK
-3331 SFTLINTHVDETKN
+3331 SFVLINTHVDETKN

-3354 ENNQDGLRPKSITAV
+3354 GNNQDGLRPKTITAV

-3380 QLFESQNWTT
+3380 QLFEGQNWATN
-3390 SLNNLPKYKNSTEV
+3390 LNNLPKYKNGTEI
-3404 QYTVKENAISGYE
+3404 QYTVKENAIPGYE

-3425 SYTITNTHAPA
+3425 SYAITNSHTPA
-3436 VVTVSVVK
+3436 IVTVSAVK
-3444 IWDDENNQDG
+3444 VWDDANNQDG

-3464 TGSDGSTH
+3464 TGSDGSVR

-3487 DLPQYKNGVKIDYTL
+3487 NLPKYKNGVKIDYTL
-3502 QEADSNPYTYEIV
+3502 QEANSNPYTYEIV
-3515 KGSDGYSFTIT
+3515 KGSDEYSFTIT

-3531 AAVNVPVT
+3531 AVVNVPIT
-3539 TIWNDDNNRDGIRAK
+3539 TVWDDDDNRDGIRAK
-3554 ETVITLQGSNGKV
+3554 ETAITLHGSNGKV
-3567 YQHIVTD
+3567 YQRIVTE
-3574 KDSFATVFE
+3574 KDDFATVFE
-3583 DVPKFFDEGKEVVY
+3583 DVPKFFDEGREVVY
-3597 TVTQNEVD
+3597 TVTQNEMN
-3605 GYTTDVTNTD
+3605 GYTANIANTD

-3620 ITNTHEPEKL
+3620 ITNTHEPERL

-3656 TGTDG
+3656 TGADG

-3666 NLSAAN
+3666 SLSIAN
-3672 NWTETFEGL
+3672 NWTEAFDGL

-3695 DEEAVGGYEK
+3695 DEEMVGGYEK

-3738 QDGYRPDTT
+3738 QDGYRPDAA

-3759 TKDFTK
+3759 AKDFTK
-3765 DSSWSSIVFKDLDRF
+3765 DSSWSSIVFKDLDHY
-3780 KDGTKIKYT
+3780 KDGNEIKYT
-3789 VTEDEIPQYTTS
+3789 VAEDEIPQYTTS
-3801 IVANGNVVTVTNTH
+3801 IAVNGNVVTVTNTH

-3858 NEDVKWK
+3858 DEDVKWK
-3865 HSFTKL
+3865 HSFTNL

-3913 VTVTVDKVWDDSEN
+3913 VTVTVDKVWEDGEN
-3927 QDGLRPDTIHIKLV
+3927 QDGLRPDSIDVILTGSDGNTYNATI
-3941 SNGIAKDAYLDADSN
+3941 SEKDN
-3956 WHLEFEGLPKYRD
+3956 WTYIFANLPKYFND
-3969 HGILNE
+3969 GTLVE
-3975 YSVQEVDVD
+3975 YSLQEVETDGYAGTVTKGTD
-3984 GYTSTVTT
+3984 GYT
-3992 EDGYAFT
+3992 FT
-3999 IKNDHVPAVIDIPI
+3999 IKNDHTPAVVDIPV
-4013 TEEWIDDNNRDGLRP
+4013 TKVWNDDEDRDGLRP
-4028 SSHTV
+4028 NS
-4033 ILTDGINTIEEIVLD
+4033 I
-4048 KDNGYGTVLKDMP
+4048 
-4061 KYKNGV
+4061 
-4067 EIDYQ
+4067 
-4072 IKDFKVDGYTTNII
+4072 
-4086 KGDSVKDFKVTNT
+4086 
-4099 HVPEMVTVTVTE
+4099 HV
-4111 GWHDQSDYDKI
+4111 
-4122 RPEEIA
+4122 
-4128 LTLTGSDGNVYEKTV
+4128 TLTGSDGSTYKKDLEKD
-4143 NKETWTAVF
+4143 
-4152 SDLPKNSKGEQIIYT
+4152 S
-4167 LTQEGIKGYSTTIT
+4167 GYSTIFTSLPKYHNGELISYSLAETPVEGYETDIQAAESGYGFTIT
-4181 NNQTDTITVI
+4181 NT
-4191 NKHEPVKTI
+4191 HEVSKKTI
-4200 TVTVTWNDENNKDSI
+4200 KVSKVWDDAENQDGIRPDSVTVTLTGSNNSKYTAKLNKENNWTYTFEGLFCKADGATIKYEVSEKDVAGYTPSIKETEGGFIITNAHKPETVTINIVKNWNDSQNADNI
-4215 RPDKVTVKLTDGTTV
+4215 RPDAISITLT
-4230 VSTKEVKN
+4230 
-4238 DSWKHIFE
+4238 
-4246 DIPVFNGSDKV
+4246 GSDNSSRSITLNKAGDYKTAV
-4257 SYTITQ
+4257 DSLPKFHEGKQITYTVTETPV
-4263 DAVNGYTTE
+4263 DGYTSSVQASADGYSFVVINTHTPEVHQEKKETPTTPKFE
-4272 IKASDDGNT
+4272 IKAEPSTT
-4281 IEIINT
+4281 I
-4287 HISVVPPKEE
+4287 
-4297 PKKKEP
+4297 
-4303 ATPAPVVEVKV
+4303 
-4314 EQPAPTVTLIQTTN
+4314 IQTTN
-4328 KPTGISFFESLFAK
+4328 KPTGVSFFDSLLG

>member
-1 MQNGKSRIKRVASAI
+1 MQKCESRTKRVMSAI
-16 IAGVMALQTVAPV
+16 IAGMMALQVVAPT
-29 ISYADDTASSVA
+29 ISYADDTVASTASSE
-41 TTDDSDAIANV
+41 DNSDTQI
-52 DPGTPVQVD
+52 DPGVPVQTD
-61 ATASEE
+61 TASSNTVTE
-67 PSEAPSSGTSQA
+67 PDSSESL
-79 DENSEETE
+79 EET
-87 TNSDITDEVS
+87 
-97 NEHTDADTADE
+97 ADSE
-108 TQTVEEDAP
+108 QTVEI
-117 KQDESTSETTDT
+117 QDDTVSDSQGNETNTQEETVQDTVQQNNSGSETTE
-129 APSRTVTVTLNKNGG
+129 SESVRTVTVTLNKNGG
-144 EFEPEWLETANEDP
+144 VFEPEWLETANEDP
-158 IAAYLGT
+158 VAAYLGT
-165 ETNDIV
+165 ETNDIAI
-171 VEDTG
+171 EDTG
-176 DTIVATVTDRDSIDI
+176 DTIVATVTDRDSISI

-202 FTGWDVSSGSYDADS
+202 FTGWDVSSDSYDADN

-222 EDGVD
+222 DDGVD
-227 AYVLSAVY
+227 AYVLTAVY
-235 SSVVDD
+235 DSVADE
-241 DQTLVE
+241 DQQLIE
-247 NRTEFDEQTKRQ
+247 NKEIFDEQAEKNVLQ
-259 AIQERLKS
+259 QKLSA
-267 SGISTYVLRPSDS
+267 SGISLYEMRPSDS

-285 LVVEGLAFTS
+285 LIIDGLAFTS
-295 DDGLTQTFTAPYDGD
+295 DDGLVQTFTAPYDGD
-310 YIITAYGAN
+310 YTITAYGAN

-331 TPGRGGKAEGTVHLN
+331 TPGRGGKAEGTIHLS

-427 AQNNAAA
+427 AQNDAAV

-451 GESGGSAGGGGLEG
+451 GESGGTAGGGGLEG

-491 GGTTPTNGRTLTYE
+491 GGTTPTNGRVLTYD

-527 VLGELYDANPAHR
+527 ILGELYDANPANR
-540 DPVDFLFDDG
+540 DPVSLLFDDG

-595 SVTIDGEQVE
+595 SVTIDGKQVE

-617 KYDSTE
+617 KYDSTNS
-623 TAPYLVNGRVIIKMV
+623 APYLINGRVLIHMV
-638 GETPKLKSVM
+638 GTTPKMKTIM
-648 MPAQSEDISAGN
+648 MEAQNEDISSSHVDDA
-660 IDEKDGFGQKAIL
+660 DVYGQKAYL
-673 SPGQGSANK
+673 NKGQDVAS
-682 TLAYTAITY
+682 TTIAYTAITY
-691 YNLGDVMTVTP
+691 YNMGDLMTVNP
-702 KWEYNTLL
+702 VWEYSTMLSPTDRDWN
-710 NVTYK
+710 
-715 PWDDSVAKNINNQM
+715 DSVAKSIDSRL
-729 SVSITNTE
+729 SVSVANTN
-737 LGIPAEGDKYY
+737 LGVPNPGDKYY
-748 NDAYPGWYAVKSVMT
+748 NADYPGWYAVKSVMT
-763 ITNAPLSM
+763 ITNPVNTMYSTERLTKYYFRCKGIASYTLSSGTKTMYDKGERGELAIDYNIYINHEGVHVYSDRNIINGTPTSTVDDTIAATAGRNASTWQYPHMALTDVNNINTILIQFSSHGFNTSDSISYDASYADSLGITGSGNQYSYIFKAKSKNSVSTANWEKFLQSITYTTYDAATFTSTGVSGGVTIFWYADENLWENNMFYDSSSGHFYACINTGSSITWGEARNRALSM
-771 YDTATVTKYFFRCH
+771 YNSALDCYGYLAHITSQSEQDYLYTLMDKSTQGWLGATRKVSGNEWDWYWRDGPANETSEPFFRQN
-785 PTATVSMY
+785 AG
-793 NGIRTMDD
+793 GIYGSLLWGYENWDSKT
-801 ESESGGLVLDYSI
+801 EPNNSGGVEWCMHYYGSNRGVWNDYIDSNGAVTSFIVEWSKDGLV
-814 AMEHQGA
+814 G
-821 HVYQNRN
+821 
-828 TINDMNAETV
+828 NDHSV
-838 SDTVTATQNHSSSQW
+838 SDT
-853 KYPELV
+853 
-859 VKTPKTIQTFNVLF
+859 
-873 TSPSRN
+873 
-879 AQDAILYNTDLANQL
+879 
-894 GIVVTGTNQNYIF
+894 
-907 TKSGGL
+907 
-913 TQDEWNNFL
+913 
-922 RQVSFVTYDRAVF
+922 
-935 TADGVQSGV
+935 
-944 EVAWYGFEKAIFGS
+944 
-958 NQATR
+958 
-963 HVPTLSD
+963 
-970 YPGAATHN
+970 
-978 IASGSLNITS
+978 
-988 SGSVYRIVGSTT
+988 
-1000 GDNRIYVSPGVSA
+1000 
-1013 TVILD
+1013 
-1018 NVTMNYTAAGAGWG
+1018 
-1032 NDTSRAGDGAISCS
+1032 
-1046 HANLTII
+1046 
-1053 LVGTSRITAYGSYSN
+1053 
-1068 AIAKN
+1068 
-1073 GTDGSLMIDGA
+1073 
-1084 GTLYAVGASG
+1084 
-1094 DHCGAIGANV
+1094 
-1104 NCSFWNFTVQGGTI
+1104 
-1118 YANAGEHC
+1118 
-1126 PGIGSGCLNQPG
+1126 
-1138 EGNGGDG
+1138 
-1145 AGCGNLNFTG
+1145 
-1155 GTVVARGNT
+1155 
-1164 ACSGIGSGWGGPVN
+1164 
-1178 GINIS
+1178 
-1183 NGAKVT
+1183 
-1189 AYGGSYSPGIGSGGR
+1189 
-1204 TDNVQGGNIGSYH
+1204 
-1217 YHVRNIVITGG
+1217 
-1228 DTVVTAFGDKS
+1228 
-1239 TNMPGIGC
+1239 
-1247 GKDPVGTVRG
+1247 
-1257 TLSNVV
+1257 
-1263 ATTLDGFQGYVRYGS
+1263 
-1278 SEESAAY
+1278 
-1285 STEQPRTPFT
+1285 
-1295 GTGNIG
+1295 
-1301 SYLASQVNRGTPV
+1301 
-1314 YYTQVFF
+1314 
-1321 SIDTSNKHVDDADV
+1321 DV
-1335 IGTQVSSTGT
+1335 IGTQIVA
-1345 IKPEQFASVSG
+1345 EQEQKVNNGEVSG
-1356 TVWAENDRDGVY
+1356 TVWAENDYNGLFAT
-1368 QVGDEAVVEGVAV
+1368 DEAKLQDITVQLISDNGTVVATAQTNKLGQYDFTGLAPGNYYVKFTSQSFV
-1381 TLYNADG
+1381 GYNAVPDG
-1388 SVCKTTTTNK
+1388 GNSIVQQASKGINDSYAQTPVFALTYNDVLEK
-1398 YGAYSFDGIPEKK
+1398 SF
-1411 NYTVGFSNGSSNI
+1411 
-1424 QSYSP
+1424 
-1429 TAKIAAGENNNHVN
+1429 
-1443 NDWKSDVFTAIYQKN
+1443 
-1458 TSQTINCGVYV
+1458 GVYV
-1469 PSTVSGFAWDDVNQN
+1469 PSTVSGFAWDDANQN
-1484 GICDN
+1484 GIYDN
-1489 SESKIANVTITLTDA
+1489 REAKIANVTITLTDA

-1516 ITAVLTDADGNY
+1516 IAAVLTDANGNY

-1544 SSDTVDISNAR
+1544 SSNTVDISNAR
-1555 VSPIPTSG
+1555 VSPIPASG
-1563 DEKRT
+1563 DVKLT
-1568 NKAERSIDVLEFNG
+1568 NKAEKSIGMLEFNG

-1594 MLNAA
+1594 MLTSA

-1731 TTDKKTQMGND
+1731 ATDKKTQMGND
-1742 ATAVM
+1742 STAVM

-1768 SLSNEKDF
+1768 ALNNEKDF
-1776 YVSTANCAM
+1776 CVSTANCAM

-1902 ETQPNISL
+1902 EAQPNISL

-1948 TSFDLKKVE
+1948 TDFDLKKIE
-1957 DLSGIPFENVKFD
+1957 DLSGIPFKDVKFD

-1993 PVKPGDTSIKTEHL
+1993 SVKPGDTSIKTEHL
-2007 TTDKNGLISFT
+2007 TTDKNGLIHFT

-2026 LTETETLPGYVRDT
+2026 LIETETLPGYVKDT

-2047 MPETAV
+2047 MPEAAV
-2053 ENNNLIWKTY
+2053 ENNNLVWKTY
-2063 ISVDGVRQTNNL
+2063 ISVDGVRLTDNL

-2100 GIRKNAVITLKGTVT
+2100 GIRQNAVITLKGTVT

-2158 YTVVENPMDGYTAIV
+2158 YTVIENPMDGYTATV
-2173 SNTTGSVDNGYAIT
+2173 SATTGSTDKGYAIT

-2197 DFTVVKVWDDGN
+2197 DFTVTKVWDDSN
-2209 NVDGIRPDSVTIHMN
+2209 NIDGMRPDSVTIHLN

-2233 TLSNTKDWKYTF
+2233 TLSNAKDWKYIF
-2245 KHIPLFDANGNE
+2245 KHMPLFDANGNK

-2279 SFTITNSHVQETLSI
+2279 SFTITNSHVQETFSI

-2306 DGVRPSAIHVILMG
+2306 DGVRPSAIHVTLMG

-2353 DYTLSE
+2353 DYTLNE
-2359 ETVDSYTYKIEG
+2359 EAVNGYTYKIEG

-2381 EHIPAVTNVVINKY
+2381 EHISAVTNVVVNKY
-2395 WEDAANQDGVR
+2395 WEDAENQDGVR
-2406 PDSVS
+2406 PDSVA

-2425 LTKDGGFSETFE
+2425 LTKDTGFSKTFE

-2448 IAYTVTEDAVAGY
+2448 ITYTVTEDAVNGY
-2461 IGKTATDDTGYVLSI
+2461 TGKITTDDTGYILSI
-2476 TNTHTPE
+2476 TNTHAPE
-2483 TISKTITK
+2483 TIRKTVTK
-2491 TWDDNDNQDGIRP
+2491 TWDDGNDRDGIRP
-2504 TNVKVELYGTDGTLR
+2504 TNVKIELYGTDGTRR

-2527 NWSYSFENLPKYQN
+2527 HWSYSFENLPKYQN
-2541 EGTIILYTAKEEA
+2541 EGTIILYTIKEEA
-2554 VEGYTQKSVT
+2554 VDGYTQKSVT
-2564 TATGFN
+2564 TTAGFDL
-2570 FTNTHEPQTVTY
+2570 TNTHEIQTADYEVK
-2582 GATKVWLD
+2582 KVWI
-2590 DDNRDGVRPNSITLV
+2590 DDNDRDGARPTSITLT
-2605 LNGSDGSKYTK
+2605 LTGSDGSKYTK
-2616 QMTAA
+2616 LMTAA
-2621 SNWSDVTFE
+2621 DNWNAVTFE
-2630 RIPMFNNGKYITY
+2630 RVPMFNGGKYITY
-2643 TLSENDV
+2643 TLTENEV
-2650 PSYVNSVA
+2650 PSYINLIE
-2658 VSEDGKFFTV
+2658 VSEDGKHFTV
-2668 TNTHTPDHA
+2668 TNTHAPDHTV
-2677 IIKITEVWHDEN
+2677 INITEVWHDEN
-2689 DQDGIRPKK
+2689 DQDGIRPRKMTAI
-2698 VTTIIVGSNGNRHE
+2698 VVGSNGNQHE

-2810 LNEENGWTATFENL
+2810 LNEDNGWTATFENL

-2829 GNIVTY
+2829 GNIVAY
-2835 NVKESDVEGYEAS
+2835 NVKESDTAGYEAS

-2854 GFQLINEHDSETTLR
+2854 GFQLINEHDSETTMR
-2869 TATLVWRDENNQ
+2869 TVTLVWRDEDNR
-2881 DGIRPDTV
+2881 DGVRPDAV
-2889 TYTLHGSDGSEV
+2889 TYTLHGSDGSEQ
-2901 EKTVSKDDS
+2901 EKTVNKDDA
-2910 WADVMF
+2910 WNDVVF
-2916 EDLPVYQNGQKVTYT
+2916 EDLPVYQNGQRISYT
-2931 LTESTV
+2931 LTESAI
-2937 DGYTTDIRDNGHTFT
+2937 DGYTNDIRNSGNTFT
-2952 VTNTHIP
+2952 ITNTHIP
-2959 AVVNVDVTKVWTDG
+2959 ETVNVDVTKIWTDG

-2978 NRPNSIS
+2978 NRPDSIS
-2985 VILTGNDGNRYTAT
+2985 VILTGSDGKRYTTT
-2999 ITAAN
+2999 ITATN
-3004 NWKYTFSKLPKF
+3004 NWKHTFLKLPKF

-3026 LAEDAASGYS
+3026 LTEDTMSGYS
-3036 NVIEKKDNYTFVLT
+3036 DVVEKRSDYVFVLT
-3050 NKYSPATVDIPVVK
+3050 NKYSPATVDVTIVK
-3064 KWNDDND
+3064 KWDDDND
-3071 RDGARPESFNIV
+3071 RDGMRPESVDIV

-3096 SAENGYTY
+3096 STENGYTC
-3104 VFQSVPKFHNSGTLI
+3104 VFQSVPKYHDGGTLI
-3119 SYTVAEEKV
+3119 NYTIAEEKIP
-3128 TGYTTEVAKDSSG
+3128 GYTTTIAKDASG
-3141 YKFTLTNTKSIET
+3141 YKFTLTNAKAIDT
-3154 VTKTVSKVWEDS
+3154 VTKTVSKVWDDN
-3166 NNQDGLRPSAIT
+3166 NNQDGLRPTAIT
-3178 VILTGDDGSRY
+3178 VILTGDDGSRRV
-3189 LKSVSAAENWTTTFE
+3189 KSVTAAENWTVTFE
-3204 NLPKNQNHGQSIQ
+3204 NLPKNQNHGQNIQ

-3224 VSGYTDEVTQNGNNY
+3224 VSGYTEAITQNGDIY
-3239 TITNTHMPAT
+3239 TITNTHTPASS
-3249 TELFVT
+3249 EFFVT
-3255 KTWKD
+3255 KIWKD

-3270 EITVTAHGSDG
+3270 EITITAHSSDG
-3281 RSYAK
+3281 RSYTE
-3286 KLNADNQWS
+3286 KLNANNQWS
-3295 VMFSNLPKYANGK
+3295 IMFSNLPKYADGK
-3308 TIDYTLTEEAVPGY
+3308 TIDYTLAEEVVPGY
-3322 TSSITRNGK
+3322 ASSITRNGK

-3354 ENNQDGLRPKSITAV
+3354 ENNQDGLRPKTITAV

-3380 QLFESQNWTT
+3380 QLFEGQNWATN
-3390 SLNNLPKYKNSTEV
+3390 LNNLPKYKNGTEI
-3404 QYTVKENAISGYE
+3404 QYTVKENAIPGYE

-3425 SYTITNTHAPA
+3425 SYAITNSHTPA
-3436 VVTVSVVK
+3436 VVTVSAVK
-3444 IWDDENNQDG
+3444 VWDDANNQDG

-3464 TGSDGSTH
+3464 TGSDGSIR

-3487 DLPQYKNGVKIDYTL
+3487 NLPKYNNGTKIDYTL

-3515 KGSDGYSFTIT
+3515 KGSDEYSFTIT

-3531 AAVNVPVT
+3531 AVVNVPVT
-3539 TIWNDDNNRDGIRAK
+3539 TVWDDDDNRDGIRAK
-3554 ETVITLQGSNGKV
+3554 ETAITLQGSNGKT
-3567 YQHIVTD
+3567 YQRIVTG

-3583 DVPKFFDEGKEVVY
+3583 NMPKFFDEGKEVVY
-3597 TVTQNEVD
+3597 TVTQNEMN
-3605 GYTTDVTNTD
+3605 GYTANVASTD

-3620 ITNTHEPEKL
+3620 ITNTHEPERL

-3666 NLSAAN
+3666 SLSTAN
-3672 NWTETFEGL
+3672 NWTETFDGL

-3705 EISEKDN
+3705 GISEKDN
-3712 LITITNTHAPEK
+3712 LITITNTHATEK

-3738 QDGYRPDTT
+3738 QDGYRPDAA

-3759 TKDFTK
+3759 AKDFTK
-3765 DSSWSSIVFKDLDRF
+3765 DSSWSSIVFKDLDHY
-3780 KDGTKIKYT
+3780 KDGNEIKYT
-3789 VTEDEIPQYTTS
+3789 VAEDEIPQYTTS
-3801 IVANGNVVTVTNTH
+3801 IAVNGNVVTVTNTH

-3822 NISVIWEDNDD
+3822 NISVVWEDNND
-3833 QDGIRPDAVNIK
+3833 QDGLRPDTVSVK
-3845 LKGNDKL
+3845 LKGNDKFI
-3852 VDSSEL
+3852 DSSEL
-3858 NEDVKWK
+3858 NKDVEWK

-3880 SYTAEEN
+3880 TYTAEEN
-3887 EIPGYTTTIEK
+3887 EIPGYTTSIEK

-3913 VTVTVDKVWDDSEN
+3913 VTVTVDKVWKDAEN
-3927 QDGLRPDTIHIKLV
+3927 QDGLRPDAIHIRLI
-3941 SNGIAKDAYLDADSN
+3941 SNDIEKDAYLDAESD
-3956 WHLEFEGLPKYRD
+3956 WHLDFEGLPKYRD

-3992 EDGYAFT
+3992 KDGYAFT
-3999 IKNDHVPAVIDIPI
+3999 IENDHVPAVIDIPI
-4013 TEEWIDDNNRDGLRP
+4013 TEEWIDDDDRDGLRP
-4028 SSHTV
+4028 GSHTV
-4033 ILTDGINTIEEIVLD
+4033 ILVDGTNAIEEVVLD
-4048 KDNGYGTVLKDMP
+4048 RDNGYGVVLKNMP

-4067 EIDYQ
+4067 EINYQ

-4086 KGDSVKDFKVTNT
+4086 KSDSVKDFNITNT

-4122 RPEEIA
+4122 RPEKVT

-4143 NKETWTAVF
+4143 TKDTWTTAF

-4167 LTQEGIKGYSTTIT
+4167 LTQEGIKGYKTTIT
-4181 NNQTDTITVI
+4181 DNETGTIAVI
-4191 NKHEPVKTI
+4191 NTHEPVKDI
-4200 TVTVTWNDENNKDSI
+4200 TVTIVWKDENNKDNI
-4215 RPDKVTVKLTDGTTV
+4215 RPDKVTVKLADGTTV
-4230 VSTKEVKN
+4230 VSAKEVKN

-4246 DIPVFNGSDKV
+4246 DISVFNGSDKV
-4257 SYTITQ
+4257 SYTVTQ

-4272 IKASDDGNT
+4272 VKVSDDGNT
-4281 IEIINT
+4281 VKIINT
-4287 HISVVPPKEE
+4287 HVPVAPPKEE
-4297 PKKKEP
+4297 PKQEET
-4303 ATPAPVVEVKV
+4303 ATSTAPAPVVKIKTE
-4314 EQPAPTVTLIQTTN
+4314 PTTTVIETPN
-4328 KPTGISFFESLFAK
+4328 KQTGISFMDGLFG

>member
-1 MQNGKSRIKRVASAI
+1 MQKCESRTKRVMSAI
-16 IAGVMALQTVAPV
+16 IAGMMALQVVAPT
-29 ISYADDTASSVA
+29 ISYADDTVASTASSE
-41 TTDDSDAIANV
+41 DNSDTQI
-52 DPGTPVQVD
+52 DPGVPVQ
-61 ATASEE
+61 
-67 PSEAPSSGTSQA
+67 
-79 DENSEETE
+79 
-87 TNSDITDEVS
+87 
-97 NEHTDADTADE
+97 
-108 TQTVEEDAP
+108 
-117 KQDESTSETTDT
+117 TDT
-129 APSRTVTVTLNKNGG
+129 ASSNTVTEPDSSEGLEETADSEQTGEIQDDTVSDSQGNETDTQEETVQDTVQQNDSGSEATESKSVRTVTVTLNKNGG
-144 EFEPEWLETANEDP
+144 VFEPEWLETANEDP

-165 ETNDIV
+165 ETNDIA

-176 DTIVATVTDRDSIDI
+176 DTIVATVTDRDSISI
-191 PVALSSDESLY
+191 PVALSGDDSLY
-202 FTGWDVSSGSYDADS
+202 FTGWDVSSGSYDADN

-222 EDGVD
+222 DDGVD
-227 AYVLSAVY
+227 AYVLTAVY
-235 SSVVDD
+235 DSVADK
-241 DQTLVE
+241 DQQLIE
-247 NRTEFDEQTKRQ
+247 NKEIFDEQAEKNVLQ
-259 AIQERLKS
+259 QKLSA
-267 SGISTYVLRPSDS
+267 SGISLYEMRPSDS

-285 LVVEGLAFTS
+285 LIIDGLAFTS
-295 DDGLTQTFTAPYDGD
+295 DDGLVQTFTAPYDGD
-310 YIITAYGAN
+310 YTITAYGAN

-331 TPGRGGKAEGTVHLN
+331 TPGRGGKAEGTIHLS

-410 TMDQAGEAAH
+410 TMNQAGEAAH

-427 AQNNAAA
+427 AQNDAAA
-434 EVAKKHVILLA
+434 EVAKNHVILLA

-491 GGTTPTNGRTLTYE
+491 GGTTPTNGRVLTYD

-527 VLGELYDANPAHR
+527 ILGELYDANPANR
-540 DPVDFLFDDG
+540 DPVSLLFDDG

-595 SVTIDGEQVE
+595 SVTIDGKQVE

-617 KYDSTE
+617 KYDSTNS
-623 TAPYLVNGRVIIKMV
+623 APYLINGRVLIHMV
-638 GETPKLKSVM
+638 GTTPKMKTIM
-648 MPAQSEDISAGN
+648 MEAQNEDISSSHVDDA
-660 IDEKDGFGQKAIL
+660 DVYGQKAYL
-673 SPGQGSANK
+673 NKGQDVAS
-682 TLAYTAITY
+682 TTIAYTAITY
-691 YNLGDVMTVTP
+691 YNMGDLMTVNP
-702 KWEYNTLL
+702 VWEYSTMLSPTDRDWN
-710 NVTYK
+710 
-715 PWDDSVAKNINNQM
+715 DSVAKSIDSRL
-729 SVSITNTE
+729 SVSVANTN
-737 LGIPAEGDKYY
+737 LGVPNPGDKYY
-748 NDAYPGWYAVKSVMT
+748 NADYPGWYAVKSVMT
-763 ITNAPLSM
+763 ITNPVNTMYSTERLTKYYFRCKGIASYTLSSGTKTMYDKGERGELAIDYNIYINHEGVHVYSDRNIINGTPTSTVDDTIAATAGRNASTWQYPHMALTDVNNINTILVQFSSHGFNTSDSISYDASYADSLGITGSGNQYSYIFKAKSKNSVSTANWEKFLQSITYTTYDAATFTSTGVSGGVTIFWYADENLWENNMFYDSSSSHFYACINTGSSITWGEARNRALSM
-771 YDTATVTKYFFRCH
+771 YNSALDCYGYLAHITSQSEQDYLYTLMDKSTQGWLGATRKVSGNEWDWYWRDGPANETNEPFFRQNADGTYGTLLWGYENWDNKTEPNNVGDEWCMH
-785 PTATVSMY
+785 YYGNKSGVWNDYSDT
-793 NGIRTMDD
+793 NGAVTSFIVEWSKD
-801 ESESGGLVLDYSI
+801 GLV
-814 AMEHQGA
+814 G
-821 HVYQNRN
+821 
-828 TINDMNAETV
+828 NDHSV
-838 SDTVTATQNHSSSQW
+838 SDT
-853 KYPELV
+853 
-859 VKTPKTIQTFNVLF
+859 
-873 TSPSRN
+873 
-879 AQDAILYNTDLANQL
+879 
-894 GIVVTGTNQNYIF
+894 
-907 TKSGGL
+907 
-913 TQDEWNNFL
+913 
-922 RQVSFVTYDRAVF
+922 
-935 TADGVQSGV
+935 
-944 EVAWYGFEKAIFGS
+944 
-958 NQATR
+958 
-963 HVPTLSD
+963 
-970 YPGAATHN
+970 
-978 IASGSLNITS
+978 
-988 SGSVYRIVGSTT
+988 
-1000 GDNRIYVSPGVSA
+1000 
-1013 TVILD
+1013 
-1018 NVTMNYTAAGAGWG
+1018 
-1032 NDTSRAGDGAISCS
+1032 
-1046 HANLTII
+1046 
-1053 LVGTSRITAYGSYSN
+1053 
-1068 AIAKN
+1068 
-1073 GTDGSLMIDGA
+1073 
-1084 GTLYAVGASG
+1084 
-1094 DHCGAIGANV
+1094 
-1104 NCSFWNFTVQGGTI
+1104 
-1118 YANAGEHC
+1118 
-1126 PGIGSGCLNQPG
+1126 
-1138 EGNGGDG
+1138 
-1145 AGCGNLNFTG
+1145 
-1155 GTVVARGNT
+1155 
-1164 ACSGIGSGWGGPVN
+1164 
-1178 GINIS
+1178 
-1183 NGAKVT
+1183 
-1189 AYGGSYSPGIGSGGR
+1189 
-1204 TDNVQGGNIGSYH
+1204 
-1217 YHVRNIVITGG
+1217 
-1228 DTVVTAFGDKS
+1228 
-1239 TNMPGIGC
+1239 
-1247 GKDPVGTVRG
+1247 
-1257 TLSNVV
+1257 
-1263 ATTLDGFQGYVRYGS
+1263 
-1278 SEESAAY
+1278 
-1285 STEQPRTPFT
+1285 
-1295 GTGNIG
+1295 
-1301 SYLASQVNRGTPV
+1301 
-1314 YYTQVFF
+1314 
-1321 SIDTSNKHVDDADV
+1321 DV
-1335 IGTQVSSTGT
+1335 IGTQIVA
-1345 IKPEQFASVSG
+1345 EQEQKVNNGEVSG
-1356 TVWAENDRDGVY
+1356 TVWAENDYNGLFAT
-1368 QVGDEAVVEGVAV
+1368 DEAKLQDITVQLISDNGTVVATAQTNKLGQYDFTGLAPGNYYVKFTSQSFV
-1381 TLYNADG
+1381 GYNAVPDG
-1388 SVCKTTTTNK
+1388 GNSIVQQASKGINDSYAQTPVFALTYNDVLEK
-1398 YGAYSFDGIPEKK
+1398 SF
-1411 NYTVGFSNGSSNI
+1411 
-1424 QSYSP
+1424 
-1429 TAKIAAGENNNHVN
+1429 
-1443 NDWKSDVFTAIYQKN
+1443 
-1458 TSQTINCGVYV
+1458 GVYV
-1469 PSTVSGFAWDDVNQN
+1469 PSTVSGFAWDDANQN
-1484 GICDN
+1484 GIYDN
-1489 SESKIANVTITLTDA
+1489 REAKIANVTITLTDV

-1516 ITAVLTDADGNY
+1516 IAAVLTDANGNY

-1544 SSDTVDISNAR
+1544 SSNTVDISNAR
-1555 VSPIPTSG
+1555 VSPIPASG
-1563 DEKRT
+1563 DVKLT
-1568 NKAERSIDVLEFNG
+1568 NKAEKSIGMLEFNG

-1594 MLNAA
+1594 MLTSA

-1646 DGWHETQADINIE
+1646 DGWHETQADIDIE

-1707 KTAADKKVLPEEYDY
+1707 RTAADKKVLPEEYDY

-1731 TTDKKTQMGND
+1731 ATDKKTQMGND
-1742 ATAVM
+1742 STAVM

-1768 SLSNEKDF
+1768 NLSNEKDF
-1776 YVSTANCAM
+1776 YVSTANCAL

-1796 QDDNY
+1796 QDNNY

-1902 ETQPNISL
+1902 EAQPNISL

-1931 EYNVLSKHNDAG
+1931 EYNVLSKHNDGG

-1948 TSFDLKKVE
+1948 TDFDLKKIE
-1957 DLSGIPFENVKFD
+1957 DLSGIPFKDVKFD

-2007 TTDKNGLISFT
+2007 TTDKNGLIHFT

-2026 LTETETLPGYVRDT
+2026 LIETETLPGYVKDT

-2047 MPETAV
+2047 MPEAAV
-2053 ENNNLIWKTY
+2053 ENNNLVWKTY
-2063 ISVDGVRQTNNL
+2063 ISVDGVRLTDNL

-2100 GIRKNAVITLKGTVT
+2100 GIRQNAVITLKGTVT

-2158 YTVVENPMDGYTAIV
+2158 YTVIENPMDGYTATV
-2173 SNTTGSVDNGYAIT
+2173 SATTGSTDKGYAIT

-2197 DFTVVKVWDDGN
+2197 DFTVTKVWDDSN
-2209 NVDGIRPDSVTIHMN
+2209 NIDGMRPDSVTIYLN

-2233 TLSNTKDWKYTF
+2233 TLSNAKDWKYTF
-2245 KHIPLFDANGNE
+2245 KHMPLFDANGNE
-2257 ITYTITEDAVAG
+2257 ITYTITEDAVTG
-2269 YTYTVTNEGR
+2269 YTYTVTNKDR
-2279 SFTITNSHVQETLSI
+2279 AFTITNKHTQETFSI

-2306 DGVRPSAIHVILMG
+2306 DGVRPSAIHVTLMG

-2353 DYTLSE
+2353 DYTLNE
-2359 ETVDSYTYKIEG
+2359 EAVNDYTYKIEG

-2381 EHIPAVTNVVINKY
+2381 EHISAVTNVVVNKY
-2395 WEDAANQDGVR
+2395 WEDAENQDGVR
-2406 PDSVS
+2406 PDSVA

-2425 LTKDGGFSETFE
+2425 LAKDTGFSKTFE

-2448 IAYTVTEDAVAGY
+2448 ITYTVTEDAVDGY
-2461 IGKTATDDTGYVLSI
+2461 TGKITTDDTGYILSI
-2476 TNTHTPE
+2476 TNTHAPE
-2483 TISKTITK
+2483 TIRKTVTK
-2491 TWDDNDNQDGIRP
+2491 TWDDGNDRDGIRP
-2504 TNVKVELYGTDGTLR
+2504 TNVKIELYGTDGTRR

-2527 NWSYSFENLPKYQN
+2527 HWSYSFENLPKYQN
-2541 EGTIILYTAKEEA
+2541 EGTIILYIIKEEA
-2554 VEGYTQKSVT
+2554 VDGYTQKSVT
-2564 TATGFN
+2564 TTAGFDL
-2570 FTNTHEPQTVTY
+2570 TNTHEIQTADYEVK
-2582 GATKVWLD
+2582 KVWI
-2590 DDNRDGVRPNSITLV
+2590 DDNDRDGTRPTSITLT
-2605 LNGSDGSKYTK
+2605 LTGSDGSKYTK

-2621 SNWSDVTFE
+2621 DNWNAVTFE
-2630 RIPMFNNGKYITY
+2630 RVPMFNGGKYITY
-2643 TLSENDV
+2643 TLTENEV
-2650 PSYVNSVA
+2650 PSYINLIE
-2658 VSEDGKFFTV
+2658 VSEDGKHFTV
-2668 TNTHTPDHA
+2668 TNTHAPDHTV
-2677 IIKITEVWHDEN
+2677 INITEVWHDEN
-2689 DQDGIRPKK
+2689 DQDGIRPRKMTAI
-2698 VTTIIVGSNGNRHE
+2698 VVGSNGNRHE

-2810 LNEENGWTATFENL
+2810 LNEDNGWTATFENL

-2829 GNIVTY
+2829 GNIVAY
-2835 NVKESDVEGYEAS
+2835 NVKESDTAGYEAS
-2848 IVKTED
+2848 VVKTED
-2854 GFQLINEHDSETTLR
+2854 GFQLINEHDSETTMR
-2869 TATLVWRDENNQ
+2869 TVTLVWRDEDNR
-2881 DGIRPDTV
+2881 DGVRPDAV
-2889 TYTLHGSDGSEV
+2889 TYTLHGSDGSEQ
-2901 EKTVSKDDS
+2901 EKTVNKDDA
-2910 WADVMF
+2910 WNDVVF
-2916 EDLPVYQNGQKVTYT
+2916 EDLPVYQNGQRISYT
-2931 LTESTV
+2931 LTESAI
-2937 DGYTTDIRDNGHTFT
+2937 DGYANDIRSSGNTFT

-2959 AVVNVDVTKVWTDG
+2959 ETVNVDVTKIWTDG

-2978 NRPNSIS
+2978 NRPDSIS
-2985 VILTGNDGNRYTAT
+2985 VILTGSDGKRYTTT

-3004 NWKYTFSKLPKF
+3004 NWKHTFLKLPKF

-3026 LAEDAASGYS
+3026 LTEDTMSGYS
-3036 NVIEKKDNYTFVLT
+3036 DVVEKRSDYVFVLT
-3050 NKYSPATVDIPVVK
+3050 NKYSPATVDVTIVK
-3064 KWNDDND
+3064 KWDDDND
-3071 RDGARPESFNIV
+3071 RDGMRPESVDIV

-3096 SAENGYTY
+3096 STENGYTC
-3104 VFQSVPKFHNSGTLI
+3104 VFQSVPKYHDGGTLI
-3119 SYTVAEEKV
+3119 NYTIAEEKIP
-3128 TGYTTEVAKDSSG
+3128 GYTTTIAKDASG
-3141 YKFTLTNTKSIET
+3141 YKFTLTNAKTIDT
-3154 VTKTVSKVWEDS
+3154 VTKTVSKVWDDN
-3166 NNQDGLRPSAIT
+3166 NNQDGLRPTAIT
-3178 VILTGDDGSRY
+3178 VILTGDDGSRRV
-3189 LKSVSAAENWTTTFE
+3189 KSVTATENWTVTFE
-3204 NLPKNQNHGQSIQ
+3204 NLPKNQNHGQNIQ

-3224 VSGYTDEVTQNGNNY
+3224 VSGYTEAITQNGDNY
-3239 TITNTHMPAT
+3239 IITNTHTPASS
-3249 TELFVT
+3249 EFFVT
-3255 KTWKD
+3255 KIWKD
-3260 NGNNDGMRPD
+3260 NENNDGMRPD

-3281 RSYAK
+3281 CSYTE

-3295 VMFSNLPKYANGK
+3295 VMFSNLPKYADGK
-3308 TIDYTLTEEAVPGY
+3308 VIEYSLTEESVPGY

-3331 SFTLINTHVDETKN
+3331 SFVFINTHVDETKN

-3354 ENNQDGLRPKSITAV
+3354 GNNQDGLRPKTITAV

-3380 QLFESQNWTT
+3380 QLFEGQNWAT
-3390 SLNNLPKYKNSTEV
+3390 SLNNLPKYKNGTEI
-3404 QYTVKENAISGYE
+3404 QYTVKENAIPGYE

-3425 SYTITNTHAPA
+3425 SYAIMNSHTPA
-3436 VVTVSVVK
+3436 VVTVSAVK
-3444 IWDDENNQDG
+3444 VWDDANNQDG

-3464 TGSDGSTH
+3464 TGSDGSVR

-3487 DLPQYKNGVKIDYTL
+3487 NLPKYKNGMKIDYTL
-3502 QEADSNPYTYEIV
+3502 QEANSNPYTYEIV
-3515 KGSDGYSFTIT
+3515 KGSDEYSFTIT

-3531 AAVNVPVT
+3531 AVVNVPIT
-3539 TIWNDDNNRDGIRAK
+3539 TVWDDDDNRDGIRAK
-3554 ETVITLQGSNGKV
+3554 ETAITLHGSNGKV
-3567 YQHIVTD
+3567 YQRIVTG
-3574 KDSFATVFE
+3574 KDDFATVFE
-3583 DVPKFFDEGKEVVY
+3583 DVPKFFDEGREVVY
-3597 TVTQNEVD
+3597 TVTQNEMN
-3605 GYTTDVTNTD
+3605 GYTANIASTD

-3620 ITNTHEPEKL
+3620 ITNTHEPERL

-3666 NLSAAN
+3666 SLSTAN
-3672 NWTETFEGL
+3672 NWTETFDGL

-3695 DEEAVGGYEK
+3695 DEEMVGGYEK

-3738 QDGYRPDTT
+3738 QDGYRPDAA

-3759 TKDFTK
+3759 AKDFTK
-3765 DSSWSSIVFKDLDRF
+3765 DSSWSSIVFKDLDHY
-3780 KDGTKIKYT
+3780 KDGNEIKYT

-3801 IVANGNVVTVTNTH
+3801 IAVNGNVVTVTNTH

-3822 NISVIWEDNDD
+3822 NISVVWEDNND
-3833 QDGIRPDAVNIK
+3833 QDGLRPDTVSVK
-3845 LKGNDKL
+3845 LKGNDKFI
-3852 VDSSEL
+3852 DSSEL
-3858 NEDVKWK
+3858 NEDVEWK

-3887 EIPGYTTTIEK
+3887 EIPGYTTSIEK

-3913 VTVTVDKVWDDSEN
+3913 VTVTVDKVWKDAEN
-3927 QDGLRPDTIHIKLV
+3927 QDGLRPDAIHIRLI
-3941 SNGIAKDAYLDADSN
+3941 SNDIEKDAYLDAESD
-3956 WHLEFEGLPKYRD
+3956 WHLDFEGLPKYRD

-3992 EDGYAFT
+3992 KDGYAFT
-3999 IKNDHVPAVIDIPI
+3999 IENDHVPAVIDIPI
-4013 TEEWIDDNNRDGLRP
+4013 TEEWIDDNDRDGLRP
-4028 SSHTV
+4028 GSHTV
-4033 ILTDGINTIEEIVLD
+4033 VLVDGTNAIEEVVLD
-4048 KDNGYGTVLKDMP
+4048 RNNGYGVVLKNMP

-4067 EIDYQ
+4067 EINYQ

-4086 KGDSVKDFKVTNT
+4086 KSDSVKDFNITNT
-4099 HVPEMVTVTVTE
+4099 HVPEMVTITVTE

-4122 RPEEIA
+4122 RPEKVT

-4143 NKETWTAVF
+4143 TKDTWTTVF

-4167 LTQEGIKGYSTTIT
+4167 LTQEGIKGYKTTIT
-4181 NNQTDTITVI
+4181 DNETGTIAVI
-4191 NKHEPVKTI
+4191 NTHEPVKTI
-4200 TVTVTWNDENNKDSI
+4200 TVTVTWNDENNKDNI
-4215 RPDKVTVKLTDGTTV
+4215 RPDKVTVKLANGTTA
-4230 VSTKEVKN
+4230 VSTKEINN
-4238 DSWKHIFE
+4238 DSWKHVFE
-4246 DIPVFNGSDKV
+4246 NIIVFNGDDKA
-4257 SYTITQ
+4257 SYTVTQ
-4263 DAVNGYTTE
+4263 DAVSEYTTE

-4287 HISVVPPKEE
+4287 HVPVAPPKEE
-4297 PKKKEP
+4297 PKQEETATP
-4303 ATPAPVVEVKV
+4303 AAPAPVVEIKT
-4314 EQPAPTVTLIQTTN
+4314 EPTTTVIETPN
-4328 KPTGISFFESLFAK
+4328 KQTGISFMDGLFG

>member
-1 MQNGKSRIKRVASAI
+1 MQKCESRTKRVMSAI
-16 IAGVMALQTVAPV
+16 IAGMMALQVVAPT
-29 ISYADDTASSVA
+29 ISYADDTVASTASSEDNSN
-41 TTDDSDAIANV
+41 TQI
-52 DPGTPVQVD
+52 DPGVPVQ
-61 ATASEE
+61 
-67 PSEAPSSGTSQA
+67 
-79 DENSEETE
+79 
-87 TNSDITDEVS
+87 
-97 NEHTDADTADE
+97 
-108 TQTVEEDAP
+108 
-117 KQDESTSETTDT
+117 TDT
-129 APSRTVTVTLNKNGG
+129 ASSNTVTEPDSSESLEETADSEQTGEIQDDTVSDSQGNETNTQEETVQDTVQQNDTGSETMESKSVRTVTVTLNKNGG
-144 EFEPEWLETANEDP
+144 VFEPEWLETANEDP

-165 ETNDIV
+165 ETNDIAI
-171 VEDTG
+171 EDTG
-176 DTIVATVTDRDSIDI
+176 DTIVATVTDRDSISI
-191 PVALSSDESLY
+191 PVALSGDDSLY
-202 FTGWDVSSGSYDADS
+202 FTGWDVSSGSYDADN

-222 EDGVD
+222 DDDVD
-227 AYVLSAVY
+227 AYVLTAVY
-235 SSVVDD
+235 NSIADE
-241 DQTLVE
+241 DQQLIE
-247 NRTEFDEQTKRQ
+247 NKEIFDEQAEKNVLQ
-259 AIQERLKS
+259 QKLSA
-267 SGISTYVLRPSDS
+267 SGISLYEMRPSDS

-285 LVVEGLAFTS
+285 LIIDGLAFTS
-295 DDGLTQTFTAPYDGD
+295 DDGLIQTFTAPYDGD
-310 YIITAYGAN
+310 YTITAYGAN

-331 TPGRGGKAEGTVHLN
+331 TPGRGGKAEGTIHLS

-427 AQNNAAA
+427 AQNDAAA

-451 GESGGSAGGGGLEG
+451 GESGGTAGGGGLEG

-491 GGTTPTNGRTLTYE
+491 GGTTPTNGRVLTYD

-527 VLGELYDANPAHR
+527 ILGELYDANPANR
-540 DPVDFLFDDG
+540 DPVSLLFDDG

-595 SVTIDGEQVE
+595 SVTIDGKQVE

-617 KYDSTE
+617 KYDSTNS
-623 TAPYLVNGRVIIKMV
+623 APYLINGRVLIHMV
-638 GETPKLKSVM
+638 GTTPKMKTIM
-648 MPAQSEDISAGN
+648 MEAQNEDISSSHVDDA
-660 IDEKDGFGQKAIL
+660 DVYGQKAYL
-673 SPGQGSANK
+673 NKGQDVAS
-682 TLAYTAITY
+682 TTIAYTAITY
-691 YNLGDVMTVTP
+691 YNMGDLMTVNP
-702 KWEYNTLL
+702 VWEYSTMLSPTDRDWN
-710 NVTYK
+710 
-715 PWDDSVAKNINNQM
+715 DSVAKSIDSRL
-729 SVSITNTE
+729 SVSVANTN
-737 LGIPAEGDKYY
+737 LGVPNPGDKYY
-748 NDAYPGWYAVKSVMT
+748 NADYPGWYAVKSVMT
-763 ITNAPLSM
+763 ITNPVNTMYSTERLTKYYFRCKGIASYTLSSGTKTMYDKGERGELAIDYNIYINHEGVHVYSDRNIINGTPTSTVDDTIAATAGRSASTWQYPHMALTDVNNINTILVQFSSHGFNTSDSISYDASYADSLGITGSGNQYSYIFKAKSKNSVSTANWEKFLQSITYTTYDAATFTSTGVSGGVTIFWYADENLWENNMFYDSSSSHFYACINTGSSITWGEARNRALSM
-771 YDTATVTKYFFRCH
+771 YNSALDCYGYLAHITSQSEQDYLYTLMDKSTQGWLGATRKVSGNEWDWYWRDGPANETNEPFFRQN
-785 PTATVSMY
+785 AD
-793 NGIRTMDD
+793 GIYGSLLWGYENWDSKTEPNNVGNEWCMHYYGNK
-801 ESESGGLVLDYSI
+801 SGVWNDYSDTN
-814 AMEHQGA
+814 GA
-821 HVYQNRN
+821 VTSFIVEWSKDGLAN
-828 TINDMNAETV
+828 NDHSV
-838 SDTVTATQNHSSSQW
+838 SDT
-853 KYPELV
+853 
-859 VKTPKTIQTFNVLF
+859 
-873 TSPSRN
+873 
-879 AQDAILYNTDLANQL
+879 
-894 GIVVTGTNQNYIF
+894 
-907 TKSGGL
+907 
-913 TQDEWNNFL
+913 
-922 RQVSFVTYDRAVF
+922 
-935 TADGVQSGV
+935 
-944 EVAWYGFEKAIFGS
+944 
-958 NQATR
+958 
-963 HVPTLSD
+963 
-970 YPGAATHN
+970 
-978 IASGSLNITS
+978 
-988 SGSVYRIVGSTT
+988 
-1000 GDNRIYVSPGVSA
+1000 
-1013 TVILD
+1013 
-1018 NVTMNYTAAGAGWG
+1018 
-1032 NDTSRAGDGAISCS
+1032 
-1046 HANLTII
+1046 
-1053 LVGTSRITAYGSYSN
+1053 
-1068 AIAKN
+1068 
-1073 GTDGSLMIDGA
+1073 
-1084 GTLYAVGASG
+1084 
-1094 DHCGAIGANV
+1094 
-1104 NCSFWNFTVQGGTI
+1104 
-1118 YANAGEHC
+1118 
-1126 PGIGSGCLNQPG
+1126 
-1138 EGNGGDG
+1138 
-1145 AGCGNLNFTG
+1145 
-1155 GTVVARGNT
+1155 
-1164 ACSGIGSGWGGPVN
+1164 
-1178 GINIS
+1178 
-1183 NGAKVT
+1183 
-1189 AYGGSYSPGIGSGGR
+1189 
-1204 TDNVQGGNIGSYH
+1204 
-1217 YHVRNIVITGG
+1217 
-1228 DTVVTAFGDKS
+1228 
-1239 TNMPGIGC
+1239 
-1247 GKDPVGTVRG
+1247 
-1257 TLSNVV
+1257 
-1263 ATTLDGFQGYVRYGS
+1263 
-1278 SEESAAY
+1278 
-1285 STEQPRTPFT
+1285 
-1295 GTGNIG
+1295 
-1301 SYLASQVNRGTPV
+1301 
-1314 YYTQVFF
+1314 
-1321 SIDTSNKHVDDADV
+1321 DV
-1335 IGTQVSSTGT
+1335 IGTQIVA
-1345 IKPEQFASVSG
+1345 EQEQKVNNGEVSG
-1356 TVWAENDRDGVY
+1356 TVWAENDYNGLFAT
-1368 QVGDEAVVEGVAV
+1368 DEAKLQDITVQLISDNGTVVATAQTNKLGQYDFTGLAPGNYYVKFTSQSFV
-1381 TLYNADG
+1381 GYNAVPDG
-1388 SVCKTTTTNK
+1388 GNSIVQQASKGINDSYAQTPVFALTYNDVLEK
-1398 YGAYSFDGIPEKK
+1398 SF
-1411 NYTVGFSNGSSNI
+1411 
-1424 QSYSP
+1424 
-1429 TAKIAAGENNNHVN
+1429 
-1443 NDWKSDVFTAIYQKN
+1443 
-1458 TSQTINCGVYV
+1458 GVYV
-1469 PSTVSGFAWDDVNQN
+1469 PSTVSGFAWDDANQN
-1484 GICDN
+1484 GIYDN
-1489 SESKIANVTITLTDA
+1489 REAKIANVTITLTDA

-1516 ITAVLTDADGNY
+1516 IAAVLTDANGNY

-1563 DEKRT
+1563 DVKLT
-1568 NKAERSIDVLEFNG
+1568 NKAEKSIGMLEFNG

-1594 MLNAA
+1594 MLTSA
-1599 TIGEVY
+1599 TIGEIY
-1605 INSMTGTGITPVNAE
+1605 INSMSGTGITPVNAE

-1731 TTDKKTQMGND
+1731 ATDKKTQMGND
-1742 ATAVM
+1742 STAVM

-1768 SLSNEKDF
+1768 NLSNEKDF
-1776 YVSTANCAM
+1776 YVSTANCAL

-1796 QDDNY
+1796 QDNNY

-1902 ETQPNISL
+1902 EAQPNISL

-1948 TSFDLKKVE
+1948 TDFDLKKIE
-1957 DLSGIPFENVKFD
+1957 DLSGIPFKDVKFD

-2007 TTDKNGLISFT
+2007 TTDKNGLIHFT

-2026 LTETETLPGYVRDT
+2026 LIETETLPGYVKDT

-2047 MPETAV
+2047 MPEAAV
-2053 ENNNLIWKTY
+2053 ENNNLVWKTY
-2063 ISVDGVRQTNNL
+2063 ISVDGVRLTDNL

-2100 GIRKNAVITLKGTVT
+2100 GIRQNAVITLKGTVT

-2158 YTVVENPMDGYTAIV
+2158 YTVIENPMDGYTATV
-2173 SNTTGSVDNGYAIT
+2173 SATTGSTDKGYAIT

-2197 DFTVVKVWDDGN
+2197 DFTVTKVWDDSN
-2209 NVDGIRPDSVTIHMN
+2209 NIDGMRPDSVTIYLN

-2233 TLSNTKDWKYTF
+2233 TLSNAKDWKYTF
-2245 KHIPLFDANGNE
+2245 KHMPLFDANGNE
-2257 ITYTITEDAVAG
+2257 ITYTITEDAVTG
-2269 YTYTVTNEGR
+2269 YTYTVTNKDR
-2279 SFTITNSHVQETLSI
+2279 AFTITNKHTQETFSI

-2306 DGVRPSAIHVILMG
+2306 DGVRPSAIHVTLMG

-2353 DYTLSE
+2353 DYTLNE
-2359 ETVDSYTYKIEG
+2359 EAVNGYTYKIEG

-2381 EHIPAVTNVVINKY
+2381 EHISAVTNVVVNKY
-2395 WEDAANQDGVR
+2395 WEDAENQDGVR
-2406 PDSVS
+2406 PDSVA

-2425 LTKDGGFSETFE
+2425 LAKDTGFSKTFE

-2448 IAYTVTEDAVAGY
+2448 ITYTVTEDAVDGY
-2461 IGKTATDDTGYVLSI
+2461 TGKITTDDTGYILSI
-2476 TNTHTPE
+2476 TNTHAPE
-2483 TISKTITK
+2483 TIRKTVTK
-2491 TWDDNDNQDGIRP
+2491 TWDDGNDRDGIRP
-2504 TNVKVELYGTDGTLR
+2504 TNVKIELYGTDGTRR

-2527 NWSYSFENLPKYQN
+2527 HWSYSFENLPKYQN
-2541 EGTIILYTAKEEA
+2541 EGTIILYIIKEEA
-2554 VEGYTQKSVT
+2554 VDGYTQKSVT
-2564 TATGFN
+2564 TTAGFDL
-2570 FTNTHEPQTVTY
+2570 TNTHEIQTADYEVK
-2582 GATKVWLD
+2582 KVWI
-2590 DDNRDGVRPNSITLV
+2590 DDNDRDGTRPTSITLT
-2605 LNGSDGSKYTK
+2605 LTGSDGSKYTK

-2621 SNWSDVTFE
+2621 DNWNAVTFE
-2630 RIPMFNNGKYITY
+2630 RVPMFNGGKYITY
-2643 TLSENDV
+2643 TLTENEV
-2650 PSYVNSVA
+2650 PSYINLIE
-2658 VSEDGKFFTV
+2658 VSEDGKHFTV
-2668 TNTHTPDHA
+2668 TNTHAPDHTV
-2677 IIKITEVWHDEN
+2677 INITEVWHDEN
-2689 DQDGIRPKK
+2689 DQDGIRPRKMTAI
-2698 VTTIIVGSNGNRHE
+2698 VVGSNGNRHE

-2810 LNEENGWTATFENL
+2810 LNEDNGWTATFENL

-2829 GNIVTY
+2829 GNIVAY
-2835 NVKESDVEGYEAS
+2835 NVKESDTAGYEAS
-2848 IVKTED
+2848 VVKTED
-2854 GFQLINEHDSETTLR
+2854 GFQLINEHDSETTMR
-2869 TATLVWRDENNQ
+2869 TVTLVWRDEDNR
-2881 DGIRPDTV
+2881 DGVRPDAV
-2889 TYTLHGSDGSEV
+2889 TYTLHGSDGSEQ
-2901 EKTVSKDDS
+2901 EKTVNKDDA
-2910 WADVMF
+2910 WNDVVF
-2916 EDLPVYQNGQKVTYT
+2916 EDLPVYQNGQRISYT
-2931 LTESTV
+2931 LTESAI
-2937 DGYTTDIRDNGHTFT
+2937 DGYANDIRSSGNTFT

-2959 AVVNVDVTKVWTDG
+2959 ETVNVDVTKIWTDG

-2978 NRPNSIS
+2978 NRPDSIS
-2985 VILTGNDGNRYTAT
+2985 VILTGSDGKRYTTT

-3004 NWKYTFSKLPKF
+3004 NWKHTFLKLPKF

-3026 LAEDAASGYS
+3026 LTEDTMSGYS
-3036 NVIEKKDNYTFVLT
+3036 DVVEKRSDYVFVLT
-3050 NKYSPATVDIPVVK
+3050 NKYSPATVDVTIVK
-3064 KWNDDND
+3064 KWDDDND
-3071 RDGARPESFNIV
+3071 RDGMRPESVDIV

-3096 SAENGYTY
+3096 STENGYTC
-3104 VFQSVPKFHNSGTLI
+3104 VFQSVPKYHDGGTLI
-3119 SYTVAEEKV
+3119 NYTIAEEKIP
-3128 TGYTTEVAKDSSG
+3128 GYTTTIAKDASG
-3141 YKFTLTNTKSIET
+3141 YKFILTNAKAIDT
-3154 VTKTVSKVWEDS
+3154 VTKTVSKVWDDN
-3166 NNQDGLRPSAIT
+3166 NNQDGLRPTAIT
-3178 VILTGDDGSRY
+3178 VILTGDDGSRRV
-3189 LKSVSAAENWTTTFE
+3189 KSVTAAENWTVTFE
-3204 NLPKNQNHGQSIQ
+3204 NLPKNQNHGQNIQ

-3224 VSGYTDEVTQNGNNY
+3224 VSGYTEAITQNGDNY
-3239 TITNTHMPAT
+3239 TITNTHTPASS
-3249 TELFVT
+3249 EFFVT
-3255 KTWKD
+3255 KIWKD

-3281 RSYAK
+3281 RSYTK

-3295 VMFSNLPKYANGK
+3295 VMFSNLPKYADGK
-3308 TIDYTLTEEAVPGY
+3308 VIEYSLTEESVPGY

-3331 SFTLINTHVDETKN
+3331 SFILINTHVDETKN

-3354 ENNQDGLRPKSITAV
+3354 GNNQDGLRPKTITAV
-3369 VNGSDGSARFV
+3369 VSGSDGSARFV
-3380 QLFESQNWTT
+3380 QLFEGQNWATN
-3390 SLNNLPKYKNSTEV
+3390 LNNLPKYKNGTEI
-3404 QYTVKENAISGYE
+3404 QYTVKENAIPGYE

-3425 SYTITNTHAPA
+3425 SYAITNSHTPA
-3436 VVTVSVVK
+3436 VVTVSAVK
-3444 IWDDENNQDG
+3444 VWDDANNQDG

-3464 TGSDGSTH
+3464 TGSDGSVR

-3487 DLPQYKNGVKIDYTL
+3487 NLPKYKNGTKIDYTL
-3502 QEADSNPYTYEIV
+3502 QEANSNPYTYEIV
-3515 KGSDGYSFTIT
+3515 KGSDEYSFTIT

-3531 AAVNVPVT
+3531 AVVNVPIT
-3539 TIWNDDNNRDGIRAK
+3539 TVWDDDDNRDGIRAK
-3554 ETVITLQGSNGKV
+3554 ETAITLHGSNGKV
-3567 YQHIVTD
+3567 YQRIVTG
-3574 KDSFATVFE
+3574 KDDFATVFE

-3597 TVTQNEVD
+3597 TVTQNEMN
-3605 GYTTDVTNTD
+3605 GYTANIASTD

-3620 ITNTHEPEKL
+3620 ITNTHEPERL

-3666 NLSAAN
+3666 SLSTAN
-3672 NWTETFEGL
+3672 NWTETFDGL

-3695 DEEAVGGYEK
+3695 DEEMVGGYEK

-3738 QDGYRPDTT
+3738 QDGYRPDAA

-3759 TKDFTK
+3759 AKDFTK
-3765 DSSWSSIVFKDLDRF
+3765 DSSWSSIVFKDLDHY
-3780 KDGTKIKYT
+3780 KDGNEIKYT

-3801 IVANGNVVTVTNTH
+3801 IAVNGNVVTVTNTH

-3822 NISVIWEDNDD
+3822 NISVVWEDNND
-3833 QDGIRPDAVNIK
+3833 QDGLRPDTVSVK
-3845 LKGNDKL
+3845 LKGNDKFI
-3852 VDSSEL
+3852 DSSEL
-3858 NEDVKWK
+3858 NEDVEWK

-3887 EIPGYTTTIEK
+3887 EIPGYTTSIEK

-3913 VTVTVDKVWDDSEN
+3913 VTVTVDKVWKDAEN
-3927 QDGLRPDTIHIKLV
+3927 QDGLRPDAIHIRLI
-3941 SNGIAKDAYLDADSN
+3941 SNDIEKDAYLDAESD
-3956 WHLEFEGLPKYRD
+3956 WHLDFEGLPKYRD

-3992 EDGYAFT
+3992 KDGYAFT
-3999 IKNDHVPAVIDIPI
+3999 IENDHVPAVIDIPI
-4013 TEEWIDDNNRDGLRP
+4013 TEEWIDDNDRDGLRP
-4028 SSHTV
+4028 GSHTV
-4033 ILTDGINTIEEIVLD
+4033 VLVDGTNAIEEVVLD
-4048 KDNGYGTVLKDMP
+4048 RNNGYGVVLKNMP

-4067 EIDYQ
+4067 EINYQ

-4086 KGDSVKDFKVTNT
+4086 KSDSVKDFNITNT
-4099 HVPEMVTVTVTE
+4099 HVPEMVTITVTE

-4122 RPEEIA
+4122 RPEKVT

-4143 NKETWTAVF
+4143 TKDTWTTAF

-4167 LTQEGIKGYSTTIT
+4167 LTQEGIKGYKTTIT
-4181 NNQTDTITVI
+4181 DNETGTIAVI
-4191 NKHEPVKTI
+4191 NTHEPVKTI
-4200 TVTVTWNDENNKDSI
+4200 TVTVTWNDENNKDNI
-4215 RPDKVTVKLTDGTTV
+4215 RPDKVTVKLANGTTA
-4230 VSTKEVKN
+4230 VSTKEINN
-4238 DSWKHIFE
+4238 DSWKHVFE
-4246 DIPVFNGSDKV
+4246 NIIVFNGDGKA
-4257 SYTITQ
+4257 SYTVTQ

-4287 HISVVPPKEE
+4287 HVPVAPPKEA
-4297 PKKKEP
+4297 PKQEETVTST
-4303 ATPAPVVEVKV
+4303 APAPVVEIKT
-4314 EQPAPTVTLIQTTN
+4314 EPTTTVIETPN
-4328 KPTGISFFESLFAK
+4328 KQTGISFMDGLFG

>member
-1 MQNGKSRIKRVASAI
+1 MQKCESRTKRVMSAI
-16 IAGVMALQTVAPV
+16 IAGMMALQVVAPT
-29 ISYADDTASSVA
+29 ISYADDTVASTASSE
-41 TTDDSDAIANV
+41 DNSDTQI
-52 DPGTPVQVD
+52 DPGVPVQTD
-61 ATASEE
+61 TASSNTVTE
-67 PSEAPSSGTSQA
+67 PDSSESL
-79 DENSEETE
+79 EETADSEQTGEIQDDTVSDSQGNE
-87 TNSDITDEVS
+87 TNTQEETVQ
-97 NEHTDADTADE
+97 DTV
-108 TQTVEEDAP
+108 Q
-117 KQDESTSETTDT
+117 QNNSGSETTE
-129 APSRTVTVTLNKNGG
+129 SESVRTVTVTLNKNGG
-144 EFEPEWLETANEDP
+144 IFEPEWLETANEDP

-165 ETNDIV
+165 ETNDIAI
-171 VEDTG
+171 EDTE
-176 DTIVATVTDRDSIDI
+176 DTIVATVTDRDSISI
-191 PVALSSDESLY
+191 PVALSGDDSLY
-202 FTGWDVSSGSYDADS
+202 FTGWDVSSGSYDADN

-222 EDGVD
+222 DDGVD
-227 AYVLSAVY
+227 AYVLTAVY
-235 SSVVDD
+235 NSVADE
-241 DQTLVE
+241 DQQLIE
-247 NRTEFDEQTKRQ
+247 NKEIFDEQAEKNVLQ
-259 AIQERLKS
+259 QKLSA
-267 SGISTYVLRPSDS
+267 SGISLYEMRPSDS

-285 LVVEGLAFTS
+285 LIIDGLAFTS
-295 DDGLTQTFTAPYDGD
+295 DDGLVQTFTAPYDGD
-310 YIITAYGAN
+310 YTITAYGAN

-331 TPGRGGKAEGTVHLN
+331 TPGRGGKAEGTIHLN

-427 AQNNAAA
+427 AQNDAAV

-451 GESGGSAGGGGLEG
+451 GESGGTAGGGGLEG

-491 GGTTPTNGRTLTYE
+491 GGTTPTNGRVLTYD

-527 VLGELYDANPAHR
+527 ILGELYDANPANR
-540 DPVDFLFDDG
+540 DPVSLLFDDG

-595 SVTIDGEQVE
+595 SVTIDGKQVE

-617 KYDSTE
+617 KYDSTNS
-623 TAPYLVNGRVIIKMV
+623 APYLINGRVLIHMV
-638 GETPKLKSVM
+638 GTTPKMKTIM
-648 MPAQSEDISAGN
+648 MEAQNEDISSSHVDDA
-660 IDEKDGFGQKAIL
+660 DVYGQKAYL
-673 SPGQGSANK
+673 NKGQDVAS
-682 TLAYTAITY
+682 TTIAYTAITY
-691 YNLGDVMTVTP
+691 YNMGDLMTVNP
-702 KWEYNTLL
+702 VWEYSTMLSPTDRDWN
-710 NVTYK
+710 
-715 PWDDSVAKNINNQM
+715 DSVAKSIDSRL
-729 SVSITNTE
+729 SVSVANTN
-737 LGIPAEGDKYY
+737 LGVPNPGDKYY
-748 NDAYPGWYAVKSVMT
+748 NADYPGWYAVKSVMT
-763 ITNAPLSM
+763 ITNPVNTMYSTERLTKYYFRCKGIASYTLSSGTKTMYDKGERGELAIDYNIYINHEGVHVYSDRNIINGTPTSTVDDTIAATAGRSASTWQYPHMALTDVNNINTILIQFSSHGFNTSDSISYDASYADSLGITGSGNQYSYIFKAKSKNSVSTANWEKFLQSITYTTYDAATFTSTGVSGGVTIFWYADENLWENNMFYDSSSGHFYACINTGNSITWGEARNRALSM
-771 YDTATVTKYFFRCH
+771 YNSALDCYGYLAHITSQSEQDYLYTLMDKSTQGWLGATRKVSGNEWDWYWRDGPANETSEPFFRQN
-785 PTATVSMY
+785 AG
-793 NGIRTMDD
+793 GIYGSLLWGYENWDSKT
-801 ESESGGLVLDYSI
+801 EPNNSGGVEWCMHYYGSNRGVWNDYIDSNGAVTSFIVEWSKDGLV
-814 AMEHQGA
+814 G
-821 HVYQNRN
+821 
-828 TINDMNAETV
+828 NDHSV
-838 SDTVTATQNHSSSQW
+838 SDT
-853 KYPELV
+853 
-859 VKTPKTIQTFNVLF
+859 
-873 TSPSRN
+873 
-879 AQDAILYNTDLANQL
+879 
-894 GIVVTGTNQNYIF
+894 
-907 TKSGGL
+907 
-913 TQDEWNNFL
+913 
-922 RQVSFVTYDRAVF
+922 
-935 TADGVQSGV
+935 
-944 EVAWYGFEKAIFGS
+944 
-958 NQATR
+958 
-963 HVPTLSD
+963 
-970 YPGAATHN
+970 
-978 IASGSLNITS
+978 
-988 SGSVYRIVGSTT
+988 
-1000 GDNRIYVSPGVSA
+1000 
-1013 TVILD
+1013 
-1018 NVTMNYTAAGAGWG
+1018 
-1032 NDTSRAGDGAISCS
+1032 
-1046 HANLTII
+1046 
-1053 LVGTSRITAYGSYSN
+1053 
-1068 AIAKN
+1068 
-1073 GTDGSLMIDGA
+1073 
-1084 GTLYAVGASG
+1084 
-1094 DHCGAIGANV
+1094 
-1104 NCSFWNFTVQGGTI
+1104 
-1118 YANAGEHC
+1118 
-1126 PGIGSGCLNQPG
+1126 
-1138 EGNGGDG
+1138 
-1145 AGCGNLNFTG
+1145 
-1155 GTVVARGNT
+1155 
-1164 ACSGIGSGWGGPVN
+1164 
-1178 GINIS
+1178 
-1183 NGAKVT
+1183 
-1189 AYGGSYSPGIGSGGR
+1189 
-1204 TDNVQGGNIGSYH
+1204 
-1217 YHVRNIVITGG
+1217 
-1228 DTVVTAFGDKS
+1228 
-1239 TNMPGIGC
+1239 
-1247 GKDPVGTVRG
+1247 
-1257 TLSNVV
+1257 
-1263 ATTLDGFQGYVRYGS
+1263 
-1278 SEESAAY
+1278 
-1285 STEQPRTPFT
+1285 
-1295 GTGNIG
+1295 
-1301 SYLASQVNRGTPV
+1301 
-1314 YYTQVFF
+1314 
-1321 SIDTSNKHVDDADV
+1321 DV
-1335 IGTQVSSTGT
+1335 IGTQIVA
-1345 IKPEQFASVSG
+1345 EQEQKVNNGEVSG
-1356 TVWAENDRDGVY
+1356 TVWAENDYNGLFAT
-1368 QVGDEAVVEGVAV
+1368 DEAKLQDITVQLISDNGTVVATAQTNKLGQYDFTGLAPGNYYVKFTSQSFV
-1381 TLYNADG
+1381 GYNAVPDG
-1388 SVCKTTTTNK
+1388 GNSIVQQASKGINDSYAQTPVFALTYNDVLEK
-1398 YGAYSFDGIPEKK
+1398 SF
-1411 NYTVGFSNGSSNI
+1411 
-1424 QSYSP
+1424 
-1429 TAKIAAGENNNHVN
+1429 
-1443 NDWKSDVFTAIYQKN
+1443 
-1458 TSQTINCGVYV
+1458 GVYV
-1469 PSTVSGFAWDDVNQN
+1469 PSTVGGFAWDDANQN
-1484 GICDN
+1484 GIYDN
-1489 SESKIANVTITLTDA
+1489 REAKIANVTITLTDA

-1516 ITAVLTDADGNY
+1516 IAAVLTDANGNY

-1563 DEKRT
+1563 DVKLT
-1568 NKAERSIDVLEFNG
+1568 NKAEKSIGMLEFNG

-1594 MLNAA
+1594 MLTSA
-1599 TIGEVY
+1599 TIGEIY
-1605 INSMTGTGITPVNAE
+1605 INSMSGTGITPVNAE

-1646 DGWHETQADINIE
+1646 DGWHETQADIDIE

-1707 KTAADKKVLPEEYDY
+1707 RTAADKKVLPEEYDY

-1731 TTDKKTQMGND
+1731 ATDKKTQMGND
-1742 ATAVM
+1742 STAVM

-1768 SLSNEKDF
+1768 ALNNEKDF

-1902 ETQPNISL
+1902 EAQPNISL

-1948 TSFDLKKVE
+1948 TDFDLKKIE
-1957 DLSGIPFENVKFD
+1957 DLSGIPFKDVKFD

-2007 TTDKNGLISFT
+2007 TTDKNGLIHFT

-2026 LTETETLPGYVRDT
+2026 LIEAETLPGYVKDT

-2047 MPETAV
+2047 MPETTV
-2053 ENNNLIWKTY
+2053 ENNNLVWKTY
-2063 ISVDGVRQTNNL
+2063 ISVDGVRLTDNL

-2100 GIRKNAVITLKGTVT
+2100 GIRQNAVITLNGTVT

-2136 TDTYLTYTFRSI
+2136 TDTYLSYTFRSI

-2158 YTVVENPMDGYTAIV
+2158 YTVIENPMDGYTATV
-2173 SNTTGSVDNGYAIT
+2173 GATTGSADKGYAIT

-2197 DFTVVKVWDDGN
+2197 DFTVVKVWDDSN
-2209 NVDGIRPDSVTIHMN
+2209 NIDGMRPDSVTIHLN

-2233 TLSNTKDWKYTF
+2233 TLSNAKDWKYTF
-2245 KHIPLFDANGNE
+2245 KHMPLFDANGNK
-2257 ITYTITEDAVAG
+2257 ITYTITEDAVAE

-2279 SFTITNSHVQETLSI
+2279 SFTITNSHVQETFSI

-2306 DGVRPSAIHVILMG
+2306 DGVRPSAIHVTLMG
-2320 SDGNVYEANLTAAGK
+2320 SDGNVYEANLTAAGE

-2353 DYTLSE
+2353 DYTLNE
-2359 ETVDSYTYKIEG
+2359 EAVNGYTYKIEG
-2371 DADTGFTVTN
+2371 NADTGFTVTN
-2381 EHIPAVTNVVINKY
+2381 EHISAVTNVVVNKY

-2406 PDSVS
+2406 PDSVA

-2425 LTKDGGFSETFE
+2425 LTKDTGFSKTFE

-2448 IAYTVTEDAVAGY
+2448 ITYTVTEDAVNGYAGK
-2461 IGKTATDDTGYVLSI
+2461 ITTDDTGYILSI

-2483 TISKTITK
+2483 TIRKTVTK
-2491 TWDDNDNQDGIRP
+2491 TWDDGNDRDGIRP
-2504 TNVKVELYGTDGTLR
+2504 TNVKIELYGTDGTRR

-2527 NWSYSFENLPKYQN
+2527 HWSYSFENLPKYQN
-2541 EGTIILYTAKEEA
+2541 KGTIILYTIKEEA
-2554 VEGYTQKSVT
+2554 VDGYTQKSVIT
-2564 TATGFN
+2564 TAGFDL
-2570 FTNTHEPQTVTY
+2570 TNTHEIQTADYEVK
-2582 GATKVWLD
+2582 KVWI
-2590 DDNRDGVRPNSITLV
+2590 DDNDRDGARPTSITLT
-2605 LNGSDGSKYTK
+2605 LTGSDGSKYTK
-2616 QMTAA
+2616 LMTAA
-2621 SNWSDVTFE
+2621 DNWNAVTFE
-2630 RIPMFNNGKYITY
+2630 RVPMFNGGKYITY
-2643 TLSENDV
+2643 TLTENEV
-2650 PSYVNSVA
+2650 PSYINSIE
-2658 VSEDGKFFTV
+2658 VSEDGKHFTV
-2668 TNTHTPDHA
+2668 TNTHAPDHTV
-2677 IIKITEVWHDEN
+2677 INITEVWHDKN
-2689 DQDGIRPKK
+2689 DQDGIRPRKMTA
-2698 VTTIIVGSNGNRHE
+2698 VVVGSNGNRHE

-2810 LNEENGWTATFENL
+2810 LNEDNGWTATFENL

-2829 GNIVTY
+2829 GNIVAY
-2835 NVKESDVEGYEAS
+2835 NVKESDTAGYEAS
-2848 IVKTED
+2848 VVKTED
-2854 GFQLINEHDSETTLR
+2854 GFQLINEHDSETTMR
-2869 TATLVWRDENNQ
+2869 TVTLVWRDEDNR
-2881 DGIRPDTV
+2881 DGVRPDAV
-2889 TYTLHGSDGSEV
+2889 TYTLHGSDGSEQ
-2901 EKTVSKDDS
+2901 EKTVNKDDA
-2910 WADVMF
+2910 WNDVVF
-2916 EDLPVYQNGQKVTYT
+2916 EDLPVYQNGQRISYT
-2931 LTESTV
+2931 LTESAI
-2937 DGYTTDIRDNGHTFT
+2937 DSYANDIRSSGNTFT

-2959 AVVNVDVTKVWTDG
+2959 ETVNVDVTKIWTDG

-2978 NRPNSIS
+2978 NRPDSIS
-2985 VILTGNDGNRYTAT
+2985 VILTGSDGKRYTTT

-3004 NWKYTFSKLPKF
+3004 NWKHTFLKLPKF

-3026 LAEDAASGYS
+3026 LTEDTMSGYS
-3036 NVIEKKDNYTFVLT
+3036 DVVEKRSDYVFVLT
-3050 NKYSPATVDIPVVK
+3050 NKYSPATVDVTIVK
-3064 KWNDDND
+3064 KWDDDND
-3071 RDGARPESFNIV
+3071 RDGMRPESVDIV

-3096 SAENGYTY
+3096 STENGYTC
-3104 VFQSVPKFHNSGTLI
+3104 VFQSVPKYHDGGTLI
-3119 SYTVAEEKV
+3119 NYTIAEEKIP
-3128 TGYTTEVAKDSSG
+3128 GYTTTIAKDASG
-3141 YKFTLTNTKSIET
+3141 YKFTLTNAKTIDT
-3154 VTKTVSKVWEDS
+3154 VAKTVSKVWNDN
-3166 NNQDGLRPSAIT
+3166 NNQDGLRPTAIT
-3178 VILTGDDGSRY
+3178 VILTGDDGSRRV
-3189 LKSVSAAENWTTTFE
+3189 KSVTATENWTVTFE
-3204 NLPKNQNHGQSIQ
+3204 NLPKNQNHGQNIQ

-3224 VSGYTDEVTQNGNNY
+3224 VSGYTEAITKNGDNY
-3239 TITNTHMPAT
+3239 TITNTHTPASS
-3249 TELFVT
+3249 EFFVT
-3255 KTWKD
+3255 KIWKD

-3281 RSYAK
+3281 RSYTK

-3295 VMFSNLPKYANGK
+3295 VMFSNLPKYADGK
-3308 TIDYTLTEEAVPGY
+3308 VIEYSLTEESVPGY

-3331 SFTLINTHVDETKN
+3331 SFVLINTHVDETKN

-3354 ENNQDGLRPKSITAV
+3354 GNNQDGLRPKTITAV

-3380 QLFESQNWTT
+3380 QLFEGQNWAT
-3390 SLNNLPKYKNSTEV
+3390 SLNNLPKYKNGTEI
-3404 QYTVKENAISGYE
+3404 QYTVKENAIPGYE

-3425 SYTITNTHAPA
+3425 SYAIMNSHTPA
-3436 VVTVSVVK
+3436 VVTVSAVK
-3444 IWDDENNQDG
+3444 VWDDANNQDG

-3464 TGSDGSTH
+3464 TGSDGSVR

-3487 DLPQYKNGVKIDYTL
+3487 NLPKYKNGTKIDYTL
-3502 QEADSNPYTYEIV
+3502 QEANSNPYTYEIV
-3515 KGSDGYSFTIT
+3515 KGSDEYSFTIT

-3531 AAVNVPVT
+3531 AVVNVPIT
-3539 TIWNDDNNRDGIRAK
+3539 TVWDDDDNRDGIRAK
-3554 ETVITLQGSNGKV
+3554 ETAITLHGSNGKV
-3567 YQHIVTD
+3567 YQRVVTG
-3574 KDSFATVFE
+3574 KDDFATVFE
-3583 DVPKFFDEGKEVVY
+3583 DVPKFFDEGREVVY
-3597 TVTQNEVD
+3597 TVTQNEMN
-3605 GYTTDVTNTD
+3605 GYTANIASTD

-3620 ITNTHEPEKL
+3620 ITNTHEPERL

-3643 QDGLRPNTLRIAL
+3643 QDGLRPNTLRVAM
-3656 TGTDG
+3656 TGTNG

-3666 NLSAAN
+3666 SLSTAN
-3672 NWTETFEGL
+3672 NWTETFDGL

-3705 EISEKDN
+3705 GISEKDN

-3738 QDGYRPDTT
+3738 QDGYRPDAA

-3759 TKDFTK
+3759 AKDFTK
-3765 DSSWSSIVFKDLDRF
+3765 DSSWSSIVFKDLDHY
-3780 KDGTKIKYT
+3780 KDGNEIKYT
-3789 VTEDEIPQYTTS
+3789 VAEDEIPQYTTS
-3801 IVANGNVVTVTNTH
+3801 IAVNGNVVTVTNTH

-3822 NISVIWEDNDD
+3822 NISVVWEDNND
-3833 QDGIRPDAVNIK
+3833 QDGLRPDTVSVK
-3845 LKGNDKL
+3845 LKGNDKFI
-3852 VDSSEL
+3852 DSSEL
-3858 NEDVKWK
+3858 NEDVEWK

-3887 EIPGYTTTIEK
+3887 EIPGYTTSIEK

-3913 VTVTVDKVWDDSEN
+3913 VTVTVDKVWKDAEN
-3927 QDGLRPDTIHIKLV
+3927 QDGLRPDAIHIRLI
-3941 SNGIAKDAYLDADSN
+3941 SNDIEKDAYLDAESD
-3956 WHLEFEGLPKYRD
+3956 WHLDFEGLPKYRD

-3992 EDGYAFT
+3992 KDGYAFT
-3999 IKNDHVPAVIDIPI
+3999 IENDHVPAVIDIPI
-4013 TEEWIDDNNRDGLRP
+4013 TEEWIDDNDRDGLRP
-4028 SSHTV
+4028 GSRTV
-4033 ILTDGINTIEEIVLD
+4033 VLVDGTNAIEEVVLD
-4048 KDNGYGTVLKDMP
+4048 RNNGYGVVLKNMP

-4067 EIDYQ
+4067 EINYQ

-4086 KGDSVKDFKVTNT
+4086 KSDSVKDFNITNT
-4099 HVPEMVTVTVTE
+4099 HVPEMVTITVTE

-4122 RPEEIA
+4122 RPEKVT

-4143 NKETWTAVF
+4143 TKDTWTTVF

-4167 LTQEGIKGYSTTIT
+4167 LTQEGIKGYKTTIT
-4181 NNQTDTITVI
+4181 DNETGTIAVI
-4191 NKHEPVKTI
+4191 NTHEPVKTI
-4200 TVTVTWNDENNKDSI
+4200 TVTVTWNDENNKDNI
-4215 RPDKVTVKLTDGTTV
+4215 RPDKVTVKLANGTTA
-4230 VSTKEVKN
+4230 VSTKEINN
-4238 DSWKHIFE
+4238 DSWKHVFE
-4246 DIPVFNGSDKV
+4246 NIIVFNGDDKA
-4257 SYTITQ
+4257 SYTVTQ
-4263 DAVNGYTTE
+4263 DAVSEYTTE

-4287 HISVVPPKEE
+4287 HVPVAPPKEE
-4297 PKKKEP
+4297 PKQEETATP
-4303 ATPAPVVEVKV
+4303 AAPAPVVEIKT
-4314 EQPAPTVTLIQTTN
+4314 EPTTTVIETPN
-4328 KPTGISFFESLFAK
+4328 KQTGISFMDGLFG

>member
-1 MQNGKSRIKRVASAI
+1 MQKCESRTKRVMSAI
-16 IAGVMALQTVAPV
+16 IAGMMALQVVAPT
-29 ISYADDTASSVA
+29 ISYADGTVASTASSEDNSDTKIDPGVPVQTDTASSNTVTEPDSSESLEEKA
-41 TTDDSDAIANV
+41 DSEQTGEIQDDTVSD
-52 DPGTPVQVD
+52 
-61 ATASEE
+61 
-67 PSEAPSSGTSQA
+67 SQGN
-79 DENSEETE
+79 ETNTQEET
-87 TNSDITDEVS
+87 VQ
-97 NEHTDADTADE
+97 DTVQQND
-108 TQTVEEDAP
+108 
-117 KQDESTSETTDT
+117 SGSETME
-129 APSRTVTVTLNKNGG
+129 SKSVRTVTVTLNKNGG
-144 EFEPEWLETANEDP
+144 VFEPEWLETANEDP

-165 ETNDIV
+165 ETNDIAI
-171 VEDTG
+171 EDTG
-176 DTIVATVTDRDSIDI
+176 DTIVATVTDRDSISI

-202 FTGWDVSSGSYDADS
+202 FTGWDVSSGSYDADN

-222 EDGVD
+222 DDGVD
-227 AYVLSAVY
+227 AYVLTAVY
-235 SSVVDD
+235 NSVADE
-241 DQTLVE
+241 DQQLIE
-247 NRTEFDEQTKRQ
+247 NKEIFDEQAEKNALQ
-259 AIQERLKS
+259 QRLS
-267 SGISTYVLRPSDS
+267 ASGISLYEMRPSDS

-285 LVVEGLAFTS
+285 LIIDGLAFTS
-295 DDGLTQTFTAPYDGD
+295 DDGLVQTFTAPYDGD
-310 YIITAYGAN
+310 YTITAYGAN

-331 TPGRGGKAEGTVHLN
+331 TPGRGGKAEGTIHLS

-427 AQNNAAA
+427 AQNDAAA

-451 GESGGSAGGGGLEG
+451 GESGGTAGGGGLEG

-491 GGTTPTNGRTLTYE
+491 GGTTPTNGRVLTYD

-527 VLGELYDANPAHR
+527 ILGELYDANPANR
-540 DPVDFLFDDG
+540 DPVSLLFDDG

-595 SVTIDGEQVE
+595 SVTIDGKQVE

-617 KYDSTE
+617 KYDSTNS
-623 TAPYLVNGRVIIKMV
+623 APYLINGRVLIHMV
-638 GETPKLKSVM
+638 GTTPKMKTIM
-648 MPAQSEDISAGN
+648 MEAQNEDISSSHVDDA
-660 IDEKDGFGQKAIL
+660 DVYGQKAYL
-673 SPGQGSANK
+673 NKGQDVAS
-682 TLAYTAITY
+682 TTIAYTAITY
-691 YNLGDVMTVTP
+691 YNMGDLMTVNP
-702 KWEYNTLL
+702 VWEYSTMLSPTDRDWN
-710 NVTYK
+710 
-715 PWDDSVAKNINNQM
+715 DSVAKSIDSRL
-729 SVSITNTE
+729 SVSVANTN
-737 LGIPAEGDKYY
+737 LGVPNPGDKYY
-748 NDAYPGWYAVKSVMT
+748 NADYPGWYAVKSVMT
-763 ITNAPLSM
+763 ITNPVNTMYSTERLTKYYFRCKGIASYTLSSGTKTMYDKGERCELAIDYNIYINHEGVHVYSDRNIINGTPTSTVDDTIAATAGRNASTWQYPHMALTDVNNINTILVQFSSHGFNTSDSISYDASYADSLGITGSGNQYSYIFKAKSKNSVSTANWEKFLQSITYTTYDAATFTSTGVSGGVTIFWYADENLWENNMFYDSSSSHFYACINTGSSITWGEARNRALSM
-771 YDTATVTKYFFRCH
+771 YNSALDCYGYLAHITSQSEQDYLYTLMDKSTQGWLGATRKVSGNEWDWYWRDGPANETNEPFFRQNADGTYGTLLWGYENWDNKTEPNNVGDEWCMH
-785 PTATVSMY
+785 YYGNKSGVWNDYSDT
-793 NGIRTMDD
+793 NGAVTSFIVEWSKD
-801 ESESGGLVLDYSI
+801 GLV
-814 AMEHQGA
+814 G
-821 HVYQNRN
+821 
-828 TINDMNAETV
+828 NDHSV
-838 SDTVTATQNHSSSQW
+838 SDT
-853 KYPELV
+853 
-859 VKTPKTIQTFNVLF
+859 
-873 TSPSRN
+873 
-879 AQDAILYNTDLANQL
+879 
-894 GIVVTGTNQNYIF
+894 
-907 TKSGGL
+907 
-913 TQDEWNNFL
+913 
-922 RQVSFVTYDRAVF
+922 
-935 TADGVQSGV
+935 
-944 EVAWYGFEKAIFGS
+944 
-958 NQATR
+958 
-963 HVPTLSD
+963 
-970 YPGAATHN
+970 
-978 IASGSLNITS
+978 
-988 SGSVYRIVGSTT
+988 
-1000 GDNRIYVSPGVSA
+1000 
-1013 TVILD
+1013 
-1018 NVTMNYTAAGAGWG
+1018 
-1032 NDTSRAGDGAISCS
+1032 
-1046 HANLTII
+1046 
-1053 LVGTSRITAYGSYSN
+1053 
-1068 AIAKN
+1068 
-1073 GTDGSLMIDGA
+1073 
-1084 GTLYAVGASG
+1084 
-1094 DHCGAIGANV
+1094 
-1104 NCSFWNFTVQGGTI
+1104 
-1118 YANAGEHC
+1118 
-1126 PGIGSGCLNQPG
+1126 
-1138 EGNGGDG
+1138 
-1145 AGCGNLNFTG
+1145 
-1155 GTVVARGNT
+1155 
-1164 ACSGIGSGWGGPVN
+1164 
-1178 GINIS
+1178 
-1183 NGAKVT
+1183 
-1189 AYGGSYSPGIGSGGR
+1189 
-1204 TDNVQGGNIGSYH
+1204 
-1217 YHVRNIVITGG
+1217 
-1228 DTVVTAFGDKS
+1228 
-1239 TNMPGIGC
+1239 
-1247 GKDPVGTVRG
+1247 
-1257 TLSNVV
+1257 
-1263 ATTLDGFQGYVRYGS
+1263 
-1278 SEESAAY
+1278 
-1285 STEQPRTPFT
+1285 
-1295 GTGNIG
+1295 
-1301 SYLASQVNRGTPV
+1301 
-1314 YYTQVFF
+1314 
-1321 SIDTSNKHVDDADV
+1321 DV
-1335 IGTQVSSTGT
+1335 IGTQIVA
-1345 IKPEQFASVSG
+1345 EQEQKVNNGEVSG
-1356 TVWAENDRDGVY
+1356 TVWAENDYDGLFAT
-1368 QVGDEAVVEGVAV
+1368 DEAKLQNITVQLISDNGTVVATAQTNKLGQYDFTGLAPGNYYVKFTSQSFV
-1381 TLYNADG
+1381 GYNAVPDG
-1388 SVCKTTTTNK
+1388 GNSIVQQASKGINDSYAQTPVFALTYNDVLEK
-1398 YGAYSFDGIPEKK
+1398 SF
-1411 NYTVGFSNGSSNI
+1411 
-1424 QSYSP
+1424 
-1429 TAKIAAGENNNHVN
+1429 
-1443 NDWKSDVFTAIYQKN
+1443 
-1458 TSQTINCGVYV
+1458 GVYV
-1469 PSTVSGFAWDDVNQN
+1469 PSTVSGFAWDDANQN
-1484 GICDN
+1484 GIYDN
-1489 SESKIANVTITLTDA
+1489 REAKIANVTITLTDA

-1516 ITAVLTDADGNY
+1516 IAAVLTDANGNY

-1563 DEKRT
+1563 DVKLT
-1568 NKAERSIDVLEFNG
+1568 NKAEKSIGMLEFNG

-1594 MLNAA
+1594 MLTSA
-1599 TIGEVY
+1599 TIGEIY
-1605 INSMTGTGITPVNAE
+1605 INSMSGTGITPVNAE

-1731 TTDKKTQMGND
+1731 ATDKKTQMGND
-1742 ATAVM
+1742 STAVM

-1768 SLSNEKDF
+1768 NLSNEKDF
-1776 YVSTANCAM
+1776 YVSTANCAL

-1796 QDDNY
+1796 QDNNY

-1902 ETQPNISL
+1902 EAQPNISL

-1948 TSFDLKKVE
+1948 TDFDLKKIE
-1957 DLSGIPFENVKFD
+1957 DLSGIPFKDVKFD

-2007 TTDKNGLISFT
+2007 TTDKNGLIHFT

-2026 LTETETLPGYVRDT
+2026 LIETETLPGYVKDT

-2047 MPETAV
+2047 MPEAAV
-2053 ENNNLIWKTY
+2053 ENNNLVWKTY
-2063 ISVDGVRQTNNL
+2063 ISVDGVRLTDNL

-2100 GIRKNAVITLKGTVT
+2100 GIRQNAVITLKGTVT

-2158 YTVVENPMDGYTAIV
+2158 YTVIENPMDGYTATV
-2173 SNTTGSVDNGYAIT
+2173 SATTGSTDKGYAIT

-2197 DFTVVKVWDDGN
+2197 DFTVTKVWDDSN
-2209 NVDGIRPDSVTIHMN
+2209 NIDGMRPDSVTIYLN

-2233 TLSNTKDWKYTF
+2233 TLSNAKDWKYTF
-2245 KHIPLFDANGNE
+2245 KHMPLFDANGNE
-2257 ITYTITEDAVAG
+2257 ITYTITEDAVTG
-2269 YTYTVTNEGR
+2269 YTYTVTNKDR
-2279 SFTITNSHVQETLSI
+2279 AFTITNKHTQETFSI

-2306 DGVRPSAIHVILMG
+2306 DGVRPSAIHVTLMG

-2353 DYTLSE
+2353 DYTLNE
-2359 ETVDSYTYKIEG
+2359 EAVNGYTYKIEG

-2381 EHIPAVTNVVINKY
+2381 EHISAVTNVVVNKY
-2395 WEDAANQDGVR
+2395 WEDAENQDGVR
-2406 PDSVS
+2406 PDSVA

-2425 LTKDGGFSETFE
+2425 LTKDTGFSKTFE

-2448 IAYTVTEDAVAGY
+2448 ITYTVTEDAVNGY
-2461 IGKTATDDTGYVLSI
+2461 TGKITTDDTGYILSI
-2476 TNTHTPE
+2476 TNTHAPE
-2483 TISKTITK
+2483 TIRKTVTK
-2491 TWDDNDNQDGIRP
+2491 TWDDGNDRDGIRP
-2504 TNVKVELYGTDGTLR
+2504 TNVKIELYGTDGTRR

-2527 NWSYSFENLPKYQN
+2527 HWSYSFENLPKYQN
-2541 EGTIILYTAKEEA
+2541 EGTIILYTIKEEA
-2554 VEGYTQKSVT
+2554 VDGYTQKSVT
-2564 TATGFN
+2564 TTAGFDL
-2570 FTNTHEPQTVTY
+2570 TNTHEIQTADYEVK
-2582 GATKVWLD
+2582 KVWI
-2590 DDNRDGVRPNSITLV
+2590 DDNDRDGARPTSITLT
-2605 LNGSDGSKYTK
+2605 LTGSDGSKYTK

-2621 SNWSDVTFE
+2621 DNWNAVTFE
-2630 RIPMFNNGKYITY
+2630 RVPMFNGGKYITY
-2643 TLSENDV
+2643 TLTENEV
-2650 PSYVNSVA
+2650 PSYINSIE
-2658 VSEDGKFFTV
+2658 VSENGKHFTV
-2668 TNTHTPDHA
+2668 TNTHAPDHTV
-2677 IIKITEVWHDEN
+2677 INITEVWHDEN
-2689 DQDGIRPKK
+2689 DQDGIRPRKMTAI
-2698 VTTIIVGSNGNRHE
+2698 VVGSNGNRHE

-2810 LNEENGWTATFENL
+2810 LNEDNGWTATFENL

-2829 GNIVTY
+2829 GNIVAY
-2835 NVKESDVEGYEAS
+2835 NVKESDTEGYEAS
-2848 IVKTED
+2848 VVKTED
-2854 GFQLINEHDSETTLR
+2854 GFQLINEHDSETTMR
-2869 TATLVWRDENNQ
+2869 TVTLVWRDEDNR
-2881 DGIRPDTV
+2881 DGVRPDAV
-2889 TYTLHGSDGSEV
+2889 TYTLHGSDGSEQ
-2901 EKTVSKDDS
+2901 EKTVNKDDA
-2910 WADVMF
+2910 WNDVVF
-2916 EDLPVYQNGQKVTYT
+2916 EDLPVYQNGQRISYT
-2931 LTESTV
+2931 LTESAI
-2937 DGYTTDIRDNGHTFT
+2937 DGYANDIRSSGNTFT

-2959 AVVNVDVTKVWTDG
+2959 ETVNVDVTKIWTDG

-2978 NRPNSIS
+2978 NRPDSIS
-2985 VILTGNDGNRYTAT
+2985 VILTGSDGKRYTTT

-3004 NWKYTFSKLPKF
+3004 NWKHTFLKLPKF

-3026 LAEDAASGYS
+3026 LTEDTMSGYS
-3036 NVIEKKDNYTFVLT
+3036 DVVEKRSDYVFVLT
-3050 NKYSPATVDIPVVK
+3050 NKYSPATVDVTIVK

-3071 RDGARPESFNIV
+3071 RDGMRPESVDIV

-3096 SAENGYTY
+3096 STENGYTC
-3104 VFQSVPKFHNSGTLI
+3104 VFQSVPKYHDGGTLI
-3119 SYTVAEEKV
+3119 NYTIAEEKIP
-3128 TGYTTEVAKDSSG
+3128 GYTTTIAKDASG
-3141 YKFTLTNTKSIET
+3141 YKFTLTNAKTIDT
-3154 VTKTVSKVWEDS
+3154 VTKMVSKVWDDN
-3166 NNQDGLRPSAIT
+3166 NNQDGLRPTAIT
-3178 VILTGDDGSRY
+3178 VILTGDDGSRRV
-3189 LKSVSAAENWTTTFE
+3189 KSVTATENWTVTFE
-3204 NLPKNQNHGQSIQ
+3204 NLPKNQNHGQNIQ

-3224 VSGYTDEVTQNGNNY
+3224 VSGYTEAITQNGDNY
-3239 TITNTHMPAT
+3239 IVTNTHTPASS
-3249 TELFVT
+3249 EFFVT
-3255 KTWKD
+3255 KIWKD

-3281 RSYAK
+3281 RSYTK

-3295 VMFSNLPKYANGK
+3295 VMFSNLPKYADGK
-3308 TIDYTLTEEAVPGY
+3308 VIEYSLTEESVPGY

-3331 SFTLINTHVDETKN
+3331 SFVLINTHVDETKN

-3354 ENNQDGLRPKSITAV
+3354 GNNQDGLRPKTITAV

-3380 QLFESQNWTT
+3380 QLFEGQNWATN
-3390 SLNNLPKYKNSTEV
+3390 LNNLPKYKNGTEI
-3404 QYTVKENAISGYE
+3404 QYTVKENAIPGYE

-3425 SYTITNTHAPA
+3425 SYAITNSHTPA
-3436 VVTVSVVK
+3436 VVTVSAVK
-3444 IWDDENNQDG
+3444 VWDDANNQDG

-3464 TGSDGSTH
+3464 TGSDGSVR

-3487 DLPQYKNGVKIDYTL
+3487 NLPKYKNGMKIDYTL
-3502 QEADSNPYTYEIV
+3502 QEANSNPYTYEIV
-3515 KGSDGYSFTIT
+3515 KGSDEYSFTIT

-3531 AAVNVPVT
+3531 AVVNVPIT
-3539 TIWNDDNNRDGIRAK
+3539 TVWDDDDNRDGIRAK
-3554 ETVITLQGSNGKV
+3554 ETAITLHGSNGKV
-3567 YQHIVTD
+3567 YQRIVTG
-3574 KDSFATVFE
+3574 KDDFATVFE
-3583 DVPKFFDEGKEVVY
+3583 DVPKFFDEGREVVY
-3597 TVTQNEVD
+3597 TVTQNEMN
-3605 GYTTDVTNTD
+3605 GYTANIASTD

-3620 ITNTHEPEKL
+3620 ITNTHEPERL

-3666 NLSAAN
+3666 SLSTAN
-3672 NWTETFEGL
+3672 NWTETFDGL

-3695 DEEAVGGYEK
+3695 DEEMVGGYEK

-3738 QDGYRPDTT
+3738 QDGYRPDAA

-3759 TKDFTK
+3759 AKDFTK
-3765 DSSWSSIVFKDLDRF
+3765 DSSWSSIVFKDLDHY
-3780 KDGTKIKYT
+3780 KDGNEIKYT

-3801 IVANGNVVTVTNTH
+3801 IAVNGNVVTVTNTH

-3822 NISVIWEDNDD
+3822 NISVVWEDNND
-3833 QDGIRPDAVNIK
+3833 QDGLRPDTVSVK
-3845 LKGNDKL
+3845 LKGNDKFI
-3852 VDSSEL
+3852 DSSEL
-3858 NEDVKWK
+3858 NEDVEWK

-3887 EIPGYTTTIEK
+3887 EIPGYTTSIEK

-3913 VTVTVDKVWDDSEN
+3913 VTVTVDKVWKDAEN
-3927 QDGLRPDTIHIKLV
+3927 QDGLRPDAIHIRLI
-3941 SNGIAKDAYLDADSN
+3941 SNDIEKDAYLDAESD
-3956 WHLEFEGLPKYRD
+3956 WHLDFEGLPKYRD

-3992 EDGYAFT
+3992 KDGYAFT
-3999 IKNDHVPAVIDIPI
+3999 IENDHVPAVIDIPI
-4013 TEEWIDDNNRDGLRP
+4013 TEEWIDDNDRDGLRP
-4028 SSHTV
+4028 GSHTV
-4033 ILTDGINTIEEIVLD
+4033 VLVDGTNAIEEVVLD
-4048 KDNGYGTVLKDMP
+4048 RNNGYGVVLKNMP

-4067 EIDYQ
+4067 EINYQ

-4086 KGDSVKDFKVTNT
+4086 KSDSVKDFNITNT

-4122 RPEEIA
+4122 RPEKVT

-4143 NKETWTAVF
+4143 TKDTWTTVF

-4167 LTQEGIKGYSTTIT
+4167 LTQEGIKGYKTTIT
-4181 NNQTDTITVI
+4181 DNETGTIAVI
-4191 NKHEPVKTI
+4191 NTHEPVKTI
-4200 TVTVTWNDENNKDSI
+4200 TVTVTWNDENNKDNI
-4215 RPDKVTVKLTDGTTV
+4215 RPDKVTVKLANGTTA
-4230 VSTKEVKN
+4230 VSTKEINN
-4238 DSWKHIFE
+4238 DSWKHVFE
-4246 DIPVFNGSDKV
+4246 NIIVFNGDDKA
-4257 SYTITQ
+4257 SYTVTQ
-4263 DAVNGYTTE
+4263 DAVSEYTTE

-4287 HISVVPPKEE
+4287 HVPVAPPKEE
-4297 PKKKEP
+4297 PKQEETATP
-4303 ATPAPVVEVKV
+4303 AAPAPVVEIKT
-4314 EQPAPTVTLIQTTN
+4314 EPTTTVIETPN
-4328 KPTGISFFESLFAK
+4328 KQTGISFMDGLFG

>member
-1 MQNGKSRIKRVASAI
+1 MQKCESRTKRVMSAI
-16 IAGVMALQTVAPV
+16 IAGMMALQVVAPT
-29 ISYADDTASSVA
+29 ISYADDTVASTASSE
-41 TTDDSDAIANV
+41 DNSDTKI
-52 DPGTPVQVD
+52 DPGVPVQTD
-61 ATASEE
+61 TASSNTVTE
-67 PSEAPSSGTSQA
+67 PDSSESL
-79 DENSEETE
+79 EETADSEQTGKIQDDTVSDSQGNE
-87 TNSDITDEVS
+87 TNTQE
-97 NEHTDADTADE
+97 ETAQDTVQQND
-108 TQTVEEDAP
+108 
-117 KQDESTSETTDT
+117 SGSETTE
-129 APSRTVTVTLNKNGG
+129 SESVRTVTVTLNKNGG
-144 EFEPEWLETANEDP
+144 IFEPEWLETANEDP
-158 IAAYLGT
+158 IATYLGT
-165 ETNDIV
+165 ETNDIAI
-171 VEDTG
+171 EDTG
-176 DTIVATVTDRDSIDI
+176 DTIVATVTDRDSISI
-191 PVALSSDESLY
+191 PVALSGDDSLY
-202 FTGWDVSSGSYDADS
+202 FTGWDVSSGSYDADN

-222 EDGVD
+222 DDGVD
-227 AYVLSAVY
+227 AYVLTAVY
-235 SSVVDD
+235 NSVADE
-241 DQTLVE
+241 DQQLIE
-247 NRTEFDEQTKRQ
+247 NKEIFDEQAEKNVLQ
-259 AIQERLKS
+259 QKLSA
-267 SGISTYVLRPSDS
+267 SGISLYEMRPSDS

-285 LVVEGLAFTS
+285 LIIDGLAFTS
-295 DDGLTQTFTAPYDGD
+295 DDGLVQTFTAPYDGD
-310 YIITAYGAN
+310 YTITAYGAN

-331 TPGRGGKAEGTVHLN
+331 TPGRGGKAEGTIHLS

-427 AQNNAAA
+427 AQNDAAA
-434 EVAKKHVILLA
+434 EVAKNHVILLA

-451 GESGGSAGGGGLEG
+451 GESGGTAGGGGLEG

-491 GGTTPTNGRTLTYE
+491 GGTTPTNGRVLTYD

-527 VLGELYDANPAHR
+527 ILGELYDANPANR
-540 DPVDFLFDDG
+540 DPVSLLFDDG

-595 SVTIDGEQVE
+595 SVTIDGKQVE

-617 KYDSTE
+617 KYDSTNS
-623 TAPYLVNGRVIIKMV
+623 APYLINGRVLIHMV
-638 GETPKLKSVM
+638 GTTPKMKTIM
-648 MPAQSEDISAGN
+648 MEAQNEDISSSHVDDA
-660 IDEKDGFGQKAIL
+660 DVYGQKAYL
-673 SPGQGSANK
+673 NKGQDVAS
-682 TLAYTAITY
+682 TTIAYTAITY
-691 YNLGDVMTVTP
+691 YNMGDLMTVNP
-702 KWEYNTLL
+702 VWEYSTMLSPTDRDWN
-710 NVTYK
+710 
-715 PWDDSVAKNINNQM
+715 DSVAKSIDSRL
-729 SVSITNTE
+729 SVSVENTN
-737 LGIPAEGDKYY
+737 LGVPNPGDKYY
-748 NDAYPGWYAVKSVMT
+748 NADYPGWYAVKSVMT
-763 ITNAPLSM
+763 ITNPVNTMYSTERLTKYYFRCKGIASYTLSSGTKTMYDKGERGELAIDYNIYINHEGVHVYSDRNIINGTPTSTVDDTIAATAGRSASTWQYPHMALTDVNNINTILIQFSSHGFNTSDSISYDASYADSLGITGSGNQYSYIFKAKSKNSVSTANWEKFLQSITYTTYDAATFTSTGVSGGVTIFWYADENLWENNMFYDSSSGHFYACINTGNSITWGEARNRALSM
-771 YDTATVTKYFFRCH
+771 YNSALDCYGYLAHITSQSEQDYLYTLMDKSTQGWLGATRKVSGNEWDWYWRDGPANETSEPFFRQNADGTYGTLLWGYENWDSKTE
-785 PTATVSMY
+785 P
-793 NGIRTMDD
+793 NN
-801 ESESGGLVLDYSI
+801 SGGVEWCMHYYGSNRGVWNDYIDSNGAVTSFIVEWSKDGLV
-814 AMEHQGA
+814 G
-821 HVYQNRN
+821 
-828 TINDMNAETV
+828 NDHSV
-838 SDTVTATQNHSSSQW
+838 SDT
-853 KYPELV
+853 
-859 VKTPKTIQTFNVLF
+859 
-873 TSPSRN
+873 
-879 AQDAILYNTDLANQL
+879 
-894 GIVVTGTNQNYIF
+894 
-907 TKSGGL
+907 
-913 TQDEWNNFL
+913 
-922 RQVSFVTYDRAVF
+922 
-935 TADGVQSGV
+935 
-944 EVAWYGFEKAIFGS
+944 
-958 NQATR
+958 
-963 HVPTLSD
+963 
-970 YPGAATHN
+970 
-978 IASGSLNITS
+978 
-988 SGSVYRIVGSTT
+988 
-1000 GDNRIYVSPGVSA
+1000 
-1013 TVILD
+1013 
-1018 NVTMNYTAAGAGWG
+1018 
-1032 NDTSRAGDGAISCS
+1032 
-1046 HANLTII
+1046 
-1053 LVGTSRITAYGSYSN
+1053 
-1068 AIAKN
+1068 
-1073 GTDGSLMIDGA
+1073 
-1084 GTLYAVGASG
+1084 
-1094 DHCGAIGANV
+1094 
-1104 NCSFWNFTVQGGTI
+1104 
-1118 YANAGEHC
+1118 
-1126 PGIGSGCLNQPG
+1126 
-1138 EGNGGDG
+1138 
-1145 AGCGNLNFTG
+1145 
-1155 GTVVARGNT
+1155 
-1164 ACSGIGSGWGGPVN
+1164 
-1178 GINIS
+1178 
-1183 NGAKVT
+1183 
-1189 AYGGSYSPGIGSGGR
+1189 
-1204 TDNVQGGNIGSYH
+1204 
-1217 YHVRNIVITGG
+1217 
-1228 DTVVTAFGDKS
+1228 
-1239 TNMPGIGC
+1239 
-1247 GKDPVGTVRG
+1247 
-1257 TLSNVV
+1257 
-1263 ATTLDGFQGYVRYGS
+1263 
-1278 SEESAAY
+1278 
-1285 STEQPRTPFT
+1285 
-1295 GTGNIG
+1295 
-1301 SYLASQVNRGTPV
+1301 
-1314 YYTQVFF
+1314 
-1321 SIDTSNKHVDDADV
+1321 DV
-1335 IGTQVSSTGT
+1335 IGTQIVA
-1345 IKPEQFASVSG
+1345 EQEQKVNNGEVSG
-1356 TVWAENDRDGVY
+1356 TVWAENDYNGLFAT
-1368 QVGDEAVVEGVAV
+1368 DEAKLQDITVQLISDNGTIVATAQTNKLGQYDFTGLAPGNYYV
-1381 TLYNADG
+1381 KFTSQSFVGYNAVPDG
-1388 SVCKTTTTNK
+1388 GNSIVQQASKGINDSYAQTPVFALTYNDVLEK
-1398 YGAYSFDGIPEKK
+1398 SF
-1411 NYTVGFSNGSSNI
+1411 
-1424 QSYSP
+1424 
-1429 TAKIAAGENNNHVN
+1429 
-1443 NDWKSDVFTAIYQKN
+1443 
-1458 TSQTINCGVYV
+1458 GVYV
-1469 PSTVSGFAWDDVNQN
+1469 PSTVSGFAWDDANQN
-1484 GICDN
+1484 GIYDN
-1489 SESKIANVTITLTDA
+1489 REAKIANVTITLTDA

-1516 ITAVLTDADGNY
+1516 IAAVLTDANGNY

-1544 SSDTVDISNAR
+1544 SSNTVDISNAR
-1555 VSPIPTSG
+1555 VSPIPASG
-1563 DEKRT
+1563 DVKLT
-1568 NKAERSIDVLEFNG
+1568 NKAEKSIGMLEFNG

-1594 MLNAA
+1594 MLTSA
-1599 TIGEVY
+1599 TIGEIY
-1605 INSMTGTGITPVNAE
+1605 INSMSGTGITPVNAE

-1707 KTAADKKVLPEEYDY
+1707 RTAADKKVLPEEYDY
-1722 FGFLVSPTA
+1722 FGFTVSPTA

-1742 ATAVM
+1742 STAVM

-1768 SLSNEKDF
+1768 NLSNEKNF
-1776 YVSTANCAM
+1776 YVSTANCAL

-1801 NGIRETNETENVKTH
+1801 NGIREANETQNVETH
-1816 IYLRRTTKSQF
+1816 IYLRRTTKSKF

-1841 LYKSYNVFGELV
+1841 LYKSYNVFGELI

-1858 NTAADGYYEYDYLEP
+1858 NTATDGYYEYNCLEP
-1873 GIYYVVFDNTYDY
+1873 GIYYVVFDNTYDC

-1902 ETQPNISL
+1902 EVQPNISL

-1970 YEIYEKADDS
+1970 YEIYSKAENFGKSVFPDDRHQGAPQIYEGAEDS
-1980 GKSVFPNGPYTTV
+1980 GKSVFSDDSNELYTTA
-1993 PVKPGDTSIKTEHL
+1993 SIETFAQTEHL
-2007 TTDKNGLISFT
+2007 ITDKDGLIHFT

-2026 LTETETLPGYVRDT
+2026 LTETKTLPGYVRDT
-2040 KTHVVKV
+2040 KTHVIKV
-2047 MPETAV
+2047 MPETTV
-2053 ENNNLIWKTY
+2053 ENNNLVWKTY
-2063 ISVDGVRQTNNL
+2063 ISVDGVRQTDNL

-2100 GIRKNAVITLKGTVT
+2100 GIRQNAVITLKGTVT

-2136 TDTYLTYTFRSI
+2136 TDTYLSYTFRSI

-2158 YTVVENPMDGYTAIV
+2158 YTVIENPMDGYTATV
-2173 SNTTGSVDNGYAIT
+2173 GATTGSADKGYAIT

-2197 DFTVVKVWDDGN
+2197 DFTVTKVWDDSN
-2209 NVDGIRPDSVTIHMN
+2209 NIDGMRPDSVTIHLN

-2233 TLSNTKDWKYTF
+2233 TLSNAKDWKYTF
-2245 KHIPLFDANGNE
+2245 KHMPLFDANGNK

-2279 SFTITNSHVQETLSI
+2279 SFTITNSHVQETFSI

-2306 DGVRPSAIHVILMG
+2306 DGVRPSAIHVTLMG

-2353 DYTLSE
+2353 DYTLNE
-2359 ETVDSYTYKIEG
+2359 EAVNGYTHKIEG
-2371 DADTGFTVTN
+2371 DANTGFTVTN
-2381 EHIPAVTNVVINKY
+2381 EHISAVTNVVVNKY

-2406 PDSVS
+2406 PDSVA

-2425 LTKDGGFSETFE
+2425 LTKDTGFSKTFE

-2448 IAYTVTEDAVAGY
+2448 ITYTVTEDAVNGY
-2461 IGKTATDDTGYVLSI
+2461 TGKITTDDTGYILSI
-2476 TNTHTPE
+2476 TNTHAPE
-2483 TISKTITK
+2483 TIRKTVTK
-2491 TWDDNDNQDGIRP
+2491 TWDDGNDRDGIRP
-2504 TNVKVELYGTDGTLR
+2504 TNVKIELYGTDGTRR
-2519 TQYLTKDN
+2519 TQYLTQDN
-2527 NWSYSFENLPKYQN
+2527 HWSYSFENLPKYQN
-2541 EGTIILYTAKEEA
+2541 EGTVILYTIKEEA

-2564 TATGFN
+2564 TTAGFDL
-2570 FTNTHEPQTVTY
+2570 TNTHEIQTADYEVK
-2582 GATKVWLD
+2582 KVWV
-2590 DDNRDGVRPNSITLV
+2590 DDNDRDGTRPTSITLT
-2605 LNGSDGSKYTK
+2605 LTGSDGSKYTK

-2621 SNWSDVTFE
+2621 DNWNAATFE
-2630 RIPMFNNGKYITY
+2630 RVPMFNGGKYITY
-2643 TLSENDV
+2643 TLTENEV
-2650 PSYVNSVA
+2650 PSYMNSIE
-2658 VSEDGKFFTV
+2658 VSEDGKHFTV
-2668 TNTHTPDHA
+2668 TNTHAPDHTV
-2677 IIKITEVWHDEN
+2677 INITEVWHDEN
-2689 DQDGIRPKK
+2689 DQDGIRPRKMIA
-2698 VTTIIVGSNGNRHE
+2698 VVVGSNGNRHE

-2720 WHYTCDDLVKY
+2720 WNYTCDDLVKY
-2731 WKNGQLVDYTVEAVT
+2731 WKNGQLVDYTVEAIT

-2810 LNEENGWTATFENL
+2810 LNEDNGWTATFENL

-2829 GNIVTY
+2829 GNIVAY
-2835 NVKESDVEGYEAS
+2835 NVKESDTAGYEAS
-2848 IVKTED
+2848 VVKTED
-2854 GFQLINEHDSETTLR
+2854 GFQLINEHDSETTMR
-2869 TATLVWRDENNQ
+2869 TVTLVWRDEDNR
-2881 DGIRPDTV
+2881 DGVRPDTV
-2889 TYTLHGSDGSEV
+2889 TYTLHGSDGSEQ
-2901 EKTVSKDDS
+2901 EKTVNKDDA
-2910 WADVMF
+2910 WNDVVF
-2916 EDLPVYQNGQKVTYT
+2916 EDLPVYQNGQRISYT
-2931 LTESTV
+2931 LTESAI
-2937 DGYTTDIRDNGHTFT
+2937 DGYTNDIRSSGNTFT

-2959 AVVNVDVTKVWTDG
+2959 ETVNVDVTKIWTDG

-2978 NRPNSIS
+2978 NRPDSIS
-2985 VILTGNDGNRYTAT
+2985 VILTGSDGKRYTTT

-3004 NWKYTFSKLPKF
+3004 NWKHTFLKLPKF

-3026 LAEDAASGYS
+3026 LTEDTMSGYS

-3071 RDGARPESFNIV
+3071 RDGARPESVNIV

-3119 SYTVAEEKV
+3119 SYTIAEEKV

-3286 KLNADNQWS
+3286 KLNTDNQWS

-3472 NAAITKNDGWTYQFK
+3472 NAAITKNEGWTYQFK

-3605 GYTTDVTNTD
+3605 GYTTNVANID

-3681 YKYFKEGTPIQYTI
+3681 YKYFKEGTLIQYTI

-3789 VTEDEIPQYTTS
+3789 VTEDEISQYTTS

-3815 IPEITLR
+3815 IPEMTLC

-3927 QDGLRPDTIHIKLV
+3927 QDGLRPDSIDVILTGSDGNTYNATISEKDNWTHIFA
-3941 SNGIAKDAYLDADSN
+3941 N
-3956 WHLEFEGLPKYRD
+3956 LPKYFND
-3969 HGILNE
+3969 GTLVE
-3975 YSVQEVDVD
+3975 YSLQEVETDGYAGTVTKGTD
-3984 GYTSTVTT
+3984 GYT
-3992 EDGYAFT
+3992 FT
-3999 IKNDHVPAVIDIPI
+3999 IKNDHTPAVVDIPV
-4013 TEEWIDDNNRDGLRP
+4013 TKVWNDDEDRDGLRP
-4028 SSHTV
+4028 NS
-4033 ILTDGINTIEEIVLD
+4033 I
-4048 KDNGYGTVLKDMP
+4048 
-4061 KYKNGV
+4061 
-4067 EIDYQ
+4067 
-4072 IKDFKVDGYTTNII
+4072 
-4086 KGDSVKDFKVTNT
+4086 
-4099 HVPEMVTVTVTE
+4099 HV
-4111 GWHDQSDYDKI
+4111 
-4122 RPEEIA
+4122 
-4128 LTLTGSDGNVYEKTV
+4128 TLTGSDGSTYKKDLEKD
-4143 NKETWTAVF
+4143 
-4152 SDLPKNSKGEQIIYT
+4152 S
-4167 LTQEGIKGYSTTIT
+4167 GYSTIFTSLPKYHNGELISYSLAETPVEGYETDIQAAESGYGFTIT
-4181 NNQTDTITVI
+4181 NT
-4191 NKHEPVKTI
+4191 HEVSKKTI
-4200 TVTVTWNDENNKDSI
+4200 KVSKVWDDAENQDGIRPDSVTVTLTGSNNSKYTAKLNKENNWTYTFEGLFCKADGATIKYEVSEKDVAGYTPSIKETEGGFIITNAHKPETVTINIVKNWNDSQNADNI
-4215 RPDKVTVKLTDGTTV
+4215 RPDAISITLT
-4230 VSTKEVKN
+4230 
-4238 DSWKHIFE
+4238 
-4246 DIPVFNGSDKV
+4246 GSDNSSRSITLNKAGDYKTAV
-4257 SYTITQ
+4257 DSLPKFHEGKQITYTVTETPV
-4263 DAVNGYTTE
+4263 DGYTSSVQASADGYSFVVINTHTPEVHQEKKETPTTPKFE
-4272 IKASDDGNT
+4272 IKAEPSTT
-4281 IEIINT
+4281 I
-4287 HISVVPPKEE
+4287 
-4297 PKKKEP
+4297 
-4303 ATPAPVVEVKV
+4303 
-4314 EQPAPTVTLIQTTN
+4314 IQTTN
-4328 KPTGISFFESLFAK
+4328 KPTGVSFFDSLLG

>member
-1 MQNGKSRIKRVASAI
+1 MQKCESRTKRVMSAI
-16 IAGVMALQTVAPV
+16 IAGMMALQVVAPT
-29 ISYADDTASSVA
+29 ISYADDTVASTASSE
-41 TTDDSDAIANV
+41 DNSDTQI
-52 DPGTPVQVD
+52 DPGVPVQTD
-61 ATASEE
+61 TASSNTVTEPDSSKSLEE
-67 PSEAPSSGTSQA
+67 SADSEQTGEIQDDTVSDSQ
-79 DENSEETE
+79 ENETNTQEETVQD
-87 TNSDITDEVS
+87 TVQQNNSG
-97 NEHTDADTADE
+97 
-108 TQTVEEDAP
+108 
-117 KQDESTSETTDT
+117 SETTE
-129 APSRTVTVTLNKNGG
+129 SESVRTVTVTLNKNGG
-144 EFEPEWLETANEDP
+144 IFEPEWLETANEDP

-171 VEDTG
+171 IEDTG
-176 DTIVATVTDRDSIDI
+176 DTIVATVTDRDSISI
-191 PVALSSDESLY
+191 PVALSGDDSLY
-202 FTGWDVSSGSYDADS
+202 FTEWDVSSGSYDADN

-222 EDGVD
+222 DDGVD
-227 AYVLSAVY
+227 AYVLTAVY
-235 SSVVDD
+235 NSVADE
-241 DQTLVE
+241 DQQLIE
-247 NRTEFDEQTKRQ
+247 NKEIFDEQAEKNVLQ
-259 AIQERLKS
+259 QKLSA
-267 SGISTYVLRPSDS
+267 SGISLYEMRPSDS

-285 LVVEGLAFTS
+285 LIIDGLAFTS
-295 DDGLTQTFTAPYDGD
+295 DDGLVQTFTAPYDGD
-310 YIITAYGAN
+310 YTITAYGAN

-331 TPGRGGKAEGTVHLN
+331 TPGRGGKAEGTIHLS

-427 AQNNAAA
+427 AQNDAAA
-434 EVAKKHVILLA
+434 EVAKNHVILLA

-491 GGTTPTNGRTLTYE
+491 GGTTPTNGRVLTYD

-527 VLGELYDANPAHR
+527 ILGELYDANPANR
-540 DPVDFLFDDG
+540 DPVSLLFDDG

-595 SVTIDGEQVE
+595 SVTIDGKQVE

-617 KYDSTE
+617 KYDSTNS
-623 TAPYLVNGRVIIKMV
+623 APYLINGRVLIHMV
-638 GETPKLKSVM
+638 GTTPKMKTIM
-648 MPAQSEDISAGN
+648 MEAQNEDISSSHVDDA
-660 IDEKDGFGQKAIL
+660 DVYGQKAYL
-673 SPGQGSANK
+673 NKGQDVAS
-682 TLAYTAITY
+682 TTIAYTAITY
-691 YNLGDVMTVTP
+691 YNMGDLMTVNP
-702 KWEYNTLL
+702 VWEYSTMLSPTDRDWN
-710 NVTYK
+710 
-715 PWDDSVAKNINNQM
+715 DSVAKSIDSRL
-729 SVSITNTE
+729 SVSVANTN
-737 LGIPAEGDKYY
+737 LGVPNPGDKYY
-748 NDAYPGWYAVKSVMT
+748 NADYPGWYAVKSVMT
-763 ITNAPLSM
+763 ITNPVNTMYSTERLTKYYFRCKGIASYTLSSGTKTMYDKGERGELAIDYNIYINHEGVHVYSDRNIINGTPTSTVDDTIAATAGRNASTWQYPHMALTDVNNINTILVQFSSHGFNTSDSISYDASYADSLGITGSGNQYSYIFKAKSKNSVSTANWEKFLQSITYTTYDAATFTSTGVSGGVTIFWYADENLWENNMFYDSSSSHFYACINTGSSITWGEARNRALSM
-771 YDTATVTKYFFRCH
+771 YNSALDCYGYLAHITSQSEQDYLYTLMDKSTQGWLGATRKVSGNEWDWYWRDGPANETNEPFFRQNADGTYGTLLWGYENWDNKTEPNNVGDEWCMH
-785 PTATVSMY
+785 YYGNKSGVWNDYSDT
-793 NGIRTMDD
+793 NGAVTSFIVEWSKD
-801 ESESGGLVLDYSI
+801 GLV
-814 AMEHQGA
+814 G
-821 HVYQNRN
+821 
-828 TINDMNAETV
+828 NDHSV
-838 SDTVTATQNHSSSQW
+838 SDT
-853 KYPELV
+853 
-859 VKTPKTIQTFNVLF
+859 
-873 TSPSRN
+873 
-879 AQDAILYNTDLANQL
+879 
-894 GIVVTGTNQNYIF
+894 
-907 TKSGGL
+907 
-913 TQDEWNNFL
+913 
-922 RQVSFVTYDRAVF
+922 
-935 TADGVQSGV
+935 
-944 EVAWYGFEKAIFGS
+944 
-958 NQATR
+958 
-963 HVPTLSD
+963 
-970 YPGAATHN
+970 
-978 IASGSLNITS
+978 
-988 SGSVYRIVGSTT
+988 
-1000 GDNRIYVSPGVSA
+1000 
-1013 TVILD
+1013 
-1018 NVTMNYTAAGAGWG
+1018 
-1032 NDTSRAGDGAISCS
+1032 
-1046 HANLTII
+1046 
-1053 LVGTSRITAYGSYSN
+1053 
-1068 AIAKN
+1068 
-1073 GTDGSLMIDGA
+1073 
-1084 GTLYAVGASG
+1084 
-1094 DHCGAIGANV
+1094 
-1104 NCSFWNFTVQGGTI
+1104 
-1118 YANAGEHC
+1118 
-1126 PGIGSGCLNQPG
+1126 
-1138 EGNGGDG
+1138 
-1145 AGCGNLNFTG
+1145 
-1155 GTVVARGNT
+1155 
-1164 ACSGIGSGWGGPVN
+1164 
-1178 GINIS
+1178 
-1183 NGAKVT
+1183 
-1189 AYGGSYSPGIGSGGR
+1189 
-1204 TDNVQGGNIGSYH
+1204 
-1217 YHVRNIVITGG
+1217 
-1228 DTVVTAFGDKS
+1228 
-1239 TNMPGIGC
+1239 
-1247 GKDPVGTVRG
+1247 
-1257 TLSNVV
+1257 
-1263 ATTLDGFQGYVRYGS
+1263 
-1278 SEESAAY
+1278 
-1285 STEQPRTPFT
+1285 
-1295 GTGNIG
+1295 
-1301 SYLASQVNRGTPV
+1301 
-1314 YYTQVFF
+1314 
-1321 SIDTSNKHVDDADV
+1321 DV
-1335 IGTQVSSTGT
+1335 IGTQIVA
-1345 IKPEQFASVSG
+1345 EQEQKVNNGEVSG
-1356 TVWAENDRDGVY
+1356 TVWAENDYDGLFAT
-1368 QVGDEAVVEGVAV
+1368 DEAKLQNITVQLISDNGTVVATAQTNKLGQYDFTGLAPGNYYVKFTSQSFV
-1381 TLYNADG
+1381 GYNAVPDG
-1388 SVCKTTTTNK
+1388 GNSIVQQASKGINDSYAQTPVFALTYNDVLEK
-1398 YGAYSFDGIPEKK
+1398 SF
-1411 NYTVGFSNGSSNI
+1411 
-1424 QSYSP
+1424 
-1429 TAKIAAGENNNHVN
+1429 
-1443 NDWKSDVFTAIYQKN
+1443 
-1458 TSQTINCGVYV
+1458 GVYV
-1469 PSTVSGFAWDDVNQN
+1469 PSTVSGFAWDDANQN
-1484 GICDN
+1484 GIYDN
-1489 SESKIANVTITLTDA
+1489 REAKIANVTITLTDA

-1516 ITAVLTDADGNY
+1516 IAPVLTDANGNY

-1563 DEKRT
+1563 DVKLT
-1568 NKAERSIDVLEFNG
+1568 NKAEKSIGMLEFNG

-1594 MLNAA
+1594 MLTSA
-1599 TIGEVY
+1599 TIGEIY
-1605 INSMTGTGITPVNAE
+1605 INSMSGTGITPVNAE

-1646 DGWHETQADINIE
+1646 DGWHETQADIDIE

-1707 KTAADKKVLPEEYDY
+1707 RTAADKKVLPEEYDY
-1722 FGFLVSPTA
+1722 FGFTVSPTA
-1731 TTDKKTQMGND
+1731 ATDKKTQMGND
-1742 ATAVM
+1742 STAVM

-1768 SLSNEKDF
+1768 ALNNKKDF

-1801 NGIRETNETENVKTH
+1801 NGIREANETKNVETH
-1816 IYLRRTTKSQF
+1816 IYLRRTTKSKF

-1841 LYKSYNVFGELV
+1841 LYKSYNVFGELI

-1948 TSFDLKKVE
+1948 TDFDLKKIE

-1970 YEIYEKADDS
+1970 YEIYEKAADS
-1980 GKSVFPNGPYTTV
+1980 GKSVFHNGPYTTV
-1993 PVKPGDTSIKTEHL
+1993 PVKPGDTSIKTKHL
-2007 TTDKNGLISFT
+2007 TTDKNGLIHFT

-2026 LTETETLPGYVRDT
+2026 LIETETLPGYVKDT

-2047 MPETAV
+2047 MPEAAV
-2053 ENNNLIWKTY
+2053 ENNNLVWKTY
-2063 ISVDGVRQTNNL
+2063 ISVDGVRLTDNL

-2100 GIRKNAVITLKGTVT
+2100 GIRQNAVITLKGTVT

-2158 YTVVENPMDGYTAIV
+2158 YTVIENPMDGYTATV
-2173 SNTTGSVDNGYAIT
+2173 SATTGSTDKGYAIT

-2197 DFTVVKVWDDGN
+2197 DFTVTKVWDDSN
-2209 NVDGIRPDSVTIHMN
+2209 NIDGMRPDSVTIHLN

-2233 TLSNTKDWKYTF
+2233 TLSNAKDWKYIF
-2245 KHIPLFDANGNE
+2245 KHMPLFDANGNK

-2279 SFTITNSHVQETLSI
+2279 SFTITNSHVQETFSI

-2306 DGVRPSAIHVILMG
+2306 DGVRPSAIHVTLMG

-2353 DYTLSE
+2353 DYTLNE
-2359 ETVDSYTYKIEG
+2359 EAVNGYTYKIEG
-2371 DADTGFTVTN
+2371 DANTGFTVTN
-2381 EHIPAVTNVVINKY
+2381 EHISAVTNVVVNKY
-2395 WEDAANQDGVR
+2395 WEDTANQDGVR
-2406 PDSVS
+2406 PDSVA

-2425 LTKDGGFSETFE
+2425 LTKDTGFSKTFE

-2448 IAYTVTEDAVAGY
+2448 ITYTVTEDAVNGY
-2461 IGKTATDDTGYVLSI
+2461 TGKITTDDTGYILSI
-2476 TNTHTPE
+2476 TNTHAPE
-2483 TISKTITK
+2483 TIRKTVTK
-2491 TWDDNDNQDGIRP
+2491 TWDDGNDRDGIRP
-2504 TNVKVELYGTDGTLR
+2504 TNVKIELYGTDGTRR

-2527 NWSYSFENLPKYQN
+2527 HWSYSFENLPKYQN
-2541 EGTIILYTAKEEA
+2541 EGTIILYTIKEEA
-2554 VEGYTQKSVT
+2554 VDGYTQKSVT
-2564 TATGFN
+2564 TTAGFDL
-2570 FTNTHEPQTVTY
+2570 TNTHEIQTADYEVK
-2582 GATKVWLD
+2582 KVWI
-2590 DDNRDGVRPNSITLV
+2590 DDNDRDGARPTSITLT
-2605 LNGSDGSKYTK
+2605 LTGSDGSKYTK
-2616 QMTAA
+2616 LMTAA
-2621 SNWSDVTFE
+2621 DNWNAVTFE
-2630 RIPMFNNGKYITY
+2630 RVPMFNGGKYITY
-2643 TLSENDV
+2643 TLTENEV
-2650 PSYVNSVA
+2650 PSYINSIE
-2658 VSEDGKFFTV
+2658 VSEDGKHFTV
-2668 TNTHTPDHA
+2668 TNTHAPDHTV
-2677 IIKITEVWHDEN
+2677 INITEVWHDEN
-2689 DQDGIRPKK
+2689 DQDGIRPRKMIA
-2698 VTTIIVGSNGNRHE
+2698 VVVGSNGNRHE

-2810 LNEENGWTATFENL
+2810 LNEDNGWTATFENL

-2829 GNIVTY
+2829 GNIVAY
-2835 NVKESDVEGYEAS
+2835 NVKESDTAGYEAS
-2848 IVKTED
+2848 VVKTED
-2854 GFQLINEHDSETTLR
+2854 GFQLINEHDSETTMR
-2869 TATLVWRDENNQ
+2869 TVTLVWRDEDNR
-2881 DGIRPDTV
+2881 DGVRPDAV
-2889 TYTLHGSDGSEV
+2889 TYTLHGSDGSEQ
-2901 EKTVSKDDS
+2901 EKTVNKDDA
-2910 WADVMF
+2910 WNDVVF
-2916 EDLPVYQNGQKVTYT
+2916 EGLPVYQNGQRISYT
-2931 LTESTV
+2931 LAESAI
-2937 DGYTTDIRDNGHTFT
+2937 DGYANDIRSSGNTFT

-2959 AVVNVDVTKVWTDG
+2959 ETVNVDVTKIWTDG

-2978 NRPNSIS
+2978 NRPDSIS
-2985 VILTGNDGNRYTAT
+2985 VILTGSDGKRYTTT

-3004 NWKYTFSKLPKF
+3004 NWKHTFLKLPKF

-3026 LAEDAASGYS
+3026 LTEDTMSGYS
-3036 NVIEKKDNYTFVLT
+3036 DVVEKRSDYVFVLT
-3050 NKYSPATVDIPVVK
+3050 NKYSPATVDVTIVK
-3064 KWNDDND
+3064 KWDDDND
-3071 RDGARPESFNIV
+3071 RDGMRPESVDIV

-3096 SAENGYTY
+3096 STENGYTC
-3104 VFQSVPKFHNSGTLI
+3104 VFQSVPKYHDGGTLI
-3119 SYTVAEEKV
+3119 NYTIAEEKIP
-3128 TGYTTEVAKDSSG
+3128 GYTTTIAKDASG
-3141 YKFTLTNTKSIET
+3141 YKFTLTNTKPIET

-3178 VILTGDDGSRY
+3178 VILTGDDGSRRV
-3189 LKSVSAAENWTTTFE
+3189 KSVTAAENWTVTFE
-3204 NLPKNQNHGQSIQ
+3204 NLPKNQNHGQNIQ

-3224 VSGYTDEVTQNGNNY
+3224 VSGYTEAITQNGDNY
-3239 TITNTHMPAT
+3239 IITNTHTPASS
-3249 TELFVT
+3249 EFFVT
-3255 KTWKD
+3255 KIWKD

-3281 RSYAK
+3281 RSYTE

-3295 VMFSNLPKYANGK
+3295 IMFSNLPKYADGK
-3308 TIDYTLTEEAVPGY
+3308 TIDYTLTEEVVPGY
-3322 TSSITRNGK
+3322 ASSITRNGK

-3354 ENNQDGLRPKSITAV
+3354 GNNQDGLRPKTITAV

-3380 QLFESQNWTT
+3380 QLFEGQNWATN
-3390 SLNNLPKYKNSTEV
+3390 LNNLPKYKNGTEI
-3404 QYTVKENAISGYE
+3404 QYTVKENAIPGYE

-3425 SYTITNTHAPA
+3425 SYAITNSHTPA
-3436 VVTVSVVK
+3436 VVTVSAVK
-3444 IWDDENNQDG
+3444 VWDDANNQDG

-3464 TGSDGSTH
+3464 TGSDGSVR

-3487 DLPQYKNGVKIDYTL
+3487 NLPKYKNGVKIDYTL
-3502 QEADSNPYTYEIV
+3502 QEANSNPYTYEIV
-3515 KGSDGYSFTIT
+3515 KGSDEYSFTIT

-3531 AAVNVPVT
+3531 AVVNVPIT
-3539 TIWNDDNNRDGIRAK
+3539 TVWDDDDNRDGIRAK
-3554 ETVITLQGSNGKV
+3554 ETAITLHGSNGKV
-3567 YQHIVTD
+3567 YQRIVTG
-3574 KDSFATVFE
+3574 KDDFATVFE
-3583 DVPKFFDEGKEVVY
+3583 DVPKFFDEGREVVY
-3597 TVTQNEVD
+3597 TVTQNEMN
-3605 GYTTDVTNTD
+3605 GYTANIANTD

-3620 ITNTHEPEKL
+3620 ITNTHEPERL

-3666 NLSAAN
+3666 SLSTAN
-3672 NWTETFEGL
+3672 NWTEAFDGL

-3695 DEEAVGGYEK
+3695 DEEMVGGYEK

-3738 QDGYRPDTT
+3738 QDGYRPDAA

-3759 TKDFTK
+3759 AKDFTK
-3765 DSSWSSIVFKDLDRF
+3765 DSSWSSIVFKNLDHY
-3780 KDGTKIKYT
+3780 KDGNEIKYT
-3789 VTEDEIPQYTTS
+3789 VAEDEIPQYTTS
-3801 IVANGNVVTVTNTH
+3801 IAVNGNVVTVTNTH

-3822 NISVIWEDNDD
+3822 NISVVWEDNND
-3833 QDGIRPDAVNIK
+3833 QDGLRPDTVSVK
-3845 LKGNDKL
+3845 LKGNDKFI
-3852 VDSSEL
+3852 DSSEL

-3880 SYTAEEN
+3880 TYAAEEN
-3887 EIPGYTTTIEK
+3887 EIPGYTTSIEK

-3913 VTVTVDKVWDDSEN
+3913 VTVTVDKVWKDAEN
-3927 QDGLRPDTIHIKLV
+3927 QDGLRPDAIQIRLI
-3941 SNGIAKDAYLDADSN
+3941 SNDIEKDAYLDAESD
-3956 WHLEFEGLPKYRD
+3956 WHLDFEGLPKYRD

-3992 EDGYAFT
+3992 EDGYTFT
-3999 IKNDHVPAVIDIPI
+3999 IENDHVPAVIDIPI
-4013 TEEWIDDNNRDGLRP
+4013 TEEWIDDNDRDGLRP
-4028 SSHTV
+4028 DSHTV
-4033 ILTDGINTIEEIVLD
+4033 VLVDGTNAIEEVVLD
-4048 KDNGYGTVLKDMP
+4048 RDNGYGVVLKNMP

-4067 EIDYQ
+4067 EINYQ
-4072 IKDFKVDGYTTNII
+4072 IKDFNVDGYTTNII
-4086 KGDSVKDFKVTNT
+4086 KSDSVKDFNITNT

-4122 RPEEIA
+4122 RPEKVT

-4143 NKETWTAVF
+4143 TKDTWTTAF

-4167 LTQEGIKGYSTTIT
+4167 LTQEGIKGYKTTIT
-4181 NNQTDTITVI
+4181 DNETGTIAVI
-4191 NKHEPVKTI
+4191 NTHEPVKTI
-4200 TVTVTWNDENNKDSI
+4200 TVTVTWNDENNKDNI
-4215 RPDKVTVKLTDGTTV
+4215 RPDKVTVKLANGTTA
-4230 VSTKEVKN
+4230 VSTKEINN

-4246 DIPVFNGSDKV
+4246 DISVFNGSDKV
-4257 SYTITQ
+4257 SYTVTQ

-4272 IKASDDGNT
+4272 VKVSDDGNT
-4281 IEIINT
+4281 VKIINT
-4287 HISVVPPKEE
+4287 HVPVAPPKEE
-4297 PKKKEP
+4297 PKQEETVTP
-4303 ATPAPVVEVKV
+4303 AAPAPVVEIKT
-4314 EQPAPTVTLIQTTN
+4314 EPTTTVIETPN
-4328 KPTGISFFESLFAK
+4328 KQTGISFMDGLFG

>member
-1 MQNGKSRIKRVASAI
+1 M
-16 IAGVMALQTVAPV
+16 
-29 ISYADDTASSVA
+29 TAVYNSVA
-41 TTDDSDAIANV
+41 
-52 DPGTPVQVD
+52 
-61 ATASEE
+61 
-67 PSEAPSSGTSQA
+67 
-79 DENSEETE
+79 DEDQQLIE
-87 TNSDITDEVS
+87 
-97 NEHTDADTADE
+97 
-108 TQTVEEDAP
+108 
-117 KQDESTSETTDT
+117 
-129 APSRTVTVTLNKNGG
+129 NK
-144 EFEPEWLETANEDP
+144 E
-158 IAAYLGT
+158 I
-165 ETNDIV
+165 
-171 VEDTG
+171 
-176 DTIVATVTDRDSIDI
+176 
-191 PVALSSDESLY
+191 
-202 FTGWDVSSGSYDADS
+202 
-217 ETLTF
+217 
-222 EDGVD
+222 
-227 AYVLSAVY
+227 
-235 SSVVDD
+235 
-241 DQTLVE
+241 
-247 NRTEFDEQTKRQ
+247 FDEQAEKNVLQ
-259 AIQERLKS
+259 QKLSA
-267 SGISTYVLRPSDS
+267 SGISLYEMRPSDS

-285 LVVEGLAFTS
+285 LIIDGLAFTS
-295 DDGLTQTFTAPYDGD
+295 DDGLVQTFTAPYDGD
-310 YIITAYGAN
+310 YTITAYGAN

-331 TPGRGGKAEGTVHLN
+331 TPGRGGKAEGTIHLS

-427 AQNNAAA
+427 AQNDAAV

-451 GESGGSAGGGGLEG
+451 GESGGTAGGGGLEG

-491 GGTTPTNGRTLTYE
+491 GGTTPTNGRVLTYD

-527 VLGELYDANPAHR
+527 ILGELYDANPANR
-540 DPVDFLFDDG
+540 DPVSLLFDDG

-595 SVTIDGEQVE
+595 SVTIDGKQVE

-617 KYDSTE
+617 KYDSTNS
-623 TAPYLVNGRVIIKMV
+623 APYLINGRVLIHMV
-638 GETPKLKSVM
+638 GTTPKMKTIM
-648 MPAQSEDISAGN
+648 MEAQNEDISSSHVDDA
-660 IDEKDGFGQKAIL
+660 DVYGQKAYL
-673 SPGQGSANK
+673 NKGQDVAS
-682 TLAYTAITY
+682 TTIAYTAITY
-691 YNLGDVMTVTP
+691 YNMGDLMTVNP
-702 KWEYNTLL
+702 VWEYSTMLSPTDRDWN
-710 NVTYK
+710 
-715 PWDDSVAKNINNQM
+715 DSVAKSIDSRL
-729 SVSITNTE
+729 SVSVENTN
-737 LGIPAEGDKYY
+737 LGVPNPGDKYY
-748 NDAYPGWYAVKSVMT
+748 NADYPGWYAVKSVMT
-763 ITNAPLSM
+763 ITNPVNTMYSTERLTKYYFRCKGIASYTLSSGTKTMYDKGERGELAIDYNIYINHEGVHVYSDRNIINGTPTSTVDDTIAATAGRSASTWQYPHMALTDVNNINTILIQFSSHGFNTSDSISYDASYADSLGITGSGNQYSYIFKAKSKNSVSTANWEKFLQSITYTTYDAATFTSTGVSGGVTIFWYADENLWENNMFYDSSSGHFYACINTGNSITWGEARNRALSM
-771 YDTATVTKYFFRCH
+771 YNSALDCYGYLAHITSQSEQDYLYTLMDKSTQGWLGATRKVSGNEWDWYWRDGPANETSEPFFRQNADGTYGTLLWGYENWDSKTE
-785 PTATVSMY
+785 P
-793 NGIRTMDD
+793 NN
-801 ESESGGLVLDYSI
+801 SGGVEWCMHYYGSNRGVWNDYIDSNGAVTSFIVEWSKDGLV
-814 AMEHQGA
+814 G
-821 HVYQNRN
+821 
-828 TINDMNAETV
+828 NDHSV
-838 SDTVTATQNHSSSQW
+838 SDT
-853 KYPELV
+853 
-859 VKTPKTIQTFNVLF
+859 
-873 TSPSRN
+873 
-879 AQDAILYNTDLANQL
+879 
-894 GIVVTGTNQNYIF
+894 
-907 TKSGGL
+907 
-913 TQDEWNNFL
+913 
-922 RQVSFVTYDRAVF
+922 
-935 TADGVQSGV
+935 
-944 EVAWYGFEKAIFGS
+944 
-958 NQATR
+958 
-963 HVPTLSD
+963 
-970 YPGAATHN
+970 
-978 IASGSLNITS
+978 
-988 SGSVYRIVGSTT
+988 
-1000 GDNRIYVSPGVSA
+1000 
-1013 TVILD
+1013 
-1018 NVTMNYTAAGAGWG
+1018 
-1032 NDTSRAGDGAISCS
+1032 
-1046 HANLTII
+1046 
-1053 LVGTSRITAYGSYSN
+1053 
-1068 AIAKN
+1068 
-1073 GTDGSLMIDGA
+1073 
-1084 GTLYAVGASG
+1084 
-1094 DHCGAIGANV
+1094 
-1104 NCSFWNFTVQGGTI
+1104 
-1118 YANAGEHC
+1118 
-1126 PGIGSGCLNQPG
+1126 
-1138 EGNGGDG
+1138 
-1145 AGCGNLNFTG
+1145 
-1155 GTVVARGNT
+1155 
-1164 ACSGIGSGWGGPVN
+1164 
-1178 GINIS
+1178 
-1183 NGAKVT
+1183 
-1189 AYGGSYSPGIGSGGR
+1189 
-1204 TDNVQGGNIGSYH
+1204 
-1217 YHVRNIVITGG
+1217 
-1228 DTVVTAFGDKS
+1228 
-1239 TNMPGIGC
+1239 
-1247 GKDPVGTVRG
+1247 
-1257 TLSNVV
+1257 
-1263 ATTLDGFQGYVRYGS
+1263 
-1278 SEESAAY
+1278 
-1285 STEQPRTPFT
+1285 
-1295 GTGNIG
+1295 
-1301 SYLASQVNRGTPV
+1301 
-1314 YYTQVFF
+1314 
-1321 SIDTSNKHVDDADV
+1321 DV
-1335 IGTQVSSTGT
+1335 IGTQIVA
-1345 IKPEQFASVSG
+1345 EQEQKVNNGEVSG
-1356 TVWAENDRDGVY
+1356 TVWAENDYNGLFAT
-1368 QVGDEAVVEGVAV
+1368 DEAKLQDITVQLISDNGTIVATAQTNKLGQYDFTGLAPGNYYV
-1381 TLYNADG
+1381 KFTSQSFVGYNAVPDG
-1388 SVCKTTTTNK
+1388 GNSIVQQASKGINDSYAQTPVFALTYNDVLEK
-1398 YGAYSFDGIPEKK
+1398 SF
-1411 NYTVGFSNGSSNI
+1411 
-1424 QSYSP
+1424 
-1429 TAKIAAGENNNHVN
+1429 
-1443 NDWKSDVFTAIYQKN
+1443 
-1458 TSQTINCGVYV
+1458 GVYV
-1469 PSTVSGFAWDDVNQN
+1469 PSTVSGFAWDDANQN
-1484 GICDN
+1484 GIYDN
-1489 SESKIANVTITLTDA
+1489 REAKIANVTITLTDA

-1516 ITAVLTDADGNY
+1516 IAAVLTDANGNY

-1544 SSDTVDISNAR
+1544 SSNTVDISNAR
-1555 VSPIPTSG
+1555 VSPIPASG
-1563 DEKRT
+1563 DVKLT
-1568 NKAERSIDVLEFNG
+1568 NKAEKSIGMLEFNG

-1594 MLNAA
+1594 MLTSA
-1599 TIGEVY
+1599 TIGEIY
-1605 INSMTGTGITPVNAE
+1605 INSMSGTGITPVNAE

-1646 DGWHETQADINIE
+1646 DGWHETQADIDIE

-1707 KTAADKKVLPEEYDY
+1707 RTAADKKVLPEEYDY
-1722 FGFLVSPTA
+1722 FGFTVSPTA

-1742 ATAVM
+1742 STAVM

-1948 TSFDLKKVE
+1948 TDFDLKKIE

-1993 PVKPGDTSIKTEHL
+1993 PVKPGDTSIKTKHL
-2007 TTDKNGLISFT
+2007 TTDKNGLIYFT

-2197 DFTVVKVWDDGN
+2197 DFMVVKVWDDGN

-2359 ETVDSYTYKIEG
+2359 ETVDNYTYKIEG

-2381 EHIPAVTNVVINKY
+2381 EHIPAVTNVVVNKY

-2590 DDNRDGVRPNSITLV
+2590 DDNRDGVRPNSITLA

-2978 NRPNSIS
+2978 NRPDSIS

-3071 RDGARPESFNIV
+3071 RDGARPESVNIV

-3286 KLNADNQWS
+3286 KLNTDNQWS

-3380 QLFESQNWTT
+3380 QLFESQNWIT

-3605 GYTTDVTNTD
+3605 GYSTDVTNTD

-3630 AKTVTKVWDDNNN
+3630 AKTVTKVWDDSNN

-3992 EDGYAFT
+3992 EDGYAFA

-4086 KGDSVKDFKVTNT
+4086 KSDSVKDFKVTNT

-4287 HISVVPPKEE
+4287 HIPVVPPKEE
-4297 PKKKEP
+4297 PKKEEP

>member
-1 MQNGKSRIKRVASAI
+1 MQKCESRTKRVMSAI
-16 IAGVMALQTVAPV
+16 IAGMMALQVVAPT
-29 ISYADDTASSVA
+29 ISYADDTVASTASSE
-41 TTDDSDAIANV
+41 DNSDTQI
-52 DPGTPVQVD
+52 DPGVPVQTD
-61 ATASEE
+61 TASSNTVTE
-67 PSEAPSSGTSQA
+67 PDSSESL
-79 DENSEETE
+79 EETADSEQTGEIQDDTVSDSQGNE
-87 TNSDITDEVS
+87 TNTQEETVQ
-97 NEHTDADTADE
+97 DTV
-108 TQTVEEDAP
+108 Q
-117 KQDESTSETTDT
+117 QNNSGSETTE
-129 APSRTVTVTLNKNGG
+129 SESVRTVTVTLNKNGG
-144 EFEPEWLETANEDP
+144 VFEPEWLETANEDP

-165 ETNDIV
+165 ETNDIAI
-171 VEDTG
+171 EDTG
-176 DTIVATVTDRDSIDI
+176 DTIVATVTDRDSISI
-191 PVALSSDESLY
+191 PVALSGDDSLY
-202 FTGWDVSSGSYDADS
+202 FTGWDVSSGSYDADN

-222 EDGVD
+222 DDGVD
-227 AYVLSAVY
+227 AYVLTAVY
-235 SSVVDD
+235 DSVADE
-241 DQTLVE
+241 DQQLIE
-247 NRTEFDEQTKRQ
+247 NKEIFDEQAEKNVLQ
-259 AIQERLKS
+259 QKLSA
-267 SGISTYVLRPSDS
+267 SGISLYEMRPSDS

-285 LVVEGLAFTS
+285 LIIDGLAFTS
-295 DDGLTQTFTAPYDGD
+295 DDGLVQTFTAPYDGD
-310 YIITAYGAN
+310 YTITAYGAN

-331 TPGRGGKAEGTVHLN
+331 TPGRGGKAEGTIHLN

-427 AQNNAAA
+427 AQNDAAA
-434 EVAKKHVILLA
+434 EVAKNHVILLA

-451 GESGGSAGGGGLEG
+451 GESGGTAGGGGLEG

-491 GGTTPTNGRTLTYE
+491 GGTTPTNGRVLTYD

-527 VLGELYDANPAHR
+527 ILGELYDANPANR
-540 DPVDFLFDDG
+540 DPVSLLFDDG

-595 SVTIDGEQVE
+595 SVTIDGKQVE

-617 KYDSTE
+617 KYDSTNS
-623 TAPYLVNGRVIIKMV
+623 APYLINGRVLIHMV
-638 GETPKLKSVM
+638 GTTPKMKTIM
-648 MPAQSEDISAGN
+648 MEAQNEDISSSHVDDA
-660 IDEKDGFGQKAIL
+660 DVYGQKAYL
-673 SPGQGSANK
+673 NKGQDVAS
-682 TLAYTAITY
+682 TTIAYTAITY
-691 YNLGDVMTVTP
+691 YNMGDLMTVNP
-702 KWEYNTLL
+702 VWEYSTMLSPTDRDWN
-710 NVTYK
+710 
-715 PWDDSVAKNINNQM
+715 DSVAKSIDSRL
-729 SVSITNTE
+729 SVSVANTN
-737 LGIPAEGDKYY
+737 LGVPNPGDKYY
-748 NDAYPGWYAVKSVMT
+748 NADYPGWYAVKSVMT
-763 ITNAPLSM
+763 ITNPVNTMYSTERLTKYYFRCKGIASYTLSSGTKTMYDKGERGELAIDYNIYINHEGVHVYSDRNIINGTPTSTVDDTIAATAGRSASTWQYPHMALTDVNNINTILIQFSSHGFNTSDSISYDASYADSLGITGSGNQYSYIFKAKSKNSVSTANWEKFLQSITYTTYDAATFTSTGVSGGVTIFWYADENLWENNMFYDSSSGHFYACINTGSSITWGEARNRALSM
-771 YDTATVTKYFFRCH
+771 YNSALDCYGYLAHITSQSEQDYLYTLMDKSTQGWLGATRKVSGNEWDWYWRDGPANETSEPFFRQN
-785 PTATVSMY
+785 AG
-793 NGIRTMDD
+793 GIYGSLLWGYENWDSKT
-801 ESESGGLVLDYSI
+801 EPNNSGGVEWCMHYYGSNRGVWNDYIDSNGAVTSFIVEWSKDGLV
-814 AMEHQGA
+814 G
-821 HVYQNRN
+821 
-828 TINDMNAETV
+828 NDHSV
-838 SDTVTATQNHSSSQW
+838 SDT
-853 KYPELV
+853 
-859 VKTPKTIQTFNVLF
+859 
-873 TSPSRN
+873 
-879 AQDAILYNTDLANQL
+879 
-894 GIVVTGTNQNYIF
+894 
-907 TKSGGL
+907 
-913 TQDEWNNFL
+913 
-922 RQVSFVTYDRAVF
+922 
-935 TADGVQSGV
+935 
-944 EVAWYGFEKAIFGS
+944 
-958 NQATR
+958 
-963 HVPTLSD
+963 
-970 YPGAATHN
+970 
-978 IASGSLNITS
+978 
-988 SGSVYRIVGSTT
+988 
-1000 GDNRIYVSPGVSA
+1000 
-1013 TVILD
+1013 
-1018 NVTMNYTAAGAGWG
+1018 
-1032 NDTSRAGDGAISCS
+1032 
-1046 HANLTII
+1046 
-1053 LVGTSRITAYGSYSN
+1053 
-1068 AIAKN
+1068 
-1073 GTDGSLMIDGA
+1073 
-1084 GTLYAVGASG
+1084 
-1094 DHCGAIGANV
+1094 
-1104 NCSFWNFTVQGGTI
+1104 
-1118 YANAGEHC
+1118 
-1126 PGIGSGCLNQPG
+1126 
-1138 EGNGGDG
+1138 
-1145 AGCGNLNFTG
+1145 
-1155 GTVVARGNT
+1155 
-1164 ACSGIGSGWGGPVN
+1164 
-1178 GINIS
+1178 
-1183 NGAKVT
+1183 
-1189 AYGGSYSPGIGSGGR
+1189 
-1204 TDNVQGGNIGSYH
+1204 
-1217 YHVRNIVITGG
+1217 
-1228 DTVVTAFGDKS
+1228 
-1239 TNMPGIGC
+1239 
-1247 GKDPVGTVRG
+1247 
-1257 TLSNVV
+1257 
-1263 ATTLDGFQGYVRYGS
+1263 
-1278 SEESAAY
+1278 
-1285 STEQPRTPFT
+1285 
-1295 GTGNIG
+1295 
-1301 SYLASQVNRGTPV
+1301 
-1314 YYTQVFF
+1314 
-1321 SIDTSNKHVDDADV
+1321 DV
-1335 IGTQVSSTGT
+1335 IGTQIVA
-1345 IKPEQFASVSG
+1345 EQEQKVNNGEVSG
-1356 TVWAENDRDGVY
+1356 TVWAENDYNGLFAT
-1368 QVGDEAVVEGVAV
+1368 DEAKLQDITVQLISDNGTVVATAQTNKLGQYDFTGLAPGNYYVKFTSQSFV
-1381 TLYNADG
+1381 GYNAVPDG
-1388 SVCKTTTTNK
+1388 GNSIVQQASKGINDSYAQTPVFALTYNDVLEK
-1398 YGAYSFDGIPEKK
+1398 SF
-1411 NYTVGFSNGSSNI
+1411 
-1424 QSYSP
+1424 
-1429 TAKIAAGENNNHVN
+1429 
-1443 NDWKSDVFTAIYQKN
+1443 
-1458 TSQTINCGVYV
+1458 GVYV
-1469 PSTVSGFAWDDVNQN
+1469 PSTVSGFAWDDANQN
-1484 GICDN
+1484 GIYDN
-1489 SESKIANVTITLTDA
+1489 REAKIANVTITLTDA

-1516 ITAVLTDADGNY
+1516 IAAVLTDANGNY

-1544 SSDTVDISNAR
+1544 SSNTVDISNAR
-1555 VSPIPTSG
+1555 VSPIPASG
-1563 DEKRT
+1563 DVKLT
-1568 NKAERSIDVLEFNG
+1568 NKAEKSIGMLEFNG

-1594 MLNAA
+1594 MLTSA

-1731 TTDKKTQMGND
+1731 ATDKKTQMGND
-1742 ATAVM
+1742 STAVM

-1768 SLSNEKDF
+1768 ALNNEKDF

-1902 ETQPNISL
+1902 EAQPNISL

-1948 TSFDLKKVE
+1948 TDFDLKKIE
-1957 DLSGIPFENVKFD
+1957 DLSGIPFKDVKFD
-1970 YEIYEKADDS
+1970 YEIYEKTDDS

-2007 TTDKNGLISFT
+2007 TTDKNGLIHFT

-2026 LTETETLPGYVRDT
+2026 LIETETLPGYVKDT

-2047 MPETAV
+2047 MPEAAV
-2053 ENNNLIWKTY
+2053 ENNNLVWKTY
-2063 ISVDGVRQTNNL
+2063 ISVDGVRLTDNL

-2100 GIRKNAVITLKGTVT
+2100 GIRQNAVITLKGTVT

-2148 PAYYKGQTIQ
+2148 PTYYKGQTIQ
-2158 YTVVENPMDGYTAIV
+2158 YTVIENPMDGYIATV
-2173 SNTTGSVDNGYAIT
+2173 SATTGSTDKGYAIT

-2197 DFTVVKVWDDGN
+2197 DFTVVKVWDDSN
-2209 NVDGIRPDSVTIHMN
+2209 NIDGMRPDSVTIHLN

-2233 TLSNTKDWKYTF
+2233 TLSNAKDWKYTF
-2245 KHIPLFDANGNE
+2245 KHMPLFDANGNE
-2257 ITYTITEDAVAG
+2257 ITYTITEDAVTG
-2269 YTYTVTNEGR
+2269 YTYTVTNKDR
-2279 SFTITNSHVQETLSI
+2279 AFTITNKHTQETFSI

-2306 DGVRPSAIHVILMG
+2306 DGVRPSAIHVTLMG

-2353 DYTLSE
+2353 DYTLNE
-2359 ETVDSYTYKIEG
+2359 EAVNGYTYKIEG

-2381 EHIPAVTNVVINKY
+2381 EHISAVTNVVVNKY
-2395 WEDAANQDGVR
+2395 WEDTANQDGVR
-2406 PDSVS
+2406 PDSVAI
-2411 VTLSGSDGKTYKAT
+2411 TLSGSDGKTYKAT
-2425 LTKDGGFSETFE
+2425 LTKDTGFSKTFE

-2448 IAYTVTEDAVAGY
+2448 ITYTVTEDAVNGY
-2461 IGKTATDDTGYVLSI
+2461 TGKITTDDTGYILSI
-2476 TNTHTPE
+2476 TNTHAPE
-2483 TISKTITK
+2483 TIRKTVTK
-2491 TWDDNDNQDGIRP
+2491 TWDDGNDRDGIRP
-2504 TNVKVELYGTDGTLR
+2504 TNVKIELYGTDGTRR

-2527 NWSYSFENLPKYQN
+2527 HWSYSFENLPKYQN
-2541 EGTIILYTAKEEA
+2541 EGTIILYTIKEEA
-2554 VEGYTQKSVT
+2554 VDGYTQKSVT
-2564 TATGFN
+2564 TTAGFDL
-2570 FTNTHEPQTVTY
+2570 TNTHEIQTADYEVK
-2582 GATKVWLD
+2582 KVWI
-2590 DDNRDGVRPNSITLV
+2590 DDNDRDGARPTSITLT
-2605 LNGSDGSKYTK
+2605 LTGSDGSKYTK
-2616 QMTAA
+2616 LMTAA
-2621 SNWSDVTFE
+2621 DNWNAVTFE
-2630 RIPMFNNGKYITY
+2630 RVPMFNGGKYITY
-2643 TLSENDV
+2643 TLTENEV
-2650 PSYVNSVA
+2650 SSYINSIE
-2658 VSEDGKFFTV
+2658 VSEDGKHFTV
-2668 TNTHTPDHA
+2668 TNTHAPDHTV
-2677 IIKITEVWHDEN
+2677 INITEVWHDEN
-2689 DQDGIRPKK
+2689 DQDGIRPRKMIAI
-2698 VTTIIVGSNGNRHE
+2698 VVGSNGNRHE

-2810 LNEENGWTATFENL
+2810 LNEDNGWTATFENL

-2829 GNIVTY
+2829 GNIVAY
-2835 NVKESDVEGYEAS
+2835 NVKESDTAGYEAS
-2848 IVKTED
+2848 VVKTED
-2854 GFQLINEHDSETTLR
+2854 GFQLINEHDSETTMR
-2869 TATLVWRDENNQ
+2869 TVTLVWRDEDNR
-2881 DGIRPDTV
+2881 DGVRPDAV
-2889 TYTLHGSDGSEV
+2889 TYTLHGSDGSEQ
-2901 EKTVSKDDS
+2901 EKTVNKDDA
-2910 WADVMF
+2910 WNDVVF
-2916 EDLPVYQNGQKVTYT
+2916 EDLPVYQNGQRISYT
-2931 LTESTV
+2931 LTESAI
-2937 DGYTTDIRDNGHTFT
+2937 DGYANDIRSSGNTFT

-2959 AVVNVDVTKVWTDG
+2959 ETVNVDVTKIWTDG

-2978 NRPNSIS
+2978 NRPDSIS
-2985 VILTGNDGNRYTAT
+2985 VILTGSDGKRYTTT

-3004 NWKYTFSKLPKF
+3004 NWKHTFLKLPKF

-3026 LAEDAASGYS
+3026 LTEDTMSGYS
-3036 NVIEKKDNYTFVLT
+3036 DVVEKRSDYVFVLT
-3050 NKYSPATVDIPVVK
+3050 NKYSPATVDVTIVK
-3064 KWNDDND
+3064 KWDDDND
-3071 RDGARPESFNIV
+3071 RDGMRPESVDIV

-3096 SAENGYTY
+3096 STENGYTC
-3104 VFQSVPKFHNSGTLI
+3104 VFQSVPKYHDGGTLI
-3119 SYTVAEEKV
+3119 NYTIAEEKIP
-3128 TGYTTEVAKDSSG
+3128 GYTTTIAKDASG
-3141 YKFTLTNTKSIET
+3141 YKFTLTNAKTIDT
-3154 VTKTVSKVWEDS
+3154 VTKTVSKVWDDN
-3166 NNQDGLRPSAIT
+3166 NNQDGLRPTAIT
-3178 VILTGDDGSRY
+3178 VILTGDDGSRRV
-3189 LKSVSAAENWTTTFE
+3189 KSVTATENWTVTFE
-3204 NLPKNQNHGQSIQ
+3204 NLPKNQNHGQNIQ

-3224 VSGYTDEVTQNGNNY
+3224 VSGYTEAITQNGDNY
-3239 TITNTHMPAT
+3239 IITNTHTPASS
-3249 TELFVT
+3249 EFFVT
-3255 KTWKD
+3255 KIWKD
-3260 NGNNDGMRPD
+3260 NENNDGMRPD

-3281 RSYAK
+3281 CSYTE

-3295 VMFSNLPKYANGK
+3295 VMFSNLPKYADGK
-3308 TIDYTLTEEAVPGY
+3308 VIEYSLTEESVPGY

-3331 SFTLINTHVDETKN
+3331 SFVFINTHVDETKN

-3354 ENNQDGLRPKSITAV
+3354 GNNQDGLRPKTITAV

-3380 QLFESQNWTT
+3380 QLFEGQNWAT
-3390 SLNNLPKYKNSTEV
+3390 SLNNLPKYKNGTEI
-3404 QYTVKENAISGYE
+3404 QYTVKENAIPGYE

-3425 SYTITNTHAPA
+3425 SYAIMNSHTPA
-3436 VVTVSVVK
+3436 VVTVSAVK
-3444 IWDDENNQDG
+3444 VWDDANNQDG

-3464 TGSDGSTH
+3464 TGSDGSVR

-3487 DLPQYKNGVKIDYTL
+3487 NLPKYKNGMKIDYTL
-3502 QEADSNPYTYEIV
+3502 QEANSNPYTYEIV
-3515 KGSDGYSFTIT
+3515 KGSDEYSFTIT

-3531 AAVNVPVT
+3531 AVVNVPIT
-3539 TIWNDDNNRDGIRAK
+3539 TVWDDDDNRDGIRAK
-3554 ETVITLQGSNGKV
+3554 ETAITLHGSNGKV
-3567 YQHIVTD
+3567 YQRIVTG
-3574 KDSFATVFE
+3574 KDDFATVFE
-3583 DVPKFFDEGKEVVY
+3583 DVPKFFDEGREVVY
-3597 TVTQNEVD
+3597 TVTQNEMN
-3605 GYTTDVTNTD
+3605 GYTANIASTD

-3620 ITNTHEPEKL
+3620 ITNTHEPERL

-3666 NLSAAN
+3666 SLSTAN
-3672 NWTETFEGL
+3672 NWTETFDGL

-3695 DEEAVGGYEK
+3695 DEEMVGGYEK

-3738 QDGYRPDTT
+3738 QDGYRPDAA

-3759 TKDFTK
+3759 AKDFTK
-3765 DSSWSSIVFKDLDRF
+3765 DSSWSSIVFKDLDHY
-3780 KDGTKIKYT
+3780 KDGNEIKYT

-3801 IVANGNVVTVTNTH
+3801 IAVNGNVVTVTNTH

-3822 NISVIWEDNDD
+3822 NISVVWEDNND
-3833 QDGIRPDAVNIK
+3833 QDGLRPDTVSVK
-3845 LKGNDKL
+3845 LKGNDKFI
-3852 VDSSEL
+3852 DSSEL
-3858 NEDVKWK
+3858 NEDVEWK

-3887 EIPGYTTTIEK
+3887 EIPGYTTSIEK

-3913 VTVTVDKVWDDSEN
+3913 VTVTVDKVWKDAEN
-3927 QDGLRPDTIHIKLV
+3927 QDGLRPDAIHIRLI
-3941 SNGIAKDAYLDADSN
+3941 SNDIEKDAYLDAESD
-3956 WHLEFEGLPKYRD
+3956 WHLDFEGLPKYRD

-3992 EDGYAFT
+3992 KDGYAFT
-3999 IKNDHVPAVIDIPI
+3999 IENDHVPAVIDIPI
-4013 TEEWIDDNNRDGLRP
+4013 TEEWIDDNDRDGLRP
-4028 SSHTV
+4028 GSHTV
-4033 ILTDGINTIEEIVLD
+4033 VLVDGTNAIEEVVLD
-4048 KDNGYGTVLKDMP
+4048 RNNGYGVVLKNMP

-4067 EIDYQ
+4067 EINYQ

-4086 KGDSVKDFKVTNT
+4086 KSDSVKDFNITNT
-4099 HVPEMVTVTVTE
+4099 HVPEMVTITVTE

-4122 RPEEIA
+4122 RPEKVT

-4143 NKETWTAVF
+4143 TKDTWTTVF

-4167 LTQEGIKGYSTTIT
+4167 LTQEGIKGYKTTIT
-4181 NNQTDTITVI
+4181 DNETGTIAVI
-4191 NKHEPVKTI
+4191 NTHEPVKTI
-4200 TVTVTWNDENNKDSI
+4200 TVTVTWNDENNKDNI
-4215 RPDKVTVKLTDGTTV
+4215 RPDKVTVKLANGTTA
-4230 VSTKEVKN
+4230 VSTKEINN
-4238 DSWKHIFE
+4238 DSWKHVFE
-4246 DIPVFNGSDKV
+4246 NIIVFNGDDKA
-4257 SYTITQ
+4257 SYTVTQ
-4263 DAVNGYTTE
+4263 DAVSEYTTE

-4287 HISVVPPKEE
+4287 HVPVAPPKEE
-4297 PKKKEP
+4297 PKQEETATP
-4303 ATPAPVVEVKV
+4303 AAPAPVVEIKT
-4314 EQPAPTVTLIQTTN
+4314 EPTTTVIETPN
-4328 KPTGISFFESLFAK
+4328 KQTGISFMDGLFG

>member
-1 MQNGKSRIKRVASAI
+1 MQKCESRTKRVMSAI
-16 IAGVMALQTVAPV
+16 IAGMMALQVVAPT
-29 ISYADDTASSVA
+29 ISYADDTVASTASSE
-41 TTDDSDAIANV
+41 DNSDTQI
-52 DPGTPVQVD
+52 DPGVPVQTD
-61 ATASEE
+61 TASSNTVTE
-67 PSEAPSSGTSQA
+67 PDSSESL
-79 DENSEETE
+79 EETADSEQTGEIQDDTVSDSQGNE
-87 TNSDITDEVS
+87 TNTQEETVQ
-97 NEHTDADTADE
+97 DTV
-108 TQTVEEDAP
+108 Q
-117 KQDESTSETTDT
+117 QNNSGSETTE
-129 APSRTVTVTLNKNGG
+129 SESVRTVTVTLNKNGG
-144 EFEPEWLETANEDP
+144 IFEPEWLETANEDP

-165 ETNDIV
+165 ETNDIAI
-171 VEDTG
+171 EDTG
-176 DTIVATVTDRDSIDI
+176 DTIVATVTDRDSISI
-191 PVALSSDESLY
+191 PVALSGDDSLY
-202 FTGWDVSSGSYDADS
+202 FTGWDVSSGSYDADN

-222 EDGVD
+222 DDGVD
-227 AYVLSAVY
+227 AYVLTAVY
-235 SSVVDD
+235 DSVADE
-241 DQTLVE
+241 DQQLIE
-247 NRTEFDEQTKRQ
+247 NKEIFDEQAEKNVLQ
-259 AIQERLKS
+259 QKLSA
-267 SGISTYVLRPSDS
+267 SGISLYEMRPSDS

-285 LVVEGLAFTS
+285 LIIDGLAFTS
-295 DDGLTQTFTAPYDGD
+295 DDGLVQTFTAPYDGD
-310 YIITAYGAN
+310 YTITAYGAN

-331 TPGRGGKAEGTVHLN
+331 TPGRGGKAEGTIHLN

-360 YWSTNRTFGGGGGQI
+360 CWSTNRTFGGGGGQI

-427 AQNNAAA
+427 AQNDAAA
-434 EVAKKHVILLA
+434 EVAKNHVILLA

-491 GGTTPTNGRTLTYE
+491 GGTTPTNGRVLTYD

-527 VLGELYDANPAHR
+527 ILGELYDANPANR
-540 DPVDFLFDDG
+540 DPVSLLFDDG

-595 SVTIDGEQVE
+595 SVTIDGKQVE

-617 KYDSTE
+617 KYDSTNS
-623 TAPYLVNGRVIIKMV
+623 APYLINGRVLIHMV
-638 GETPKLKSVM
+638 GTTPKMKTIM
-648 MPAQSEDISAGN
+648 MEAQNEDISSSHVDDA
-660 IDEKDGFGQKAIL
+660 DVYGQKAYL
-673 SPGQGSANK
+673 NKGQDVAS
-682 TLAYTAITY
+682 TTIAYTAITY
-691 YNLGDVMTVTP
+691 YNMGDLMTVNP
-702 KWEYNTLL
+702 VWEYSTMLSPTDRDWN
-710 NVTYK
+710 
-715 PWDDSVAKNINNQM
+715 DSVAKSIDSRL
-729 SVSITNTE
+729 SVSVANTN
-737 LGIPAEGDKYY
+737 LGVPNPGDKYY
-748 NDAYPGWYAVKSVMT
+748 NADYPGWYAVKSVMT
-763 ITNAPLSM
+763 ITNPVNTMYSTERLTKYYFRCKGIASYTLSSGTKTMYDKGERGELAIDYNIYINHEGVHVYSDRNIINGTPTSTVDDTIAATAGRNASTWQYPHMALTDVNNINTILVQFSSHGFNTSDSISYDASYADSLGITGSGNQYSYIFKAKSKNSVSTANWEKFLQSITYTTYDAATFTSTGVSGGVTIFWYADENLWENNMFYDSSSSHFYACINTGSSITWGEARNRALSM
-771 YDTATVTKYFFRCH
+771 YNSALDCYGYLAHITSQSEQDYLYTLMDKSTQGWLGATRKVSGNEWDWYWRDGPANETNEPFFRQNADGTYGTLLWGYENWDNKTEPNNVGDEWCMH
-785 PTATVSMY
+785 YYGNKSGVWNDYSDT
-793 NGIRTMDD
+793 NGAVTSFIVEWSKD
-801 ESESGGLVLDYSI
+801 GLV
-814 AMEHQGA
+814 G
-821 HVYQNRN
+821 
-828 TINDMNAETV
+828 NDHSV
-838 SDTVTATQNHSSSQW
+838 SDT
-853 KYPELV
+853 
-859 VKTPKTIQTFNVLF
+859 
-873 TSPSRN
+873 
-879 AQDAILYNTDLANQL
+879 
-894 GIVVTGTNQNYIF
+894 
-907 TKSGGL
+907 
-913 TQDEWNNFL
+913 
-922 RQVSFVTYDRAVF
+922 
-935 TADGVQSGV
+935 
-944 EVAWYGFEKAIFGS
+944 
-958 NQATR
+958 
-963 HVPTLSD
+963 
-970 YPGAATHN
+970 
-978 IASGSLNITS
+978 
-988 SGSVYRIVGSTT
+988 
-1000 GDNRIYVSPGVSA
+1000 
-1013 TVILD
+1013 
-1018 NVTMNYTAAGAGWG
+1018 
-1032 NDTSRAGDGAISCS
+1032 
-1046 HANLTII
+1046 
-1053 LVGTSRITAYGSYSN
+1053 
-1068 AIAKN
+1068 
-1073 GTDGSLMIDGA
+1073 
-1084 GTLYAVGASG
+1084 
-1094 DHCGAIGANV
+1094 
-1104 NCSFWNFTVQGGTI
+1104 
-1118 YANAGEHC
+1118 
-1126 PGIGSGCLNQPG
+1126 
-1138 EGNGGDG
+1138 
-1145 AGCGNLNFTG
+1145 
-1155 GTVVARGNT
+1155 
-1164 ACSGIGSGWGGPVN
+1164 
-1178 GINIS
+1178 
-1183 NGAKVT
+1183 
-1189 AYGGSYSPGIGSGGR
+1189 
-1204 TDNVQGGNIGSYH
+1204 
-1217 YHVRNIVITGG
+1217 
-1228 DTVVTAFGDKS
+1228 
-1239 TNMPGIGC
+1239 
-1247 GKDPVGTVRG
+1247 
-1257 TLSNVV
+1257 
-1263 ATTLDGFQGYVRYGS
+1263 
-1278 SEESAAY
+1278 
-1285 STEQPRTPFT
+1285 
-1295 GTGNIG
+1295 
-1301 SYLASQVNRGTPV
+1301 
-1314 YYTQVFF
+1314 
-1321 SIDTSNKHVDDADV
+1321 DV
-1335 IGTQVSSTGT
+1335 IGTQIVA
-1345 IKPEQFASVSG
+1345 EQEQKVNNGEVSG
-1356 TVWAENDRDGVY
+1356 TVWAENDYDGLFAT
-1368 QVGDEAVVEGVAV
+1368 DEAKLQNITVQLISDNGTVVATAQTNKLGQYDFTGLAPGNYYVKFTSQSFV
-1381 TLYNADG
+1381 GYNAVPDG
-1388 SVCKTTTTNK
+1388 GNSIVQQASKGINDSYAQTPVFALTYNDVLEK
-1398 YGAYSFDGIPEKK
+1398 SF
-1411 NYTVGFSNGSSNI
+1411 
-1424 QSYSP
+1424 
-1429 TAKIAAGENNNHVN
+1429 
-1443 NDWKSDVFTAIYQKN
+1443 
-1458 TSQTINCGVYV
+1458 GVYV
-1469 PSTVSGFAWDDVNQN
+1469 PSTVSGFAWDDANQN
-1484 GICDN
+1484 GIYDN
-1489 SESKIANVTITLTDA
+1489 REAKIANVTITLTDA

-1516 ITAVLTDADGNY
+1516 IAAVLTDANGNY

-1544 SSDTVDISNAR
+1544 SSNTVDISNAR
-1555 VSPIPTSG
+1555 VSPIPASG
-1563 DEKRT
+1563 DVKLT
-1568 NKAERSIDVLEFNG
+1568 NKAEKSIGMLEFNG

-1594 MLNAA
+1594 MLTSA

-1742 ATAVM
+1742 STAVM

-1768 SLSNEKDF
+1768 NLSNEKDF

-1902 ETQPNISL
+1902 EAQPNISL

-1948 TSFDLKKVE
+1948 TDFDLKKIE
-1957 DLSGIPFENVKFD
+1957 DLSGITFKDVKFD

-2007 TTDKNGLISFT
+2007 TTDKNGLIHFT

-2026 LTETETLPGYVRDT
+2026 LIETETLPGYVKDT

-2047 MPETAV
+2047 MPEAAV
-2053 ENNNLIWKTY
+2053 ENNNLVWKTY
-2063 ISVDGVRQTNNL
+2063 ISVDGVRLTDNL

-2100 GIRKNAVITLKGTVT
+2100 GIRQNAVITLKGTVT

-2158 YTVVENPMDGYTAIV
+2158 YTVIENPMDGYTATV
-2173 SNTTGSVDNGYAIT
+2173 SATTGSTDKGYAIT

-2197 DFTVVKVWDDGN
+2197 DFTVTKVWDDSN
-2209 NVDGIRPDSVTIHMN
+2209 NIDGMRPDSVTIYLN

-2233 TLSNTKDWKYTF
+2233 TLSNAKDWKYTF
-2245 KHIPLFDANGNE
+2245 KHMPLFDANGNE
-2257 ITYTITEDAVAG
+2257 ITYTITEDAVTG
-2269 YTYTVTNEGR
+2269 YTYTVTNKDR
-2279 SFTITNSHVQETLSI
+2279 AFTITNKHTQETFSI

-2306 DGVRPSAIHVILMG
+2306 DGVRPSAIHVTLMG

-2353 DYTLSE
+2353 DYTLNE
-2359 ETVDSYTYKIEG
+2359 EAVNGYTYKIEG

-2381 EHIPAVTNVVINKY
+2381 EHISAVTNVVVNKY
-2395 WEDAANQDGVR
+2395 WEDAENQDGVR
-2406 PDSVS
+2406 PDSVA

-2425 LTKDGGFSETFE
+2425 LAKDTGFSKTFE

-2448 IAYTVTEDAVAGY
+2448 ITYTVTEDAVDGY
-2461 IGKTATDDTGYVLSI
+2461 TGKITTDDTGYILSI
-2476 TNTHTPE
+2476 TNTHAPE
-2483 TISKTITK
+2483 TIRKTVTK
-2491 TWDDNDNQDGIRP
+2491 TWDDGNDRDGIRP
-2504 TNVKVELYGTDGTLR
+2504 TNVKIELYGTDGTRR

-2527 NWSYSFENLPKYQN
+2527 HWSYSFENLPKYQN
-2541 EGTIILYTAKEEA
+2541 EGTIILYIIKEEA
-2554 VEGYTQKSVT
+2554 VDWYTQKSVT
-2564 TATGFN
+2564 TTAGFDL
-2570 FTNTHEPQTVTY
+2570 TNTHEIQTADYEVK
-2582 GATKVWLD
+2582 KVWI
-2590 DDNRDGVRPNSITLV
+2590 DDNDRDGTRPTSITLT
-2605 LNGSDGSKYTK
+2605 LTGSDGSKYTK

-2621 SNWSDVTFE
+2621 DNWNAVTFE
-2630 RIPMFNNGKYITY
+2630 RVPMFNGGKYITY
-2643 TLSENDV
+2643 TLTENEV
-2650 PSYVNSVA
+2650 PSYINLIE
-2658 VSEDGKFFTV
+2658 VSEDGKHFTV
-2668 TNTHTPDHA
+2668 TNTHAPDHTV
-2677 IIKITEVWHDEN
+2677 INITEVWHDEN
-2689 DQDGIRPKK
+2689 DQDGIRPRKMTAI
-2698 VTTIIVGSNGNRHE
+2698 VVGSNGNRHE

-2810 LNEENGWTATFENL
+2810 LNEDNGCTATFENL

-2829 GNIVTY
+2829 GNIVAY
-2835 NVKESDVEGYEAS
+2835 NVKESDTAGYEAS
-2848 IVKTED
+2848 VVKTED
-2854 GFQLINEHDSETTLR
+2854 GFQLINEHDSETTMR
-2869 TATLVWRDENNQ
+2869 TVTLVWRDEDNR
-2881 DGIRPDTV
+2881 DGVRPDAV
-2889 TYTLHGSDGSEV
+2889 TYTLHGSDGSEQ
-2901 EKTVSKDDS
+2901 EKTVNKDDA
-2910 WADVMF
+2910 WNDVVF
-2916 EDLPVYQNGQKVTYT
+2916 EDLPVYQNGQRISYT
-2931 LTESTV
+2931 LTESAI
-2937 DGYTTDIRDNGHTFT
+2937 DGYANDIRSSGNTFT

-2959 AVVNVDVTKVWTDG
+2959 ETVNVDVTKIWTDG

-2978 NRPNSIS
+2978 NRPDSIS
-2985 VILTGNDGNRYTAT
+2985 VILTGSDGKRYTTT

-3004 NWKYTFSKLPKF
+3004 NWKHTFLKLPKF

-3026 LAEDAASGYS
+3026 LTEDTMSGYS
-3036 NVIEKKDNYTFVLT
+3036 DVVEKRSDYVFVLT
-3050 NKYSPATVDIPVVK
+3050 NKYSPATVDVTIVK
-3064 KWNDDND
+3064 KWDDDND
-3071 RDGARPESFNIV
+3071 RDGMRPESVDIV

-3096 SAENGYTY
+3096 STENGYTC
-3104 VFQSVPKFHNSGTLI
+3104 VFQSVPKYHDGGTLI
-3119 SYTVAEEKV
+3119 NYTIAEEKIP
-3128 TGYTTEVAKDSSG
+3128 GYTTTIAKDASG
-3141 YKFTLTNTKSIET
+3141 YKFTLTNAKTIDT
-3154 VTKTVSKVWEDS
+3154 VTKTVSKVWDDN
-3166 NNQDGLRPSAIT
+3166 NNQDGLRPTAIT
-3178 VILTGDDGSRY
+3178 VILTGDDGSRRV
-3189 LKSVSAAENWTTTFE
+3189 KSVTATENWTVTFE
-3204 NLPKNQNHGQSIQ
+3204 NLPKNQNHGQNIQ

-3224 VSGYTDEVTQNGNNY
+3224 VSGYTEAITQNGDNY
-3239 TITNTHMPAT
+3239 IITNTHTPASS
-3249 TELFVT
+3249 EFFVT
-3255 KTWKD
+3255 KIWKD
-3260 NGNNDGMRPD
+3260 NENNDGMRPD

-3281 RSYAK
+3281 CSYTE

-3295 VMFSNLPKYANGK
+3295 VMFSNLPKYADGK
-3308 TIDYTLTEEAVPGY
+3308 VIEYSLTEESVPGY

-3331 SFTLINTHVDETKN
+3331 SFVFINTHVDETKN

-3354 ENNQDGLRPKSITAV
+3354 GNNQDGLRPKTITAV

-3380 QLFESQNWTT
+3380 QLFEGQNWAT
-3390 SLNNLPKYKNSTEV
+3390 SLNNLPKYKNGTEI
-3404 QYTVKENAISGYE
+3404 QYTVKENAIPGYE

-3425 SYTITNTHAPA
+3425 SYAIMNSHTPA
-3436 VVTVSVVK
+3436 VVTVSAVK
-3444 IWDDENNQDG
+3444 VWDDANNQDG

-3464 TGSDGSTH
+3464 TGSDGSVR

-3487 DLPQYKNGVKIDYTL
+3487 NLPKYKNGMKIDYTL
-3502 QEADSNPYTYEIV
+3502 QEANSNPYTYEIV
-3515 KGSDGYSFTIT
+3515 KGSDEYSFTIT

-3531 AAVNVPVT
+3531 AVVNVPIT
-3539 TIWNDDNNRDGIRAK
+3539 TVWDDDDNRDGIRAK
-3554 ETVITLQGSNGKV
+3554 ETAITLHGSNGKV
-3567 YQHIVTD
+3567 YQRIVTG
-3574 KDSFATVFE
+3574 KDDFATVFE
-3583 DVPKFFDEGKEVVY
+3583 DVPKFFDEGREVVY
-3597 TVTQNEVD
+3597 TVTQNEMN
-3605 GYTTDVTNTD
+3605 GYTANIASTD

-3620 ITNTHEPEKL
+3620 ITNTHEPERL

-3666 NLSAAN
+3666 SLSTAN
-3672 NWTETFEGL
+3672 NWTETFDGL

-3695 DEEAVGGYEK
+3695 DEEMVGGYEK

-3738 QDGYRPDTT
+3738 QDGYRPDAA

-3759 TKDFTK
+3759 AKDFTK
-3765 DSSWSSIVFKDLDRF
+3765 NSSWSSIVFKDLDHY
-3780 KDGTKIKYT
+3780 KDGNEIKYT

-3801 IVANGNVVTVTNTH
+3801 IAVNGNVVTVTNTH

-3822 NISVIWEDNDD
+3822 NISVVWEDNND
-3833 QDGIRPDAVNIK
+3833 QDGLRPDTVSVK
-3845 LKGNDKL
+3845 LKGNDKFI
-3852 VDSSEL
+3852 DSSEL
-3858 NEDVKWK
+3858 NEDVEWK

-3887 EIPGYTTTIEK
+3887 EIPGYTTSIEK

-3913 VTVTVDKVWDDSEN
+3913 VTVTVDKVWKDAEN
-3927 QDGLRPDTIHIKLV
+3927 QDGLRPDAIHIRLI
-3941 SNGIAKDAYLDADSN
+3941 SNDIEKDAYLDAESD
-3956 WHLEFEGLPKYRD
+3956 WHLDFEGLPKYRD

-3992 EDGYAFT
+3992 KDGYAFT
-3999 IKNDHVPAVIDIPI
+3999 IENDHVPAVIDIPI
-4013 TEEWIDDNNRDGLRP
+4013 TEEWIDDNDRDGLRP
-4028 SSHTV
+4028 GSHTV
-4033 ILTDGINTIEEIVLD
+4033 VLVDGTNAIEEVVLD
-4048 KDNGYGTVLKDMP
+4048 RNNGYGVVLKNMP

-4067 EIDYQ
+4067 EINYQ

-4086 KGDSVKDFKVTNT
+4086 KSDSVKDFNITNT
-4099 HVPEMVTVTVTE
+4099 HVPEMVTITVTE

-4122 RPEEIA
+4122 RPEKVT

-4143 NKETWTAVF
+4143 TKDTWTTVF

-4167 LTQEGIKGYSTTIT
+4167 LTQEGIKGYKTTIT
-4181 NNQTDTITVI
+4181 DNETGTIAVI
-4191 NKHEPVKTI
+4191 NTHEPVKTI
-4200 TVTVTWNDENNKDSI
+4200 TVTVTWNDENNKDNI
-4215 RPDKVTVKLTDGTTV
+4215 RPDKVTVKLANGTTA
-4230 VSTKEVKN
+4230 VSTKEINN
-4238 DSWKHIFE
+4238 DSWKHVFE
-4246 DIPVFNGSDKV
+4246 NIIVFNGDDKA
-4257 SYTITQ
+4257 SYTVTQ
-4263 DAVNGYTTE
+4263 DAVSEYTTE

-4287 HISVVPPKEE
+4287 HVPVAPPKEE
-4297 PKKKEP
+4297 PKQEETATP
-4303 ATPAPVVEVKV
+4303 AAPAPVVEIKT
-4314 EQPAPTVTLIQTTN
+4314 EPTTTVIETPN
-4328 KPTGISFFESLFAK
+4328 KQTGISFMDGLFG

>member
-1 MQNGKSRIKRVASAI
+1 MQKCESRTKRVMSAI
-16 IAGVMALQTVAPV
+16 IAGMMALQVVAPT
-29 ISYADDTASSVA
+29 ISYADDTVASTASSE
-41 TTDDSDAIANV
+41 DNSDTQI
-52 DPGTPVQVD
+52 DPGVPVQTD
-61 ATASEE
+61 TASSNTVTE
-67 PSEAPSSGTSQA
+67 PDSSESL
-79 DENSEETE
+79 EETADSEQTGEIQDDTVSDSQGNE
-87 TNSDITDEVS
+87 TNTQEETVQ
-97 NEHTDADTADE
+97 DTV
-108 TQTVEEDAP
+108 Q
-117 KQDESTSETTDT
+117 QNNSGSETTE
-129 APSRTVTVTLNKNGG
+129 SESVRTVTVTLNKNGG
-144 EFEPEWLETANEDP
+144 IFEPEWLETANEDP

-165 ETNDIV
+165 ETNDIAI
-171 VEDTG
+171 EDTG
-176 DTIVATVTDRDSIDI
+176 DTIVATVTDRDSISI
-191 PVALSSDESLY
+191 PVALSGDDSLY
-202 FTGWDVSSGSYDADS
+202 FTGWDVSSGSYDADN

-222 EDGVD
+222 DDGVD
-227 AYVLSAVY
+227 AYVLTAVY
-235 SSVVDD
+235 DSVADE
-241 DQTLVE
+241 DQQLIE
-247 NRTEFDEQTKRQ
+247 NKEIFDEQAEKNVLQ
-259 AIQERLKS
+259 QKLSA
-267 SGISTYVLRPSDS
+267 SGISLYEMRPSDS

-285 LVVEGLAFTS
+285 LIIDGLAFTS
-295 DDGLTQTFTAPYDGD
+295 DDGLVQTFTAPYDGD
-310 YIITAYGAN
+310 YTITAYGAN

-331 TPGRGGKAEGTVHLN
+331 TPGRGGKAEGTIHLN

-427 AQNNAAA
+427 AQNDAAA
-434 EVAKKHVILLA
+434 EVAKNHVILLA

-451 GESGGSAGGGGLEG
+451 GESGGTAGGGGLEG

-491 GGTTPTNGRTLTYE
+491 GGTTPTNGRVLTYD

-527 VLGELYDANPAHR
+527 ILGELYDANPANR
-540 DPVDFLFDDG
+540 DPVSLLFDDG

-595 SVTIDGEQVE
+595 SVTIDGKQVE

-617 KYDSTE
+617 KYDSTNS
-623 TAPYLVNGRVIIKMV
+623 APYLINGRVLIHMV
-638 GETPKLKSVM
+638 GTTPKMKTIM
-648 MPAQSEDISAGN
+648 MEAQNEDISSSHVDDA
-660 IDEKDGFGQKAIL
+660 DVYGQKAYL
-673 SPGQGSANK
+673 NKGQDVAS
-682 TLAYTAITY
+682 TTIAYTAITY
-691 YNLGDVMTVTP
+691 YNMGDLMTVNP
-702 KWEYNTLL
+702 VWEYSTMLSPTDRDWN
-710 NVTYK
+710 
-715 PWDDSVAKNINNQM
+715 DSVAKSIDSRL
-729 SVSITNTE
+729 SVSVANTN
-737 LGIPAEGDKYY
+737 LGVPNPGDKYY
-748 NDAYPGWYAVKSVMT
+748 NADYPGWYAVKSVMT
-763 ITNAPLSM
+763 ITNPVNTMYSTERLTKYYFRCKGIASYTLSSGTKTMYDKGERGELAIDYNIYINHEGVHVYSDRNIINGTPTSTVDDTIAATAGRSASTWQYPHMALTDVNNINTILIQFSSHGFNTSDSISYDASYADSLGITGSGNQYSYIFKAKSKNSVSTANWEKFLQSITYTTYDAATFTSTGVSGGVTIFWYADENLWENNMFYDSSSGHFYACINTGSSITWGEARNRALSM
-771 YDTATVTKYFFRCH
+771 YNSALDCYGYLAHITSQSEQDYLYTLMDKSTQGWLGATRKVSGNEWDWYWRDGPANETSEPFFRQN
-785 PTATVSMY
+785 AG
-793 NGIRTMDD
+793 GIYGSLLWGYENWDSKT
-801 ESESGGLVLDYSI
+801 EPNNSGGVEWCMHYYGSNRGVWNDYIDSNGAVTSFIVEWSKDGLV
-814 AMEHQGA
+814 G
-821 HVYQNRN
+821 
-828 TINDMNAETV
+828 NDHSV
-838 SDTVTATQNHSSSQW
+838 SDT
-853 KYPELV
+853 
-859 VKTPKTIQTFNVLF
+859 
-873 TSPSRN
+873 
-879 AQDAILYNTDLANQL
+879 
-894 GIVVTGTNQNYIF
+894 
-907 TKSGGL
+907 
-913 TQDEWNNFL
+913 
-922 RQVSFVTYDRAVF
+922 
-935 TADGVQSGV
+935 
-944 EVAWYGFEKAIFGS
+944 
-958 NQATR
+958 
-963 HVPTLSD
+963 
-970 YPGAATHN
+970 
-978 IASGSLNITS
+978 
-988 SGSVYRIVGSTT
+988 
-1000 GDNRIYVSPGVSA
+1000 
-1013 TVILD
+1013 
-1018 NVTMNYTAAGAGWG
+1018 
-1032 NDTSRAGDGAISCS
+1032 
-1046 HANLTII
+1046 
-1053 LVGTSRITAYGSYSN
+1053 
-1068 AIAKN
+1068 
-1073 GTDGSLMIDGA
+1073 
-1084 GTLYAVGASG
+1084 
-1094 DHCGAIGANV
+1094 
-1104 NCSFWNFTVQGGTI
+1104 
-1118 YANAGEHC
+1118 
-1126 PGIGSGCLNQPG
+1126 
-1138 EGNGGDG
+1138 
-1145 AGCGNLNFTG
+1145 
-1155 GTVVARGNT
+1155 
-1164 ACSGIGSGWGGPVN
+1164 
-1178 GINIS
+1178 
-1183 NGAKVT
+1183 
-1189 AYGGSYSPGIGSGGR
+1189 
-1204 TDNVQGGNIGSYH
+1204 
-1217 YHVRNIVITGG
+1217 
-1228 DTVVTAFGDKS
+1228 
-1239 TNMPGIGC
+1239 
-1247 GKDPVGTVRG
+1247 
-1257 TLSNVV
+1257 
-1263 ATTLDGFQGYVRYGS
+1263 
-1278 SEESAAY
+1278 
-1285 STEQPRTPFT
+1285 
-1295 GTGNIG
+1295 
-1301 SYLASQVNRGTPV
+1301 
-1314 YYTQVFF
+1314 
-1321 SIDTSNKHVDDADV
+1321 DV
-1335 IGTQVSSTGT
+1335 IGTQIVA
-1345 IKPEQFASVSG
+1345 EQEQKVNNGEVSG
-1356 TVWAENDRDGVY
+1356 TVWAENDYNGLFAT
-1368 QVGDEAVVEGVAV
+1368 DEAKLQDITVQLISDNGTVVATAQTNKLGQYDFTGLAPGNYYVKFTSQSFV
-1381 TLYNADG
+1381 GYNAVPDG
-1388 SVCKTTTTNK
+1388 GNSIVQQASKGINDSYAQTPVFALTYNDVLEK
-1398 YGAYSFDGIPEKK
+1398 SF
-1411 NYTVGFSNGSSNI
+1411 
-1424 QSYSP
+1424 
-1429 TAKIAAGENNNHVN
+1429 
-1443 NDWKSDVFTAIYQKN
+1443 
-1458 TSQTINCGVYV
+1458 GVYV
-1469 PSTVSGFAWDDVNQN
+1469 PSTVGGFAWDDANQN
-1484 GICDN
+1484 GIYDN
-1489 SESKIANVTITLTDA
+1489 REAKIANVTITLTDA

-1516 ITAVLTDADGNY
+1516 IAEVLTDANGNY

-1563 DEKRT
+1563 DVKLT
-1568 NKAERSIDVLEFNG
+1568 NKAEKSIGMLEFNG

-1594 MLNAA
+1594 MLTSA
-1599 TIGEVY
+1599 TIGEIY
-1605 INSMTGTGITPVNAE
+1605 INSMSGTGITPVNAE

-1646 DGWHETQADINIE
+1646 DGWHETQADIDIE

-1707 KTAADKKVLPEEYDY
+1707 RTAADKKVLPEEYDY
-1722 FGFLVSPTA
+1722 FGFTVSPTA
-1731 TTDKKTQMGND
+1731 ATDKKTQMGND
-1742 ATAVM
+1742 STAVM

-1768 SLSNEKDF
+1768 ALNNEKDF

-1948 TSFDLKKVE
+1948 TDFDLKKIE
-1957 DLSGIPFENVKFD
+1957 DLSGIPFKDVKFD

-2007 TTDKNGLISFT
+2007 TTDKNGLIHFT

-2026 LTETETLPGYVRDT
+2026 LIETETLPGYVKDT

-2047 MPETAV
+2047 MPEAAV
-2053 ENNNLIWKTY
+2053 ENNNLVWKTY
-2063 ISVDGVRQTNNL
+2063 ISVDGVRLTDNL

-2100 GIRKNAVITLKGTVT
+2100 GIRQNAVITLKGTVT

-2158 YTVVENPMDGYTAIV
+2158 YTVIENPMDGYTATV
-2173 SNTTGSVDNGYAIT
+2173 SATTGSTDKGYAIT

-2197 DFTVVKVWDDGN
+2197 DFTVTKVWDDSN
-2209 NVDGIRPDSVTIHMN
+2209 NIDGMRPDSVTIYLN

-2233 TLSNTKDWKYTF
+2233 TLSNAKDWKYTF
-2245 KHIPLFDANGNE
+2245 KHMPLFDANGNE
-2257 ITYTITEDAVAG
+2257 ITYTITEDAVTG
-2269 YTYTVTNEGR
+2269 YTYTVTNKDR
-2279 SFTITNSHVQETLSI
+2279 AFTITNKHTQETFSI

-2306 DGVRPSAIHVILMG
+2306 DGVRPSAIHVTLMG

-2353 DYTLSE
+2353 DYTLNE
-2359 ETVDSYTYKIEG
+2359 EAVNGYTYKIEG

-2381 EHIPAVTNVVINKY
+2381 EHISAVTNVVVNKY
-2395 WEDAANQDGVR
+2395 WEDAENQDGVR
-2406 PDSVS
+2406 PDSVA

-2425 LTKDGGFSETFE
+2425 LAKDTGFSKTFE

-2448 IAYTVTEDAVAGY
+2448 ITYTVTEDAVDGY
-2461 IGKTATDDTGYVLSI
+2461 TGKITTDDTGYILSI
-2476 TNTHTPE
+2476 TNTHAPE
-2483 TISKTITK
+2483 TIRKTVTK
-2491 TWDDNDNQDGIRP
+2491 TWDDGNDRDGIRP
-2504 TNVKVELYGTDGTLR
+2504 TNVKIELYGTDGTRR

-2527 NWSYSFENLPKYQN
+2527 HWSYSFENLPKYQN
-2541 EGTIILYTAKEEA
+2541 EGTIILYIIKEEA
-2554 VEGYTQKSVT
+2554 VDGYTQKSVT
-2564 TATGFN
+2564 TTAGFDL
-2570 FTNTHEPQTVTY
+2570 TNTHEIQTADYEVK
-2582 GATKVWLD
+2582 KVWI
-2590 DDNRDGVRPNSITLV
+2590 DDNDRDGTRPTSITLT
-2605 LNGSDGSKYTK
+2605 LTGSDGSKYTK

-2621 SNWSDVTFE
+2621 DNWNAVTFE
-2630 RIPMFNNGKYITY
+2630 RVPMFNGGKYITY
-2643 TLSENDV
+2643 TLTENEV
-2650 PSYVNSVA
+2650 PSYINLIE
-2658 VSEDGKFFTV
+2658 VSEDGKHFTV
-2668 TNTHTPDHA
+2668 TNTHAPDHTV
-2677 IIKITEVWHDEN
+2677 INITEVWHDEN
-2689 DQDGIRPKK
+2689 DQDGIRPRKMTAI
-2698 VTTIIVGSNGNRHE
+2698 VVGSNGNRHE

-2796 VTLTGSNAVSKTAT
+2796 VTLTGSNAISKTAT
-2810 LNEENGWTATFENL
+2810 LNEDNGWTATFENL

-2829 GNIVTY
+2829 GNIVAY
-2835 NVKESDVEGYEAS
+2835 NVKESNTAGYEAS
-2848 IVKTED
+2848 VVKTEN
-2854 GFQLINEHDSETTLR
+2854 GFQLINEHDSETTMR
-2869 TATLVWRDENNQ
+2869 TVTLVWRDEDNR
-2881 DGIRPDTV
+2881 DGVRPDAV
-2889 TYTLHGSDGSEV
+2889 TYTLHGSDGSEQ
-2901 EKTVSKDDS
+2901 EKTVNKDDA
-2910 WADVMF
+2910 WNDVVF
-2916 EDLPVYQNGQKVTYT
+2916 EDLPVYQNGQRISYT
-2931 LTESTV
+2931 LTESAI
-2937 DGYTTDIRDNGHTFT
+2937 DGYANDIRSSGNTFT

-2959 AVVNVDVTKVWTDG
+2959 ETVNVDVTKIWTDG

-2978 NRPNSIS
+2978 NRPDSIS
-2985 VILTGNDGNRYTAT
+2985 VILTGSDGKRYTTT

-3004 NWKYTFSKLPKF
+3004 NWKHTFLKLPKF

-3026 LAEDAASGYS
+3026 LTEDTMSGYS
-3036 NVIEKKDNYTFVLT
+3036 DVVEKRSDYVFVLT
-3050 NKYSPATVDIPVVK
+3050 NKYSPATVDVTIVK

-3071 RDGARPESFNIV
+3071 RDGMRPESVDIV

-3096 SAENGYTY
+3096 STENGYTC
-3104 VFQSVPKFHNSGTLI
+3104 VFQSVPKYHDGGTLI
-3119 SYTVAEEKV
+3119 NYTIAEEKIP
-3128 TGYTTEVAKDSSG
+3128 GYTTTIAKDASG
-3141 YKFTLTNTKSIET
+3141 YKFTLTNAKAIDT
-3154 VTKTVSKVWEDS
+3154 VTKTVSKVWDDN
-3166 NNQDGLRPSAIT
+3166 NNQDGLRPTAIT
-3178 VILTGDDGSRY
+3178 VILTGDDGSRRV
-3189 LKSVSAAENWTTTFE
+3189 KSVTAAENWTVTFE
-3204 NLPKNQNHGQSIQ
+3204 NLPKNKNHGQNIQ

-3224 VSGYTDEVTQNGNNY
+3224 VSGYTEAITQNGDNY
-3239 TITNTHMPAT
+3239 TITNTHTPASS
-3249 TELFVT
+3249 EFFVT
-3255 KTWKD
+3255 KIWKD

-3281 RSYAK
+3281 RSYTK

-3295 VMFSNLPKYANGK
+3295 VMFSNLPKYADGK
-3308 TIDYTLTEEAVPGY
+3308 VIEYSLTEESVPGY

-3331 SFTLINTHVDETKN
+3331 SFVLINTHVDETKN

-3354 ENNQDGLRPKSITAV
+3354 GNNQDGLRPKTITAV

-3380 QLFESQNWTT
+3380 QLFEGQNWATN
-3390 SLNNLPKYKNSTEV
+3390 LNNLPKYKNGTEI
-3404 QYTVKENAISGYE
+3404 QYTVKENAIPGYE

-3425 SYTITNTHAPA
+3425 SYAITNSHTPA
-3436 VVTVSVVK
+3436 VVTVSAVK
-3444 IWDDENNQDG
+3444 VWDDANNQDG

-3464 TGSDGSTH
+3464 TGSDGSVR

-3487 DLPQYKNGVKIDYTL
+3487 NLPKYKSGVKIDYTL
-3502 QEADSNPYTYEIV
+3502 QEANSNPYTYEIV
-3515 KGSDGYSFTIT
+3515 KGSDEYSFTIT

-3531 AAVNVPVT
+3531 AVVNVPIT
-3539 TIWNDDNNRDGIRAK
+3539 TVWDDDDNRDGIRAK
-3554 ETVITLQGSNGKV
+3554 ETAITLHGSNGKV
-3567 YQHIVTD
+3567 YQRIVTG
-3574 KDSFATVFE
+3574 KDDFATVFE
-3583 DVPKFFDEGKEVVY
+3583 DVPKFFDEGREVVY
-3597 TVTQNEVD
+3597 TVTQNEMN
-3605 GYTTDVTNTD
+3605 GYTANIASTD

-3620 ITNTHEPEKL
+3620 ITNTHEPERL

-3666 NLSAAN
+3666 SLSTAN
-3672 NWTETFEGL
+3672 NWTETFDGL

-3695 DEEAVGGYEK
+3695 DEEMVGGYEK

-3738 QDGYRPDTT
+3738 QDGYRPDAA

-3759 TKDFTK
+3759 AKDFTK
-3765 DSSWSSIVFKDLDRF
+3765 DSSWSSIVFKDLDHY
-3780 KDGTKIKYT
+3780 KDGNEIKYT

-3801 IVANGNVVTVTNTH
+3801 IAVNGNVVTVTNTH

-3822 NISVIWEDNDD
+3822 NISVVWEDNND
-3833 QDGIRPDAVNIK
+3833 QDGLRPDTVSVK
-3845 LKGNDKL
+3845 LKGNDKFI
-3852 VDSSEL
+3852 DSSEL
-3858 NEDVKWK
+3858 NEDVEWK

-3887 EIPGYTTTIEK
+3887 EIPGYTTSIEK

-3913 VTVTVDKVWDDSEN
+3913 VTVTVDKVWKDAEN
-3927 QDGLRPDTIHIKLV
+3927 QDGLRPDAIHIRLI
-3941 SNGIAKDAYLDADSN
+3941 SNDIEKDAYLDAESD
-3956 WHLEFEGLPKYRD
+3956 WHLDFEGLPKYRD

-3992 EDGYAFT
+3992 KDGYAFT
-3999 IKNDHVPAVIDIPI
+3999 IENDHVPAVIDIPI
-4013 TEEWIDDNNRDGLRP
+4013 TEEWIDDNDRDGLRP
-4028 SSHTV
+4028 GSHTV
-4033 ILTDGINTIEEIVLD
+4033 VLVDGTNAIEEVVLD
-4048 KDNGYGTVLKDMP
+4048 RNNGYGVVLKNMP

-4067 EIDYQ
+4067 EINYQ

-4086 KGDSVKDFKVTNT
+4086 KSDSVKDFNITNT

-4122 RPEEIA
+4122 RPEKVT

-4143 NKETWTAVF
+4143 TKDTWTTAF

-4167 LTQEGIKGYSTTIT
+4167 LTQEGIKGYKTTIT
-4181 NNQTDTITVI
+4181 DNETGTIAVI
-4191 NKHEPVKTI
+4191 NTHEPVKDI
-4200 TVTVTWNDENNKDSI
+4200 TVTIVWKDENNKDNI
-4215 RPDKVTVKLTDGTTV
+4215 RPDKVTVKLADGTTV
-4230 VSTKEVKN
+4230 VSAKEVKN

-4246 DIPVFNGSDKV
+4246 DISVFNGSDKV
-4257 SYTITQ
+4257 SYTVTQ

-4272 IKASDDGNT
+4272 VKVSDDGNT
-4281 IEIINT
+4281 VKIINT
-4287 HISVVPPKEE
+4287 HVPVAPPKEE
-4297 PKKKEP
+4297 PKQEET
-4303 ATPAPVVEVKV
+4303 ATSTAPAPVVEIKT
-4314 EQPAPTVTLIQTTN
+4314 EPTTTVIETPN
-4328 KPTGISFFESLFAK
+4328 KQTGISFMDGLFG

>member
-1 MQNGKSRIKRVASAI
+1 MQKCESRTKRVMSAI
-16 IAGVMALQTVAPV
+16 IAGMMALQVVAPT
-29 ISYADDTASSVA
+29 ISYADDTVASTASSE
-41 TTDDSDAIANV
+41 DNSDTKI
-52 DPGTPVQVD
+52 DPGVPVQTD
-61 ATASEE
+61 TASSNTVTE
-67 PSEAPSSGTSQA
+67 PDSSESL
-79 DENSEETE
+79 EETADSEQTGKIQDDTVSDSQGNE
-87 TNSDITDEVS
+87 TNTQE
-97 NEHTDADTADE
+97 ETAQDTVQQND
-108 TQTVEEDAP
+108 
-117 KQDESTSETTDT
+117 SGSETTE
-129 APSRTVTVTLNKNGG
+129 SESVRTVTVTLNKNGG
-144 EFEPEWLETANEDP
+144 IFEPEWLETANEDP
-158 IAAYLGT
+158 IATYLGT
-165 ETNDIV
+165 ETNDIAI
-171 VEDTG
+171 EDTG
-176 DTIVATVTDRDSIDI
+176 DTIVATVTDRDSISI
-191 PVALSSDESLY
+191 PVALSGDDSLY
-202 FTGWDVSSGSYDADS
+202 FTGWDVSSGSYDADN

-222 EDGVD
+222 DDGVD
-227 AYVLSAVY
+227 AYVLTAVY
-235 SSVVDD
+235 NSVADE
-241 DQTLVE
+241 DQQLIE
-247 NRTEFDEQTKRQ
+247 NKEIFDEQAEKNVLQ
-259 AIQERLKS
+259 QKLSA
-267 SGISTYVLRPSDS
+267 SGISLYEMRPSDS

-285 LVVEGLAFTS
+285 LIIDGLAFTS
-295 DDGLTQTFTAPYDGD
+295 DDGLVQTFTAPYDGD
-310 YIITAYGAN
+310 YTITAYGAN

-331 TPGRGGKAEGTVHLN
+331 TPGRGGKAEGTIHLS

-427 AQNNAAA
+427 AQNDAAA
-434 EVAKKHVILLA
+434 EVAKNHVILLA

-451 GESGGSAGGGGLEG
+451 GESGGTAGGGGLEG

-491 GGTTPTNGRTLTYE
+491 GGTTPTNGRVLTYD

-527 VLGELYDANPAHR
+527 ILGELYDANPANR
-540 DPVDFLFDDG
+540 DPVSLLFDDG

-595 SVTIDGEQVE
+595 SVTIDGKQVE

-617 KYDSTE
+617 KYDSTNS
-623 TAPYLVNGRVIIKMV
+623 APYLINGRVLIHMV
-638 GETPKLKSVM
+638 GTTPKMKTIM
-648 MPAQSEDISAGN
+648 MEAQNEDISSSHVDDA
-660 IDEKDGFGQKAIL
+660 DVYGQKAYL
-673 SPGQGSANK
+673 NKGQDVAS
-682 TLAYTAITY
+682 TTIAYTAITY
-691 YNLGDVMTVTP
+691 YNMGDLMTVNP
-702 KWEYNTLL
+702 VWEYSTMLSPTDRDWN
-710 NVTYK
+710 N
-715 PWDDSVAKNINNQM
+715 SVAKSIDSRL
-729 SVSITNTE
+729 SVSVANTN
-737 LGIPAEGDKYY
+737 LGVPNPGDKYY
-748 NDAYPGWYAVKSVMT
+748 NADYPGWYAVKSVMT
-763 ITNAPLSM
+763 ITNPVNTMYSTERLTKYYFRCKGIASYTLSSGTKTMYDKGERGELAIDYNIYINHEGVHVYSDRNIINGTPTSTVDDTIAATAGRSASTWQYPHMALTDVNNINTILIQFSSHGFNTSDSISYDASYADSLGITGSGNQYSYIFKAKSKNSVSTANWEKFLQSITYTTYDAATFTSTGVSGGVTIFWYADENLWENNMFYDSSSGHFYACINTGNSITWGEARNRALSM
-771 YDTATVTKYFFRCH
+771 YNSALDCYGYLAHITSQSEQDYLYTLMDKSTQGWLGATRKVSGNEWDWYWRDGPANETSEPFFRQNADGTYGTLLWGYENWDSKTE
-785 PTATVSMY
+785 P
-793 NGIRTMDD
+793 NN
-801 ESESGGLVLDYSI
+801 SGGVEWCMHYYGSNRGVWNDYIDSNGAVTSFIVEWSKDGLV
-814 AMEHQGA
+814 G
-821 HVYQNRN
+821 
-828 TINDMNAETV
+828 NDHSV
-838 SDTVTATQNHSSSQW
+838 SDT
-853 KYPELV
+853 
-859 VKTPKTIQTFNVLF
+859 
-873 TSPSRN
+873 
-879 AQDAILYNTDLANQL
+879 
-894 GIVVTGTNQNYIF
+894 
-907 TKSGGL
+907 
-913 TQDEWNNFL
+913 
-922 RQVSFVTYDRAVF
+922 
-935 TADGVQSGV
+935 
-944 EVAWYGFEKAIFGS
+944 
-958 NQATR
+958 
-963 HVPTLSD
+963 
-970 YPGAATHN
+970 
-978 IASGSLNITS
+978 
-988 SGSVYRIVGSTT
+988 
-1000 GDNRIYVSPGVSA
+1000 
-1013 TVILD
+1013 
-1018 NVTMNYTAAGAGWG
+1018 
-1032 NDTSRAGDGAISCS
+1032 
-1046 HANLTII
+1046 
-1053 LVGTSRITAYGSYSN
+1053 
-1068 AIAKN
+1068 
-1073 GTDGSLMIDGA
+1073 
-1084 GTLYAVGASG
+1084 
-1094 DHCGAIGANV
+1094 
-1104 NCSFWNFTVQGGTI
+1104 
-1118 YANAGEHC
+1118 
-1126 PGIGSGCLNQPG
+1126 
-1138 EGNGGDG
+1138 
-1145 AGCGNLNFTG
+1145 
-1155 GTVVARGNT
+1155 
-1164 ACSGIGSGWGGPVN
+1164 
-1178 GINIS
+1178 
-1183 NGAKVT
+1183 
-1189 AYGGSYSPGIGSGGR
+1189 
-1204 TDNVQGGNIGSYH
+1204 
-1217 YHVRNIVITGG
+1217 
-1228 DTVVTAFGDKS
+1228 
-1239 TNMPGIGC
+1239 
-1247 GKDPVGTVRG
+1247 
-1257 TLSNVV
+1257 
-1263 ATTLDGFQGYVRYGS
+1263 
-1278 SEESAAY
+1278 
-1285 STEQPRTPFT
+1285 
-1295 GTGNIG
+1295 
-1301 SYLASQVNRGTPV
+1301 
-1314 YYTQVFF
+1314 
-1321 SIDTSNKHVDDADV
+1321 DV
-1335 IGTQVSSTGT
+1335 IGTQIVA
-1345 IKPEQFASVSG
+1345 EQEQKVNNGEVSG
-1356 TVWAENDRDGVY
+1356 TVWAENDYNGLFAT
-1368 QVGDEAVVEGVAV
+1368 DEAKLQDITVQLISDNGTIVATAQTNKLGQYDFTGLAPGNYYV
-1381 TLYNADG
+1381 KFTSQSFVGYNAVPDG
-1388 SVCKTTTTNK
+1388 GNSIVQQASKGINDSYAQTPVFALTYNDVLEK
-1398 YGAYSFDGIPEKK
+1398 SF
-1411 NYTVGFSNGSSNI
+1411 
-1424 QSYSP
+1424 
-1429 TAKIAAGENNNHVN
+1429 
-1443 NDWKSDVFTAIYQKN
+1443 
-1458 TSQTINCGVYV
+1458 GVYV
-1469 PSTVSGFAWDDVNQN
+1469 PSTVSGFAWDDANQN
-1484 GICDN
+1484 GIYDN
-1489 SESKIANVTITLTDA
+1489 REAKIANVTITLTDA

-1516 ITAVLTDADGNY
+1516 IAAVLTDANGNY

-1544 SSDTVDISNAR
+1544 SSNTVDISNAR
-1555 VSPIPTSG
+1555 VSPIPASG
-1563 DEKRT
+1563 DVKLT
-1568 NKAERSIDVLEFNG
+1568 NKAEKSIGMLEFNG

-1594 MLNAA
+1594 MLTSA
-1599 TIGEVY
+1599 TIGEIY
-1605 INSMTGTGITPVNAE
+1605 INSMSGTGITPVNAE

-1646 DGWHETQADINIE
+1646 DGWHETQADIDIE

-1707 KTAADKKVLPEEYDY
+1707 RTAADKKVLPEEYDY
-1722 FGFLVSPTA
+1722 FGFTVSPTA

-1742 ATAVM
+1742 STAVM

-1768 SLSNEKDF
+1768 NLSNEKDF
-1776 YVSTANCAM
+1776 YVSTANCAL

-1801 NGIRETNETENVKTH
+1801 NGIREANETQNVETH
-1816 IYLRRTTKSQF
+1816 IYLRRTTKSKF

-1841 LYKSYNVFGELV
+1841 LYKSYNVFGELI

-1858 NTAADGYYEYDYLEP
+1858 NTATDGYYEYNCLEP
-1873 GIYYVVFDNTYDY
+1873 GIYYVVFDNTYDC

-1902 ETQPNISL
+1902 EAQPNISL

-1970 YEIYEKADDS
+1970 YEIYSKAENFGKSVFPDGRHQGAPQIYEGAEDS
-1980 GKSVFPNGPYTTV
+1980 GKSVFSDDSNELYTTA
-1993 PVKPGDTSIKTEHL
+1993 SIETFAQAEHL
-2007 TTDKNGLISFT
+2007 ITDKDGLIHFT

-2026 LTETETLPGYVRDT
+2026 LTETKTLPGYVRDT
-2040 KTHVVKV
+2040 KTHVIKV
-2047 MPETAV
+2047 MPETTV
-2053 ENNNLIWKTY
+2053 ENNNLVWKTY
-2063 ISVDGVRQTNNL
+2063 ISVDGVRQTDNL

-2100 GIRKNAVITLKGTVT
+2100 GIRQNAVITLKGTVT

-2158 YTVVENPMDGYTAIV
+2158 YTVIENPMDGYTATV
-2173 SNTTGSVDNGYAIT
+2173 GATTGSADKGYAIT

-2197 DFTVVKVWDDGN
+2197 GFTVTKVWDDSN
-2209 NVDGIRPDSVTIHMN
+2209 NIDGMRPDSVTIHLN

-2233 TLSNTKDWKYTF
+2233 TLSNAKDWKYTF
-2245 KHIPLFDANGNE
+2245 KHMPLFDANGNK

-2279 SFTITNSHVQETLSI
+2279 SFTITNSHVQETFSI

-2306 DGVRPSAIHVILMG
+2306 DGVRPSAIHVTLMG

-2353 DYTLSE
+2353 DYTLNE
-2359 ETVDSYTYKIEG
+2359 EAVNGYTYKIEG

-2381 EHIPAVTNVVINKY
+2381 EHISAVTNVVVNKY

-2406 PDSVS
+2406 PDSVA

-2425 LTKDGGFSETFE
+2425 LTKDTGFSKTFE

-2443 NNGTK
+2443 NSGTK
-2448 IAYTVTEDAVAGY
+2448 ITYTVTEDAVNGYAGK
-2461 IGKTATDDTGYVLSI
+2461 ITTDDTGYILSI
-2476 TNTHTPE
+2476 TNTHTLE
-2483 TISKTITK
+2483 TIRKTVTK
-2491 TWDDNDNQDGIRP
+2491 TWDDGNDRDGIRP
-2504 TNVKVELYGTDGTLR
+2504 TNVKIELYGTDGTRR
-2519 TQYLTKDN
+2519 TQYLTQDN
-2527 NWSYSFENLPKYQN
+2527 HWSYSFENLPKYQN
-2541 EGTIILYTAKEEA
+2541 KGTIILYTIKEEA
-2554 VEGYTQKSVT
+2554 VDGYTQKSVT
-2564 TATGFN
+2564 TTAGFDL
-2570 FTNTHEPQTVTY
+2570 TNTHEIQTADYEVK
-2582 GATKVWLD
+2582 KVWV
-2590 DDNRDGVRPNSITLV
+2590 DDNDRDGARPTSITLT
-2605 LNGSDGSKYTK
+2605 LTGSDGSKYTK
-2616 QMTAA
+2616 QMTAVD
-2621 SNWSDVTFE
+2621 NWNAATFE
-2630 RIPMFNNGKYITY
+2630 RVPMFNGGKYITY
-2643 TLSENDV
+2643 TLTENEV
-2650 PSYVNSVA
+2650 PSYINSIE
-2658 VSEDGKFFTV
+2658 VSEDGKHFTV
-2668 TNTHTPDHA
+2668 TNTHAPDHTV
-2677 IIKITEVWHDEN
+2677 INITEVWHDEN
-2689 DQDGIRPKK
+2689 DQDGIRPRKMTA
-2698 VTTIIVGSNGNRHE
+2698 VVVGSNGNRHE

-2810 LNEENGWTATFENL
+2810 LNEDNGWTATFENL

-2829 GNIVTY
+2829 GNIVAY
-2835 NVKESDVEGYEAS
+2835 NVKESDTAGYEAS
-2848 IVKTED
+2848 VVKTED
-2854 GFQLINEHDSETTLR
+2854 GFQLINEHDSETTMR
-2869 TATLVWRDENNQ
+2869 TVTLVWRDEDNR
-2881 DGIRPDTV
+2881 DGVRPDAV
-2889 TYTLHGSDGSEV
+2889 TYTLHGSDGSEQ
-2901 EKTVSKDDS
+2901 EKTVNKDDA
-2910 WADVMF
+2910 WNDVVF
-2916 EDLPVYQNGQKVTYT
+2916 EDLPVYQNGQRISYT
-2931 LTESTV
+2931 LTESAI
-2937 DGYTTDIRDNGHTFT
+2937 DGYANDIRSSGNTFT

-2959 AVVNVDVTKVWTDG
+2959 ETVNVDVTKIWTDG

-2978 NRPNSIS
+2978 NRPDSIS
-2985 VILTGNDGNRYTAT
+2985 VILTGSDGKRYTTT

-3004 NWKYTFSKLPKF
+3004 NWKHTFLKLPKF

-3026 LAEDAASGYS
+3026 LTEDTMSGYS
-3036 NVIEKKDNYTFVLT
+3036 DVVEKRSDYVFVLT
-3050 NKYSPATVDIPVVK
+3050 NKYSPATVDVTIVK
-3064 KWNDDND
+3064 KWDDDND
-3071 RDGARPESFNIV
+3071 RDGMRPESVDIV

-3096 SAENGYTY
+3096 STENGYTC
-3104 VFQSVPKFHNSGTLI
+3104 VFQSVPKCHDGGTLI
-3119 SYTVAEEKV
+3119 NYTIAEEKIP
-3128 TGYTTEVAKDSSG
+3128 GYTTTIAKDASG
-3141 YKFTLTNTKSIET
+3141 YKFTLTNTKPIET
-3154 VTKTVSKVWEDS
+3154 VTKTVSKVWDDN
-3166 NNQDGLRPSAIT
+3166 NNQDGLRPTAIT
-3178 VILTGDDGSRY
+3178 VILTGDDGSRRV
-3189 LKSVSAAENWTTTFE
+3189 KSVTAAENWTVTFE
-3204 NLPKNQNHGQSIQ
+3204 NLPKNQNHGQNIQ

-3224 VSGYTDEVTQNGNNY
+3224 VSGYTEAITQNGDNY
-3239 TITNTHMPAT
+3239 TITNTHTPASS
-3249 TELFVT
+3249 EFFVT
-3255 KTWKD
+3255 KIWKD

-3270 EITVTAHGSDG
+3270 EITITAHGSDG
-3281 RSYAK
+3281 RSYTE

-3295 VMFSNLPKYANGK
+3295 VMFSNLPKYADGK
-3308 TIDYTLTEEAVPGY
+3308 VIEYSLTEESVPGY

-3331 SFTLINTHVDETKN
+3331 SFVLINTHVDETKN

-3354 ENNQDGLRPKSITAV
+3354 GNNQDGLRPKTITAV

-3380 QLFESQNWTT
+3380 QLFGGQNWATN
-3390 SLNNLPKYKNSTEV
+3390 LNNLPKYKNGTEI
-3404 QYTVKENAISGYE
+3404 QYTVKENAIPGYE

-3724 LDLIVNVVWNDANN
+3724 LDLIVNVVWSDANN
-3738 QDGYRPDTT
+3738 QDGYRPDTA

-3789 VTEDEIPQYTTS
+3789 VTEDEISQYTTS

-3815 IPEITLR
+3815 IPEITLC

-3913 VTVTVDKVWDDSEN
+3913 VTVTVDKVWEDGEN
-3927 QDGLRPDTIHIKLV
+3927 QDGLRPDSIDVILTGSDGNTYNATI
-3941 SNGIAKDAYLDADSN
+3941 SEKDN
-3956 WHLEFEGLPKYRD
+3956 WTYIFANLPKYFND
-3969 HGILNE
+3969 GTLVE
-3975 YSVQEVDVD
+3975 YSLQEVETDGYAGTVTKGTD
-3984 GYTSTVTT
+3984 GYT
-3992 EDGYAFT
+3992 FT
-3999 IKNDHVPAVIDIPI
+3999 IKNDHTPAVVDIPV
-4013 TEEWIDDNNRDGLRP
+4013 TKVWNDDEDRDGLRP
-4028 SSHTV
+4028 NS
-4033 ILTDGINTIEEIVLD
+4033 I
-4048 KDNGYGTVLKDMP
+4048 
-4061 KYKNGV
+4061 
-4067 EIDYQ
+4067 
-4072 IKDFKVDGYTTNII
+4072 
-4086 KGDSVKDFKVTNT
+4086 
-4099 HVPEMVTVTVTE
+4099 HV
-4111 GWHDQSDYDKI
+4111 
-4122 RPEEIA
+4122 
-4128 LTLTGSDGNVYEKTV
+4128 TLTGSDGSTYKKDLEKD
-4143 NKETWTAVF
+4143 
-4152 SDLPKNSKGEQIIYT
+4152 S
-4167 LTQEGIKGYSTTIT
+4167 GYSTIFTSLPKYHNGELISYSLAETPVEGYETDIQAAESGYGFTIT
-4181 NNQTDTITVI
+4181 NT
-4191 NKHEPVKTI
+4191 HEVSKKTI
-4200 TVTVTWNDENNKDSI
+4200 KVSKVWDDAENQDGIRPDSVTVTLTGSNNSKYTAKLNKENNWTYTFEGLFCKADGATIKYEVSEKDVAGYTPSIKETEGGFIITNAHKPETVTINIVKNWNDSQNADNI
-4215 RPDKVTVKLTDGTTV
+4215 RPDAISITLT
-4230 VSTKEVKN
+4230 
-4238 DSWKHIFE
+4238 
-4246 DIPVFNGSDKV
+4246 GSDNSSRSITLNKAGDYKTAV
-4257 SYTITQ
+4257 DSLPKFHEGKQITYTVTETPV
-4263 DAVNGYTTE
+4263 DGYTSSVQASADGYSFVVINTHTPEVHQEKKETPTTPKFE
-4272 IKASDDGNT
+4272 IKAEPSTT
-4281 IEIINT
+4281 I
-4287 HISVVPPKEE
+4287 
-4297 PKKKEP
+4297 
-4303 ATPAPVVEVKV
+4303 
-4314 EQPAPTVTLIQTTN
+4314 IQTTN
-4328 KPTGISFFESLFAK
+4328 KPTGVSFFDSLLG

>member
-61 ATASEE
+61 ATASEA
-67 PSEAPSSGTSQA
+67 PSEAPSSGASQA

-87 TNSDITDEVS
+87 TNSDITDEVA

-144 EFEPEWLETANEDP
+144 IFEPEWLETANEDP
-158 IAAYLGT
+158 IATYLGT
-165 ETNDIV
+165 ETNDIAI
-171 VEDTG
+171 EDTG
-176 DTIVATVTDRDSIDI
+176 DTIVATVTDRDSISI
-191 PVALSSDESLY
+191 PVALSGDDSLY
-202 FTGWDVSSGSYDADS
+202 FTGWDVSSGSYDADN

-222 EDGVD
+222 DDGVD
-227 AYVLSAVY
+227 AYVLTAVY
-235 SSVVDD
+235 NSVADE
-241 DQTLVE
+241 DQQLIE
-247 NRTEFDEQTKRQ
+247 NKEIFDEQAEKNVLQ
-259 AIQERLKS
+259 QKLSA
-267 SGISTYVLRPSDS
+267 SGISLYEMRPSDS

-285 LVVEGLAFTS
+285 LIIDGLAFTS
-295 DDGLTQTFTAPYDGD
+295 DDGLVQTFTAPYDGD
-310 YIITAYGAN
+310 YTITAYGAN

-331 TPGRGGKAEGTVHLN
+331 TPGRGGKAEGTIHLS

-360 YWSTNRTFGGGGGQI
+360 HWSTNRTFGGGGGQI

-427 AQNNAAA
+427 AQNDAAV

-451 GESGGSAGGGGLEG
+451 GESGGTAGGGGLEG

-491 GGTTPTNGRTLTYE
+491 GGTTPTNGRVLTYD

-527 VLGELYDANPAHR
+527 ILGELYDANPANR
-540 DPVDFLFDDG
+540 DPVSLLFDDG

-595 SVTIDGEQVE
+595 SVTIDGKQVE

-617 KYDSTE
+617 KYDSTNS
-623 TAPYLVNGRVIIKMV
+623 APYLINGRVLIHMV
-638 GETPKLKSVM
+638 GTTPKMKTIM
-648 MPAQSEDISAGN
+648 MEAQNEDISSSHVDDA
-660 IDEKDGFGQKAIL
+660 DVYGQKAYL
-673 SPGQGSANK
+673 NKGQDVAS
-682 TLAYTAITY
+682 TTIAYTAITY
-691 YNLGDVMTVTP
+691 YNMGDLMTVNP
-702 KWEYNTLL
+702 VWEYSTMLSPTDRDWN
-710 NVTYK
+710 
-715 PWDDSVAKNINNQM
+715 DSVAKSIDSRL
-729 SVSITNTE
+729 SVSVENTN
-737 LGIPAEGDKYY
+737 LGVPNPGDKYY
-748 NDAYPGWYAVKSVMT
+748 NADYPGWYAVKSVMT
-763 ITNAPLSM
+763 ITNPVNTMYSTERLTKYYFRCKGIASYTLSSGTKTMYDKGERGELAIDYNIYINHEGVHVYSDRNIINGTPTSTVDDTIAATAGRSASTWQYPHMALTDVNNINTILIQFSSHGFNTSDSISYDASYADSLGITGSGNQYSYIFKAKSKNSVSTANWEKFLQSITYTTYDAATFTSTGVSGGVTIFWYADENLWENNMFYDSSSDHFYACINTGNSITWGEARNRALSM
-771 YDTATVTKYFFRCH
+771 YNSALDCYGYLAHITSQSEQDYLYTLMDKSTQGWLGATRKVSGNEWDWYWRDGPANETSEPFFRQNADGTYGTLLWGYENWDSKTE
-785 PTATVSMY
+785 P
-793 NGIRTMDD
+793 NN
-801 ESESGGLVLDYSI
+801 SGGVEWCMHYYGSNRGVWNDYIDSNGAVTSFIVEWSKDGLV
-814 AMEHQGA
+814 G
-821 HVYQNRN
+821 
-828 TINDMNAETV
+828 NDHSV
-838 SDTVTATQNHSSSQW
+838 SDT
-853 KYPELV
+853 
-859 VKTPKTIQTFNVLF
+859 
-873 TSPSRN
+873 
-879 AQDAILYNTDLANQL
+879 
-894 GIVVTGTNQNYIF
+894 
-907 TKSGGL
+907 
-913 TQDEWNNFL
+913 
-922 RQVSFVTYDRAVF
+922 
-935 TADGVQSGV
+935 
-944 EVAWYGFEKAIFGS
+944 
-958 NQATR
+958 
-963 HVPTLSD
+963 
-970 YPGAATHN
+970 
-978 IASGSLNITS
+978 
-988 SGSVYRIVGSTT
+988 
-1000 GDNRIYVSPGVSA
+1000 
-1013 TVILD
+1013 
-1018 NVTMNYTAAGAGWG
+1018 
-1032 NDTSRAGDGAISCS
+1032 
-1046 HANLTII
+1046 
-1053 LVGTSRITAYGSYSN
+1053 
-1068 AIAKN
+1068 
-1073 GTDGSLMIDGA
+1073 
-1084 GTLYAVGASG
+1084 
-1094 DHCGAIGANV
+1094 
-1104 NCSFWNFTVQGGTI
+1104 
-1118 YANAGEHC
+1118 
-1126 PGIGSGCLNQPG
+1126 
-1138 EGNGGDG
+1138 
-1145 AGCGNLNFTG
+1145 
-1155 GTVVARGNT
+1155 
-1164 ACSGIGSGWGGPVN
+1164 
-1178 GINIS
+1178 
-1183 NGAKVT
+1183 
-1189 AYGGSYSPGIGSGGR
+1189 
-1204 TDNVQGGNIGSYH
+1204 
-1217 YHVRNIVITGG
+1217 
-1228 DTVVTAFGDKS
+1228 
-1239 TNMPGIGC
+1239 
-1247 GKDPVGTVRG
+1247 
-1257 TLSNVV
+1257 
-1263 ATTLDGFQGYVRYGS
+1263 
-1278 SEESAAY
+1278 
-1285 STEQPRTPFT
+1285 
-1295 GTGNIG
+1295 
-1301 SYLASQVNRGTPV
+1301 
-1314 YYTQVFF
+1314 
-1321 SIDTSNKHVDDADV
+1321 DV
-1335 IGTQVSSTGT
+1335 IGTQIVA
-1345 IKPEQFASVSG
+1345 EQEQKVNNGEVSG
-1356 TVWAENDRDGVY
+1356 TVWAENDYNGLFAT
-1368 QVGDEAVVEGVAV
+1368 DEAKLQDITVQLISDNGTVVATAQTNKLGQYDFTGLAPGNYYVKFTSQSFV
-1381 TLYNADG
+1381 GYNAVPDG
-1388 SVCKTTTTNK
+1388 GNSIVQQASKGINDSYAQTPVFALTYNDVLEK
-1398 YGAYSFDGIPEKK
+1398 SF
-1411 NYTVGFSNGSSNI
+1411 
-1424 QSYSP
+1424 
-1429 TAKIAAGENNNHVN
+1429 
-1443 NDWKSDVFTAIYQKN
+1443 
-1458 TSQTINCGVYV
+1458 GVYV
-1469 PSTVSGFAWDDVNQN
+1469 PSTVSGFAWDDANQN
-1484 GICDN
+1484 GIYDN
-1489 SESKIANVTITLTDA
+1489 REAKIANVTITLTDA

-1516 ITAVLTDADGNY
+1516 IAAVLTDANGNY

-1544 SSDTVDISNAR
+1544 SSNTVDISNAR
-1555 VSPIPTSG
+1555 VSPIPASG
-1563 DEKRT
+1563 DVKLT
-1568 NKAERSIDVLEFNG
+1568 NKAEKSIGMLEFNG

-1594 MLNAA
+1594 MLTSA
-1599 TIGEVY
+1599 TIGEIY
-1605 INSMTGTGITPVNAE
+1605 INSMSGTGITPVNAE

-1742 ATAVM
+1742 STAVM

-1768 SLSNEKDF
+1768 NLSNEKDF
-1776 YVSTANCAM
+1776 YVSTANCAL

-1801 NGIRETNETENVKTH
+1801 NGIREANETQNVETH
-1816 IYLRRTTKSQF
+1816 IYLRRTTKSKF

-1832 QGTNISGHL
+1832 QGTNISSHL
-1841 LYKSYNVFGELV
+1841 LYKSYNVFGELI

-1858 NTAADGYYEYDYLEP
+1858 NTATDGYYEYNCLEP
-1873 GIYYVVFDNTYDY
+1873 GIYYVVFDNTYDC

-1902 ETQPNISL
+1902 EAQPNISL

-1957 DLSGIPFENVKFD
+1957 DLSSIPFENVKFD
-1970 YEIYEKADDS
+1970 YEIYSKAENFGKSVFPDDRHQGAPQIYEGAEDS
-1980 GKSVFPNGPYTTV
+1980 GKSVFSDDSNELYTTA
-1993 PVKPGDTSIKTEHL
+1993 SIETFAQAEHL
-2007 TTDKNGLISFT
+2007 ITDKDGLIHFT

-2026 LTETETLPGYVRDT
+2026 LTETKTLPGYVRDT
-2040 KTHVVKV
+2040 KTHVIKV
-2047 MPETAV
+2047 MPETTV
-2053 ENNNLIWKTY
+2053 ENNNLVWKTY
-2063 ISVDGVRQTNNL
+2063 ISVDGVRQTDNL

-2100 GIRKNAVITLKGTVT
+2100 GIRQNAVITLKGTVT

-2136 TDTYLTYTFRSI
+2136 TDTYLSYTFRSI

-2158 YTVVENPMDGYTAIV
+2158 YTVIENPMDGYTATV
-2173 SNTTGSVDNGYAIT
+2173 GATTGSADKGYAIT

-2197 DFTVVKVWDDGN
+2197 DFTVTKVWDDSN
-2209 NVDGIRPDSVTIHMN
+2209 NIDGMRPDSVTIHLN

-2233 TLSNTKDWKYTF
+2233 TLSNAKDWKYIF
-2245 KHIPLFDANGNE
+2245 KHMPLFDANGNK

-2279 SFTITNSHVQETLSI
+2279 SFTITNSHVQETFSI

-2306 DGVRPSAIHVILMG
+2306 DGVRPSAIHVTLMG

-2353 DYTLSE
+2353 DYTLNE
-2359 ETVDSYTYKIEG
+2359 EAVNGYTYKIEG

-2381 EHIPAVTNVVINKY
+2381 EHISAVTNVVVNKY

-2406 PDSVS
+2406 PDSVA

-2425 LTKDGGFSETFE
+2425 LTKDTGFSKTFE
-2437 NLPVFF
+2437 SLPVFF

-2448 IAYTVTEDAVAGY
+2448 ITYTITEDAVNGY
-2461 IGKTATDDTGYVLSI
+2461 TGKITTDDTGYILSI
-2476 TNTHTPE
+2476 TNTHAPE
-2483 TISKTITK
+2483 TIRKTVTK
-2491 TWDDNDNQDGIRP
+2491 TWDDGNDRDGIRP
-2504 TNVKVELYGTDGTLR
+2504 TNVKIELYGTDGTRR

-2527 NWSYSFENLPKYQN
+2527 HWSYSFENLPKYQN
-2541 EGTIILYTAKEEA
+2541 EGTIILYTIKEED
-2554 VEGYTQKSVT
+2554 VDGYTQKSVT
-2564 TATGFN
+2564 TTAGFDL
-2570 FTNTHEPQTVTY
+2570 TNTHEIQTADYEVK
-2582 GATKVWLD
+2582 KVWV
-2590 DDNRDGVRPNSITLV
+2590 DDNDRDGARPTSITLT
-2605 LNGSDGSKYTK
+2605 LTGSDGSKYTK
-2616 QMTAA
+2616 QMTAVD
-2621 SNWSDVTFE
+2621 NWNAATFE
-2630 RIPMFNNGKYITY
+2630 RVPMFNGGKYITY
-2643 TLSENDV
+2643 TLTENEV
-2650 PSYVNSVA
+2650 PSYMNSIE
-2658 VSEDGKFFTV
+2658 VSEDGKHFTV
-2668 TNTHTPDHA
+2668 TNTHAPDHTVINIA
-2677 IIKITEVWHDEN
+2677 EIWHDEN
-2689 DQDGIRPKK
+2689 DQDGIRPRKMIA
-2698 VTTIIVGSNGNRHE
+2698 VVVGSNGNRHE

-2810 LNEENGWTATFENL
+2810 LNEDNGWTATFENL

-2829 GNIVTY
+2829 GNIVAY
-2835 NVKESDVEGYEAS
+2835 NVKESDTAGYEAS
-2848 IVKTED
+2848 VVKTED
-2854 GFQLINEHDSETTLR
+2854 GFQLINEHDSETTMR
-2869 TATLVWRDENNQ
+2869 TVTLVWRDEDNR
-2881 DGIRPDTV
+2881 DGVRPDAV
-2889 TYTLHGSDGSEV
+2889 TYTLHGSDGSEQ
-2901 EKTVSKDDS
+2901 EKTVNKDDT
-2910 WADVMF
+2910 WNDVVF
-2916 EDLPVYQNGQKVTYT
+2916 EDLPVYQNGQRISYT
-2931 LTESTV
+2931 LTESAI
-2937 DGYTTDIRDNGHTFT
+2937 DGYANDIRSSGNTFT

-2959 AVVNVDVTKVWTDG
+2959 ETVNVDVTKIWTDG

-2978 NRPNSIS
+2978 NRPDSIS
-2985 VILTGNDGNRYTAT
+2985 VILTGSDGKRYTTT

-3004 NWKYTFSKLPKF
+3004 NWKHTFLKLPKF

-3026 LAEDAASGYS
+3026 LTEDTMSGYS
-3036 NVIEKKDNYTFVLT
+3036 DVVEKRSDYVFVLT
-3050 NKYSPATVDIPVVK
+3050 NKYSPATVDVTIVK
-3064 KWNDDND
+3064 KWDDDND
-3071 RDGARPESFNIV
+3071 RDGMRPESVDIV

-3096 SAENGYTY
+3096 STENGYTC
-3104 VFQSVPKFHNSGTLI
+3104 VFQSVPKCHDGGTLI
-3119 SYTVAEEKV
+3119 NYTIAEEKIP
-3128 TGYTTEVAKDSSG
+3128 GYTTTIAKDASG
-3141 YKFTLTNTKSIET
+3141 YKFTLTNTKPIET
-3154 VTKTVSKVWEDS
+3154 VTKTVSKVWDDS

-3178 VILTGDDGSRY
+3178 IILTGDDGSRRV
-3189 LKSVSAAENWTTTFE
+3189 KSVSAAENWTTMFE

-3224 VSGYTDEVTQNGNNY
+3224 VSGYTDRVAQNGDNY
-3239 TITNTHMPAT
+3239 TITNTHTPAA

-3281 RSYAK
+3281 RSYTE

-3295 VMFSNLPKYANGK
+3295 VMFSNLPKYADGK
-3308 TIDYTLTEEAVPGY
+3308 VIEYSLTEESVPGY

-3331 SFTLINTHVDETKN
+3331 SFVLINTHVDETKN

-3354 ENNQDGLRPKSITAV
+3354 GNNQDGLRPKTITAV

-3380 QLFESQNWTT
+3380 QLFEGQNWATN
-3390 SLNNLPKYKNSTEV
+3390 LNNLPKYKNGTEI
-3404 QYTVKENAISGYE
+3404 QYTVKENAIPGYE
-3417 TEIKQTGD
+3417 TETKQTGD
-3425 SYTITNTHAPA
+3425 SYAITNSHTPA
-3436 VVTVSVVK
+3436 VVTVSAVK
-3444 IWDDENNQDG
+3444 VWDDANNQDG

-3464 TGSDGSTH
+3464 TGSDGSVR

-3487 DLPQYKNGVKIDYTL
+3487 NLPKYKNGVKIDYTL
-3502 QEADSNPYTYEIV
+3502 QESNSNPYTYEIV
-3515 KGSDGYSFTIT
+3515 KGSDEYSFTIT

-3531 AAVNVPVT
+3531 AVVNVPIT
-3539 TIWNDDNNRDGIRAK
+3539 TVWDDDDNRDGIRAK
-3554 ETVITLQGSNGKV
+3554 ETAITLHGSNGKV
-3567 YQHIVTD
+3567 YQRIVTG
-3574 KDSFATVFE
+3574 KDDFATVFE
-3583 DVPKFFDEGKEVVY
+3583 DVPKFFDEGREVVY
-3597 TVTQNEVD
+3597 TVTQNEMN
-3605 GYTTDVTNTD
+3605 GYTANIANTD

-3620 ITNTHEPEKL
+3620 ITNTHEPERL

-3643 QDGLRPNTLRIAL
+3643 QDGLRPNTLRVAL

-3666 NLSAAN
+3666 SLSTAN

-3724 LDLIVNVVWNDANN
+3724 LDLIVNVVWSDANN
-3738 QDGYRPDTT
+3738 QDGYRPDTA

-3789 VTEDEIPQYTTS
+3789 VTEDEISQYTTS

-3815 IPEITLR
+3815 IPEITLC

-3913 VTVTVDKVWDDSEN
+3913 VTVTVDKVWEDGEN
-3927 QDGLRPDTIHIKLV
+3927 QDGLRPDSIDVILTGSDGNTYNATI
-3941 SNGIAKDAYLDADSN
+3941 SEKDN
-3956 WHLEFEGLPKYRD
+3956 WTYIFANLPKYFND
-3969 HGILNE
+3969 GTLVE
-3975 YSVQEVDVD
+3975 YSLQEVETDGYAGTVTKGTD
-3984 GYTSTVTT
+3984 GYT
-3992 EDGYAFT
+3992 FT
-3999 IKNDHVPAVIDIPI
+3999 IKNDHTPAVVDIPV
-4013 TEEWIDDNNRDGLRP
+4013 TKVWNDDEDRDGLRP
-4028 SSHTV
+4028 NS
-4033 ILTDGINTIEEIVLD
+4033 I
-4048 KDNGYGTVLKDMP
+4048 
-4061 KYKNGV
+4061 
-4067 EIDYQ
+4067 
-4072 IKDFKVDGYTTNII
+4072 
-4086 KGDSVKDFKVTNT
+4086 
-4099 HVPEMVTVTVTE
+4099 HV
-4111 GWHDQSDYDKI
+4111 
-4122 RPEEIA
+4122 
-4128 LTLTGSDGNVYEKTV
+4128 TLTGSDGSTYKKDLEKD
-4143 NKETWTAVF
+4143 
-4152 SDLPKNSKGEQIIYT
+4152 S
-4167 LTQEGIKGYSTTIT
+4167 GYSTIFTSLPKYHNGELISYSLAETPVEGYETDIQAAESGYGFTIT
-4181 NNQTDTITVI
+4181 NT
-4191 NKHEPVKTI
+4191 HEVSKKTI
-4200 TVTVTWNDENNKDSI
+4200 KVSKVWDDAENQDGIRPDSVTVTLTGSNNSKYTAKLNKENNWTYTFEGLFCKADGATIKYEVSEKDVAGYTPSIKETEGGFIITNAHKPETVTINIVKNWNDSQNADNI
-4215 RPDKVTVKLTDGTTV
+4215 RPDAISITLT
-4230 VSTKEVKN
+4230 
-4238 DSWKHIFE
+4238 
-4246 DIPVFNGSDKV
+4246 GSDNSSRSITLNKAGDYKTAV
-4257 SYTITQ
+4257 DSLPKFHEGKQITYTVTETPV
-4263 DAVNGYTTE
+4263 DGYTSSVQASADGYSFVVINTHTPEVHQEKKETPTTPKFE
-4272 IKASDDGNT
+4272 IKAEPSTT
-4281 IEIINT
+4281 I
-4287 HISVVPPKEE
+4287 
-4297 PKKKEP
+4297 
-4303 ATPAPVVEVKV
+4303 
-4314 EQPAPTVTLIQTTN
+4314 IQTTN
-4328 KPTGISFFESLFAK
+4328 KPTGVSFFDSLLG

>member
-1 MQNGKSRIKRVASAI
+1 MQKCESRTKRVMSAI
-16 IAGVMALQTVAPV
+16 IAGMMALQVVAPT
-29 ISYADDTASSVA
+29 ISYADDTVASTASSE
-41 TTDDSDAIANV
+41 DNSDTQI
-52 DPGTPVQVD
+52 DPGVPVQTD
-61 ATASEE
+61 TASSNTVTE
-67 PSEAPSSGTSQA
+67 PDSSESL
-79 DENSEETE
+79 EETADSEQTGEIQDDTVSDSQENE
-87 TNSDITDEVS
+87 TNTQEETVQ
-97 NEHTDADTADE
+97 DTV
-108 TQTVEEDAP
+108 Q
-117 KQDESTSETTDT
+117 QNNSGSETTE
-129 APSRTVTVTLNKNGG
+129 SESVRTVTVTLNKNGG
-144 EFEPEWLETANEDP
+144 IFEPEWLETANEDP

-165 ETNDIV
+165 ETNDIAI
-171 VEDTG
+171 EDTG
-176 DTIVATVTDRDSIDI
+176 DTIVATVTDRDSISI
-191 PVALSSDESLY
+191 PVALSGDDSLY
-202 FTGWDVSSGSYDADS
+202 FTGWDVSSGSYDTNN

-222 EDGVD
+222 DDGVN
-227 AYVLSAVY
+227 AYVLTAVY
-235 SSVVDD
+235 NSVADE
-241 DQTLVE
+241 DQQLIE
-247 NRTEFDEQTKRQ
+247 NKEIFDEQAEKNVLQ
-259 AIQERLKS
+259 QKLSA
-267 SGISTYVLRPSDS
+267 SGISLYEMRPSDS

-285 LVVEGLAFTS
+285 LIIDGLAFTS

-331 TPGRGGKAEGTVHLN
+331 TPGRGGKAEGTIHLN

-427 AQNNAAA
+427 AQNDAAV

-451 GESGGSAGGGGLEG
+451 GESGGTAGGGGLEG

-491 GGTTPTNGRTLTYE
+491 GGTTPTNGRVLTYD

-527 VLGELYDANPAHR
+527 ILGELYDANPANR
-540 DPVDFLFDDG
+540 DPVSLLFDDG

-595 SVTIDGEQVE
+595 SVTIDGKQVE

-617 KYDSTE
+617 KYDSTNS
-623 TAPYLVNGRVIIKMV
+623 APYLINGRVLIHMV
-638 GETPKLKSVM
+638 GTTPKMKTIM
-648 MPAQSEDISAGN
+648 MEAQNEDISSSHVDDA
-660 IDEKDGFGQKAIL
+660 DVYGQKAYL
-673 SPGQGSANK
+673 NKGQDVAS
-682 TLAYTAITY
+682 TTIAYTAITY
-691 YNLGDVMTVTP
+691 YNMGDLMTVNP
-702 KWEYNTLL
+702 VWEYSTMLSPTDRDWN
-710 NVTYK
+710 
-715 PWDDSVAKNINNQM
+715 DSVAKSIDSRL
-729 SVSITNTE
+729 SVSVANTN
-737 LGIPAEGDKYY
+737 LGVPNPGDKYY
-748 NDAYPGWYAVKSVMT
+748 NADYPGWYAVKSVMT
-763 ITNAPLSM
+763 ITNPVNAMYSTEKLTKYYFRCKGIATYTLSGGTKTMYDKGERGSLSIDYNIYINHEGVHVYSDRNIINGTPTSTIDDTIAATAGRSASTWQYPHMALTDVNNINTILIQFSSHGFNTSDSISYDASYADSLGITGSGNQYSYIFKAKSKNSVSTANWEKFLQSITYTTYDAATFTSTGVSGGVTIFWYADENLWENNMFYDSSSGHFYACINTGNSITWGEARNRALSM
-771 YDTATVTKYFFRCH
+771 YNSALDCYGYLAHITSQSEQDYLYTLMDKSTQGWLGATRKVSGNEWDWYWRDGPANETSEPFFRQNADGTYGTLLWGYENWDSKTE
-785 PTATVSMY
+785 P
-793 NGIRTMDD
+793 NN
-801 ESESGGLVLDYSI
+801 SGGVEWCMHYYGSNRGVWNDYIDSNGAVTSFIVEWSKDGLV
-814 AMEHQGA
+814 G
-821 HVYQNRN
+821 
-828 TINDMNAETV
+828 NDHSV
-838 SDTVTATQNHSSSQW
+838 SDT
-853 KYPELV
+853 
-859 VKTPKTIQTFNVLF
+859 
-873 TSPSRN
+873 
-879 AQDAILYNTDLANQL
+879 
-894 GIVVTGTNQNYIF
+894 
-907 TKSGGL
+907 
-913 TQDEWNNFL
+913 
-922 RQVSFVTYDRAVF
+922 
-935 TADGVQSGV
+935 
-944 EVAWYGFEKAIFGS
+944 
-958 NQATR
+958 
-963 HVPTLSD
+963 
-970 YPGAATHN
+970 
-978 IASGSLNITS
+978 
-988 SGSVYRIVGSTT
+988 
-1000 GDNRIYVSPGVSA
+1000 
-1013 TVILD
+1013 
-1018 NVTMNYTAAGAGWG
+1018 
-1032 NDTSRAGDGAISCS
+1032 
-1046 HANLTII
+1046 
-1053 LVGTSRITAYGSYSN
+1053 
-1068 AIAKN
+1068 
-1073 GTDGSLMIDGA
+1073 
-1084 GTLYAVGASG
+1084 
-1094 DHCGAIGANV
+1094 
-1104 NCSFWNFTVQGGTI
+1104 
-1118 YANAGEHC
+1118 
-1126 PGIGSGCLNQPG
+1126 
-1138 EGNGGDG
+1138 
-1145 AGCGNLNFTG
+1145 
-1155 GTVVARGNT
+1155 
-1164 ACSGIGSGWGGPVN
+1164 
-1178 GINIS
+1178 
-1183 NGAKVT
+1183 
-1189 AYGGSYSPGIGSGGR
+1189 
-1204 TDNVQGGNIGSYH
+1204 
-1217 YHVRNIVITGG
+1217 
-1228 DTVVTAFGDKS
+1228 
-1239 TNMPGIGC
+1239 
-1247 GKDPVGTVRG
+1247 
-1257 TLSNVV
+1257 
-1263 ATTLDGFQGYVRYGS
+1263 
-1278 SEESAAY
+1278 
-1285 STEQPRTPFT
+1285 
-1295 GTGNIG
+1295 
-1301 SYLASQVNRGTPV
+1301 
-1314 YYTQVFF
+1314 
-1321 SIDTSNKHVDDADV
+1321 DV
-1335 IGTQVSSTGT
+1335 IGTQIVA
-1345 IKPEQFASVSG
+1345 EQEQKVNNGEVSG
-1356 TVWAENDRDGVY
+1356 TVWAENDYNGLFAT
-1368 QVGDEAVVEGVAV
+1368 DEAKLQDITVQLISDNGTIVATAQTNKLGQYDFTGLAPGNYYV
-1381 TLYNADG
+1381 KFTSQSFVGYNAVPDG
-1388 SVCKTTTTNK
+1388 GNSIVQQASKDINDSYAQTPVFALTYNDVLEK
-1398 YGAYSFDGIPEKK
+1398 SF
-1411 NYTVGFSNGSSNI
+1411 
-1424 QSYSP
+1424 
-1429 TAKIAAGENNNHVN
+1429 
-1443 NDWKSDVFTAIYQKN
+1443 
-1458 TSQTINCGVYV
+1458 GVYV

-1516 ITAVLTDADGNY
+1516 ITAVLTDANGNY

-1544 SSDTVDISNAR
+1544 SSNTVDISNAR
-1555 VSPIPTSG
+1555 VSPIPASG

-1582 APTSATTEKSGS
+1582 APTSATAEKSGS
-1594 MLNAA
+1594 MLSAA
-1599 TIGEVY
+1599 VIGEVY

-1731 TTDKKTQMGND
+1731 ATNKKTQMGND
-1742 ATAVM
+1742 STAVM

-1768 SLSNEKDF
+1768 ALNNEKDF

-1832 QGTNISGHL
+1832 QGTNVSGHL

-1858 NTAADGYYEYDYLEP
+1858 NTAADGYYEYNYLEP

-1902 ETQPNISL
+1902 EAQPNISL

-1916 CAWIGDIELPVNTKT
+1916 CAWIENIELPVNTKT

-1948 TSFDLKKVE
+1948 TDFDLKKIE
-1957 DLSGIPFENVKFD
+1957 DLSEIPFKNVKFD
-1970 YEIYEKADDS
+1970 YEIYEKAADS
-1980 GKSVFPNGPYTTV
+1980 GKSVFQNGPYTTV
-1993 PVKPGDTSIKTEHL
+1993 PVKPGDASIQTEHL
-2007 TTDKNGLISFT
+2007 TTDENGLIHFT

-2026 LTETETLPGYVRDT
+2026 LIEAETLPGYVKDT

-2047 MPETAV
+2047 MPETTV
-2053 ENNNLIWKTY
+2053 ENNNLVWKTY
-2063 ISVDGVRQTNNL
+2063 ISVDGVRQTDNL

-2100 GIRKNAVITLKGTVT
+2100 GIRQNAVITLKGTVT

-2158 YTVVENPMDGYTAIV
+2158 YTVIENPMDGYTATV
-2173 SNTTGSVDNGYAIT
+2173 GATTGSADKGYAIT

-2197 DFTVVKVWDDGN
+2197 DFTVTKVWDDSN
-2209 NVDGIRPDSVTIHMN
+2209 NIDGMRPDSVTIHLN

-2233 TLSNTKDWKYTF
+2233 TLSNAKDWKYIF
-2245 KHIPLFDANGNE
+2245 KHMPLFDANGNK
-2257 ITYTITEDAVAG
+2257 ITYTITEDAVAE

-2279 SFTITNSHVQETLSI
+2279 SFTITNSHVQETFSI

-2306 DGVRPSAIHVILMG
+2306 DGVRPSAIHVTLMG

-2353 DYTLSE
+2353 DYTLNE
-2359 ETVDSYTYKIEG
+2359 EAVNGYTYKIEG

-2381 EHIPAVTNVVINKY
+2381 EHISAVTNVVVNKY

-2406 PDSVS
+2406 PDSVA

-2425 LTKDGGFSETFE
+2425 LTKDTGFSKTFE

-2448 IAYTVTEDAVAGY
+2448 ITYTVTEDAVNGYAGK
-2461 IGKTATDDTGYVLSI
+2461 ITTDDTGYILSI
-2476 TNTHTPE
+2476 TNTHAPE
-2483 TISKTITK
+2483 TIRKTVTK
-2491 TWDDNDNQDGIRP
+2491 TWDDGNDRDGIRP
-2504 TNVKVELYGTDGTLR
+2504 TNVKIELYGTDGTRR

-2527 NWSYSFENLPKYQN
+2527 HWSYSFENLPKYQN
-2541 EGTIILYTAKEEA
+2541 KGTIILYTIKEEA
-2554 VEGYTQKSVT
+2554 VDGYTQKSVT
-2564 TATGFN
+2564 TTAGFDL
-2570 FTNTHEPQTVTY
+2570 TNTHEIQTADYEVK
-2582 GATKVWLD
+2582 KVWI
-2590 DDNRDGVRPNSITLV
+2590 DDNDRDGARPTSITLT
-2605 LNGSDGSKYTK
+2605 LTGSDGSKYTK
-2616 QMTAA
+2616 LMTAA
-2621 SNWSDVTFE
+2621 DNWNAVTFE
-2630 RIPMFNNGKYITY
+2630 RVPMFNGGKYITY
-2643 TLSENDV
+2643 TLTENEV
-2650 PSYVNSVA
+2650 PSYINSIE
-2658 VSEDGKFFTV
+2658 VSEDGKHFTV
-2668 TNTHTPDHA
+2668 TNTHAPDHTV
-2677 IIKITEVWHDEN
+2677 INITEVWHDKN
-2689 DQDGIRPKK
+2689 DQDGIRPRKMIA
-2698 VTTIIVGSNGNRHE
+2698 VVVGSNGNRHE

-2810 LNEENGWTATFENL
+2810 LNEDNGWTATFENL

-2829 GNIVTY
+2829 GNIVAY
-2835 NVKESDVEGYEAS
+2835 NVKESDTAGYEAS
-2848 IVKTED
+2848 VVKTED
-2854 GFQLINEHDSETTLR
+2854 GFQLINEHDSETTMR
-2869 TATLVWRDENNQ
+2869 TVTLVWRDEDNR
-2881 DGIRPDTV
+2881 DGVRPDAV
-2889 TYTLHGSDGSEV
+2889 TYTLHGSDGSEQ
-2901 EKTVSKDDS
+2901 EKTVNKDDA
-2910 WADVMF
+2910 WNDVVF
-2916 EDLPVYQNGQKVTYT
+2916 EGLPVYQNGQRISYT
-2931 LTESTV
+2931 LAESAI
-2937 DGYTTDIRDNGHTFT
+2937 DGYANDIRSSGNTFT

-2959 AVVNVDVTKVWTDG
+2959 ETVNVDVTKIWTDG

-2978 NRPNSIS
+2978 NRPDSIS
-2985 VILTGNDGNRYTAT
+2985 VILTGSDGKRYTTT

-3004 NWKYTFSKLPKF
+3004 NWKHTFLKLPKF

-3026 LAEDAASGYS
+3026 LTEDTMSGYS
-3036 NVIEKKDNYTFVLT
+3036 DVVEKRSDYVFVLT
-3050 NKYSPATVDIPVVK
+3050 NKYSPATVDVTIVK
-3064 KWNDDND
+3064 KWDDDND
-3071 RDGARPESFNIV
+3071 RDGMRPESVDIV

-3096 SAENGYTY
+3096 STENGYTC
-3104 VFQSVPKFHNSGTLI
+3104 VFQSVPKYHDGGTLI
-3119 SYTVAEEKV
+3119 NYTIAEEKIP
-3128 TGYTTEVAKDSSG
+3128 GYTTTIAKDASG
-3141 YKFTLTNTKSIET
+3141 YKFTLTNTKPIET

-3178 VILTGDDGSRY
+3178 IILTGDDGSRRV
-3189 LKSVSAAENWTTTFE
+3189 KSVSAAENWTTMFE

-3224 VSGYTDEVTQNGNNY
+3224 VSGYTDRVAQNGDNY
-3239 TITNTHMPAT
+3239 TITNTHTPAA

-3281 RSYAK
+3281 RSYTE

-3295 VMFSNLPKYANGK
+3295 VMFSNLPKYADGK
-3308 TIDYTLTEEAVPGY
+3308 VIEYSLTEESVPGY

-3331 SFTLINTHVDETKN
+3331 SFVLINTHVDETKN

-3354 ENNQDGLRPKSITAV
+3354 GNNQDGLRPKTITAV

-3380 QLFESQNWTT
+3380 QLFEGQNWATN
-3390 SLNNLPKYKNSTEV
+3390 LNNLPKYKNGTEI
-3404 QYTVKENAISGYE
+3404 QYTVKENAIPGYE
-3417 TEIKQTGD
+3417 TEIKQMGD
-3425 SYTITNTHAPA
+3425 SYAITNSHTPA
-3436 VVTVSVVK
+3436 VVTVSAVK
-3444 IWDDENNQDG
+3444 VWDDANNQDG

-3464 TGSDGSTH
+3464 TGSDGSVR

-3502 QEADSNPYTYEIV
+3502 QEANSNPYTYEIV
-3515 KGSDGYSFTIT
+3515 NSSDEYSFTIT

-3539 TIWNDDNNRDGIRAK
+3539 TVWDDDDNRDGIRAK
-3554 ETVITLQGSNGKV
+3554 ETAITLQGSNGKV
-3567 YQHIVTD
+3567 YQRIVTG
-3574 KDSFATVFE
+3574 KDDFATVFE
-3583 DVPKFFDEGKEVVY
+3583 DVPKFFDEGREVVY
-3597 TVTQNEVD
+3597 TVTQNEMN
-3605 GYTTDVTNTD
+3605 GYTTNIANTD

-3620 ITNTHEPEKL
+3620 ITNTHEPERL

-3666 NLSAAN
+3666 SLSTAN
-3672 NWTETFEGL
+3672 NWTEAFDGL

-3695 DEEAVGGYEK
+3695 DEEMVGGYEK

-3738 QDGYRPDTT
+3738 QDGYRPDAA

-3759 TKDFTK
+3759 AKDFTK
-3765 DSSWSSIVFKDLDRF
+3765 DSSWSSIVFKDLDHY
-3780 KDGTKIKYT
+3780 KNGNEIKYT

-3801 IVANGNVVTVTNTH
+3801 IAVNGNVVTVTNTH

-3822 NISVIWEDNDD
+3822 NISVVWEDNND
-3833 QDGIRPDAVNIK
+3833 QDGLRPDTVSVK
-3845 LKGNDKL
+3845 LKGNDKFI
-3852 VDSSEL
+3852 DSSEL
-3858 NEDVKWK
+3858 NEDVEWK

-3880 SYTAEEN
+3880 TYTAEEN
-3887 EIPGYTTTIEK
+3887 EIPGYTTSIEK

-3903 VFTNTHIPET
+3903 VFANTHIPET
-3913 VTVTVDKVWDDSEN
+3913 VTVTVDKVWKDAEN
-3927 QDGLRPDTIHIKLV
+3927 QDGLRPDAIHIRLI
-3941 SNGIAKDAYLDADSN
+3941 SNDIEKDAYLDAESD
-3956 WHLEFEGLPKYRD
+3956 WHLDFEGLPKYRD

-3992 EDGYAFT
+3992 KDGYAFT
-3999 IKNDHVPAVIDIPI
+3999 IENDHVPAVIDIPI
-4013 TEEWIDDNNRDGLRP
+4013 TEEWIDDNDRDGLRP
-4028 SSHTV
+4028 DSHTV
-4033 ILTDGINTIEEIVLD
+4033 VLVDGTNAIEEVVLD
-4048 KDNGYGTVLKDMP
+4048 KNNGYGVVLKNMP

-4067 EIDYQ
+4067 EINYQ

-4086 KGDSVKDFKVTNT
+4086 KSDSVKDFNITNT

-4122 RPEEIA
+4122 RPEKVT

-4143 NKETWTAVF
+4143 TKDTWTTAF

-4167 LTQEGIKGYSTTIT
+4167 LTQEGIKGYKTTIT
-4181 NNQTDTITVI
+4181 DNETGTIAVI
-4191 NKHEPVKTI
+4191 NTHEPVKTI
-4200 TVTVTWNDENNKDSI
+4200 TVTVTWNDENNKDNI
-4215 RPDKVTVKLTDGTTV
+4215 RPDKVTVKLANGTTA
-4230 VSTKEVKN
+4230 VSTKEINN
-4238 DSWKHIFE
+4238 DSWKHVFE
-4246 DIPVFNGSDKV
+4246 NIIVFNGDGKA
-4257 SYTITQ
+4257 SYTVTQ

-4287 HISVVPPKEE
+4287 HVPVAPPKEE
-4297 PKKKEP
+4297 PKQEET
-4303 ATPAPVVEVKV
+4303 ATPAAPAHVVEIKT
-4314 EQPAPTVTLIQTTN
+4314 EPTTTVIETPN
-4328 KPTGISFFESLFAK
+4328 KQTGISFMDGLFG